1 MAFKKAGLISKFISK
16 GSFKLNKISKKIFK
30 LNPILKREKP
40 LKRHKKTKSIK
51 KPFNKNKSFLKA
63 SVLLIGALGG
73 LPHLRASECRYWSW
87 WSGYHDKIESGSNSP
102 THNSYCLFSSTQG
115 SGTYYLNTL
124 TTYSAGGASFTQ
136 KFNNGTL
143 NVGGNIRF
151 GGTGVNGVNVGY
163 ITGTYDAQ
171 TINFNSSRITTGN
184 SLSDGGGA
192 TLNFNATNRIT
203 INQASFDNS
212 DAGAQHSYMNFKGSN
227 INVSGSSFTDDTNGG
242 FSFSGNNNNSA
253 ISFNKTKFNQGTY
266 NFTNSANLSFNNSN
280 FNQST
285 YNFNSLQSTFNN
297 STFNQ
302 GTYNFTDNTS
312 FNNDTFNQGTYNFN
326 TSKVSF
332 SGANTLNSSS
342 PFASLK
348 GSVSFGSG
356 AVFNLNQTLN
366 ANQTYDILT
375 TNGTIQYGVY
385 QSYLWDLI
393 NYKGDKAISHVEV
406 GNNTYDVTFDIN
418 GQDETLQETFSNK
431 SITTQFLGDDLQAK
445 AKATYQ
451 QDLNNSQSALSN
463 ATNDNKIASAD
474 TGYTNNQN
482 TTIKQDAQN
491 LEHTSQQ
498 IAKDE
503 QALQGDLNK
512 LKQLANSSFNEQA
525 FNQAQSKEQQD
536 EQTLQNEENTF
547 SSEQEGL
554 EKALANAKEQQEQQQ
569 AQATYQQ
576 DLNNSQSAL
585 SNATNDN
592 KIASADT
599 DYTKNQNTAIKQ
611 DAQNLE
617 NTSQQIT
624 QDQKDLEQDLDKL
637 QQLANSKTG
646 FNEQAFNQAQSTEQ
660 QDEQTLQNEEET
672 FSSEQEGL
680 EKALANAKHTSPTPT
695 KHTAQNNPPNKVSPP
710 TQNLPTTN
718 VWNGV
723 YNFQNQTYS
732 KKGIYYIDPNLSG
745 QSGQS
750 GNTLSTYGYLD
761 WFTLKNKFS
770 VNANNGTLIIGNNT
784 ESANTKGLIWIGDD
798 KGLVYYNTG
807 TFNAANIYL
816 TSNLKTGNGFSGEG
830 ATLNFNATNR
840 ITINQASFDNSDAGA
855 QHSYMN
861 FKGSNINVSGSSFT
875 DDTNGGFSFSG
886 NNNNSAISFNKTKF
900 NQGTYNFTNS
910 ANLSFNNSNFN
921 QSTYNFN
928 SLQSTF
934 NNSTFNQGTY
944 NFTDNTSFNNDTFN
958 QGTYNFNT
966 SKVSFSGANTLNSS
980 SPFASLKGSVSFG
993 SGAVFNLNQTLNAN
1007 QTYDILTTNG
1017 TIQYGVYQ
1025 SYLWDLINYKGDK
1038 AISHVEV
1045 GNNTYDVTF
1054 DINGQDETLQE
1065 TFSNKSITTQFL
1077 GDDLQAKA
1085 KATYQQDLNNSQSAL
1100 SNATNDNKIASADTG
1115 YTNNQNTTIKQDAQ
1129 NLEHTSQQIAK
1140 DEQALQG
1147 DLNKLKQLA
1156 NSSFNEQAFNQAQS
1170 KEQQDEQ
1177 TLQNEEETFSSEQ
1190 EGLEKALANAK
1201 PASPTPT
1208 PTPTPTPSPT
1218 PNPTPTK
1225 HTAPNKVPP
1234 TPPTQNLPT
1243 TNVWNGVYWLQNQ
1256 TYSQKGVYYIDPN
1269 LSGQSGQ
1276 SANTL
1281 STYTANLLG
1290 RSFGVNIQNGTLIIG
1305 NNTESVNDNGLI
1317 WIGHG
1322 GFGYIIGTF
1331 NAANIYLTNNFK
1343 TGEGVSG
1350 SDGGGAN
1357 ITFKASDNITMDGL
1371 NYNDAETVTKMIQTG
1386 ASQHSYATFDATNNI
1401 SVTNSSFSDMTWGK
1415 FSFNA
1420 KNISFSNA
1428 SFSGFTNPGGSSVI
1442 SANAANSLSFNNSR
1456 LNGGAVYN
1464 LWANSLIFNNTQAVF
1479 NVLYSRGTSNF
1490 NATTQLLGNTSF
1502 TLSSQSLLNFNG
1514 DTTLQNNAN
1523 ITLGNK
1529 SQTAFKNSLTLDNN
1543 SNLSLD
1549 NQSVLNASGASAFNN
1564 QASLNIY
1571 NGSQA
1576 TFNSLFFNGA
1586 TLSLN
1591 ANSKLNASSASFSN
1605 NTTINLDDS
1614 VLSVSNASSLNANIN
1629 FQGASQATFGGN
1641 TTIDAASFNFDSAS
1655 SLSFNNLTANG
1666 ALNFNGYAPSLS
1678 KALMSVS
1685 GQFVLGNNG
1694 DINLSDINIFDNI
1707 TKSVT
1712 YNILNAQKG
1721 ITGISGAN
1729 GYEKILFYGMKIQN
1743 ATYSDNNNIQTWSF
1757 INPLNSSQIIQE
1769 SIKNGDL
1776 TIEVLNNPNSAS
1788 NTIFNIAPELYNYQA
1803 SKQNPTGYSYDYSD
1817 NQAGTY
1823 YLTSNIKGLF
1833 TPKGSQTPQTP
1844 GTYSPFNQPLNS
1856 LNIYNKGFSSG
1867 NLKTLLGI
1875 LSQNSATLKEMIETN
1890 QLDNITSINEV
1901 LQLLDRI
1908 KITPAQKQALLET
1921 INHLTDNINQTFS
1934 NGNLVIGATQDHV
1947 TNSTSSIWFGGNGYS
1962 SPCALDSATCSSFR
1976 NTYLGQLLGSTSPY
1990 LGYINA
1996 DFKAKSIYITGTL
2009 GSGNAFESGGS
2020 ADITFQSANNLV
2032 LNKANI
2038 EAQATDNIFNLLGQ
2052 EGIDKIF
2059 NQGNLAN
2066 VLSQMA
2072 MEKIKQAGGLGNF
2085 VENALIPLSKEL
2097 PSSLQNETLGQL
2109 IGQNNL
2115 DNLLNNSGVMNAIQN
2130 IISKKL
2136 SIFGNFVTPSII
2148 ENYLAKQSLKSM
2160 LDDKGLLNFIGGY
2173 MDASE
2178 LSSILSVIL
2187 KDITNPPTSLQKDI
2201 GVVANDLLDEFLG
2214 QDVVKKLESQGL
2226 VSNIINNIISQGGL
2240 SGIYNQGLGSVLPPS
2255 LQNAL
2260 KENDLG
2266 ALLSPRG
2273 LHDFWQKGYFN
2284 FLSNGYVFVNNSSF
2298 SNATGGSLNFV
2309 ANKSIIFNG
2318 DNTIDFSKYQGALIF
2333 ASNGVSNIN
2342 ITTLN
2347 ATNGLSLN
2355 AGLNNVSVQKGEICI
2370 NLANC
2375 PTTKNSSSTNSSVT
2389 PTNESLSVRA
2399 NNFTFLG
2406 VIASNG
2412 AIDLSQVKNNSVI
2425 GTLNLNENATL
2436 QANNLTIANAFNN
2449 ASNSTANINGD
2460 FTLNQQATLS
2470 TNASGLNVMGNF
2482 NSYGDLVFNLSH
2494 SVSHAIINAQGI
2506 ATIMTNYNNPLIQ
2519 FNTSSKE
2526 TGAYTLIDSAKAI
2539 YYGYNDQITG
2549 GSSLDNYLKLYT
2561 LININGKHMVMT
2573 DNGLTYN
2580 GQAVSIKDGGLIVG
2594 FKDSQNQYIYTS
2606 ILYNK
2611 VKIAVSNAPINNLQA
2626 PTLKQYIAQIQGI
2639 QGVDS
2644 IEQAGGTQ
2652 AINWLNK
2659 IFETKGSPL
2668 FAPYYLESHST
2679 KDLTT
2684 IAGDIANTL
2693 EVIANPNFKNDATNI
2708 LQINTYTQQM
2718 SRLAKLSDTST
2729 FASADFHE
2737 RLEALKNK
2745 RFADAIPNAM
2755 DVILKYSQR
2764 NRVKN
2769 NVWATGVGGASFIN
2783 GGTGTLYG
2791 INVGYDRF
2799 IKGVIVGGY
2808 AAYGYSGF
2816 HANITQSGSSN
2827 VNMGVY
2833 SRAFIKRSELTMS
2846 LNETWG
2852 YNKTFINSY
2861 DPLLSIINQSYR
2873 YNTWTT
2879 DAKINYGYDFMF
2891 KDKSVIFKPQIGLA
2905 YYYIGMSGLRGIMD
2919 DPIYNQFRANADP
2932 NKKSV
2937 LTINFALESRHYFNK
2952 NSYYFVIADVGRDLF
2967 INSMGD
2973 KMVRFIG
2980 NNTLSYRDGGRYNT
2994 FASIITGGEIRLFK
3008 TFYVNAG
3015 IGARFGL
3022 DYKDINITGN
3032 IGMRYAF

>member
-1 MAFKKAGLISKFISK
+1 MAFKKVGLISKFISK

-30 LNPILKREKP
+30 LNLILKREKP
-40 LKRHKKTKSIK
+40 LSHKKTKSIK

-73 LPHLRASECRYWSW
+73 LSHLRASECRYWSW
-87 WSGYHDKIESGSNSP
+87 SSWGYHDNIESGSNSP

-124 TTYSAGGASFTQ
+124 TTYSTGGASFTQ

-151 GGTGVNGVNVGY
+151 GGTGVNGGNVGY
-163 ITGTYDAQ
+163 ITGTYDSQ

-184 SLSDGGGA
+184 SFSTGGGA
-192 TLNFNATNRIT
+192 TLNFNATNHIT

-212 DAGAQHSYMNFKGSN
+212 DAGTQHSYMNFSGSN
-227 INVSGSSFTDDTNGG
+227 INVISSSFTDDTNGG
-242 FSFSGNNNNSA
+242 FSFSGNGTNSNL
-253 ISFNKTKFNQGTY
+253 SFNKTNFNQGTYKFTNSANLNFNNSAFNQGTY
-266 NFTNSANLSFNNSN
+266 NFSSTQSTFNNSN
-280 FNQST
+280 FNQ
-285 YNFNSLQSTFNN
+285 
-297 STFNQ
+297 
-302 GTYNFTDNTS
+302 GTYSFTDNTGLN
-312 FNNDTFNQGTYNFN
+312 FNNDTFNQGTYSFN
-326 TSKVSF
+326 VSKVSF

-356 AVFNLNQTLN
+356 AIFNLNQTLN
-366 ANQTYDILT
+366 SNQTYDILT

-406 GNNTYDVTFDIN
+406 GSNTYDVTFDIN
-418 GQDETLQETFSNK
+418 GQDETLQETFNNQ
-431 SITTQFLGDDLQAK
+431 SITTQFLGDNLQAK
-445 AKATYQ
+445 AQKTYQ
-451 QDLNNSQSALSN
+451 QDLSNSQSALNN
-463 ATNDNKIASAD
+463 ATNDNKIASSD

-482 TTIKQDAQN
+482 TIIAKDTQS
-491 LEHTSQQ
+491 LENTSQQ
-498 IAKDE
+498 IAQDK
-503 QALQGDLNK
+503 QALEKDLANV
-512 LKQLANSSFNEQA
+512 KQLANAPTGFNQQA
-525 FNQAQSKEQQD
+525 FKNAQSTEQQD
-536 EQTLQNEENTF
+536 LQTLQGEENTF
-547 SSEQEGL
+547 NSEQEGL
-554 EKALANAKEQQEQQQ
+554 EKA
-569 AQATYQQ
+569 
-576 DLNNSQSAL
+576 
-585 SNATNDN
+585 
-592 KIASADT
+592 I
-599 DYTKNQNTAIKQ
+599 
-611 DAQNLE
+611 
-617 NTSQQIT
+617 
-624 QDQKDLEQDLDKL
+624 
-637 QQLANSKTG
+637 
-646 FNEQAFNQAQSTEQ
+646 
-660 QDEQTLQNEEET
+660 
-672 FSSEQEGL
+672 
-680 EKALANAKHTSPTPT
+680 
-695 KHTAQNNPPNKVSPP
+695 
-710 TQNLPTTN
+710 
-718 VWNGV
+718 
-723 YNFQNQTYS
+723 
-732 KKGIYYIDPNLSG
+732 
-745 QSGQS
+745 
-750 GNTLSTYGYLD
+750 
-761 WFTLKNKFS
+761 
-770 VNANNGTLIIGNNT
+770 
-784 ESANTKGLIWIGDD
+784 
-798 KGLVYYNTG
+798 
-807 TFNAANIYL
+807 
-816 TSNLKTGNGFSGEG
+816 
-830 ATLNFNATNR
+830 
-840 ITINQASFDNSDAGA
+840 
-855 QHSYMN
+855 
-861 FKGSNINVSGSSFT
+861 
-875 DDTNGGFSFSG
+875 
-886 NNNNSAISFNKTKF
+886 
-900 NQGTYNFTNS
+900 
-910 ANLSFNNSNFN
+910 
-921 QSTYNFN
+921 
-928 SLQSTF
+928 
-934 NNSTFNQGTY
+934 
-944 NFTDNTSFNNDTFN
+944 
-958 QGTYNFNT
+958 
-966 SKVSFSGANTLNSS
+966 
-980 SPFASLKGSVSFG
+980 
-993 SGAVFNLNQTLNAN
+993 
-1007 QTYDILTTNG
+1007 
-1017 TIQYGVYQ
+1017 
-1025 SYLWDLINYKGDK
+1025 
-1038 AISHVEV
+1038 
-1045 GNNTYDVTF
+1045 
-1054 DINGQDETLQE
+1054 
-1065 TFSNKSITTQFL
+1065 
-1077 GDDLQAKA
+1077 
-1085 KATYQQDLNNSQSAL
+1085 
-1100 SNATNDNKIASADTG
+1100 
-1115 YTNNQNTTIKQDAQ
+1115 
-1129 NLEHTSQQIAK
+1129 
-1140 DEQALQG
+1140 
-1147 DLNKLKQLA
+1147 
-1156 NSSFNEQAFNQAQS
+1156 
-1170 KEQQDEQ
+1170 
-1177 TLQNEEETFSSEQ
+1177 
-1190 EGLEKALANAK
+1190 ANAK
-1201 PASPTPT
+1201 PASPTP
-1208 PTPTPTPSPT
+1208 SPT
-1218 PNPTPTK
+1218 PTPTK
-1225 HTAPNKVPP
+1225 HTAPNTPPNKVPP

-1243 TNVWNGVYWLQNQ
+1243 TNVWNGVYNLQNQ
-1256 TYSQKGVYYIDPN
+1256 TYSKQGVYYIDPN

-1322 GFGYIIGTF
+1322 GFGYITGTF

-1386 ASQHSYATFDATNNI
+1386 ASQHSYAAFDATNNI

-1415 FSFNA
+1415 FSFSA

-1442 SANAANSLSFNNSR
+1442 STNATNSLSFNNSR

-1502 TLSSQSLLNFNG
+1502 ALSSQSLLNFNG

-1529 SQTAFKNSLTLDNN
+1529 SQAAFKNSLTLDNN

-1549 NQSVLNASGASAFNN
+1549 NQSVLNANGTSAFNN

-1576 TFNSLFFNGA
+1576 TFNSLFFNGGI
-1586 TLSLN
+1586 LSLN

-1614 VLSVSNASSLNANIN
+1614 VLSASNTSSLNANIN
-1629 FQGASQATFGGN
+1629 FQGASQAHFGGN
-1641 TTIDAASFNFDSAS
+1641 TTIDTASFNFDSAS

-1666 ALNFNGYAPSLS
+1666 ALNFNGYAPSLT

-1685 GQFVLGNNG
+1685 GQFILGNNG

-1721 ITGISGAN
+1721 ITSISGAN

-1875 LSQNSATLKEMIETN
+1875 LSQNSATLKEMIESN

-1901 LQLLDRI
+1901 LQLLDKI
-1908 KITPAQKQALLET
+1908 KITQAQKQALLET

-1934 NGNLVIGATQDHV
+1934 NGSLVIGATQDNV

-2009 GSGNAFESGGS
+2009 GSANAFESGGS
-2020 ADITFQSANNLV
+2020 ADVTFQSTNNLV
-2032 LNKANI
+2032 LDKANI

-2066 VLSQMA
+2066 VLSQVA

-2085 VENALIPLSKEL
+2085 VENALSPLSKEL
-2097 PSSLQNETLGQL
+2097 PTSLQNETLGQL

-2115 DNLLNNSGVMNAIQN
+2115 DDLLNNSGAMNAIQN

-2201 GVVANDLLDEFLG
+2201 GVVANDLLNEFLG

-2347 ATNGLSLN
+2347 ATDGLSLN

-2436 QANNLTIANAFNN
+2436 QANNLTITNAFNN
-2449 ASNSTANINGD
+2449 ASNSTANINGN

-2494 SVSHAIINAQGI
+2494 SVSHAIINAQGN
-2506 ATIMTNYNNPLIQ
+2506 ATIMANNNNPLIQ

-2526 TGAYTLIDSAKAI
+2526 AGVYTLIDSAKAI

-2561 LININGKHMVMT
+2561 LIDINGKHMVMT
-2573 DNGLTYN
+2573 GNGLTYN
-2580 GQAVSIKDGGLIVG
+2580 DQAVNIKDGGLVVG

-2611 VKIAVSNAPINNLQA
+2611 VKIAVSNDPINNPQA
-2626 PTLKQYIAQIQGI
+2626 PTLKQYIAQIQGV
-2639 QGVDS
+2639 QSVDS
-2644 IEQAGGTQ
+2644 IDQAGGTQ

-2693 EVIANPNFKNDATNI
+2693 EVIANPDFKNDATNI

-2791 INVGYDRF
+2791 INIGYDRF

-2861 DPLLSIINQSYR
+2861 DPLLSIINQSYK
-2873 YNTWTT
+2873 YDTWTT
-2879 DAKINYGYDFMF
+2879 DTKINYGYDFMF

-2905 YYYIGMSGLRGIMD
+2905 YYYIGLSGLRGIMD

>member
-1 MAFKKAGLISKFISK
+1 MWDLIKTIGVLMAFKKARLISRFISK

-30 LNPILKREKP
+30 LNQILKCEKP
-40 LKRHKKTKSIK
+40 LKCHKKALKPIK
-51 KPFNKNKSFLKA
+51 KLSNRNKSFLKA
-63 SVLLIGALGG
+63 SILLIGALGG
-73 LPHLRASECRYWSW
+73 LSHLRANECRYWSW
-87 WSGYHDKIESGSNSP
+87 SSWGYQDNIESGPNSP
-102 THNSYCLFSSTQG
+102 THNSYCLFSSAQG

-143 NVGGNIRF
+143 DIGGNIRF
-151 GGTGVNGVNVGY
+151 GGTGINGGDVGY

-171 TINFNSSRITTGN
+171 TINFNSSHLTTGN
-184 SLSDGGGA
+184 SYSDGGGA
-192 TLNFNATNRIT
+192 TLNFNAANNIT

-212 DAGAQHSYMNFKGSN
+212 DAGTQKSYMNFKGSQ
-227 INVSGSSFTDDTNGG
+227 INVSGSSFTDDTDGG
-242 FSFSGNNNNSA
+242 FNFSGNSNNST
-253 ISFNKTKFNQGTY
+253 ISFNQTNFNQGTYHFSNSTSSSFDNSSFNQGTYHFNSTQSTFENSNFNQGTY
-266 NFTNSANLSFNNSN
+266 NFN
-280 FNQST
+280 
-285 YNFNSLQSTFNN
+285 
-297 STFNQ
+297 
-302 GTYNFTDNTS
+302 DNTS
-312 FNNDTFNQGTYNFN
+312 FNNDTFNQGAYNFN

-332 SGANTLNSSS
+332 SGINTLNSSS

-348 GSVSFGSG
+348 GSVSFGSD

-366 ANQTYDILT
+366 NNQTYDILT
-375 TNGTIQYGVY
+375 TNGAIQYGVY

-393 NYKGDKAISHVEV
+393 NYKGDKAISHVGV

-418 GQDETLQETFSNK
+418 GQDETLQETFNNQ
-431 SITTQFLGDDLQAK
+431 SIITQFLGDDLQQQAQQ
-445 AKATYQ
+445 TYQ
-451 QDLNNSQSALSN
+451 QDWSNSQTAVSDASK
-463 ATNDNKIASAD
+463 DNQIASNDASD
-474 TGYTNNQN
+474 TTSKN
-482 TTIKQDAQN
+482 TAIATDAQG
-491 LEHTSQQ
+491 LENTNQKIQQ
-498 IAKDE
+498 DE
-503 QALQGDLNK
+503 QALEKDLAQI
-512 LKQLANSSFNEQA
+512 KQLANSTTGFNEQA
-525 FNQAQSKEQQD
+525 FNQAQKQEQQD
-536 EQTLQNEENTF
+536 EQTLQNEEKTF
-547 SSEQEGL
+547 NNEQEGL
-554 EKALANAKEQQEQQQ
+554 
-569 AQATYQQ
+569 
-576 DLNNSQSAL
+576 
-585 SNATNDN
+585 
-592 KIASADT
+592 
-599 DYTKNQNTAIKQ
+599 KQ
-611 DAQNLE
+611 
-617 NTSQQIT
+617 
-624 QDQKDLEQDLDKL
+624 
-637 QQLANSKTG
+637 
-646 FNEQAFNQAQSTEQ
+646 
-660 QDEQTLQNEEET
+660 
-672 FSSEQEGL
+672 
-680 EKALANAKHTSPTPT
+680 ALANAKHTSPTPT
-695 KHTAQNNPPNKVSPP
+695 
-710 TQNLPTTN
+710 
-718 VWNGV
+718 
-723 YNFQNQTYS
+723 
-732 KKGIYYIDPNLSG
+732 
-745 QSGQS
+745 
-750 GNTLSTYGYLD
+750 
-761 WFTLKNKFS
+761 
-770 VNANNGTLIIGNNT
+770 
-784 ESANTKGLIWIGDD
+784 
-798 KGLVYYNTG
+798 
-807 TFNAANIYL
+807 
-816 TSNLKTGNGFSGEG
+816 
-830 ATLNFNATNR
+830 
-840 ITINQASFDNSDAGA
+840 
-855 QHSYMN
+855 
-861 FKGSNINVSGSSFT
+861 
-875 DDTNGGFSFSG
+875 
-886 NNNNSAISFNKTKF
+886 
-900 NQGTYNFTNS
+900 
-910 ANLSFNNSNFN
+910 
-921 QSTYNFN
+921 
-928 SLQSTF
+928 
-934 NNSTFNQGTY
+934 
-944 NFTDNTSFNNDTFN
+944 
-958 QGTYNFNT
+958 
-966 SKVSFSGANTLNSS
+966 
-980 SPFASLKGSVSFG
+980 
-993 SGAVFNLNQTLNAN
+993 
-1007 QTYDILTTNG
+1007 
-1017 TIQYGVYQ
+1017 
-1025 SYLWDLINYKGDK
+1025 
-1038 AISHVEV
+1038 
-1045 GNNTYDVTF
+1045 
-1054 DINGQDETLQE
+1054 
-1065 TFSNKSITTQFL
+1065 
-1077 GDDLQAKA
+1077 
-1085 KATYQQDLNNSQSAL
+1085 
-1100 SNATNDNKIASADTG
+1100 
-1115 YTNNQNTTIKQDAQ
+1115 
-1129 NLEHTSQQIAK
+1129 
-1140 DEQALQG
+1140 
-1147 DLNKLKQLA
+1147 
-1156 NSSFNEQAFNQAQS
+1156 
-1170 KEQQDEQ
+1170 
-1177 TLQNEEETFSSEQ
+1177 
-1190 EGLEKALANAK
+1190 
-1201 PASPTPT
+1201 
-1208 PTPTPTPSPT
+1208 
-1218 PNPTPTK
+1218 PTK
-1225 HTAPNKVPP
+1225 HTAPNTPPNQVPP

-1243 TNVWNGVYWLQNQ
+1243 TNVWNGVYNLENQ
-1256 TYSQKGVYYIDPN
+1256 TYSNKGVYYIDPN

-1281 STYTANLLG
+1281 STYTANLFG

-1322 GFGYIIGTF
+1322 GFGYITGTF

-1343 TGEGVSG
+1343 TGEGVSN

-1386 ASQHSYATFDATNNI
+1386 ASQHSYAAFDAVNNI

-1415 FSFNA
+1415 FSFSA

-1442 SANAANSLSFNNSR
+1442 SANASNSLSFTDSR
-1456 LNGGAVYN
+1456 LNGGAIYN
-1464 LWANSLIFNNTQAVF
+1464 LQANSLIFNNTQAVF

-1490 NATTQLLGNTSF
+1490 NATTQLLGNTNF

-1529 SQTAFKNSLTLDNN
+1529 SQAAFKNSLTLDNN

-1549 NQSVLNASGASAFNN
+1549 NQSVLNASGTSTFNN

-1576 TFNSLFFNGA
+1576 TFNSLFFNGG

-1591 ANSKLNASSASFSN
+1591 ASSKLNASSASFSN

-1614 VLSVSNASSLNANIN
+1614 VLSANNTSSLNANIN
-1629 FQGASQATFGGN
+1629 FQGASQADFGGN
-1641 TTIDAASFNFDSAS
+1641 TTIDTASFNFDSTS
-1655 SLSFNNLTANG
+1655 SLNFNNLTANG
-1666 ALNFNGYAPSLS
+1666 ALNFNGYAPSLT

-1803 SKQNPTGYSYDYSD
+1803 SKQNPTGYSYDYND
-1817 NQAGTY
+1817 NQVGTY

-1856 LNIYNKGFSSG
+1856 LNIYNKGFSSE

-1875 LSQNSATLKEMIETN
+1875 LSQNSATLKEMIESN
-1890 QLDNITSINEV
+1890 QLDNITNINEV
-1901 LQLLDRI
+1901 LQLLDKI
-1908 KITPAQKQALLET
+1908 KITQAQKQALLET
-1921 INHLTDNINQTFS
+1921 INHLTDNINQTFN
-1934 NGNLVIGATQDHV
+1934 NGNLIIGATQDNV

-1962 SPCALDSATCSSFR
+1962 SPCVLDSATCSSFR

-2009 GSGNAFESGGS
+2009 GSANAFESGGS
-2020 ADITFQSANNLV
+2020 ADVTFQSANNLV

-2052 EGIDKIF
+2052 EGIDEIF

-2066 VLSQMA
+2066 VLSQVA
-2072 MEKIKQAGGLGNF
+2072 IEKIKQAGGLGNF
-2085 VENALIPLSKEL
+2085 IENALSPLSKEL
-2097 PSSLQNETLGQL
+2097 PASLQDETLGQL

-2115 DNLLNNSGVMNAIQN
+2115 DDLLNNSGVMNAIQN

-2173 MDASE
+2173 IDASE
-2178 LSSILSVIL
+2178 LSSILSVVL

-2201 GVVANDLLDEFLG
+2201 GVVANDLLNEFLG
-2214 QDVVKKLESQGL
+2214 QDVVEKLESQGL
-2226 VSNIINNIISQGGL
+2226 VNNIINNIISQGGL
-2240 SGIYNQGLGSVLPPS
+2240 SGVYNQGLGSVLPPS

-2284 FLSNGYVFVNNSSF
+2284 FLSNGYIFVNNSSF

-2333 ASNGVSNIN
+2333 ASNDVSNIN

-2355 AGLNNVSVQKGEICI
+2355 AGLNNVSVQKGEICV

-2436 QANNLTIANAFNN
+2436 QANNLTITNAFNN
-2449 ASNSTANINGD
+2449 ASNSTANINGN

-2470 TNASGLNVMGNF
+2470 TNASGLNVMGDF

-2494 SVSHAIINAQGI
+2494 SVSHAIINAQGS
-2506 ATIMTNYNNPLIQ
+2506 ATIMANNNNPLIQ

-2526 TGAYTLIDSAKAI
+2526 AGTYTLIDSAKAI
-2539 YYGYNDQITG
+2539 YYGYNNQITG
-2549 GSSLDNYLKLYT
+2549 GSSLDNYLKLYA
-2561 LININGKHMVMT
+2561 LIDINGKHMVMT

-2580 GQAVSIKDGGLIVG
+2580 GQAVSVKDGGLVVG

-2611 VKIAVSNAPINNLQA
+2611 VKIAVSNDPINNLQA
-2626 PTLKQYIAQIQGI
+2626 PTLKQYIAQIQGV
-2639 QGVDS
+2639 QSVDS
-2644 IEQAGGTQ
+2644 IDQAGGNQ
-2652 AINWLNK
+2652 AIDWLNK

-2668 FAPYYLESHST
+2668 FAPYYLENHST

-2693 EVIANPNFKNDATNI
+2693 EVIANPDFKNDATNI

-2729 FASADFHE
+2729 FARSDFLE

-2745 RFADAIPNAM
+2745 RFADTIPNAM

-2873 YNTWTT
+2873 YDTWTT

-2891 KDKSVIFKPQIGLA
+2891 KDKSVIFKPQVGLA
-2905 YYYIGMSGLRGIMD
+2905 YYYIGLSGLRGIMD

>member
-1 MAFKKAGLISKFISK
+1 MAFKKVRLISKFISK

-30 LNPILKREKP
+30 LNQILKREKP
-40 LKRHKKTKSIK
+40 LKCHKKTKSIK

-73 LPHLRASECRYWSW
+73 LSHLRASECRYWSW
-87 WSGYHDKIESGSNSP
+87 SSWSYHDNIESGSNSP
-102 THNSYCLFSSTQG
+102 THNSYCLFNSAQG

-124 TTYSAGGASFTQ
+124 TTYSPGGASFTQ

-151 GGTGVNGVNVGY
+151 GGTGVNGGNLGY
-163 ITGTYDAQ
+163 ITGTYDSQ

-184 SLSDGGGA
+184 SFSTGGGA
-192 TLNFNATNRIT
+192 TLNFNATNHIT

-212 DAGAQHSYMNFKGSN
+212 DAGTQHSYMNFSGSN
-227 INVSGSSFTDDTNGG
+227 INVSASSFTDDTDGG
-242 FSFSGNNNNSA
+242 FSFSGNNSNSA
-253 ISFNKTKFNQGTY
+253 ISFNQTKFNQGTY
-266 NFTNSANLSFNNSN
+266 HFSNSANLSF
-280 FNQST
+280 T
-285 YNFNSLQSTFNN
+285 N

-302 GTYNFTDNTS
+302 GTYHFNSAQSTFENSNFNQGTYNFNGNAS
-312 FNNDTFNQGTYNFN
+312 FDNDTFNQGSYSFN

-332 SGANTLNSSS
+332 SGTNTLNSSS

-366 ANQTYDILT
+366 SNQTYDILT

-393 NYKGDKAISHVEV
+393 NYKGDKAISHVGV

-418 GQDETLQETFSNK
+418 GQDETLQETFNNQ

-445 AKATYQ
+445 AQKTYQ
-451 QDLNNSQSALSN
+451 QDLSNSQSALNN
-463 ATNDNKIASAD
+463 ATDDNKIANSD
-474 TGYTNNQN
+474 TDYTKSSNP
-482 TTIKQDAQN
+482 TINKDAQS
-491 LEHTSQQ
+491 LENTNQQ
-498 IAKDE
+498 IVKDE
-503 QALQGDLNK
+503 QALQGDLDK
-512 LKQLANSSFNEQA
+512 LQQLANATTGFSEQA
-525 FNQAQSKEQQD
+525 FNQAQDKEQQD
-536 EQTLQNEENTF
+536 EQTLQNEEKTF

-554 EKALANAKEQQEQQQ
+554 KQAIANAKP
-569 AQATYQQ
+569 
-576 DLNNSQSAL
+576 
-585 SNATNDN
+585 
-592 KIASADT
+592 
-599 DYTKNQNTAIKQ
+599 
-611 DAQNLE
+611 
-617 NTSQQIT
+617 TSPT
-624 QDQKDLEQDLDKL
+624 
-637 QQLANSKTG
+637 
-646 FNEQAFNQAQSTEQ
+646 
-660 QDEQTLQNEEET
+660 
-672 FSSEQEGL
+672 
-680 EKALANAKHTSPTPT
+680 PTPT
-695 KHTAQNNPPNKVSPP
+695 KHTAPN
-710 TQNLPTTN
+710 
-718 VWNGV
+718 
-723 YNFQNQTYS
+723 
-732 KKGIYYIDPNLSG
+732 
-745 QSGQS
+745 
-750 GNTLSTYGYLD
+750 
-761 WFTLKNKFS
+761 
-770 VNANNGTLIIGNNT
+770 
-784 ESANTKGLIWIGDD
+784 
-798 KGLVYYNTG
+798 
-807 TFNAANIYL
+807 
-816 TSNLKTGNGFSGEG
+816 
-830 ATLNFNATNR
+830 
-840 ITINQASFDNSDAGA
+840 
-855 QHSYMN
+855 
-861 FKGSNINVSGSSFT
+861 
-875 DDTNGGFSFSG
+875 
-886 NNNNSAISFNKTKF
+886 
-900 NQGTYNFTNS
+900 
-910 ANLSFNNSNFN
+910 
-921 QSTYNFN
+921 
-928 SLQSTF
+928 
-934 NNSTFNQGTY
+934 
-944 NFTDNTSFNNDTFN
+944 
-958 QGTYNFNT
+958 
-966 SKVSFSGANTLNSS
+966 
-980 SPFASLKGSVSFG
+980 
-993 SGAVFNLNQTLNAN
+993 
-1007 QTYDILTTNG
+1007 
-1017 TIQYGVYQ
+1017 
-1025 SYLWDLINYKGDK
+1025 
-1038 AISHVEV
+1038 
-1045 GNNTYDVTF
+1045 
-1054 DINGQDETLQE
+1054 
-1065 TFSNKSITTQFL
+1065 
-1077 GDDLQAKA
+1077 
-1085 KATYQQDLNNSQSAL
+1085 
-1100 SNATNDNKIASADTG
+1100 
-1115 YTNNQNTTIKQDAQ
+1115 
-1129 NLEHTSQQIAK
+1129 
-1140 DEQALQG
+1140 
-1147 DLNKLKQLA
+1147 
-1156 NSSFNEQAFNQAQS
+1156 
-1170 KEQQDEQ
+1170 
-1177 TLQNEEETFSSEQ
+1177 
-1190 EGLEKALANAK
+1190 
-1201 PASPTPT
+1201 TP
-1208 PTPTPTPSPT
+1208 
-1218 PNPTPTK
+1218 
-1225 HTAPNKVPP
+1225 PNKVPP

-1243 TNVWNGVYWLQNQ
+1243 TNVWNGVYNLQNQ
-1256 TYSQKGVYYIDPN
+1256 TYSKQGVYYIDPN

-1276 SANTL
+1276 SDNTL
-1281 STYTANLLG
+1281 STYTANLFG

-1322 GFGYIIGTF
+1322 GFGYITGTF
-1331 NAANIYLTNNFK
+1331 NATNIYLTNNFK

-1386 ASQHSYATFDATNNI
+1386 ASQHSYAAFDATNNI

-1442 SANAANSLSFNNSR
+1442 SANATNSLSFVNSR
-1456 LNGGAVYN
+1456 LNGGAIYN
-1464 LWANSLIFNNTQAVF
+1464 LQANSLIFNNTQAVF

-1529 SQTAFKNSLTLDNN
+1529 SQAAFKNSLTLDNN

-1549 NQSVLNASGASAFNN
+1549 NQSVLNANGASAFNN

-1576 TFNSLFFNGA
+1576 TFNSLFFNGG

-1614 VLSVSNASSLNANIN
+1614 VLSASNASSLNANIN
-1629 FQGASQATFGGN
+1629 FQGTSQADFGGN
-1641 TTIDAASFNFDSAS
+1641 TTIDTASFNFDSAS
-1655 SLSFNNLTANG
+1655 SLNFNNLTANG
-1666 ALNFNGYAPSLS
+1666 ALNFNGYAPSLT
-1678 KALMSVS
+1678 KALMNVS

-1721 ITGISGAN
+1721 ITGISEAN

-1743 ATYSDNNNIQTWSF
+1743 ATYSDSNNIQTWSF

-1769 SIKNGDL
+1769 SVKNGDL

-1844 GTYSPFNQPLNS
+1844 GTYSPFNQPLSS
-1856 LNIYNKGFSSG
+1856 LNIYNKGFSSE

-1875 LSQNSATLKEMIETN
+1875 LSQNSATLKEMIESN
-1890 QLDNITSINEV
+1890 QLDNITNINEV
-1901 LQLLDRI
+1901 LQLLDKI
-1908 KITPAQKQALLET
+1908 KITQTQKQALLET
-1921 INHLTDNINQTFS
+1921 INHLTDNINQTFN
-1934 NGNLVIGATQDHV
+1934 NGNLVIGATQDNV
-1947 TNSTSSIWFGGNGYS
+1947 TNSTSSMWFGGNGYS
-1962 SPCALDSATCSSFR
+1962 SPCTLDSATCSSFR

-2020 ADITFQSANNLV
+2020 ADVTFQSANNLV

-2066 VLSQMA
+2066 VLSQVA

-2085 VENALIPLSKEL
+2085 IENALSPLSKEL
-2097 PSSLQNETLGQL
+2097 PASLQNETLGQL

-2115 DNLLNNSGVMNAIQN
+2115 DDLLNNSGVMNAIQN

-2201 GVVANDLLDEFLG
+2201 GVVANDLLNEFLG
-2214 QDVVKKLESQGL
+2214 QDVVKKLEGQGL

-2240 SGIYNQGLGSVLPPS
+2240 SGVYNQGLGSVLPLS

-2284 FLSNGYVFVNNSSF
+2284 FLSNGYIFVNNSSF

-2389 PTNESLSVRA
+2389 PTDESLSVRA

-2406 VIASNG
+2406 TIASNG

-2436 QANNLTIANAFNN
+2436 QANNLTITNAFNN
-2449 ASNSTANINGD
+2449 ASNSTANINGN

-2494 SVSHAIINAQGI
+2494 SASHAIINAQGT
-2506 ATIMTNYNNPLIQ
+2506 ATIMANNNNPLIQ

-2526 TGAYTLIDSAKAI
+2526 AGTYTLIDSAKAI

-2561 LININGKHMVMT
+2561 LIDINGKRMVMT

-2580 GQAVSIKDGGLIVG
+2580 GQAVNIKDGGLIVG

-2611 VKIAVSNAPINNLQA
+2611 VKIAVSNDPINNLQA
-2626 PTLKQYIAQIQGI
+2626 PTLKQYIAQIQGT

-2783 GGTGTLYG
+2783 EGTGTLYG

-2861 DPLLSIINQSYR
+2861 DPLLSIINQSYK
-2873 YNTWTT
+2873 YDTWTT

-2905 YYYIGMSGLRGIMD
+2905 YYYIGLSGLRGIMD

>member
-1 MAFKKAGLISKFISK
+1 MAFKKAGLISKFILK

-30 LNPILKREKP
+30 LNQILKREKP
-40 LKRHKKTKSIK
+40 LSHKKTKSIK

-73 LPHLRASECRYWSW
+73 LSHLRASECRYWSW
-87 WSGYHDKIESGSNSP
+87 SSWSYHDNIESGSDSP
-102 THNSYCLFSSTQG
+102 THNSYCLFNSAQG

-124 TTYSAGGASFTQ
+124 TTYSPGGASFTQ

-151 GGTGVNGVNVGY
+151 GGTGVNGGDVGY

-184 SLSDGGGA
+184 SFSTGGGV
-192 TLNFNATNRIT
+192 TLNFNATNHIT
-203 INQASFDNS
+203 INQASFDNG
-212 DAGAQHSYMNFKGSN
+212 DAGTQHSYMNFSGSN

-242 FSFSGNNNNSA
+242 FSFSGNGTNSNL
-253 ISFNKTKFNQGTY
+253 SFNKTSFNQGTYKFTNSANLNFNNSAFNQGTY
-266 NFTNSANLSFNNSN
+266 NFSSAQSVFENSN
-280 FNQST
+280 
-285 YNFNSLQSTFNN
+285 
-297 STFNQ
+297 FNQ
-302 GTYNFTDNTS
+302 GTYNFTDNAS

-332 SGANTLNSSS
+332 SGTNTLNSSS

-356 AVFNLNQTLN
+356 AIFNLNQTLN

-375 TNGTIQYGVY
+375 TNKTIQYGVY

-406 GNNTYDVTFDIN
+406 GSNTYDVTFDIN
-418 GQDETLQETFSNK
+418 GQDETLQETFNNQA
-431 SITTQFLGDDLQAK
+431 ITTQFLGDDLQAK
-445 AKATYQ
+445 AQATYQ
-451 QDLNNSQSALSN
+451 QDLTGSQTALNN
-463 ATNDNKIASAD
+463 ATSDSKIASND
-474 TGYTNNQN
+474 TDYTNNQN
-482 TTIKQDAQN
+482 TTIKKDAQ
-491 LEHTSQQ
+491 S
-498 IAKDE
+498 
-503 QALQGDLNK
+503 
-512 LKQLANSSFNEQA
+512 
-525 FNQAQSKEQQD
+525 
-536 EQTLQNEENTF
+536 
-547 SSEQEGL
+547 
-554 EKALANAKEQQEQQQ
+554 
-569 AQATYQQ
+569 
-576 DLNNSQSAL
+576 
-585 SNATNDN
+585 
-592 KIASADT
+592 
-599 DYTKNQNTAIKQ
+599 
-611 DAQNLE
+611 LE
-617 NTSQQIT
+617 NTSQTIQ
-624 QDQKDLEQDLDKL
+624 QDEQALEKDLAKL
-637 QQLANSKTG
+637 QQLASSATD
-646 FNEQAFNQAQSTEQ
+646 FNQQAFNQAQSTEQ
-660 QDEQTLQNEEET
+660 QDLQTLQ
-672 FSSEQEGL
+672 
-680 EKALANAKHTSPTPT
+680 
-695 KHTAQNNPPNKVSPP
+695 
-710 TQNLPTTN
+710 
-718 VWNGV
+718 
-723 YNFQNQTYS
+723 
-732 KKGIYYIDPNLSG
+732 
-745 QSGQS
+745 
-750 GNTLSTYGYLD
+750 
-761 WFTLKNKFS
+761 
-770 VNANNGTLIIGNNT
+770 
-784 ESANTKGLIWIGDD
+784 GDE
-798 KGLVYYNTG
+798 N
-807 TFNAANIYL
+807 TFN
-816 TSNLKTGNGFSGEG
+816 
-830 ATLNFNATNR
+830 
-840 ITINQASFDNSDAGA
+840 
-855 QHSYMN
+855 
-861 FKGSNINVSGSSFT
+861 
-875 DDTNGGFSFSG
+875 
-886 NNNNSAISFNKTKF
+886 
-900 NQGTYNFTNS
+900 
-910 ANLSFNNSNFN
+910 
-921 QSTYNFN
+921 
-928 SLQSTF
+928 
-934 NNSTFNQGTY
+934 
-944 NFTDNTSFNNDTFN
+944 
-958 QGTYNFNT
+958 
-966 SKVSFSGANTLNSS
+966 
-980 SPFASLKGSVSFG
+980 
-993 SGAVFNLNQTLNAN
+993 
-1007 QTYDILTTNG
+1007 
-1017 TIQYGVYQ
+1017 
-1025 SYLWDLINYKGDK
+1025 
-1038 AISHVEV
+1038 
-1045 GNNTYDVTF
+1045 
-1054 DINGQDETLQE
+1054 
-1065 TFSNKSITTQFL
+1065 
-1077 GDDLQAKA
+1077 
-1085 KATYQQDLNNSQSAL
+1085 
-1100 SNATNDNKIASADTG
+1100 
-1115 YTNNQNTTIKQDAQ
+1115 
-1129 NLEHTSQQIAK
+1129 
-1140 DEQALQG
+1140 
-1147 DLNKLKQLA
+1147 
-1156 NSSFNEQAFNQAQS
+1156 
-1170 KEQQDEQ
+1170 
-1177 TLQNEEETFSSEQ
+1177 SEQ

-1201 PASPTPT
+1201 PTSPTPA
-1208 PTPTPTPSPT
+1208 
-1218 PNPTPTK
+1218 PTK
-1225 HTAPNKVPP
+1225 RTVPNTPPNKVPP

-1243 TNVWNGVYWLQNQ
+1243 TNVWSGVYWLQNQ
-1256 TYSQKGVYYIDPN
+1256 TYSQKGIYYIDPN

-1276 SANTL
+1276 SGNTL

-1322 GFGYIIGTF
+1322 GFGYITGTF
-1331 NAANIYLTNNFK
+1331 NTANIYLTNNFK

-1386 ASQHSYATFDATNNI
+1386 ASQHSYAAFDATNNI
-1401 SVTNSSFSDMTWGK
+1401 SVTDSSFSDMTWGK
-1415 FSFNA
+1415 FSFSA

-1442 SANAANSLSFNNSR
+1442 SANATNSLSFNNSR

-1490 NATTQLLGNTSF
+1490 NATAQLLGNTSF

-1529 SQTAFKNSLTLDNN
+1529 SQAAFKNSLTLDNN

-1549 NQSVLNASGASAFNN
+1549 NQSVLNANGASVFNN

-1576 TFNSLFFNGA
+1576 TFNSLFFNGGI
-1586 TLSLN
+1586 LSLN

-1614 VLSVSNASSLNANIN
+1614 VLSASNTSSLNANIN
-1629 FQGASQATFGGN
+1629 FQGASQANFGGN
-1641 TTIDAASFNFDSAS
+1641 TTIDTASFNFDSAS

-1666 ALNFNGYAPSLS
+1666 ALNFDGYAPSLT

-1743 ATYSDNNNIQTWSF
+1743 ATYSSNNNIQTWSF

-1875 LSQNSATLKEMIETN
+1875 LSQNSATLKEMIESN
-1890 QLDNITSINEV
+1890 QLDNITNINEV
-1901 LQLLDRI
+1901 LQLLDKI

-1934 NGNLVIGATQDHV
+1934 NGNLVIGATQDNV

-1962 SPCALDSATCSSFR
+1962 SPCVLDSATCSSFR

-2009 GSGNAFESGGS
+2009 GSANAFESGGS
-2020 ADITFQSANNLV
+2020 ADVTFQSANNLV
-2032 LNKANI
+2032 LNKASI

-2066 VLSQMA
+2066 VLSQVA

-2085 VENALIPLSKEL
+2085 VENALSPLSKEL
-2097 PSSLQNETLGQL
+2097 PTSLQNETLGQL

-2115 DNLLNNSGVMNAIQN
+2115 DNLLNNSGVMNEIQN

-2173 MDASE
+2173 IDASE

-2201 GVVANDLLDEFLG
+2201 GVVANDLLNEFLG

-2226 VSNIINNIISQGGL
+2226 LSNIINNIISQGGL
-2240 SGIYNQGLGSVLPPS
+2240 SGVYNQGLGSVLPPS

-2266 ALLSPRG
+2266 TLLSPRG

-2333 ASNGVSNIN
+2333 ASNGISNIN

-2406 VIASNG
+2406 TIASNG

-2425 GTLNLNENATL
+2425 GTLNLNENAAL
-2436 QANNLTIANAFNN
+2436 QANNLTITNAFNN

-2494 SVSHAIINAQGI
+2494 SASHAIINAQGT
-2506 ATIMTNYNNPLIQ
+2506 ATIMANNNNPLIQ

-2526 TGAYTLIDSAKAI
+2526 TGTYTLIDSAKAI

-2549 GSSLDNYLKLYT
+2549 GSSLTNYLKLYT
-2561 LININGKHMVMT
+2561 LIDINGKHMVMT

-2580 GQAVSIKDGGLIVG
+2580 GQAVNIKDGGLVVG

-2611 VKIAVSNAPINNLQA
+2611 VKIAVSNDPINNLQA
-2626 PTLKQYIAQIQGI
+2626 PTLKQYIAQIQGT

-2644 IEQAGGTQ
+2644 IDQAGGTQ

-2659 IFETKGSPL
+2659 IFETNGSPL

-2791 INVGYDRF
+2791 INIGYDRF

-2861 DPLLSIINQSYR
+2861 DPLLSIINQSYK
-2873 YNTWTT
+2873 YDTWTT

-2905 YYYIGMSGLRGIMD
+2905 YYYIGLSGLRGIMD

>member
-1 MAFKKAGLISKFISK
+1 MAFKKARLISRFISK
-16 GSFKLNKISKKIFK
+16 GSFKLSKISKKIFT
-30 LNPILKREKP
+30 LNQILKREKP
-40 LKRHKKTKSIK
+40 LKCHKKALKPIK
-51 KPFNKNKSFLKA
+51 KLSNRNKSFLKA
-63 SVLLIGALGG
+63 SILLIGALGG
-73 LPHLRASECRYWSW
+73 LSHLRANECRYWSW
-87 WSGYHDKIESGSNSP
+87 SSWNYQDNIESGPNSP
-102 THNSYCLFSSTQG
+102 THNSYCLFSSAQG

-124 TTYSAGGASFTQ
+124 TTYSTGGASFTQ
-136 KFNNGTL
+136 KFNGGTL
-143 NVGGNIRF
+143 DIGGNIRF
-151 GGTGVNGVNVGY
+151 GGTGINGGDVGY

-171 TINFNSSRITTGN
+171 TINFNSSHITTGN
-184 SLSDGGGA
+184 SYSDGGGA
-192 TLNFNATNRIT
+192 TLNFNAANNIT

-212 DAGAQHSYMNFKGSN
+212 DAGTQKSYMNFKGSN
-227 INVSGSSFTDDTNGG
+227 IKVSGSSFTDDTDRG

-253 ISFNKTKFNQGTY
+253 ISFNQTSFNQGTY
-266 NFTNSANLSFNNSN
+266 NFSNSASSSFDNSSFNQGS
-280 FNQST
+280 
-285 YNFNSLQSTFNN
+285 YHFNSAQSTFEN
-297 STFNQ
+297 SNFNQ
-302 GTYNFTDNTS
+302 GTYNFNDNTS

-332 SGANTLNSSS
+332 SGINTLNSSS

-348 GSVSFGSG
+348 GSVSFGSS
-356 AVFNLNQTLN
+356 AIFNLNQTLN
-366 ANQTYDILT
+366 NNQTYDILT
-375 TNGTIQYGVY
+375 TNGAIQYGVY

-393 NYKGDKAISHVEV
+393 NYKGDKAISHVGV

-418 GQDETLQETFSNK
+418 GQDETLQETFNNQ
-431 SITTQFLGDDLQAK
+431 SIITQFLGDDLQQQAQK
-445 AKATYQ
+445 TYQ
-451 QDLNNSQSALSN
+451 QDLSDSQSALNN
-463 ATNDNKIASAD
+463 AASDNKIANSNTD
-474 TGYTNNQN
+474 YTKNKN
-482 TTIKQDAQN
+482 TAIATDAQN
-491 LEHTSQQ
+491 LENTNQQ
-498 IAKDE
+498 IAQDE
-503 QALQGDLNK
+503 QALEKDLAQI
-512 LKQLANSSFNEQA
+512 KQLANSTTGFNEQA
-525 FNQAQSKEQQD
+525 FNQAQKQEQQD
-536 EQTLQNEENTF
+536 EQTLQNEEKTF
-547 SSEQEGL
+547 SSEQDSL
-554 EKALANAKEQQEQQQ
+554 NKAIQQAQAQQQKQEQQQ
-569 AQATYQQ
+569 AQQTYQE
-576 DLNNSQSAL
+576 DLTNSQSAL
-585 SNATNDN
+585 NNAASDS
-592 KIASADT
+592 KIANSDT
-599 DYTKNQNTAIKQ
+599 DYTNNKNTTIKE
-611 DAQNLE
+611 DAKNLE
-617 NTSQQIT
+617 NTNQKIQQDE
-624 QDQKDLEQDLDKL
+624 QALEKDLAQIK
-637 QQLANSKTG
+637 QLANSTTG
-646 FNEQAFNQAQSTEQ
+646 FNEQAFNQAQKQEQ
-660 QDEQTLQNEEET
+660 QDEQTLQNDEKT
-672 FSSEQEGL
+672 FNAEQEGL
-680 EKALANAKHTSPTPT
+680 KQALANAKPASPTPSPTPTPT
-695 KHTAQNNPPNKVSPP
+695 KHTAQNTPPNKVSPTPTPP

-723 YNFQNQTYS
+723 YNLQNQTYS
-732 KKGIYYIDPNLSG
+732 QKGIYYIDPNLSG

-750 GNTLSTYGYLD
+750 GNTLSTY
-761 WFTLKNKFS
+761 
-770 VNANNGTLIIGNNT
+770 
-784 ESANTKGLIWIGDD
+784 
-798 KGLVYYNTG
+798 
-807 TFNAANIYL
+807 
-816 TSNLKTGNGFSGEG
+816 
-830 ATLNFNATNR
+830 
-840 ITINQASFDNSDAGA
+840 
-855 QHSYMN
+855 
-861 FKGSNINVSGSSFT
+861 
-875 DDTNGGFSFSG
+875 
-886 NNNNSAISFNKTKF
+886 
-900 NQGTYNFTNS
+900 
-910 ANLSFNNSNFN
+910 
-921 QSTYNFN
+921 
-928 SLQSTF
+928 
-934 NNSTFNQGTY
+934 
-944 NFTDNTSFNNDTFN
+944 
-958 QGTYNFNT
+958 
-966 SKVSFSGANTLNSS
+966 
-980 SPFASLKGSVSFG
+980 
-993 SGAVFNLNQTLNAN
+993 
-1007 QTYDILTTNG
+1007 
-1017 TIQYGVYQ
+1017 
-1025 SYLWDLINYKGDK
+1025 
-1038 AISHVEV
+1038 
-1045 GNNTYDVTF
+1045 
-1054 DINGQDETLQE
+1054 
-1065 TFSNKSITTQFL
+1065 
-1077 GDDLQAKA
+1077 
-1085 KATYQQDLNNSQSAL
+1085 
-1100 SNATNDNKIASADTG
+1100 
-1115 YTNNQNTTIKQDAQ
+1115 
-1129 NLEHTSQQIAK
+1129 
-1140 DEQALQG
+1140 
-1147 DLNKLKQLA
+1147 
-1156 NSSFNEQAFNQAQS
+1156 
-1170 KEQQDEQ
+1170 
-1177 TLQNEEETFSSEQ
+1177 
-1190 EGLEKALANAK
+1190 
-1201 PASPTPT
+1201 
-1208 PTPTPTPSPT
+1208 
-1218 PNPTPTK
+1218 
-1225 HTAPNKVPP
+1225 
-1234 TPPTQNLPT
+1234 
-1243 TNVWNGVYWLQNQ
+1243 
-1256 TYSQKGVYYIDPN
+1256 
-1269 LSGQSGQ
+1269 
-1276 SANTL
+1276 
-1281 STYTANLLG
+1281 TANLFG

-1322 GFGYIIGTF
+1322 GFGYITGTF
-1331 NAANIYLTNNFK
+1331 NASNIYLTNNFK
-1343 TGEGVSG
+1343 TGEGVSN

-1386 ASQHSYATFDATNNI
+1386 ASQHSYAAFDALNNI

-1415 FSFNA
+1415 FSFSA

-1442 SANAANSLSFNNSR
+1442 SANASNSLSFINSR
-1456 LNGGAVYN
+1456 LNGGAIYN
-1464 LWANSLIFNNTQAVF
+1464 LQANSLIFNNTQAVF

-1490 NATTQLLGNTSF
+1490 NATTQLLGNTNF

-1529 SQTAFKNSLTLDNN
+1529 SQAAFKNSLTLDNN

-1549 NQSVLNASGASAFNN
+1549 NQSVLNANGSSAFNN

-1576 TFNSLFFNGA
+1576 AFNSLFFNGG

-1591 ANSKLNASSASFSN
+1591 ASSKLNASSASFSN

-1614 VLSVSNASSLNANIN
+1614 VLSASNTSSLNANIN
-1629 FQGASQATFGGN
+1629 FQGASQADFGGN
-1641 TTIDAASFNFDSAS
+1641 TTIDTASFNFDSAS

-1666 ALNFNGYAPSLS
+1666 ALNFNGYALSLT

-1788 NTIFNIAPELYNYQA
+1788 NAIFNIAPELYNYQA

-1833 TPKGSQTPQTP
+1833 TPKGSQTSQAP

-1856 LNIYNKGFSSG
+1856 LNIYNKGFSSE

-1875 LSQNSATLKEMIETN
+1875 LSQNSATLKEMIESN

-1901 LQLLDRI
+1901 LQLLDKI
-1908 KITPAQKQALLET
+1908 KITQTQKQALLET
-1921 INHLTDNINQTFS
+1921 INHLTDNINQTFN
-1934 NGNLVIGATQDHV
+1934 NGNLIIGATQDNV

-1996 DFKAKSIYITGTL
+1996 DFKAKSIYITGTV

-2020 ADITFQSANNLV
+2020 ADVTFQSANNLV

-2052 EGIDKIF
+2052 KGIDKIF

-2066 VLSQMA
+2066 VLSQVA

-2085 VENALIPLSKEL
+2085 IENALSPLSKEL
-2097 PSSLQNETLGQL
+2097 PASLQDETLGQL

-2115 DNLLNNSGVMNAIQN
+2115 DDLLNNSGVMNAIQN

-2173 MDASE
+2173 IDASE
-2178 LSSILSVIL
+2178 LSSILSVVL
-2187 KDITNPPTSLQKDI
+2187 KDITNPPASLQKDI
-2201 GVVANDLLDEFLG
+2201 GVVANDLLNEFLG

-2240 SGIYNQGLGSVLPPS
+2240 SGVYNQGLGSVLPPS

-2333 ASNGVSNIN
+2333 ASNDVSNIN

-2355 AGLNNVSVQKGEICI
+2355 AGLNNVSVQKGEICV

-2406 VIASNG
+2406 AITSNG
-2412 AIDLSQVKNNSVI
+2412 AIDLSQVKNNSII

-2436 QANNLTIANAFNN
+2436 QANNLTITNAFNN
-2449 ASNSTANINGD
+2449 ASNSTANINGN

-2494 SVSHAIINAQGI
+2494 SASHAIINAQGN
-2506 ATIMTNYNNPLIQ
+2506 ATIMANNNNPLIQ

-2526 TGAYTLIDSAKAI
+2526 VGTYTLIDSAKAI
-2539 YYGYNDQITG
+2539 YYGYNNQITG

-2561 LININGKHMVMT
+2561 LIDINGKHMVMT

-2580 GQAVSIKDGGLIVG
+2580 GQAVSIKDGGLVVG

-2611 VKIAVSNAPINNLQA
+2611 VKIAVSNDPINNLQA
-2626 PTLKQYIAQIQGI
+2626 PTLKQYIAQIQGT

-2644 IEQAGGTQ
+2644 IDQVGGNQ

-2668 FAPYYLESHST
+2668 FAPYYLESHSI

-2693 EVIANPNFKNDATNI
+2693 EVIANPDFKNDATNI

-2729 FASADFHE
+2729 FARSDFLE

-2873 YNTWTT
+2873 YDTWTT

-2891 KDKSVIFKPQIGLA
+2891 KDKSVIFKPQVGLA
-2905 YYYIGMSGLRGIMD
+2905 YYYIGLSGLRGIMD

>member
-1 MAFKKAGLISKFISK
+1 MAFKKVGLISKFISK

-30 LNPILKREKP
+30 LNLILKREKP
-40 LKRHKKTKSIK
+40 LSHKKTKSVK
-51 KPFNKNKSFLKA
+51 KPFNKNRSFLKA

-73 LPHLRASECRYWSW
+73 LSHLRASECRYWSW
-87 WSGYHDKIESGSNSP
+87 SSWSYHDNIESGSNSP
-102 THNSYCLFSSTQG
+102 THNSYCLFNSAQG

-124 TTYSAGGASFTQ
+124 TTYSPGGASFTQ

-151 GGTGVNGVNVGY
+151 GGTGVNGGNLGY

-184 SLSDGGGA
+184 SFSTGGGA
-192 TLNFNATNRIT
+192 TLNFNATNHIT
-203 INQASFDNS
+203 INQASFDNG
-212 DAGAQHSYMNFKGSN
+212 DAGTQHSYMNFSGSN
-227 INVSGSSFTDDTNGG
+227 INVSDSSFTDDTNGG
-242 FSFSGNNNNSA
+242 FSFSGNGTNSNLSFNQTSFNQGTYKFTNSTNLNFNNSA
-253 ISFNKTKFNQGTY
+253 FNQGTY
-266 NFTNSANLSFNNSN
+266 NFNSAQSVFENSN
-280 FNQST
+280 FNQ
-285 YNFNSLQSTFNN
+285 
-297 STFNQ
+297 
-302 GTYNFTDNTS
+302 GTYSFTDNTGLN
-312 FNNDTFNQGTYNFN
+312 FDNDTFNQGTYSFN
-326 TSKVSF
+326 VSKVSF

-342 PFASLK
+342 PFANLK

-356 AVFNLNQTLN
+356 AIFNLNQTLN
-366 ANQTYDILT
+366 SNQTYDILT

-406 GNNTYDVTFDIN
+406 GSNTYDVTFDIN
-418 GQDETLQETFSNK
+418 GQNETLQETFNNQ

-445 AKATYQ
+445 AQATYQ
-451 QDLNNSQSALSN
+451 QDLSNSQSALNN
-463 ATNDNKIASAD
+463 ATSDSKIASSD

-482 TTIKQDAQN
+482 TTIKKDAQS
-491 LEHTSQQ
+491 LESTSQQ
-498 IAKDE
+498 IAHDE
-503 QALQGDLNK
+503 QALQGDLDN
-512 LKQLANSSFNEQA
+512 LKQLASSTTGFNEQA
-525 FNQAQSKEQQD
+525 FKNAQSTEQQD
-536 EQTLQNEENTF
+536 LQTLQENEKTF

-554 EKALANAKEQQEQQQ
+554 KQAIANAKP
-569 AQATYQQ
+569 
-576 DLNNSQSAL
+576 
-585 SNATNDN
+585 
-592 KIASADT
+592 
-599 DYTKNQNTAIKQ
+599 
-611 DAQNLE
+611 
-617 NTSQQIT
+617 TSPT
-624 QDQKDLEQDLDKL
+624 P
-637 QQLANSKTG
+637 SPT
-646 FNEQAFNQAQSTEQ
+646 
-660 QDEQTLQNEEET
+660 
-672 FSSEQEGL
+672 
-680 EKALANAKHTSPTPT
+680 PTPT
-695 KHTAQNNPPNKVSPP
+695 KHTVPN
-710 TQNLPTTN
+710 
-718 VWNGV
+718 
-723 YNFQNQTYS
+723 
-732 KKGIYYIDPNLSG
+732 
-745 QSGQS
+745 
-750 GNTLSTYGYLD
+750 
-761 WFTLKNKFS
+761 
-770 VNANNGTLIIGNNT
+770 
-784 ESANTKGLIWIGDD
+784 
-798 KGLVYYNTG
+798 
-807 TFNAANIYL
+807 
-816 TSNLKTGNGFSGEG
+816 
-830 ATLNFNATNR
+830 
-840 ITINQASFDNSDAGA
+840 
-855 QHSYMN
+855 
-861 FKGSNINVSGSSFT
+861 
-875 DDTNGGFSFSG
+875 
-886 NNNNSAISFNKTKF
+886 
-900 NQGTYNFTNS
+900 
-910 ANLSFNNSNFN
+910 
-921 QSTYNFN
+921 
-928 SLQSTF
+928 
-934 NNSTFNQGTY
+934 
-944 NFTDNTSFNNDTFN
+944 
-958 QGTYNFNT
+958 
-966 SKVSFSGANTLNSS
+966 
-980 SPFASLKGSVSFG
+980 
-993 SGAVFNLNQTLNAN
+993 
-1007 QTYDILTTNG
+1007 
-1017 TIQYGVYQ
+1017 
-1025 SYLWDLINYKGDK
+1025 
-1038 AISHVEV
+1038 
-1045 GNNTYDVTF
+1045 
-1054 DINGQDETLQE
+1054 
-1065 TFSNKSITTQFL
+1065 
-1077 GDDLQAKA
+1077 
-1085 KATYQQDLNNSQSAL
+1085 
-1100 SNATNDNKIASADTG
+1100 
-1115 YTNNQNTTIKQDAQ
+1115 
-1129 NLEHTSQQIAK
+1129 
-1140 DEQALQG
+1140 
-1147 DLNKLKQLA
+1147 
-1156 NSSFNEQAFNQAQS
+1156 
-1170 KEQQDEQ
+1170 
-1177 TLQNEEETFSSEQ
+1177 
-1190 EGLEKALANAK
+1190 
-1201 PASPTPT
+1201 TP
-1208 PTPTPTPSPT
+1208 
-1218 PNPTPTK
+1218 
-1225 HTAPNKVPP
+1225 PNKVPP

-1243 TNVWNGVYWLQNQ
+1243 TNVWSGVYNLQNQ

-1276 SANTL
+1276 SGNTL

-1290 RSFGVNIQNGTLIIG
+1290 RSFSVNIQNGTLIIG
-1305 NNTESVNDNGLI
+1305 NNTESVNNNGLI

-1322 GFGYIIGTF
+1322 GFGYITGTF

-1386 ASQHSYATFDATNNI
+1386 ASQHSYAAFDATNNI

-1415 FSFNA
+1415 FSFSA

-1529 SQTAFKNSLTLDNN
+1529 SQAAFKNSLTLDNN

-1549 NQSVLNASGASAFNN
+1549 NQSVLNANGASTFNN

-1576 TFNSLFFNGA
+1576 TFNSLFFNGGI
-1586 TLSLN
+1586 LSLN

-1614 VLSVSNASSLNANIN
+1614 VLSASNTSSLNANIN
-1629 FQGASQATFGGN
+1629 FQGTSQANFGGN
-1641 TTIDAASFNFDSAS
+1641 TTIDTASFNFDSAS

-1666 ALNFNGYAPSLS
+1666 ALNFNGYAPSLT

-1817 NQAGTY
+1817 NQVGTY

-1833 TPKGSQTPQTP
+1833 TPKGSQTPQIP

-1875 LSQNSATLKEMIETN
+1875 LSQNSATLKEMIESN

-1901 LQLLDRI
+1901 LQLLDEI

-1921 INHLTDNINQTFS
+1921 INHLTDNINQTFN
-1934 NGNLVIGATQDHV
+1934 NGNLVIGATQDNV

-2020 ADITFQSANNLV
+2020 ADVTFQSANNLV
-2032 LNKANI
+2032 LDKANI

-2066 VLSQMA
+2066 VLSQVA

-2085 VENALIPLSKEL
+2085 VENALNPLSKEL
-2097 PSSLQNETLGQL
+2097 PTSLQNETLGQL

-2115 DNLLNNSGVMNAIQN
+2115 DNLLNNSGVMNEIQN

-2173 MDASE
+2173 IDASE

-2201 GVVANDLLDEFLG
+2201 GVVANDLLNEFLG
-2214 QDVVKKLESQGL
+2214 QDVVKKLENQGL

-2240 SGIYNQGLGSVLPPS
+2240 SGLYDQGLGSVLPPS

-2406 VIASNG
+2406 TIASNG

-2449 ASNSTANINGD
+2449 ASNSTANINGN

-2494 SVSHAIINAQGI
+2494 SVSHAIINAQGT
-2506 ATIMTNYNNPLIQ
+2506 ATIMANNNSPLIQ

-2549 GSSLDNYLKLYT
+2549 GNSLANYLKLYT
-2561 LININGKHMVMT
+2561 LIDINGKHMVMT

-2580 GQAVSIKDGGLIVG
+2580 GQAVNIKDGGLIVG

-2611 VKIAVSNAPINNLQA
+2611 VKIAVSNDPINNLQA
-2626 PTLKQYIAQIQGI
+2626 PTLKQYIAQIQGA

-2644 IEQAGGTQ
+2644 IDQAGGAQ

-2668 FAPYYLESHST
+2668 FAPYYLESHSI

-2693 EVIANPNFKNDATNI
+2693 EVIANPDFKNDATNI

-2791 INVGYDRF
+2791 INIGYDRF

-2861 DPLLSIINQSYR
+2861 DPLLSIINQSYK

-2905 YYYIGMSGLRGIMD
+2905 YYYIGLSGLRGIMD

>member
-1 MAFKKAGLISKFISK
+1 MAFKKARLISRFISK
-16 GSFKLNKISKKIFK
+16 GSFKLNKISKKIFT
-30 LNPILKREKP
+30 LNQILKREKP
-40 LKRHKKTKSIK
+40 LKRHKKALKPIK
-51 KPFNKNKSFLKA
+51 KLSNRNKSFLKA
-63 SVLLIGALGG
+63 SVLLIGVLGG
-73 LPHLRASECRYWSW
+73 LSHLRANECRYWSW
-87 WSGYHDKIESGSNSP
+87 SSWSYQDNIESGPNSP
-102 THNSYCLFSSTQG
+102 THNSYCLFSSAQG

-136 KFNNGTL
+136 KFNGGTL

-151 GGTGVNGVNVGY
+151 GGTGINGGDVGY

-171 TINFNSSRITTGN
+171 TINFNSSHITTGN
-184 SLSDGGGA
+184 SYSDGGGA
-192 TLNFNATNRIT
+192 TLNFNAANNIT

-212 DAGAQHSYMNFKGSN
+212 DAGTQKSYMNFKGSN
-227 INVSGSSFTDDTNGG
+227 IKVSGSSFTDDTDGG
-242 FSFSGNNNNSA
+242 FSFSGSNNNST
-253 ISFNKTKFNQGTY
+253 ISFNQTSFNQGTYHFSNSTSSSFDNSSFNQGTYHFNSAQSVFNNSAFNQGTY
-266 NFTNSANLSFNNSN
+266 NFNGNA
-280 FNQST
+280 
-285 YNFNSLQSTFNN
+285 
-297 STFNQ
+297 
-302 GTYNFTDNTS
+302 S
-312 FNNDTFNQGTYNFN
+312 FNNDTFNQGTYDFN

-348 GSVSFGSG
+348 GSVSFGSD

-366 ANQTYDILT
+366 SNQTYDILT

-418 GQDETLQETFSNK
+418 GQDETLQETFNNQ
-431 SITTQFLGDDLQAK
+431 SITTQFLGDDLQQQAQQ
-445 AKATYQ
+445 TYQ
-451 QDLNNSQSALSN
+451 EDLTHSQNALNNVTS
-463 ATNDNKIASAD
+463 DNTIASND
-474 TGYTNNQN
+474 TSYTQSKN
-482 TTIKQDAQN
+482 TTVAKDAQG
-491 LEHTSQQ
+491 LENTNQKIQQ
-498 IAKDE
+498 DE
-503 QALQGDLNK
+503 QALEKDLAQI
-512 LKQLANSSFNEQA
+512 KQLANSTTGFNEQA
-525 FNQAQSKEQQD
+525 FNQAQKQEQQDEQTLQNDENAFNTEQDSLNKAIQQVQAQQQEQEQQQAQQTYQEDLTHSQSALNNAASDNKIASNDTNYTKNKNTTIATDAQNLEHTNQQIAQDEQALQGDLDKLQQLANSTTGFNEQAFNQAQKQEQQD
-536 EQTLQNEENTF
+536 EQTLQNEEKTF
-547 SSEQEGL
+547 NAEQEGL
-554 EKALANAKEQQEQQQ
+554 KQAIANAKP
-569 AQATYQQ
+569 
-576 DLNNSQSAL
+576 
-585 SNATNDN
+585 
-592 KIASADT
+592 
-599 DYTKNQNTAIKQ
+599 
-611 DAQNLE
+611 
-617 NTSQQIT
+617 TSPT
-624 QDQKDLEQDLDKL
+624 PSH
-637 QQLANSKTG
+637 A
-646 FNEQAFNQAQSTEQ
+646 
-660 QDEQTLQNEEET
+660 
-672 FSSEQEGL
+672 
-680 EKALANAKHTSPTPT
+680 PTPT
-695 KHTAQNNPPNKVSPP
+695 KHTAPNTPPNKVSPP

-723 YNFQNQTYS
+723 YNLQNQTYS
-732 KKGIYYIDPNLSG
+732 QKGIYYIDPNLSG
-745 QSGQS
+745 QSGQ
-750 GNTLSTYGYLD
+750 
-761 WFTLKNKFS
+761 
-770 VNANNGTLIIGNNT
+770 NG
-784 ESANTKGLIWIGDD
+784 
-798 KGLVYYNTG
+798 
-807 TFNAANIYL
+807 
-816 TSNLKTGNGFSGEG
+816 
-830 ATLNFNATNR
+830 
-840 ITINQASFDNSDAGA
+840 
-855 QHSYMN
+855 
-861 FKGSNINVSGSSFT
+861 
-875 DDTNGGFSFSG
+875 
-886 NNNNSAISFNKTKF
+886 
-900 NQGTYNFTNS
+900 
-910 ANLSFNNSNFN
+910 
-921 QSTYNFN
+921 
-928 SLQSTF
+928 
-934 NNSTFNQGTY
+934 
-944 NFTDNTSFNNDTFN
+944 
-958 QGTYNFNT
+958 
-966 SKVSFSGANTLNSS
+966 
-980 SPFASLKGSVSFG
+980 
-993 SGAVFNLNQTLNAN
+993 
-1007 QTYDILTTNG
+1007 
-1017 TIQYGVYQ
+1017 
-1025 SYLWDLINYKGDK
+1025 
-1038 AISHVEV
+1038 
-1045 GNNTYDVTF
+1045 
-1054 DINGQDETLQE
+1054 
-1065 TFSNKSITTQFL
+1065 
-1077 GDDLQAKA
+1077 
-1085 KATYQQDLNNSQSAL
+1085 
-1100 SNATNDNKIASADTG
+1100 
-1115 YTNNQNTTIKQDAQ
+1115 
-1129 NLEHTSQQIAK
+1129 
-1140 DEQALQG
+1140 
-1147 DLNKLKQLA
+1147 
-1156 NSSFNEQAFNQAQS
+1156 
-1170 KEQQDEQ
+1170 
-1177 TLQNEEETFSSEQ
+1177 
-1190 EGLEKALANAK
+1190 
-1201 PASPTPT
+1201 
-1208 PTPTPTPSPT
+1208 
-1218 PNPTPTK
+1218 
-1225 HTAPNKVPP
+1225 
-1234 TPPTQNLPT
+1234 
-1243 TNVWNGVYWLQNQ
+1243 
-1256 TYSQKGVYYIDPN
+1256 
-1269 LSGQSGQ
+1269 
-1276 SANTL
+1276 NTL
-1281 STYTANLLG
+1281 STYTANLFG

-1322 GFGYIIGTF
+1322 GFGYITGTF

-1343 TGEGVSG
+1343 TGEGVSN

-1386 ASQHSYATFDATNNI
+1386 ASQHSYAAFDALNNI

-1415 FSFNA
+1415 FSFTA

-1442 SANAANSLSFNNSR
+1442 SANASNSLSFINSR

-1464 LWANSLIFNNTQAVF
+1464 LQANSLIFNNTQAVF

-1529 SQTAFKNSLTLDNN
+1529 SQAAFKNSLTLDNN

-1549 NQSVLNASGASAFNN
+1549 NQSVLNANGASAFNN

-1576 TFNSLFFNGA
+1576 TFNSLFFNGG

-1591 ANSKLNASSASFSN
+1591 ASSKLNASNASFSN

-1614 VLSVSNASSLNANIN
+1614 VLSANNTSSLNANIN
-1629 FQGASQATFGGN
+1629 FQGTSQADFGGN
-1641 TTIDAASFNFDSAS
+1641 TTIDTASFNFDSAS

-1666 ALNFNGYAPSLS
+1666 ALNFNGYAPSLT

-1685 GQFVLGNNG
+1685 GQFVLGSNG

-1833 TPKGSQTPQTP
+1833 TPKGSQTPQAP

-1856 LNIYNKGFSSG
+1856 LNIYNKGFSSE

-1875 LSQNSATLKEMIETN
+1875 LSQNSAALKEMIESN
-1890 QLDNITSINEV
+1890 QLDNITNINEV
-1901 LQLLDRI
+1901 LQLLDKI
-1908 KITPAQKQALLET
+1908 KITQTQKQALLET

-1934 NGNLVIGATQDHV
+1934 NGNLIIGATQDNV

-1996 DFKAKSIYITGTL
+1996 DFKAKSIYITGTI

-2020 ADITFQSANNLV
+2020 ADVTFQSANNLV

-2052 EGIDKIF
+2052 KGIDKIF

-2066 VLSQMA
+2066 VLSQVA

-2085 VENALIPLSKEL
+2085 IENALSPLSKEL
-2097 PSSLQNETLGQL
+2097 PASLQDETLGQL

-2115 DNLLNNSGVMNAIQN
+2115 DDLLNNSGVMNEIQN

-2173 MDASE
+2173 IDASE
-2178 LSSILSVIL
+2178 LSSILSVVL
-2187 KDITNPPTSLQKDI
+2187 KDITNPPASLQKDI
-2201 GVVANDLLDEFLG
+2201 GVVANDLLNEFLG

-2226 VSNIINNIISQGGL
+2226 VNNIINNIISQGGL
-2240 SGIYNQGLGSVLPPS
+2240 SSVYNQGLGSVLPPS

-2375 PTTKNSSSTNSSVT
+2375 PTTKNSYSTNSSVT

-2412 AIDLSQVKNNSVI
+2412 VIDLSQVTNNSVI
-2425 GTLNLNENATL
+2425 GTLNLNENSTL
-2436 QANNLTIANAFNN
+2436 QANNLTITNAFNN
-2449 ASNSTANINGD
+2449 ASNSTANINGN

-2494 SVSHAIINAQGI
+2494 SASHAIINAQGA
-2506 ATIMTNYNNPLIQ
+2506 ATIMANNNNPLIQ

-2526 TGAYTLIDSAKAI
+2526 TGTYTLIDSAKAI

-2561 LININGKHMVMT
+2561 LIDINGKRMVMT

-2580 GQAVSIKDGGLIVG
+2580 GQAVSVKDGGLVVG

-2611 VKIAVSNAPINNLQA
+2611 VKIAISNDPINNLQA
-2626 PTLKQYIAQIQGI
+2626 PTLKQYIAQIQGV
-2639 QGVDS
+2639 QSVDS
-2644 IEQAGGTQ
+2644 IDQAGGSQ
-2652 AINWLNK
+2652 AIDWLNK

-2693 EVIANPNFKNDATNI
+2693 EVIANPDFKNDATNI

-2729 FASADFHE
+2729 FARSDFLE

-2816 HANITQSGSSN
+2816 HGNITQSGSSN

-2873 YNTWTT
+2873 YDTWTT

-2891 KDKSVIFKPQIGLA
+2891 KDKSVIFKPQVGLA
-2905 YYYIGMSGLRGIMD
+2905 YYYIGLSGLRGIMD

-2980 NNTLSYRDGGRYNT
+2980 DNTLSYRDGGRYNT

>member
-1 MAFKKAGLISKFISK
+1 MAFKKAGLIFKFISK

-30 LNPILKREKP
+30 LNLILKREKP
-40 LKRHKKTKSIK
+40 LSHKKTKSVK
-51 KPFNKNKSFLKA
+51 KPFNKNRSFLKA

-73 LPHLRASECRYWSW
+73 LSHLRASECRYWSW
-87 WSGYHDKIESGSNSP
+87 SSWSYHDNIESGSNSP
-102 THNSYCLFSSTQG
+102 THNSYCLFNSAQG

-143 NVGGNIRF
+143 DVGGNIRF
-151 GGTGVNGVNVGY
+151 GGTGVNGGNLGY

-171 TINFNSSRITTGN
+171 TINFDSSRITTGN
-184 SLSDGGGA
+184 SFSTGGGT
-192 TLNFNATNRIT
+192 TLNFNATNHIT

-212 DAGAQHSYMNFKGSN
+212 DAGTQHSYMNFSGSN

-242 FSFSGNNNNSA
+242 FSFSGNGTNSNLSFNQTSFNQGTYKFTNSANLNFNNSA
-253 ISFNKTKFNQGTY
+253 FNQGTY
-266 NFTNSANLSFNNSN
+266 NFNSAQSVFENSN
-280 FNQST
+280 FNQ
-285 YNFNSLQSTFNN
+285 
-297 STFNQ
+297 
-302 GTYNFTDNTS
+302 GTYSFNDNTGLN
-312 FNNDTFNQGTYNFN
+312 FDNDTFNQGTYNFN

-356 AVFNLNQTLN
+356 AIFNLNQTLN
-366 ANQTYDILT
+366 NNQTYDILT
-375 TNGTIQYGVY
+375 TNKTIQYGVY

-406 GNNTYDVTFDIN
+406 GSNTYDVTFDIN
-418 GQDETLQETFSNK
+418 GQDETLQETFNNQ

-445 AKATYQ
+445 AQATYQ
-451 QDLNNSQSALSN
+451 QDLTGSQTALNN
-463 ATNDNKIASAD
+463 ATSDNKIASAD

-482 TTIKQDAQN
+482 TTIKKDAQ
-491 LEHTSQQ
+491 S
-498 IAKDE
+498 
-503 QALQGDLNK
+503 
-512 LKQLANSSFNEQA
+512 
-525 FNQAQSKEQQD
+525 
-536 EQTLQNEENTF
+536 
-547 SSEQEGL
+547 
-554 EKALANAKEQQEQQQ
+554 
-569 AQATYQQ
+569 
-576 DLNNSQSAL
+576 
-585 SNATNDN
+585 
-592 KIASADT
+592 
-599 DYTKNQNTAIKQ
+599 
-611 DAQNLE
+611 LE
-617 NTSQQIT
+617 NTSQQIA

-637 QQLANSKTG
+637 QQLANSPTG

-660 QDEQTLQNEEET
+660 QDEQTLQENENT
-672 FSSEQEGL
+672 FNSEQEGL
-680 EKALANAKHTSPTPT
+680 EKAIANAKPTSPTPSPTPTPT
-695 KHTAQNNPPNKVSPP
+695 KHTAPN
-710 TQNLPTTN
+710 
-718 VWNGV
+718 
-723 YNFQNQTYS
+723 
-732 KKGIYYIDPNLSG
+732 
-745 QSGQS
+745 
-750 GNTLSTYGYLD
+750 
-761 WFTLKNKFS
+761 
-770 VNANNGTLIIGNNT
+770 
-784 ESANTKGLIWIGDD
+784 
-798 KGLVYYNTG
+798 
-807 TFNAANIYL
+807 
-816 TSNLKTGNGFSGEG
+816 
-830 ATLNFNATNR
+830 
-840 ITINQASFDNSDAGA
+840 
-855 QHSYMN
+855 
-861 FKGSNINVSGSSFT
+861 
-875 DDTNGGFSFSG
+875 
-886 NNNNSAISFNKTKF
+886 
-900 NQGTYNFTNS
+900 
-910 ANLSFNNSNFN
+910 
-921 QSTYNFN
+921 
-928 SLQSTF
+928 
-934 NNSTFNQGTY
+934 
-944 NFTDNTSFNNDTFN
+944 
-958 QGTYNFNT
+958 
-966 SKVSFSGANTLNSS
+966 
-980 SPFASLKGSVSFG
+980 
-993 SGAVFNLNQTLNAN
+993 
-1007 QTYDILTTNG
+1007 
-1017 TIQYGVYQ
+1017 
-1025 SYLWDLINYKGDK
+1025 
-1038 AISHVEV
+1038 
-1045 GNNTYDVTF
+1045 
-1054 DINGQDETLQE
+1054 
-1065 TFSNKSITTQFL
+1065 
-1077 GDDLQAKA
+1077 
-1085 KATYQQDLNNSQSAL
+1085 
-1100 SNATNDNKIASADTG
+1100 
-1115 YTNNQNTTIKQDAQ
+1115 
-1129 NLEHTSQQIAK
+1129 
-1140 DEQALQG
+1140 
-1147 DLNKLKQLA
+1147 
-1156 NSSFNEQAFNQAQS
+1156 
-1170 KEQQDEQ
+1170 
-1177 TLQNEEETFSSEQ
+1177 
-1190 EGLEKALANAK
+1190 
-1201 PASPTPT
+1201 TP
-1208 PTPTPTPSPT
+1208 
-1218 PNPTPTK
+1218 
-1225 HTAPNKVPP
+1225 PNKVPP

-1243 TNVWNGVYWLQNQ
+1243 TNVWSGVYWLQNQ
-1256 TYSQKGVYYIDPN
+1256 TYSKQGVYYIDPN

-1276 SANTL
+1276 SGNTL

-1305 NNTESVNDNGLI
+1305 NNTESVNDKGLI

-1322 GFGYIIGTF
+1322 GFGYITGTF

-1371 NYNDAETVTKMIQTG
+1371 NYNDAETVTKMIQTK

-1401 SVTNSSFSDMTWGK
+1401 SVTDSSFSDMTWGK

-1529 SQTAFKNSLTLDNN
+1529 SQATFKNSLTLDNN

-1549 NQSVLNASGASAFNN
+1549 NQSVLNANGASVFNN

-1576 TFNSLFFNGA
+1576 TFNSLFFNGGI
-1586 TLSLN
+1586 LSLN

-1605 NTTINLDDS
+1605 NATINLDDS
-1614 VLSVSNASSLNANIN
+1614 VLSASNTSSLNANIN
-1629 FQGASQATFGGN
+1629 FQGASQANFGGN
-1641 TTIDAASFNFDSAS
+1641 TTIDTASFNFDSAS

-1666 ALNFNGYAPSLS
+1666 ALNFNGYAPSLN

-1803 SKQNPTGYSYDYSD
+1803 SKQNPAGYGYDYSD

-1875 LSQNSATLKEMIETN
+1875 LSQNSATLKEMIESN

-1901 LQLLDRI
+1901 LQLLDEI
-1908 KITPAQKQALLET
+1908 KITPEQKQALLET

-1934 NGNLVIGATQDHV
+1934 NGNLVIGATQDNV

-2020 ADITFQSANNLV
+2020 ADVTFQSANNLV
-2032 LNKANI
+2032 LDKANI

-2066 VLSQMA
+2066 VLSQVA

-2085 VENALIPLSKEL
+2085 VENALSPLSKEL
-2097 PSSLQNETLGQL
+2097 PASLQNETLGQL

-2115 DNLLNNSGVMNAIQN
+2115 DNLLNNSGVMNEIQN

-2173 MDASE
+2173 IDASE

-2201 GVVANDLLDEFLG
+2201 GVVANDLLNEFLG

-2260 KENDLG
+2260 KEDDLG

-2355 AGLNNVSVQKGEICI
+2355 AGLNNVSVQKGGICI

-2406 VIASNG
+2406 TIASNG

-2436 QANNLTIANAFNN
+2436 QANNLTITNAFNN
-2449 ASNSTANINGD
+2449 ASNSTANINGN

-2494 SVSHAIINAQGI
+2494 SASHAIINAQGT
-2506 ATIMTNYNNPLIQ
+2506 ATIMANNNNPLIQ

-2526 TGAYTLIDSAKAI
+2526 AGAYTLIDSAKAI

-2549 GSSLDNYLKLYT
+2549 GNSLANYLKLYT
-2561 LININGKHMVMT
+2561 LIDINGKRMVMT

-2580 GQAVSIKDGGLIVG
+2580 DQAVNIKDGGLIVG

-2611 VKIAVSNAPINNLQA
+2611 VKIAVSNDPINNLQT
-2626 PTLKQYIAQIQGI
+2626 PTLKQYIAQIQGA

-2644 IEQAGGTQ
+2644 IDQAGGAQ

-2693 EVIANPNFKNDATNI
+2693 EVIANPNFKNDAANI

-2791 INVGYDRF
+2791 INIGYDRF

-2861 DPLLSIINQSYR
+2861 DPLLSIINQSYK

-2905 YYYIGMSGLRGIMD
+2905 YYYIGLSGLRGIMD

>member
-1 MAFKKAGLISKFISK
+1 MAFEKAGLISKFIPK

-30 LNPILKREKP
+30 LNLILKREKP
-40 LKRHKKTKSIK
+40 LKRHKKTKSVK
-51 KPFNKNKSFLKA
+51 KPFNKNRSFLKA

-73 LPHLRASECRYWSW
+73 LSHLRASECRYWSW
-87 WSGYHDKIESGSNSP
+87 SSWGYHDNIESGSNSP
-102 THNSYCLFSSTQG
+102 THNSYCLFNSTQG

-124 TTYSAGGASFTQ
+124 TTYSTGGASFTQ

-151 GGTGVNGVNVGY
+151 GGTGVNGGNLGY

-184 SLSDGGGA
+184 SFSTGGGA
-192 TLNFNATNRIT
+192 TLNFNATNHIT

-212 DAGAQHSYMNFKGSN
+212 DAGTQHSYMNFSGSN
-227 INVSGSSFTDDTNGG
+227 INVISSSFTDDTNGG
-242 FSFSGNNNNSA
+242 FSFSGNGTNSNLSFNQTNFNQGTYKFTNSANLNFNNSA
-253 ISFNKTKFNQGTY
+253 FNQGTY
-266 NFTNSANLSFNNSN
+266 NFNSAQSVFENSNFNQGTYKFTNSANLNFNNSN
-280 FNQST
+280 FNQGT
-285 YNFNSLQSTFNN
+285 YNFNSAQSVFEN
-297 STFNQ
+297 SNFNQ
-302 GTYNFTDNTS
+302 GTYSFTDNTGLN
-312 FNNDTFNQGTYNFN
+312 FNNDTFNQGTYDFN

-356 AVFNLNQTLN
+356 AIFNLNQTLN
-366 ANQTYDILT
+366 SNQTYNILT

-393 NYKGDKAISHVEV
+393 NYKGDKAISHVGV
-406 GNNTYDVTFDIN
+406 GSNTYDVTFDIN
-418 GQDETLQETFSNK
+418 GQDETLQETFNNQ

-445 AKATYQ
+445 AQATYQ
-451 QDLNNSQSALSN
+451 QDLSNSQSALNN
-463 ATNDNKIASAD
+463 ATSDNKIASND

-482 TTIKQDAQN
+482 TTIKKDAQS
-491 LEHTSQQ
+491 LENTSQQ
-498 IAKDE
+498 IAQDK
-503 QALQGDLNK
+503 QALQKDLANV
-512 LKQLANSSFNEQA
+512 KQLASSTTGFNQQA
-525 FNQAQSKEQQD
+525 FNQAQDKEQQD
-536 EQTLQNEENTF
+536 EQTLQNEEKTF
-547 SSEQEGL
+547 NAEQEEL
-554 EKALANAKEQQEQQQ
+554 KQAIANAKP
-569 AQATYQQ
+569 
-576 DLNNSQSAL
+576 S
-585 SNATNDN
+585 
-592 KIASADT
+592 
-599 DYTKNQNTAIKQ
+599 
-611 DAQNLE
+611 
-617 NTSQQIT
+617 
-624 QDQKDLEQDLDKL
+624 
-637 QQLANSKTG
+637 
-646 FNEQAFNQAQSTEQ
+646 STPNP
-660 QDEQTLQNEEET
+660 TPSPT
-672 FSSEQEGL
+672 
-680 EKALANAKHTSPTPT
+680 PTPT
-695 KHTAQNNPPNKVSPP
+695 KHTVPNTPPNKVSPP

-718 VWNGV
+718 VW
-723 YNFQNQTYS
+723 S
-732 KKGIYYIDPNLSG
+732 
-745 QSGQS
+745 
-750 GNTLSTYGYLD
+750 
-761 WFTLKNKFS
+761 
-770 VNANNGTLIIGNNT
+770 
-784 ESANTKGLIWIGDD
+784 
-798 KGLVYYNTG
+798 
-807 TFNAANIYL
+807 
-816 TSNLKTGNGFSGEG
+816 
-830 ATLNFNATNR
+830 
-840 ITINQASFDNSDAGA
+840 
-855 QHSYMN
+855 
-861 FKGSNINVSGSSFT
+861 
-875 DDTNGGFSFSG
+875 
-886 NNNNSAISFNKTKF
+886 
-900 NQGTYNFTNS
+900 
-910 ANLSFNNSNFN
+910 
-921 QSTYNFN
+921 
-928 SLQSTF
+928 
-934 NNSTFNQGTY
+934 
-944 NFTDNTSFNNDTFN
+944 
-958 QGTYNFNT
+958 
-966 SKVSFSGANTLNSS
+966 
-980 SPFASLKGSVSFG
+980 
-993 SGAVFNLNQTLNAN
+993 
-1007 QTYDILTTNG
+1007 
-1017 TIQYGVYQ
+1017 
-1025 SYLWDLINYKGDK
+1025 
-1038 AISHVEV
+1038 
-1045 GNNTYDVTF
+1045 
-1054 DINGQDETLQE
+1054 
-1065 TFSNKSITTQFL
+1065 
-1077 GDDLQAKA
+1077 
-1085 KATYQQDLNNSQSAL
+1085 
-1100 SNATNDNKIASADTG
+1100 
-1115 YTNNQNTTIKQDAQ
+1115 
-1129 NLEHTSQQIAK
+1129 
-1140 DEQALQG
+1140 
-1147 DLNKLKQLA
+1147 
-1156 NSSFNEQAFNQAQS
+1156 
-1170 KEQQDEQ
+1170 
-1177 TLQNEEETFSSEQ
+1177 
-1190 EGLEKALANAK
+1190 
-1201 PASPTPT
+1201 
-1208 PTPTPTPSPT
+1208 
-1218 PNPTPTK
+1218 
-1225 HTAPNKVPP
+1225 
-1234 TPPTQNLPT
+1234 
-1243 TNVWNGVYWLQNQ
+1243 GVYWLQNQ
-1256 TYSQKGVYYIDPN
+1256 TYSKQGVYYIDPN

-1276 SANTL
+1276 SGNTL

-1322 GFGYIIGTF
+1322 GFGYITGTF

-1386 ASQHSYATFDATNNI
+1386 ASQHSYAAFDATNNI

-1415 FSFNA
+1415 FSFSA

-1529 SQTAFKNSLTLDNN
+1529 SQATFKNSLTLDNN

-1549 NQSVLNASGASAFNN
+1549 NQSVLNANGASAFNN

-1576 TFNSLFFNGA
+1576 TFKSLFFNGGI
-1586 TLSLN
+1586 LSLN

-1605 NTTINLDDS
+1605 DTTINLDDS
-1614 VLSVSNASSLNANIN
+1614 VLSASNTSSLNANIN
-1629 FQGASQATFGGN
+1629 FQGASQADFGGN
-1641 TTIDAASFNFDSAS
+1641 TTIDTASFNFDSAS

-1666 ALNFNGYAPSLS
+1666 ALNFNGYAPSLT

-1721 ITGISGAN
+1721 IIGISGAN

-1743 ATYSDNNNIQTWSF
+1743 ATYSGNNNIQTWSF

-1803 SKQNPTGYSYDYSD
+1803 SKQNPTGYNYDYSD

-1844 GTYSPFNQPLNS
+1844 STYSPFNQPLNS

-1875 LSQNSATLKEMIETN
+1875 LSQNSATLKEMIESN

-1901 LQLLDRI
+1901 LQLLDKI

-1934 NGNLVIGATQDHV
+1934 NGNLVIGATQDNA

-2020 ADITFQSANNLV
+2020 ADVTFQSANNLV

-2066 VLSQMA
+2066 VLSQVA

-2085 VENALIPLSKEL
+2085 VENALSPLSKEL

-2173 MDASE
+2173 IDASE

-2201 GVVANDLLDEFLG
+2201 GVVANDLLNEFLG
-2214 QDVVKKLESQGL
+2214 QDVVKKLEAQGL

-2240 SGIYNQGLGSVLPPS
+2240 SGVYNQGLGSVLPPS

-2406 VIASNG
+2406 TIASNG

-2436 QANNLTIANAFNN
+2436 QANNLTITNAFNN
-2449 ASNSTANINGD
+2449 ASNSTANINGN

-2494 SVSHAIINAQGI
+2494 SASHAIINAQGV
-2506 ATIMTNYNNPLIQ
+2506 ATIMANNNNPLIQ

-2526 TGAYTLIDSAKAI
+2526 TGTYTLIDSAKAI

-2549 GSSLDNYLKLYT
+2549 GSSLADYLKLYT
-2561 LININGKHMVMT
+2561 LIDINGKRMVMT

-2580 GQAVSIKDGGLIVG
+2580 GQAVNIKDGGLVVG

-2611 VKIAVSNAPINNLQA
+2611 VKIAVSNDPINNLQA
-2626 PTLKQYIAQIQGI
+2626 PTLKQYIAQIQGV

-2861 DPLLSIINQSYR
+2861 DPLLSIINQSYK

-2905 YYYIGMSGLRGIMD
+2905 YYYIGLSGLRGIMD

>member
-1 MAFKKAGLISKFISK
+1 MAFEKAGLISKFISK

-30 LNPILKREKP
+30 LNLILKREKP

-51 KPFNKNKSFLKA
+51 KSFNKNKSFLKA

-73 LPHLRASECRYWSW
+73 LSHLRASECRYWSW
-87 WSGYHDKIESGSNSP
+87 SSWSYHDNIESGSNSP
-102 THNSYCLFSSTQG
+102 THNSYCLFNSAQG

-151 GGTGVNGVNVGY
+151 GGTGVNGGDVGY

-184 SLSDGGGA
+184 SFSTGGGA
-192 TLNFNATNRIT
+192 TLNFNAANHIT
-203 INQASFDNS
+203 IDQASFDNG
-212 DAGAQHSYMNFKGSN
+212 DAGTQHSYMNFSGSN
-227 INVSGSSFTDDTNGG
+227 INVSDSSFTDDTNGG
-242 FSFSGNNNNSA
+242 FSFSANGTNSNL
-253 ISFNKTKFNQGTY
+253 SFDKTNFNQGTY
-266 NFTNSANLSFNNSN
+266 KFTNSANLN
-280 FNQST
+280 
-285 YNFNSLQSTFNN
+285 FNN

-302 GTYNFTDNTS
+302 GTYNFNSAQSTFNNSNFNQGTYSFTDNTGLN
-312 FNNDTFNQGTYNFN
+312 FDNDTFNQGTYNFN

-348 GSVSFGSG
+348 GSVSFNSN
-356 AVFNLNQTLN
+356 AIFNLNQTLN
-366 ANQTYDILT
+366 SNQTYDILT

-393 NYKGDKAISHVEV
+393 NYKGDKAISHVGV

-418 GQDETLQETFSNK
+418 GQDETLQETFNNQ
-431 SITTQFLGDDLQAK
+431 SIITQFLGDDLQAK
-445 AKATYQ
+445 AQKIYQ
-451 QDLNNSQSALSN
+451 QDLSNSQTALNN
-463 ATNDNKIASAD
+463 AADDNKIASND
-474 TGYTNNQN
+474 TDYTNNKN
-482 TTIKQDAQN
+482 TAIAKDAQS
-491 LEHTSQQ
+491 LEHTNQQ
-498 IAKDE
+498 IAQDE
-503 QALQGDLNK
+503 QALQGDLDK
-512 LKQLANSSFNEQA
+512 LQQLANSTGFNEQA
-525 FNQAQSKEQQD
+525 FNQAQDKEQQD
-536 EQTLQNEENTF
+536 EQTLQNEEKTF
-547 SSEQEGL
+547 SNEQEGL
-554 EKALANAKEQQEQQQ
+554 EKAIANAKP
-569 AQATYQQ
+569 
-576 DLNNSQSAL
+576 
-585 SNATNDN
+585 
-592 KIASADT
+592 
-599 DYTKNQNTAIKQ
+599 
-611 DAQNLE
+611 
-617 NTSQQIT
+617 TSPT
-624 QDQKDLEQDLDKL
+624 P
-637 QQLANSKTG
+637 SPT
-646 FNEQAFNQAQSTEQ
+646 
-660 QDEQTLQNEEET
+660 
-672 FSSEQEGL
+672 
-680 EKALANAKHTSPTPT
+680 PTPT
-695 KHTAQNNPPNKVSPP
+695 KHTAQNTPPNKVPPTPP
-710 TQNLPTTN
+710 TQNSPAES
-718 VWNGV
+718 VWSGV
-723 YNFQNQTYS
+723 YWLQNKTYS
-732 KKGIYYIDPNLSG
+732 KQGVYYIDPNLSG

-750 GNTLSTYGYLD
+750 GNTLSTY
-761 WFTLKNKFS
+761 
-770 VNANNGTLIIGNNT
+770 
-784 ESANTKGLIWIGDD
+784 
-798 KGLVYYNTG
+798 
-807 TFNAANIYL
+807 
-816 TSNLKTGNGFSGEG
+816 
-830 ATLNFNATNR
+830 
-840 ITINQASFDNSDAGA
+840 
-855 QHSYMN
+855 
-861 FKGSNINVSGSSFT
+861 
-875 DDTNGGFSFSG
+875 
-886 NNNNSAISFNKTKF
+886 
-900 NQGTYNFTNS
+900 
-910 ANLSFNNSNFN
+910 
-921 QSTYNFN
+921 
-928 SLQSTF
+928 
-934 NNSTFNQGTY
+934 
-944 NFTDNTSFNNDTFN
+944 
-958 QGTYNFNT
+958 
-966 SKVSFSGANTLNSS
+966 
-980 SPFASLKGSVSFG
+980 
-993 SGAVFNLNQTLNAN
+993 
-1007 QTYDILTTNG
+1007 
-1017 TIQYGVYQ
+1017 
-1025 SYLWDLINYKGDK
+1025 
-1038 AISHVEV
+1038 
-1045 GNNTYDVTF
+1045 
-1054 DINGQDETLQE
+1054 
-1065 TFSNKSITTQFL
+1065 
-1077 GDDLQAKA
+1077 
-1085 KATYQQDLNNSQSAL
+1085 
-1100 SNATNDNKIASADTG
+1100 
-1115 YTNNQNTTIKQDAQ
+1115 
-1129 NLEHTSQQIAK
+1129 
-1140 DEQALQG
+1140 
-1147 DLNKLKQLA
+1147 
-1156 NSSFNEQAFNQAQS
+1156 
-1170 KEQQDEQ
+1170 
-1177 TLQNEEETFSSEQ
+1177 
-1190 EGLEKALANAK
+1190 
-1201 PASPTPT
+1201 
-1208 PTPTPTPSPT
+1208 
-1218 PNPTPTK
+1218 
-1225 HTAPNKVPP
+1225 
-1234 TPPTQNLPT
+1234 
-1243 TNVWNGVYWLQNQ
+1243 
-1256 TYSQKGVYYIDPN
+1256 
-1269 LSGQSGQ
+1269 
-1276 SANTL
+1276 
-1281 STYTANLLG
+1281 TANLFG

-1322 GFGYIIGTF
+1322 GFGYITGTF

-1386 ASQHSYATFDATNNI
+1386 ASQHSYAAFDATNNI

-1442 SANAANSLSFNNSR
+1442 STNASNSLSFNNSR
-1456 LNGGAVYN
+1456 LNGGAIYN
-1464 LWANSLIFNNTQAVF
+1464 LQANSLIFNNTQAVF

-1490 NATTQLLGNTSF
+1490 NATTQLLGNTNF

-1529 SQTAFKNSLTLDNN
+1529 SQAAFKNSLTLDNN

-1549 NQSVLNASGASAFNN
+1549 NQSVLNANNTSAFNN

-1576 TFNSLFFNGA
+1576 TFKSLFFNGG

-1591 ANSKLNASSASFSN
+1591 ASSKLNASNASFSN

-1614 VLSVSNASSLNANIN
+1614 VLSASNTSSLNANIN
-1629 FQGASQATFGGN
+1629 FQGASQADFGGN
-1641 TTIDAASFNFDSAS
+1641 TTIDTASFNFDSAS
-1655 SLSFNNLTANG
+1655 SLGFNNLTANG
-1666 ALNFNGYAPSLS
+1666 ALNFNGYAPSLT

-1694 DINLSDINIFDNI
+1694 DINLSDINIFNNI

-1743 ATYSDNNNIQTWSF
+1743 ATYSDSNNIQTWSF

-1817 NQAGTY
+1817 NQVGTY

-1844 GTYSPFNQPLNS
+1844 GTYSPFNQPLSS
-1856 LNIYNKGFSSG
+1856 LNIYNKGFSSE

-1875 LSQNSATLKEMIETN
+1875 LSQNSAALKEMIESN
-1890 QLDNITSINEV
+1890 QLDNITNINEV
-1901 LQLLDRI
+1901 LQLLDKI
-1908 KITPAQKQALLET
+1908 KITQAQKQTLLET
-1921 INHLTDNINQTFS
+1921 INHLTDNINQTFN
-1934 NGNLVIGATQDHV
+1934 NGNLIIGATQDNV

-2009 GSGNAFESGGS
+2009 GSANAFESGGS
-2020 ADITFQSANNLV
+2020 ADVTFQSANNLV

-2052 EGIDKIF
+2052 KGIDKIF

-2085 VENALIPLSKEL
+2085 IENALSPLSKEL
-2097 PSSLQNETLGQL
+2097 PASLQNETLGQL

-2115 DNLLNNSGVMNAIQN
+2115 DNLLNNSGVMNEIQN

-2173 MDASE
+2173 IDASE

-2201 GVVANDLLDEFLG
+2201 DVVANDLLNEFLG
-2214 QDVVKKLESQGL
+2214 QDVVKKLEGQGL

-2240 SGIYNQGLGSVLPPS
+2240 SGVYDQGLGSVLPLS

-2406 VIASNG
+2406 TIASNG

-2425 GTLNLNENATL
+2425 GTLNLNENAAL
-2436 QANNLTIANAFNN
+2436 QANNLTITNAFNN
-2449 ASNSTANINGD
+2449 ASNSTANINGN

-2470 TNASGLNVMGNF
+2470 TNASGLDVMGNF
-2482 NSYGDLVFNLSH
+2482 NSYGDLVFNLNH
-2494 SVSHAIINAQGI
+2494 SVSHAIINAQGS
-2506 ATIMTNYNNPLIQ
+2506 ATIMANDNNPLIQ

-2526 TGAYTLIDSAKAI
+2526 TGTYTLIDSAKAI

-2549 GSSLDNYLKLYT
+2549 GNSLDNYLKLYT
-2561 LININGKHMVMT
+2561 LIDINGKHMVMT

-2580 GQAVSIKDGGLIVG
+2580 GQAVNIKDGGLIVG

-2611 VKIAVSNAPINNLQA
+2611 VKIAVSNDPINNLQA
-2626 PTLKQYIAQIQGI
+2626 PTLKQYIAQIQGT

-2644 IEQAGGTQ
+2644 IDQAGGNQ

-2693 EVIANPNFKNDATNI
+2693 EVIANPDFKNDATNI

-2816 HANITQSGSSN
+2816 HGNITQSGSSN

-2873 YNTWTT
+2873 YDTWTT

-2891 KDKSVIFKPQIGLA
+2891 KDKSVIFKPQVGLA
-2905 YYYIGMSGLRGIMD
+2905 YYYIGLSGLRGIMD

>member
-1 MAFKKAGLISKFISK
+1 MVFKKARLISRFISK
-16 GSFKLNKISKKIFK
+16 GSFKLNKISKKFFK
-30 LNPILKREKP
+30 LNQILKCEKP
-40 LKRHKKTKSIK
+40 LKRHKKTKSIEK
-51 KPFNKNKSFLKA
+51 LSNRNKSFLKA

-73 LPHLRASECRYWSW
+73 LSHLRANECRYWSW
-87 WSGYHDKIESGSNSP
+87 STWSYQDNIQSGPNSP

-124 TTYSAGGASFTQ
+124 TTYSTGGASFTQ
-136 KFNNGTL
+136 KFNGGTL

-151 GGTGVNGVNVGY
+151 GGTGINGGDVGY

-171 TINFNSSRITTGN
+171 TINFNSSHLTTGN
-184 SLSDGGGA
+184 SYADGGGA
-192 TLNFNATNRIT
+192 TLNFNAANNIT

-212 DAGAQHSYMNFKGSN
+212 DAGTQKSYMNFKGSQ
-227 INVSGSSFTDDTNGG
+227 INVSGSSFKDDTDGG

-253 ISFNKTKFNQGTY
+253 ISFNQTNFNQGTY
-266 NFTNSANLSFNNSN
+266 NFSNSASSSFDNSSFNQGSYHFNSAQSTFENNNFNQGTYDFNDNTSFNNN
-280 FNQST
+280 
-285 YNFNSLQSTFNN
+285 
-297 STFNQ
+297 TFNQ
-302 GTYNFTDNTS
+302 GTYS
-312 FNNDTFNQGTYNFN
+312 FN

-366 ANQTYDILT
+366 NDQTYDILT
-375 TNGTIQYGVY
+375 TNGAIQYGVY

-393 NYKGDKAISHVEV
+393 NYKGDKAISHVGV

-418 GQDETLQETFSNK
+418 GQDETLQEIFNNQ
-431 SITTQFLGDDLQAK
+431 SIITQFLGDDLQQQAQK
-445 AKATYQ
+445 TYQ
-451 QDLNNSQSALSN
+451 EDVAHSQNALNDVANDNTIANNDTSYTSNKN
-463 ATNDNKIASAD
+463 ATIA
-474 TGYTNNQN
+474 
-482 TTIKQDAQN
+482 KDAQG
-491 LEHTSQQ
+491 LENTNQKIQ
-498 IAKDE
+498 KDE
-503 QALQGDLNK
+503 QALEKDLAQI
-512 LKQLANSSFNEQA
+512 KQLANSTTGFNEQA
-525 FNQAQSKEQQD
+525 FNQVQDKEQQD
-536 EQTLQNEENTF
+536 EQTLQNEEKTF
-547 SSEQEGL
+547 NAEQDSL
-554 EKALANAKEQQEQQQ
+554 NKAIQQAQAQQQKQEQQQ
-569 AQATYQQ
+569 AQQTYQEDLTHSQ
-576 DLNNSQSAL
+576 NALNNVTSDNTIANNDTSYTQSK
-585 SNATNDN
+585 NPT
-592 KIASADT
+592 IA
-599 DYTKNQNTAIKQ
+599 K
-611 DAQNLE
+611 DAQGLE
-617 NTSQQIT
+617 NTNQEIQQDE
-624 QDQKDLEQDLDKL
+624 QALEKDLAQIK
-637 QQLANSKTG
+637 QLANSKTG
-646 FNEQAFNQAQSTEQ
+646 FSEQAFNQVQDKEQ
-660 QDEQTLQNEEET
+660 QDEQTLQNEEKT
-672 FSSEQEGL
+672 FNAEQEGL
-680 EKALANAKHTSPTPT
+680 KQAIANAKHVSPTPSPTPTPT
-695 KHTAQNNPPNKVSPP
+695 KHTVPNTPPNKVSPTPTPP

-723 YNFQNQTYS
+723 YNLQNQTYS
-732 KKGIYYIDPNLSG
+732 NKGVYYIDPNLSG

-750 GNTLSTYGYLD
+750 GNTLSTYTANLFGRS
-761 WFTLKNKFS
+761 FS
-770 VNANNGTLIIGNNT
+770 VNT
-784 ESANTKGLIWIGDD
+784 
-798 KGLVYYNTG
+798 
-807 TFNAANIYL
+807 
-816 TSNLKTGNGFSGEG
+816 
-830 ATLNFNATNR
+830 
-840 ITINQASFDNSDAGA
+840 
-855 QHSYMN
+855 
-861 FKGSNINVSGSSFT
+861 
-875 DDTNGGFSFSG
+875 
-886 NNNNSAISFNKTKF
+886 
-900 NQGTYNFTNS
+900 
-910 ANLSFNNSNFN
+910 
-921 QSTYNFN
+921 
-928 SLQSTF
+928 
-934 NNSTFNQGTY
+934 
-944 NFTDNTSFNNDTFN
+944 
-958 QGTYNFNT
+958 
-966 SKVSFSGANTLNSS
+966 
-980 SPFASLKGSVSFG
+980 
-993 SGAVFNLNQTLNAN
+993 
-1007 QTYDILTTNG
+1007 
-1017 TIQYGVYQ
+1017 
-1025 SYLWDLINYKGDK
+1025 
-1038 AISHVEV
+1038 
-1045 GNNTYDVTF
+1045 
-1054 DINGQDETLQE
+1054 
-1065 TFSNKSITTQFL
+1065 
-1077 GDDLQAKA
+1077 
-1085 KATYQQDLNNSQSAL
+1085 
-1100 SNATNDNKIASADTG
+1100 
-1115 YTNNQNTTIKQDAQ
+1115 
-1129 NLEHTSQQIAK
+1129 
-1140 DEQALQG
+1140 
-1147 DLNKLKQLA
+1147 
-1156 NSSFNEQAFNQAQS
+1156 
-1170 KEQQDEQ
+1170 
-1177 TLQNEEETFSSEQ
+1177 
-1190 EGLEKALANAK
+1190 
-1201 PASPTPT
+1201 
-1208 PTPTPTPSPT
+1208 
-1218 PNPTPTK
+1218 
-1225 HTAPNKVPP
+1225 
-1234 TPPTQNLPT
+1234 
-1243 TNVWNGVYWLQNQ
+1243 
-1256 TYSQKGVYYIDPN
+1256 
-1269 LSGQSGQ
+1269 
-1276 SANTL
+1276 
-1281 STYTANLLG
+1281 
-1290 RSFGVNIQNGTLIIG
+1290 QNGTLIIG
-1305 NNTESVNDNGLI
+1305 NNTESVNSNGLI

-1322 GFGYIIGTF
+1322 GFGYITGTF
-1331 NAANIYLTNNFK
+1331 SAANIYLTNNFK
-1343 TGEGVSG
+1343 TGEGVSN

-1371 NYNDAETVTKMIQTG
+1371 SYNDAETVTKMIQTG
-1386 ASQHSYATFDATNNI
+1386 ASQHSYAAFDALNNV

-1415 FSFNA
+1415 FSFTA

-1442 SANAANSLSFNNSR
+1442 SANASNSLSFTDSR

-1464 LWANSLIFNNTQAVF
+1464 LQANSLIFNNTQAVF

-1490 NATTQLLGNTSF
+1490 NATTQLLGNTNF

-1529 SQTAFKNSLTLDNN
+1529 SQAAFKNSLTLDNN

-1549 NQSVLNASGASAFNN
+1549 NQSVLNASGTSAFNN

-1576 TFNSLFFNGA
+1576 TFKSLFFNGG

-1591 ANSKLNASSASFSN
+1591 ASSKLNASSASFSN

-1614 VLSVSNASSLNANIN
+1614 VLSANNTSSLNANIN
-1629 FQGASQATFGGN
+1629 FQGASQADFGGN
-1641 TTIDAASFNFDSAS
+1641 TTIDTASFNFDSAS

-1666 ALNFNGYAPSLS
+1666 ALNFNGYAPSLT
-1678 KALMSVS
+1678 KALISVS

-1817 NQAGTY
+1817 NQVGTY
-1823 YLTSNIKGLF
+1823 YLTSSIKGLF

-1856 LNIYNKGFSSG
+1856 LNIYNKGFSSE

-1875 LSQNSATLKEMIETN
+1875 LSQNSATLKEMIESN

-1901 LQLLDRI
+1901 LQLLDKI
-1908 KITPAQKQALLET
+1908 KITQTQKQALLET
-1921 INHLTDNINQTFS
+1921 INHLADNINQTFN
-1934 NGNLVIGATQDHV
+1934 NGNLIIGATQDNV

-1962 SPCALDSATCSSFR
+1962 SPCTLDSATCSSFR

-1996 DFKAKSIYITGTL
+1996 DFKAKSIYITGTM

-2020 ADITFQSANNLV
+2020 ADVTFQSANNLV

-2066 VLSQMA
+2066 VLSQVA

-2085 VENALIPLSKEL
+2085 IENALSPLSKEL
-2097 PSSLQNETLGQL
+2097 PASLQSETLGQL

-2115 DNLLNNSGVMNAIQN
+2115 DDLLNNSGVMNAIQN

-2173 MDASE
+2173 IDASE

-2187 KDITNPPTSLQKDI
+2187 KDITNPPASLQKDI
-2201 GVVANDLLDEFLG
+2201 GVVANDLLNEFLG
-2214 QDVVKKLESQGL
+2214 QNVVKKLESQGL

-2240 SGIYNQGLGSVLPPS
+2240 SGVYNQGLGSVLPFS

-2333 ASNGVSNIN
+2333 ASNDISNIN

-2355 AGLNNVSVQKGEICI
+2355 AGLNNVSVQKGEICV
-2370 NLANC
+2370 NLASC

-2412 AIDLSQVKNNSVI
+2412 AIDLSQVTNNSVI

-2436 QANNLTIANAFNN
+2436 QANNLTITNAFNN

-2494 SVSHAIINAQGI
+2494 SASHAIINAQGA
-2506 ATIMTNYNNPLIQ
+2506 ATIMANDNNPLIQ

-2526 TGAYTLIDSAKAI
+2526 AGTYTLIDSAKAI

-2549 GSSLDNYLKLYT
+2549 GSSLDNYLKLYA
-2561 LININGKHMVMT
+2561 LIDINGKHMVMT
-2573 DNGLTYN
+2573 GNGLTYN
-2580 GQAVSIKDGGLIVG
+2580 GQAVSVKDGGLVVG

-2611 VKIAVSNAPINNLQA
+2611 VKIAVSNDPINNLQA
-2626 PTLKQYIAQIQGI
+2626 PTLKQYIAQIQGV
-2639 QGVDS
+2639 QSVDS
-2644 IEQAGGTQ
+2644 IDQAGGNQ
-2652 AINWLNK
+2652 AIDWLNK

-2668 FAPYYLESHST
+2668 FAPYYLESHSV

-2693 EVIANPNFKNDATNI
+2693 EIIANPDFKNDATNI

-2816 HANITQSGSSN
+2816 HGNITQSGSSN

-2861 DPLLSIINQSYR
+2861 DPLLSIINQSYK
-2873 YNTWTT
+2873 YDTWTT

-2905 YYYIGMSGLRGIMD
+2905 YYYIGLSGLRGIMD

>member
-1 MAFKKAGLISKFISK
+1 MAFKKARLISRFVSK

-30 LNPILKREKP
+30 LNQILKCEKP
-40 LKRHKKTKSIK
+40 LKGHKKTKSIK
-51 KPFNKNKSFLKA
+51 KLSNRNKSFLKA
-63 SVLLIGALGG
+63 SVLLIGVLGG
-73 LPHLRASECRYWSW
+73 LSHLRASECRYWSW
-87 WSGYHDKIESGSNSP
+87 SSWSYQDNIESGPNSP

-124 TTYSAGGASFTQ
+124 TTYSVGGASFTQ
-136 KFNNGTL
+136 KFNGGTL

-151 GGTGVNGVNVGY
+151 GGTGINGGDVGY

-171 TINFNSSRITTGN
+171 TINFNSSHLTTGN
-184 SLSDGGGA
+184 SYADGGGA
-192 TLNFNATNRIT
+192 TLNFNATNNLT
-203 INQASFDNS
+203 INQASLDNS
-212 DAGAQHSYMNFKGSN
+212 DAGTQKSYMNFKGSN
-227 INVSGSSFTDDTNGG
+227 INVSGSSFTDDTDGG
-242 FSFSGNNNNSA
+242 FSFSGNNNNSV
-253 ISFNKTKFNQGTY
+253 ISFNQTNFNQGTYHFNSAQSTFENSNFNQGTY
-266 NFTNSANLSFNNSN
+266 NFNSAQSAFNNSA
-280 FNQST
+280 
-285 YNFNSLQSTFNN
+285 
-297 STFNQ
+297 FNQ
-302 GTYNFTDNTS
+302 GTYNFNDNTS
-312 FNNDTFNQGTYNFN
+312 FNNDTFNQGTYSFN

-332 SGANTLNSSS
+332 SGINTLNSSS

-348 GSVSFGSG
+348 GSVSFGSD

-366 ANQTYDILT
+366 SNQTYDILT
-375 TNGTIQYGVY
+375 TNGAIQYGVY

-418 GQDETLQETFSNK
+418 GQDETLQETFNK
-431 SITTQFLGDDLQAK
+431 QSIITQFLGDDLQQQAQK
-445 AKATYQ
+445 TYQ
-451 QDLNNSQSALSN
+451 EDVANSQNASN
-463 ATNDNKIASAD
+463 NVTSDNKIASND
-474 TGYTNNQN
+474 TSYTQSKN
-482 TTIKQDAQN
+482 TTVAKDAQS
-491 LEHTSQQ
+491 LENTNQQ
-498 IAKDE
+498 IQQDE
-503 QALQGDLNK
+503 QALEKDLAQI
-512 LKQLANSSFNEQA
+512 KQLANSTTGFSEQA
-525 FNQAQSKEQQD
+525 FNQAQKQEQQD
-536 EQTLQNEENTF
+536 EQTLQNEEKTF
-547 SSEQEGL
+547 NAEQEGL
-554 EKALANAKEQQEQQQ
+554 KQAIQQAQAQQQKQEQQQ
-569 AQATYQQ
+569 AQKTYQE
-576 DLNNSQSAL
+576 DVANSQNA
-585 SNATNDN
+585 SNNVTSDN
-592 KIASADT
+592 KIASNDT
-599 DYTKNQNTAIKQ
+599 SYTQSKNTTVAK
-611 DAQNLE
+611 DAQSLE
-617 NTSQQIT
+617 NTNQQIQ
-624 QDQKDLEQDLDKL
+624 QDEQALEKDLAQIK
-637 QQLANSKTG
+637 QLANSTTG
-646 FNEQAFNQAQSTEQ
+646 FSEQAFNQAQKQEQ
-660 QDEQTLQNEEET
+660 QDEQTLQNEEKT
-672 FSSEQEGL
+672 FNNEQEGL
-680 EKALANAKHTSPTPT
+680 EQAIANAKPTSPTPSPTPTPT
-695 KHTAQNNPPNKVSPP
+695 KHTAQNTPPNKVSPTPTPP

-718 VWNGV
+718 VWSGV
-723 YNFQNQTYS
+723 YWLQNKTYS
-732 KKGIYYIDPNLSG
+732 NKGIYYIDPNLSG

-750 GNTLSTYGYLD
+750 GNTLSTY
-761 WFTLKNKFS
+761 
-770 VNANNGTLIIGNNT
+770 
-784 ESANTKGLIWIGDD
+784 
-798 KGLVYYNTG
+798 
-807 TFNAANIYL
+807 
-816 TSNLKTGNGFSGEG
+816 
-830 ATLNFNATNR
+830 
-840 ITINQASFDNSDAGA
+840 
-855 QHSYMN
+855 
-861 FKGSNINVSGSSFT
+861 
-875 DDTNGGFSFSG
+875 
-886 NNNNSAISFNKTKF
+886 
-900 NQGTYNFTNS
+900 
-910 ANLSFNNSNFN
+910 
-921 QSTYNFN
+921 
-928 SLQSTF
+928 
-934 NNSTFNQGTY
+934 
-944 NFTDNTSFNNDTFN
+944 
-958 QGTYNFNT
+958 
-966 SKVSFSGANTLNSS
+966 
-980 SPFASLKGSVSFG
+980 
-993 SGAVFNLNQTLNAN
+993 
-1007 QTYDILTTNG
+1007 
-1017 TIQYGVYQ
+1017 
-1025 SYLWDLINYKGDK
+1025 
-1038 AISHVEV
+1038 
-1045 GNNTYDVTF
+1045 
-1054 DINGQDETLQE
+1054 
-1065 TFSNKSITTQFL
+1065 
-1077 GDDLQAKA
+1077 
-1085 KATYQQDLNNSQSAL
+1085 
-1100 SNATNDNKIASADTG
+1100 
-1115 YTNNQNTTIKQDAQ
+1115 
-1129 NLEHTSQQIAK
+1129 
-1140 DEQALQG
+1140 
-1147 DLNKLKQLA
+1147 
-1156 NSSFNEQAFNQAQS
+1156 
-1170 KEQQDEQ
+1170 
-1177 TLQNEEETFSSEQ
+1177 
-1190 EGLEKALANAK
+1190 
-1201 PASPTPT
+1201 
-1208 PTPTPTPSPT
+1208 
-1218 PNPTPTK
+1218 
-1225 HTAPNKVPP
+1225 
-1234 TPPTQNLPT
+1234 
-1243 TNVWNGVYWLQNQ
+1243 
-1256 TYSQKGVYYIDPN
+1256 
-1269 LSGQSGQ
+1269 
-1276 SANTL
+1276 
-1281 STYTANLLG
+1281 TANLFG

-1322 GFGYIIGTF
+1322 GFGYITGTF
-1331 NAANIYLTNNFK
+1331 SAANIYLTNNFK
-1343 TGEGVSG
+1343 TGEGVSN

-1386 ASQHSYATFDATNNI
+1386 ASQHSYAAFDALNNI

-1415 FSFNA
+1415 FSFSA

-1442 SANAANSLSFNNSR
+1442 SANASNSLSFINSR

-1464 LWANSLIFNNTQAVF
+1464 LQANSLIFNNTQAVF

-1490 NATTQLLGNTSF
+1490 NATTQLLGNTNF

-1529 SQTAFKNSLTLDNN
+1529 SQATFKNSLTLDNN

-1576 TFNSLFFNGA
+1576 AFNSLFFNGG

-1591 ANSKLNASSASFSN
+1591 ASSKLNASSASFSN

-1614 VLSVSNASSLNANIN
+1614 VLSASNTSSLNANIN
-1629 FQGASQATFGGN
+1629 FQGASQADFGGN
-1641 TTIDAASFNFDSAS
+1641 TTIDTASFNFDSAS

-1666 ALNFNGYAPSLS
+1666 ALNFNGYAPSLT

-1743 ATYSDNNNIQTWSF
+1743 ATYSDNNNVQTWSF

-1788 NTIFNIAPELYNYQA
+1788 NTIFNIAPELYNYQV

-1844 GTYSPFNQPLNS
+1844 GTYSPFNQPLSS
-1856 LNIYNKGFSSG
+1856 LNIYNKGFSSE

-1875 LSQNSATLKEMIETN
+1875 LSQNSAALKEMIESN
-1890 QLDNITSINEV
+1890 QLDNITNINEV
-1901 LQLLDRI
+1901 LQLLDKI
-1908 KITPAQKQALLET
+1908 KITQAQKQVLLET
-1921 INHLTDNINQTFS
+1921 INHLTNDINQTFS
-1934 NGNLVIGATQDHV
+1934 NGNLIIGATQDNV

-1996 DFKAKSIYITGTL
+1996 DFKAKSIYITGTI

-2020 ADITFQSANNLV
+2020 ADVTFQSTNNLV

-2052 EGIDKIF
+2052 KGIEKIF

-2066 VLSQMA
+2066 VLSQVA

-2085 VENALIPLSKEL
+2085 IENALSPLSKEL
-2097 PSSLQNETLGQL
+2097 PTSLQDETLGQL

-2115 DNLLNNSGVMNAIQN
+2115 DDLLNNSGVMNEIQN

-2173 MDASE
+2173 IDASE
-2178 LSSILSVIL
+2178 LSSILSVVL
-2187 KDITNPPTSLQKDI
+2187 KDITNPPASLQKDI
-2201 GVVANDLLDEFLG
+2201 GVVANDLLNEFLG
-2214 QDVVKKLESQGL
+2214 QDVVEKLESQGL
-2226 VSNIINNIISQGGL
+2226 VSNIINNVISQGGL
-2240 SGIYNQGLGSVLPPS
+2240 SGVYNQGLGSVLPPS

-2355 AGLNNVSVQKGEICI
+2355 AGLNNVSVQKGEICV

-2406 VIASNG
+2406 AITSNG
-2412 AIDLSQVKNNSVI
+2412 VIDLSQVKNNSVI
-2425 GTLNLNENATL
+2425 GTLNLNESATL
-2436 QANNLTIANAFNN
+2436 QANNLTITNAFNN
-2449 ASNSTANINGD
+2449 ASNSTANINGN

-2494 SVSHAIINAQGI
+2494 SVSHAIINAQGA
-2506 ATIMTNYNNPLIQ
+2506 ATIMTNDNNPLIQ

-2526 TGAYTLIDSAKAI
+2526 AGTYTLIDSAKAI
-2539 YYGYNDQITG
+2539 YYGYNNQITG
-2549 GSSLDNYLKLYT
+2549 GSSLDNYLKLYA
-2561 LININGKHMVMT
+2561 LIDINGKHMVMT

-2580 GQAVSIKDGGLIVG
+2580 GQAVNIKDGGLVVG

-2611 VKIAVSNAPINNLQA
+2611 VKIAVSNDPINNLQA
-2626 PTLKQYIAQIQGI
+2626 PTLKQYIAQIQGT

-2644 IEQAGGTQ
+2644 IDQAGGSQ

-2693 EVIANPNFKNDATNI
+2693 EVIANPDFKNDATNI

-2816 HANITQSGSSN
+2816 HGNITQSGSSN

-2873 YNTWTT
+2873 YDTWTT

-2891 KDKSVIFKPQIGLA
+2891 KDKSVIFKPQVGLA
-2905 YYYIGMSGLRGIMD
+2905 YYYIGLSGLRGIMD

>member
-30 LNPILKREKP
+30 LNQILKHEKP
-40 LKRHKKTKSIK
+40 LKCHKKTKSIK

-73 LPHLRASECRYWSW
+73 LSHLRASECRYWSW
-87 WSGYHDKIESGSNSP
+87 SSWSYQDNIESGPNSP
-102 THNSYCLFSSTQG
+102 THNSYCLFSSAQG

-136 KFNNGTL
+136 KFNGGTL

-151 GGTGVNGVNVGY
+151 GGTGINGGDVGY

-171 TINFNSSRITTGN
+171 TIDFNSSHLITGN
-184 SLSDGGGA
+184 SYADGGGA
-192 TLNFNATNRIT
+192 TLNFNATNNVT

-212 DAGAQHSYMNFKGSN
+212 SAGSQHSYMNFKGSN
-227 INVSGSSFTDDTNGG
+227 INVSGSSFKDNTNGG
-242 FSFSGNNNNSA
+242 FSFSGSNNHST
-253 ISFNKTKFNQGTY
+253 ISFNQTNFNQGTY
-266 NFTNSANLSFNNSN
+266 NFSNSATLSSN
-280 FNQST
+280 HSN
-285 YNFNSLQSTFNN
+285 
-297 STFNQ
+297 FNQ
-302 GTYNFTDNTS
+302 GTYHFNSTQSAFENSSFNQGTYDFNNNAS
-312 FNNDTFNQGTYNFN
+312 FNNDTFNQGTYSFN
-326 TSKVSF
+326 TSQVSF
-332 SGANTLNSSS
+332 SGINTLNSSS

-348 GSVSFGSG
+348 GSVSFGSD
-356 AVFNLNQTLN
+356 AIFNLNQTLN
-366 ANQTYDILT
+366 NNQTYDILT

-393 NYKGDKAISHVEV
+393 NYKGDKAISHVGV

-418 GQDETLQETFSNK
+418 GQDETLQETFNNQ
-431 SITTQFLGDDLQAK
+431 SITTQFLGDDLQ
-445 AKATYQ
+445 
-451 QDLNNSQSALSN
+451 
-463 ATNDNKIASAD
+463 
-474 TGYTNNQN
+474 
-482 TTIKQDAQN
+482 
-491 LEHTSQQ
+491 
-498 IAKDE
+498 
-503 QALQGDLNK
+503 
-512 LKQLANSSFNEQA
+512 
-525 FNQAQSKEQQD
+525 
-536 EQTLQNEENTF
+536 
-547 SSEQEGL
+547 
-554 EKALANAKEQQEQQQ
+554 QQ
-569 AQATYQQ
+569 AQKTYQE
-576 DLNNSQSAL
+576 DITNSKSTLNNA
-585 SNATNDN
+585 ANDN
-592 KIASADT
+592 EIAKNDT
-599 DYTKNQNTAIKQ
+599 DYTKNQNTTIAT
-611 DAQNLE
+611 DAQSLE
-617 NTSQQIT
+617 NTSQQIAK
-624 QDQKDLEQDLDKL
+624 DQQALEQDLDNLKS
-637 QQLANSKTG
+637 LANSKTG
-646 FNEQAFNQAQSTEQ
+646 FNEQAFNQVQSNEQ
-660 QDEQTLQNEEET
+660 QDEQTLQNEEKT
-672 FSSEQEGL
+672 FNAEQEGL
-680 EKALANAKHTSPTPT
+680 KQAIANANPASPTPSPTPT
-695 KHTAQNNPPNKVSPP
+695 KHTVQNTPPSQVPPTPP

-718 VWNGV
+718 VWDGV
-723 YNFQNQTYS
+723 YNLQNQTYS
-732 KKGIYYIDPNLSG
+732 NKGVYYIDPNLSG

-750 GNTLSTYGYLD
+750 GNTLSTY
-761 WFTLKNKFS
+761 
-770 VNANNGTLIIGNNT
+770 
-784 ESANTKGLIWIGDD
+784 
-798 KGLVYYNTG
+798 
-807 TFNAANIYL
+807 
-816 TSNLKTGNGFSGEG
+816 
-830 ATLNFNATNR
+830 
-840 ITINQASFDNSDAGA
+840 
-855 QHSYMN
+855 
-861 FKGSNINVSGSSFT
+861 
-875 DDTNGGFSFSG
+875 
-886 NNNNSAISFNKTKF
+886 
-900 NQGTYNFTNS
+900 
-910 ANLSFNNSNFN
+910 
-921 QSTYNFN
+921 
-928 SLQSTF
+928 
-934 NNSTFNQGTY
+934 
-944 NFTDNTSFNNDTFN
+944 
-958 QGTYNFNT
+958 
-966 SKVSFSGANTLNSS
+966 
-980 SPFASLKGSVSFG
+980 
-993 SGAVFNLNQTLNAN
+993 
-1007 QTYDILTTNG
+1007 
-1017 TIQYGVYQ
+1017 
-1025 SYLWDLINYKGDK
+1025 
-1038 AISHVEV
+1038 
-1045 GNNTYDVTF
+1045 
-1054 DINGQDETLQE
+1054 
-1065 TFSNKSITTQFL
+1065 
-1077 GDDLQAKA
+1077 
-1085 KATYQQDLNNSQSAL
+1085 
-1100 SNATNDNKIASADTG
+1100 
-1115 YTNNQNTTIKQDAQ
+1115 
-1129 NLEHTSQQIAK
+1129 
-1140 DEQALQG
+1140 
-1147 DLNKLKQLA
+1147 
-1156 NSSFNEQAFNQAQS
+1156 
-1170 KEQQDEQ
+1170 
-1177 TLQNEEETFSSEQ
+1177 
-1190 EGLEKALANAK
+1190 
-1201 PASPTPT
+1201 
-1208 PTPTPTPSPT
+1208 
-1218 PNPTPTK
+1218 
-1225 HTAPNKVPP
+1225 
-1234 TPPTQNLPT
+1234 
-1243 TNVWNGVYWLQNQ
+1243 
-1256 TYSQKGVYYIDPN
+1256 
-1269 LSGQSGQ
+1269 
-1276 SANTL
+1276 
-1281 STYTANLLG
+1281 TANLFG

-1322 GFGYIIGTF
+1322 GFGYITGTF

-1386 ASQHSYATFDATNNI
+1386 ASQHSYAAFDAVNNI
-1401 SVTNSSFSDMTWGK
+1401 SVTDSSFSDMTWGK
-1415 FSFNA
+1415 FSFSA

-1442 SANAANSLSFNNSR
+1442 SANAANSLSFSNSR
-1456 LNGGAVYN
+1456 LNGGAIYN
-1464 LWANSLIFNNTQAVF
+1464 LQANSLIFNNTQAVF

-1529 SQTAFKNSLTLDNN
+1529 SQATFKNSLTLDNN

-1549 NQSVLNASGASAFNN
+1549 NQSVLNANGVSAFNN

-1576 TFNSLFFNGA
+1576 TFNSLFFNGG
-1586 TLSLN
+1586 TISLN
-1591 ANSKLNASSASFSN
+1591 ASSKLNASNASFSN

-1614 VLSVSNASSLNANIN
+1614 VLSANNTSSLNANIN
-1629 FQGASQATFGGN
+1629 FQGASQADFGGN
-1641 TTIDAASFNFDSAS
+1641 TTIDTASFNFDSAS

-1666 ALNFNGYAPSLS
+1666 ALNFNGYAPSLA

-1769 SIKNGDL
+1769 SVKNGDL

-1817 NQAGTY
+1817 DQAGTY

-1875 LSQNSATLKEMIETN
+1875 LSQNSATLKEMIESN
-1890 QLDNITSINEV
+1890 QLDNITNINEV
-1901 LQLLDRI
+1901 LQLLDKI
-1908 KITPAQKQALLET
+1908 KITQAQKQALLET
-1921 INHLTDNINQTFS
+1921 INHLTDNINQTFN
-1934 NGNLVIGATQDHV
+1934 NGNLVIGATQDNV

-1996 DFKAKSIYITGTL
+1996 DFKAKSVYITGTV

-2020 ADITFQSANNLV
+2020 ADVTFQSANNLV

-2066 VLSQMA
+2066 VLSQVA

-2085 VENALIPLSKEL
+2085 IENALSPLSKEL
-2097 PSSLQNETLGQL
+2097 PASLQNETLGQL

-2115 DNLLNNSGVMNAIQN
+2115 DNLLDNSGVMNEIQN

-2173 MDASE
+2173 IDASE

-2201 GVVANDLLDEFLG
+2201 GVVANDLLNEFLG

-2226 VSNIINNIISQGGL
+2226 VNNIINNIISQGGL
-2240 SGIYNQGLGSVLPPS
+2240 SGVYNQGLGSVLPPS

-2298 SNATGGSLNFV
+2298 SNATGGSLNFA

-2318 DNTIDFSKYQGALIF
+2318 DNTIDFSKYQGALTF
-2333 ASNGVSNIN
+2333 ASNDVSNIN

-2355 AGLNNVSVQKGEICI
+2355 AGLNNVSVQKGEICV

-2375 PTTKNSSSTNSSVT
+2375 PTTKNSSPTNSSVT

-2436 QANNLTIANAFNN
+2436 QANNLTITNAFNN
-2449 ASNSTANINGD
+2449 ASNSTANINGN

-2470 TNASGLNVMGNF
+2470 TNSSGLNVMGNF

-2494 SVSHAIINAQGI
+2494 SVSHAIINAQGS
-2506 ATIMTNYNNPLIQ
+2506 ATIMANNNNPLIQ

-2526 TGAYTLIDSAKAI
+2526 TTTYTLIDSAKAI

-2561 LININGKHMVMT
+2561 LIDINGKHMVMT

-2580 GQAVSIKDGGLIVG
+2580 GQAVNIKDGGLIAG

-2611 VKIAVSNAPINNLQA
+2611 VKIAVSNDPINNLQA
-2626 PTLKQYIAQIQGI
+2626 PTLKQYIAQIQGV
-2639 QGVDS
+2639 QSVDS
-2644 IEQAGGTQ
+2644 IDQVGGSQ

-2693 EVIANPNFKNDATNI
+2693 EVIANPDFKNDATNI

-2729 FASADFHE
+2729 FARSDFLE

-2791 INVGYDRF
+2791 INIGYDRF

-2861 DPLLSIINQSYR
+2861 DPLLSIINQSYK
-2873 YNTWTT
+2873 YDTWTT

-2905 YYYIGMSGLRGIMD
+2905 YYYIGLSGLRGIMD

>member
-1 MAFKKAGLISKFISK
+1 M
-16 GSFKLNKISKKIFK
+16 
-30 LNPILKREKP
+30 
-40 LKRHKKTKSIK
+40 
-51 KPFNKNKSFLKA
+51 
-63 SVLLIGALGG
+63 GG
-73 LPHLRASECRYWSW
+73 LSHLRASECRYWSW
-87 WSGYHDKIESGSNSP
+87 WSGYHDNIESGPNSP
-102 THNSYCLFSSTQG
+102 THNSYCLFSSAQG

-136 KFNNGTL
+136 KFNGGTL

-151 GGTGVNGVNVGY
+151 GGTGINGGDVGY

-171 TINFNSSRITTGN
+171 TIDFNSSHLTTGN
-184 SLSDGGGA
+184 SYADGGGV
-192 TLNFNATNRIT
+192 TLNFNATNNLT

-212 DAGAQHSYMNFKGSN
+212 DAGTQKSYMNFKGSN
-227 INVSGSSFTDDTNGG
+227 INVSGSSFTDDTDGG

-253 ISFNKTKFNQGTY
+253 ISFNQTNFNQGTY
-266 NFTNSANLSFNNSN
+266 NFSNSASSSFDNS
-280 FNQST
+280 S
-285 YNFNSLQSTFNN
+285 
-297 STFNQ
+297 FNQ
-302 GTYNFTDNTS
+302 GTYNFNSAQSTFENSNFNQGTYSFSNSTS
-312 FNNDTFNQGTYNFN
+312 FNNDTFNQGTYSFN

-348 GSVSFGSG
+348 GSVSFNSG
-356 AVFNLNQTLN
+356 AIFNLNQTLN
-366 ANQTYDILT
+366 NNQTYDILT
-375 TNGTIQYGVY
+375 TNGAIQYGVY

-406 GNNTYDVTFDIN
+406 GNNTYDVTFDID
-418 GQDETLQETFSNK
+418 GQDETLQETFNK
-431 SITTQFLGDDLQAK
+431 QSIITQFLGDNLQQQAQQ
-445 AKATYQ
+445 TYQ
-451 QDLNNSQSALSN
+451 KDLTHSQNALNDVISDNTIANNDTSYTQSKN
-463 ATNDNKIASAD
+463 ATVAK
-474 TGYTNNQN
+474 
-482 TTIKQDAQN
+482 DAQN
-491 LEHTSQQ
+491 LENTNQQ
-498 IAKDE
+498 IQQDE
-503 QALQGDLNK
+503 QALEKDLAQI
-512 LKQLANSSFNEQA
+512 KQLANSTTGFNEQA
-525 FNQAQSKEQQD
+525 FNQAQKQEQQD
-536 EQTLQNEENTF
+536 EQTLQNDENAFNT
-547 SSEQEGL
+547 EQDSL
-554 EKALANAKEQQEQQQ
+554 NKAIQQAQAQQQKQEQQQ
-569 AQATYQQ
+569 AQKTYQEDVANSQ
-576 DLNNSQSAL
+576 NALNNVASDNTIASNDTSYTQSK
-585 SNATNDN
+585 NAT
-592 KIASADT
+592 IA
-599 DYTKNQNTAIKQ
+599 K
-611 DAQNLE
+611 DAQSLE
-617 NTSQQIT
+617 NTNQQIV
-624 QDQKDLEQDLDKL
+624 KDEQALEQDLDKL

-646 FNEQAFNQAQSTEQ
+646 FNEQAFNQAQDKEQ
-660 QDEQTLQNEEET
+660 QDEQTLQNEEKT
-672 FSSEQEGL
+672 FNAEQEGL
-680 EKALANAKHTSPTPT
+680 KQAIANAKPVSPTPSPTPTPT
-695 KHTAQNNPPNKVSPP
+695 KHTAPNTPPNKVSPTPTPP

-718 VWNGV
+718 VWDGV
-723 YNFQNQTYS
+723 YNLQNQTYS
-732 KKGIYYIDPNLSG
+732 NKGVYYIDPNLSG

-750 GNTLSTYGYLD
+750 GNTLSTYTANLFGRS
-761 WFTLKNKFS
+761 FS
-770 VNANNGTLIIGNNT
+770 VNT
-784 ESANTKGLIWIGDD
+784 
-798 KGLVYYNTG
+798 
-807 TFNAANIYL
+807 
-816 TSNLKTGNGFSGEG
+816 
-830 ATLNFNATNR
+830 
-840 ITINQASFDNSDAGA
+840 
-855 QHSYMN
+855 
-861 FKGSNINVSGSSFT
+861 
-875 DDTNGGFSFSG
+875 
-886 NNNNSAISFNKTKF
+886 
-900 NQGTYNFTNS
+900 
-910 ANLSFNNSNFN
+910 
-921 QSTYNFN
+921 
-928 SLQSTF
+928 
-934 NNSTFNQGTY
+934 
-944 NFTDNTSFNNDTFN
+944 
-958 QGTYNFNT
+958 
-966 SKVSFSGANTLNSS
+966 
-980 SPFASLKGSVSFG
+980 
-993 SGAVFNLNQTLNAN
+993 
-1007 QTYDILTTNG
+1007 
-1017 TIQYGVYQ
+1017 
-1025 SYLWDLINYKGDK
+1025 
-1038 AISHVEV
+1038 
-1045 GNNTYDVTF
+1045 
-1054 DINGQDETLQE
+1054 
-1065 TFSNKSITTQFL
+1065 
-1077 GDDLQAKA
+1077 
-1085 KATYQQDLNNSQSAL
+1085 
-1100 SNATNDNKIASADTG
+1100 
-1115 YTNNQNTTIKQDAQ
+1115 
-1129 NLEHTSQQIAK
+1129 
-1140 DEQALQG
+1140 
-1147 DLNKLKQLA
+1147 
-1156 NSSFNEQAFNQAQS
+1156 
-1170 KEQQDEQ
+1170 
-1177 TLQNEEETFSSEQ
+1177 
-1190 EGLEKALANAK
+1190 
-1201 PASPTPT
+1201 
-1208 PTPTPTPSPT
+1208 
-1218 PNPTPTK
+1218 
-1225 HTAPNKVPP
+1225 
-1234 TPPTQNLPT
+1234 
-1243 TNVWNGVYWLQNQ
+1243 
-1256 TYSQKGVYYIDPN
+1256 
-1269 LSGQSGQ
+1269 
-1276 SANTL
+1276 
-1281 STYTANLLG
+1281 
-1290 RSFGVNIQNGTLIIG
+1290 QNGTLIIG

-1322 GFGYIIGTF
+1322 GFGYITGTF

-1343 TGEGVSG
+1343 TGEGVSN

-1386 ASQHSYATFDATNNI
+1386 ASQHSYAAFDALNNI
-1401 SVTNSSFSDMTWGK
+1401 SVTDSSFSDMTWGK
-1415 FSFNA
+1415 FSFSA

-1442 SANAANSLSFNNSR
+1442 SANASNSLSFINSR
-1456 LNGGAVYN
+1456 LNGGAIYN
-1464 LWANSLIFNNTQAVF
+1464 LQANSLIFNNTQAVF

-1514 DTTLQNNAN
+1514 DTTLQDNAN

-1529 SQTAFKNSLTLDNN
+1529 SQAAFKNSLTLNNN

-1549 NQSVLNASGASAFNN
+1549 NQSVLNADGTSAFNN

-1576 TFNSLFFNGA
+1576 TFNSLFFNGGI
-1586 TLSLN
+1586 LSLN
-1591 ANSKLNASSASFSN
+1591 ANSKLNASNASFSN

-1614 VLSVSNASSLNANIN
+1614 VLSANNTSSLNANIN
-1629 FQGASQATFGGN
+1629 FQGASQADFGGN
-1641 TTIDAASFNFDSAS
+1641 TTIDTASFNFDSAS

-1666 ALNFNGYAPSLS
+1666 ALNFNGYALSLT

-1743 ATYSDNNNIQTWSF
+1743 ATYSGNNNIQTWSF

-1769 SIKNGDL
+1769 SVKNGDL
-1776 TIEVLNNPNSAS
+1776 TIEILNNPNSAS

-1833 TPKGSQTPQTP
+1833 TPKGSQTPQAP

-1856 LNIYNKGFSSG
+1856 LNIYNKGFSSE

-1875 LSQNSATLKEMIETN
+1875 LSQNSAALKEMIESN
-1890 QLDNITSINEV
+1890 QLDNITNINEV
-1901 LQLLDRI
+1901 LQLLDKI
-1908 KITPAQKQALLET
+1908 KITQTQKQALLET

-1934 NGNLVIGATQDHV
+1934 NGNLIIGATQDNV

-1996 DFKAKSIYITGTL
+1996 NFKAKSIYITGTI

-2020 ADITFQSANNLV
+2020 ADVTFQSTNNLV

-2052 EGIDKIF
+2052 KGINEIF

-2066 VLSQMA
+2066 VLSQVA

-2085 VENALIPLSKEL
+2085 IENALSPLSKEL
-2097 PSSLQNETLGQL
+2097 PASLQNETLGQL

-2115 DNLLNNSGVMNAIQN
+2115 DDLLNNSGVMNAIQN

-2173 MDASE
+2173 IDASE
-2178 LSSILSVIL
+2178 LSSILSVVL

-2201 GVVANDLLDEFLG
+2201 GVVANDLLNEFLG

-2226 VSNIINNIISQGGL
+2226 VNNIINNIISQGGL
-2240 SGIYNQGLGSVLPPS
+2240 SGVYNQGLGSVLPPS

-2333 ASNGVSNIN
+2333 ASNDVSNIN

-2355 AGLNNVSVQKGEICI
+2355 AGLNNVSVQKGEICV
-2370 NLANC
+2370 NLASC

-2389 PTNESLSVRA
+2389 PTNESLSVHA

-2406 VIASNG
+2406 TIASNG

-2436 QANNLTIANAFNN
+2436 QANNLTITNAFNN
-2449 ASNSTANINGD
+2449 ASNSTANINGN

-2470 TNASGLNVMGNF
+2470 TNASGLNVMGDF

-2494 SVSHAIINAQGI
+2494 SVSHAIINAQGA
-2506 ATIMTNYNNPLIQ
+2506 ATIMANSNNPLIQ

-2526 TGAYTLIDSAKAI
+2526 TGTTYTLIDSAKAI
-2539 YYGYNDQITG
+2539 YYGYNNQITG

-2561 LININGKHMVMT
+2561 LIDINGKHMVMT

-2580 GQAVSIKDGGLIVG
+2580 GQAVNIKDGGLVVG

-2611 VKIAVSNAPINNLQA
+2611 VKIAVSNDPINNLQA
-2626 PTLKQYIAQIQGI
+2626 PTLKQYIAQIQGV
-2639 QGVDS
+2639 QSVDS
-2644 IEQAGGTQ
+2644 IDQAGGNQ

-2693 EVIANPNFKNDATNI
+2693 EVIANPDFKNDATNI

-2791 INVGYDRF
+2791 IDVGYDRF

-2816 HANITQSGSSN
+2816 HGNITQSGSSD

-2861 DPLLSIINQSYR
+2861 DPLLSIINQSYK
-2873 YNTWTT
+2873 YDTWTT

-2905 YYYIGMSGLRGIMD
+2905 YYYIGLSSLRGIMD

>member
-1 MAFKKAGLISKFISK
+1 MAFKKTRLISKLISK

-30 LNPILKREKP
+30 LNQILKREKP

-51 KPFNKNKSFLKA
+51 KPFFNKNKSFLKA
-63 SVLLIGALGG
+63 SILLIGALGG
-73 LPHLRASECRYWSW
+73 LSHLRASECRYWSW
-87 WSGYHDKIESGSNSP
+87 WSGYHDNIESGPNSP
-102 THNSYCLFSSTQG
+102 THNSYCLFSSAQG

-151 GGTGVNGVNVGY
+151 GGTGINGGDVGY

-171 TINFNSSRITTGN
+171 TINFNSSHLTTGN
-184 SLSDGGGA
+184 SYADGGGA
-192 TLNFNATNRIT
+192 TLNFNATNNLT

-212 DAGAQHSYMNFKGSN
+212 DAGTQKSYMNFKGSN
-227 INVSGSSFTDDTNGG
+227 IKVSGSSFTDDTDGG

-253 ISFNKTKFNQGTY
+253 ISFNQTNFNQGTY
-266 NFTNSANLSFNNSN
+266 HFSNSASSSFGNSN
-280 FNQST
+280 FNQGT
-285 YNFNSLQSTFNN
+285 YHFNSAQSTFEN
-297 STFNQ
+297 SN
-302 GTYNFTDNTS
+302 
-312 FNNDTFNQGTYNFN
+312 FNQGTYNFN
-326 TSKVSF
+326 DNTSFDNDTFNQGIYSFNTNKVSF
-332 SGANTLNSSS
+332 SGTNTLNSSS

-348 GSVSFGSG
+348 GSVSFGSD
-356 AVFNLNQTLN
+356 AIFNLNQTLN
-366 ANQTYDILT
+366 SNQTYDILT

-418 GQDETLQETFSNK
+418 GQDETLQETFNK
-431 SITTQFLGDDLQAK
+431 QSIITQFLGDDLQQQAQQ
-445 AKATYQ
+445 TYQ
-451 QDLNNSQSALSN
+451 EDVAHSQNALNG
-463 ATNDNKIASAD
+463 ATSDKTIASND
-474 TGYTNNQN
+474 TSYTQSKN
-482 TTIKQDAQN
+482 TTIATDAQG
-491 LEHTSQQ
+491 LEHTNQKIQQ
-498 IAKDE
+498 DE
-503 QALQGDLNK
+503 QALEKDLAQI
-512 LKQLANSSFNEQA
+512 KQLANSTTGFSEQA

-536 EQTLQNEENTF
+536 EQTLQNDENAF
-547 SSEQEGL
+547 NAEQDSL
-554 EKALANAKEQQEQQQ
+554 NKAIQQVQAQQQKQEQQQ
-569 AQATYQQ
+569 AQQTYQEDVANSQ
-576 DLNNSQSAL
+576 NALNNVTS
-585 SNATNDN
+585 DN
-592 KIASADT
+592 TIASNDT
-599 DYTKNQNTAIKQ
+599 SYTQSKNTTVAK
-611 DAQNLE
+611 DAQGLE
-617 NTSQQIT
+617 NTNQKIQQDE
-624 QDQKDLEQDLDKL
+624 QALEKDLAQIK
-637 QQLANSKTG
+637 QLANSTTG
-646 FNEQAFNQAQSTEQ
+646 FNEQAFNQAQKQEQ
-660 QDEQTLQNEEET
+660 QDEQTLQNEEKT
-672 FSSEQEGL
+672 FNNEQEGL
-680 EKALANAKHTSPTPT
+680 K
-695 KHTAQNNPPNKVSPP
+695 
-710 TQNLPTTN
+710 
-718 VWNGV
+718 
-723 YNFQNQTYS
+723 
-732 KKGIYYIDPNLSG
+732 
-745 QSGQS
+745 
-750 GNTLSTYGYLD
+750 
-761 WFTLKNKFS
+761 
-770 VNANNGTLIIGNNT
+770 
-784 ESANTKGLIWIGDD
+784 
-798 KGLVYYNTG
+798 
-807 TFNAANIYL
+807 
-816 TSNLKTGNGFSGEG
+816 
-830 ATLNFNATNR
+830 
-840 ITINQASFDNSDAGA
+840 QA
-855 QHSYMN
+855 
-861 FKGSNINVSGSSFT
+861 I
-875 DDTNGGFSFSG
+875 
-886 NNNNSAISFNKTKF
+886 
-900 NQGTYNFTNS
+900 
-910 ANLSFNNSNFN
+910 
-921 QSTYNFN
+921 
-928 SLQSTF
+928 
-934 NNSTFNQGTY
+934 
-944 NFTDNTSFNNDTFN
+944 
-958 QGTYNFNT
+958 
-966 SKVSFSGANTLNSS
+966 
-980 SPFASLKGSVSFG
+980 
-993 SGAVFNLNQTLNAN
+993 
-1007 QTYDILTTNG
+1007 
-1017 TIQYGVYQ
+1017 
-1025 SYLWDLINYKGDK
+1025 
-1038 AISHVEV
+1038 
-1045 GNNTYDVTF
+1045 
-1054 DINGQDETLQE
+1054 
-1065 TFSNKSITTQFL
+1065 
-1077 GDDLQAKA
+1077 
-1085 KATYQQDLNNSQSAL
+1085 
-1100 SNATNDNKIASADTG
+1100 
-1115 YTNNQNTTIKQDAQ
+1115 
-1129 NLEHTSQQIAK
+1129 
-1140 DEQALQG
+1140 
-1147 DLNKLKQLA
+1147 
-1156 NSSFNEQAFNQAQS
+1156 
-1170 KEQQDEQ
+1170 
-1177 TLQNEEETFSSEQ
+1177 
-1190 EGLEKALANAK
+1190 ANAK

-1208 PTPTPTPSPT
+1208 PT
-1218 PNPTPTK
+1218 K
-1225 HTAPNKVPP
+1225 HTAPNTPPNKVSP
-1234 TPPTQNLPT
+1234 TPPTQNLPAES
-1243 TNVWNGVYWLQNQ
+1243 VWSGVYWLQNQ
-1256 TYSQKGVYYIDPN
+1256 TYSNKGIYYIDPN

-1281 STYTANLLG
+1281 STYTANLFG

-1322 GFGYIIGTF
+1322 GFGYITGTF

-1343 TGEGVSG
+1343 TGEGVSN

-1386 ASQHSYATFDATNNI
+1386 ASQHSYAAFDAMNNI

-1415 FSFNA
+1415 FSFSA

-1428 SFSGFTNPGGSSVI
+1428 SFSGFTNPGGSSTI
-1442 SANAANSLSFNNSR
+1442 SANASNSLSFVNSR
-1456 LNGGAVYN
+1456 LNGGAIYN
-1464 LWANSLIFNNTQAVF
+1464 LQANSLIFNNTQAVF

-1490 NATTQLLGNTSF
+1490 NATTQLLGNTNF

-1529 SQTAFKNSLTLDNN
+1529 SQAAFKNSLTLDNN

-1549 NQSVLNASGASAFNN
+1549 NQSVLNANGTSAFNN

-1576 TFNSLFFNGA
+1576 AFSSLFFNGG

-1591 ANSKLNASSASFSN
+1591 ASSKLNASSASFSN

-1614 VLSVSNASSLNANIN
+1614 VLSASNTSSLNANIN
-1629 FQGASQATFGGN
+1629 FQGASQADFGGN
-1641 TTIDAASFNFDSAS
+1641 TTIDTASFNFDSAS

-1666 ALNFNGYAPSLS
+1666 ALNFNGYAPSLA

-1685 GQFVLGNNG
+1685 GQFVLGSNG

-1788 NTIFNIAPELYNYQA
+1788 NTIFNIAPELYNYQV

-1817 NQAGTY
+1817 NQVGTY

-1833 TPKGSQTPQTP
+1833 TPKGSQTPQAP

-1856 LNIYNKGFSSG
+1856 LNIYNKGFSSE

-1875 LSQNSATLKEMIETN
+1875 LSQNSATLKEMIESN
-1890 QLDNITSINEV
+1890 QLDNITNINEV
-1901 LQLLDRI
+1901 LQLLDKI
-1908 KITPAQKQALLET
+1908 KITQTQKQALLET
-1921 INHLTDNINQTFS
+1921 INHLTDNINQTFN
-1934 NGNLVIGATQDHV
+1934 NGNLIIGATQDNV

-1962 SPCALDSATCSSFR
+1962 SPCALDGATCSSFR

-1996 DFKAKSIYITGTL
+1996 DFKAKSIYITGTI

-2020 ADITFQSANNLV
+2020 ADVTFQSANNLV

-2066 VLSQMA
+2066 VLSQVA

-2085 VENALIPLSKEL
+2085 IENALSPLSKEL
-2097 PSSLQNETLGQL
+2097 PASLQDETLGQL

-2115 DNLLNNSGVMNAIQN
+2115 DDLLNNSGVMNEIQN

-2173 MDASE
+2173 IDASE
-2178 LSSILSVIL
+2178 LSSILGVIL

-2201 GVVANDLLDEFLG
+2201 GVVANDLLNEFLG
-2214 QDVVKKLESQGL
+2214 QNVVKKLESQGL

-2240 SGIYNQGLGSVLPPS
+2240 SGVYNQGLGSVLPPS

-2284 FLSNGYVFVNNSSF
+2284 FLSNGYVFVNDSSF

-2333 ASNGVSNIN
+2333 ASNDISNIN

-2355 AGLNNVSVQKGEICI
+2355 AGLNNVSVQKGEICV

-2406 VIASNG
+2406 AIASNG

-2436 QANNLTIANAFNN
+2436 QANNLTITNAFNN
-2449 ASNSTANINGD
+2449 ASNSTANINGN

-2494 SVSHAIINAQGI
+2494 SASHAIINAQGS
-2506 ATIMTNYNNPLIQ
+2506 ATIIANNNNPLIQ

-2526 TGAYTLIDSAKAI
+2526 AGTYTLIDSAKAI

-2549 GSSLDNYLKLYT
+2549 GNSLDNYLKLYT
-2561 LININGKHMVMT
+2561 LIDINGKHMVMSG
-2573 DNGLTYN
+2573 NGLTYN
-2580 GQAVSIKDGGLIVG
+2580 GQAVNIKDGGLVVG

-2611 VKIAVSNAPINNLQA
+2611 VKIAVSNDPINNLQA
-2626 PTLKQYIAQIQGI
+2626 PTLKQYIAQIQGV
-2639 QGVDS
+2639 QSVDS
-2644 IEQAGGTQ
+2644 IDQVGGSQ

-2693 EVIANPNFKNDATNI
+2693 EVIANPDFKNDATNI

-2729 FASADFHE
+2729 FARSDFLE

-2816 HANITQSGSSN
+2816 HGNITQSGSSN
-2827 VNMGVY
+2827 VNIGVY

-2873 YNTWTT
+2873 YDTWTT

-2891 KDKSVIFKPQIGLA
+2891 KDKSVIFKPQVGLA
-2905 YYYIGMSGLRGIMD
+2905 YYYIGLSGLRGIMD

>member
-1 MAFKKAGLISKFISK
+1 M
-16 GSFKLNKISKKIFK
+16 NKISKKFFT
-30 LNPILKREKP
+30 LNQILKREKP

-51 KPFNKNKSFLKA
+51 KLSNRNKSFLKA

-73 LPHLRASECRYWSW
+73 LSHLRANECRYWSW
-87 WSGYHDKIESGSNSP
+87 SSWSYQDNIESGSNSP

-143 NVGGNIRF
+143 DIGGNIRF
-151 GGTGVNGVNVGY
+151 GGTGINGGDVGY

-171 TINFNSSRITTGN
+171 TMNFNSSHIITGN
-184 SLSDGGGA
+184 SYADGGGA
-192 TLNFNATNRIT
+192 TLNFNATNNIT

-212 DAGAQHSYMNFKGSN
+212 DAGTQKSYMNFKGSN
-227 INVSGSSFTDDTNGG
+227 IKVSGSSFKDDTDGG
-242 FSFSGNNNNSA
+242 FNFSGNNNNST
-253 ISFNKTKFNQGTY
+253 ISFNQTSFNQGTY
-266 NFTNSANLSFNNSN
+266 NFSNSATLSFNNSN
-280 FNQST
+280 FNQGT
-285 YNFNSLQSTFNN
+285 YHFNSAQSTFEN
-297 STFNQ
+297 SNFNQ
-302 GTYNFTDNTS
+302 GTYNFNDNTS

-326 TSKVSF
+326 SSKVSF

-348 GSVSFGSG
+348 GSVSFNSG
-356 AVFNLNQTLN
+356 AIFNLNQTLN
-366 ANQTYDILT
+366 NNQTYDILT
-375 TNGTIQYGVY
+375 TNGAIQYGVY

-418 GQDETLQETFSNK
+418 GQDETLQETFNK
-431 SITTQFLGDDLQAK
+431 QSITTQFLGDDLQQEAQQ
-445 AKATYQ
+445 TYQ
-451 QDLNNSQSALSN
+451 EDVAHSQNALNDVTS
-463 ATNDNKIASAD
+463 DKEIASTD
-474 TGYTNNQN
+474 TSYTKSSNP
-482 TTIKQDAQN
+482 TIATDAQN
-491 LEHTSQQ
+491 LEHTNQTIQQ
-498 IAKDE
+498 DE
-503 QALQGDLNK
+503 QALEKDLAQI
-512 LKQLANSSFNEQA
+512 KQLANSTTGFNEQA
-525 FNQAQSKEQQD
+525 FTQAQKQEQQD
-536 EQTLQNEENTF
+536 EQTLQNEENAFNT
-547 SSEQEGL
+547 EQEGL
-554 EKALANAKEQQEQQQ
+554 EQAIQQAQEQQQKQEQQQ
-569 AQATYQQ
+569 AQKTYQE
-576 DLNNSQSAL
+576 DLTNSQNTL
-585 SNATNDN
+585 SGATSDNTIANNDTSYTQSKNATVV
-592 KIASADT
+592 K
-599 DYTKNQNTAIKQ
+599 
-611 DAQNLE
+611 DAQSLE
-617 NTSQQIT
+617 NTNQKIQQDE
-624 QDQKDLEQDLDKL
+624 QALEKNLAQIK
-637 QQLANSKTG
+637 QLANSTTG
-646 FNEQAFNQAQSTEQ
+646 FNEQAFNQAQKQEQ
-660 QDEQTLQNEEET
+660 QDEQTLQNEENA
-672 FSSEQEGL
+672 FNAEQEGL
-680 EKALANAKHTSPTPT
+680 EQAIANAKHVSPTPNPTPSPTPNPT
-695 KHTAQNNPPNKVSPP
+695 KHTAPNTPPSQVPPTPTPP
-710 TQNLPTTN
+710 TQNPPAEN
-718 VWNGV
+718 VWSGV
-723 YNFQNQTYS
+723 YWLQNKTYS
-732 KKGIYYIDPNLSG
+732 NKGIYYIDPNLSG

-750 GNTLSTYGYLD
+750 GNTLSTY
-761 WFTLKNKFS
+761 
-770 VNANNGTLIIGNNT
+770 
-784 ESANTKGLIWIGDD
+784 
-798 KGLVYYNTG
+798 
-807 TFNAANIYL
+807 
-816 TSNLKTGNGFSGEG
+816 
-830 ATLNFNATNR
+830 
-840 ITINQASFDNSDAGA
+840 
-855 QHSYMN
+855 
-861 FKGSNINVSGSSFT
+861 
-875 DDTNGGFSFSG
+875 
-886 NNNNSAISFNKTKF
+886 
-900 NQGTYNFTNS
+900 
-910 ANLSFNNSNFN
+910 
-921 QSTYNFN
+921 
-928 SLQSTF
+928 
-934 NNSTFNQGTY
+934 
-944 NFTDNTSFNNDTFN
+944 
-958 QGTYNFNT
+958 
-966 SKVSFSGANTLNSS
+966 
-980 SPFASLKGSVSFG
+980 
-993 SGAVFNLNQTLNAN
+993 
-1007 QTYDILTTNG
+1007 
-1017 TIQYGVYQ
+1017 
-1025 SYLWDLINYKGDK
+1025 
-1038 AISHVEV
+1038 
-1045 GNNTYDVTF
+1045 
-1054 DINGQDETLQE
+1054 
-1065 TFSNKSITTQFL
+1065 
-1077 GDDLQAKA
+1077 
-1085 KATYQQDLNNSQSAL
+1085 
-1100 SNATNDNKIASADTG
+1100 
-1115 YTNNQNTTIKQDAQ
+1115 
-1129 NLEHTSQQIAK
+1129 
-1140 DEQALQG
+1140 
-1147 DLNKLKQLA
+1147 
-1156 NSSFNEQAFNQAQS
+1156 
-1170 KEQQDEQ
+1170 
-1177 TLQNEEETFSSEQ
+1177 
-1190 EGLEKALANAK
+1190 
-1201 PASPTPT
+1201 
-1208 PTPTPTPSPT
+1208 
-1218 PNPTPTK
+1218 
-1225 HTAPNKVPP
+1225 
-1234 TPPTQNLPT
+1234 
-1243 TNVWNGVYWLQNQ
+1243 
-1256 TYSQKGVYYIDPN
+1256 
-1269 LSGQSGQ
+1269 
-1276 SANTL
+1276 
-1281 STYTANLLG
+1281 TANLLG
-1290 RSFGVNIQNGTLIIG
+1290 RSFGVNANNGTLIIG

-1322 GFGYIIGTF
+1322 GFGYITGTF
-1331 NAANIYLTNNFK
+1331 SAANIYLTNNFK
-1343 TGEGVSG
+1343 TGEGVSN

-1371 NYNDAETVTKMIQTG
+1371 NYNNAETVTKMIQTG
-1386 ASQHSYATFDATNNI
+1386 ASQHSYTTFDATNNI

-1415 FSFNA
+1415 FSFSA
-1420 KNISFSNA
+1420 ENISFSNA
-1428 SFSGFTNPGGSSVI
+1428 SFSGFTNPGGSSTI
-1442 SANAANSLSFNNSR
+1442 SANASNSLSFIDSR
-1456 LNGGAVYN
+1456 LNGGVVYN
-1464 LWANSLIFNNTQAVF
+1464 LQANSLIFNNTQAVF

-1529 SQTAFKNSLTLDNN
+1529 SQAAFKNSLTLDNN

-1549 NQSVLNASGASAFNN
+1549 NQSVLNASGTSTFNN

-1576 TFNSLFFNGA
+1576 AFNSLFFNGG

-1591 ANSKLNASSASFSN
+1591 ANSKLNASNASFSN

-1614 VLSVSNASSLNANIN
+1614 VLSANNTSSLNANIN
-1629 FQGASQATFGGN
+1629 FQGASQADFGGN
-1641 TTIDAASFNFDSAS
+1641 TTIDTASFNFDSAS
-1655 SLSFNNLTANG
+1655 SLNFNNLTANG
-1666 ALNFNGYAPSLS
+1666 ALNFNGYAPSLT

-1743 ATYSDNNNIQTWSF
+1743 ATYSDNNNVQTWSF

-1823 YLTSNIKGLF
+1823 YLTSNVKGLF
-1833 TPKGSQTPQTP
+1833 TPKGSQTPQAP

-1856 LNIYNKGFSSG
+1856 LNIYNKGFSSE

-1875 LSQNSATLKEMIETN
+1875 FSQNSATLKEMIESN
-1890 QLDNITSINEV
+1890 QLDNITNINEV
-1901 LQLLDRI
+1901 LQLLDKI
-1908 KITPAQKQALLET
+1908 KITQAQKQALLET

-1934 NGNLVIGATQDHV
+1934 NGNLVIGATQDNV

-1996 DFKAKSIYITGTL
+1996 DFKAKSIYITGTI

-2020 ADITFQSANNLV
+2020 ADVTFQSANNLV

-2066 VLSQMA
+2066 VLSQIA

-2085 VENALIPLSKEL
+2085 IENALSPLSKEL
-2097 PSSLQNETLGQL
+2097 PASLQDETLGQL

-2115 DNLLNNSGVMNAIQN
+2115 DDLLNNSGVMNEIQN
-2130 IISKKL
+2130 IISQKL

-2173 MDASE
+2173 IDASE
-2178 LSSILSVIL
+2178 ISSILSVIL

-2201 GVVANDLLDEFLG
+2201 GVVANDLLNEFLG

-2226 VSNIINNIISQGGL
+2226 VSNIINNVISQGGL
-2240 SGIYNQGLGSVLPPS
+2240 SGVYNQGLGSVLPPS

-2389 PTNESLSVRA
+2389 PTNETLSVRA

-2406 VIASNG
+2406 AIASNG
-2412 AIDLSQVKNNSVI
+2412 AIDLSQVTNNSVI

-2436 QANNLTIANAFNN
+2436 QANNLTITNAFNN
-2449 ASNSTANINGD
+2449 ASNSTANINGN

-2494 SVSHAIINAQGI
+2494 SVSHAIINTQGT
-2506 ATIMTNYNNPLIQ
+2506 ATIMANNNPLIQ
-2519 FNTSSKE
+2519 FNASSKE
-2526 TGAYTLIDSAKAI
+2526 TGTYTLIDSAKAI
-2539 YYGYNDQITG
+2539 YYGYNNQITG
-2549 GSSLDNYLKLYT
+2549 GSSLDNYLKLYA
-2561 LININGKHMVMT
+2561 LIDINGKHMVMT

-2580 GQAVSIKDGGLIVG
+2580 GQAVSVKDGGLVVG

-2611 VKIAVSNAPINNLQA
+2611 VKIAVSNDPINNPQA
-2626 PTLKQYIAQIQGI
+2626 PTLKQYIAQIHGVQS
-2639 QGVDS
+2639 VDS
-2644 IEQAGGTQ
+2644 IDQAGGNQ

-2729 FASADFHE
+2729 FARSDFLE

-2769 NVWATGVGGASFIN
+2769 NVWATGVGGASFIS

-2791 INVGYDRF
+2791 INIGYDRF

-2827 VNMGVY
+2827 VNVGVY

-2861 DPLLSIINQSYR
+2861 DPLLSIINQSYK
-2873 YNTWTT
+2873 YDTWTT

-2891 KDKSVIFKPQIGLA
+2891 KDKSVIFKPQVGLS
-2905 YYYIGMSGLRGIMD
+2905 YYYIGLSGLRGIMD

>member
-1 MAFKKAGLISKFISK
+1 MAFKKARLISRFISK
-16 GSFKLNKISKKIFK
+16 GSFKLSKISKKIFK
-30 LNPILKREKP
+30 LNQILKREKS
-40 LKRHKKTKSIK
+40 LKCHKKTKSIK

-63 SVLLIGALGG
+63 SILLIGALGG
-73 LPHLRASECRYWSW
+73 LSHLRANECRYWSW
-87 WSGYHDKIESGSNSP
+87 SYWSYQDNIESGPNSP

-136 KFNNGTL
+136 KFNGGTL
-143 NVGGNIRF
+143 DIGGNIRF
-151 GGTGVNGVNVGY
+151 GGTGINGGDVGY

-171 TINFNSSRITTGN
+171 TINFNSSHLTTGN
-184 SLSDGGGA
+184 SYADGGGA
-192 TLNFNATNRIT
+192 TLNFNATNNIT

-212 DAGAQHSYMNFKGSN
+212 DAGTQKSYMNFKGSN
-227 INVSGSSFTDDTNGG
+227 IKVSGSSFKDDTDGG
-242 FSFSGNNNNSA
+242 FSFSGNSNNST
-253 ISFNKTKFNQGTY
+253 ISFNQTNFNQGTY
-266 NFTNSANLSFNNSN
+266 NFSNSTSSSFGNSN
-280 FNQST
+280 FNQGT
-285 YNFNSLQSTFNN
+285 YHFNSAQSTFEN
-297 STFNQ
+297 SNFNQ
-302 GTYNFTDNTS
+302 GTYNFNDNVS
-312 FNNDTFNQGTYNFN
+312 FNNDTFNQGTYSFN

-332 SGANTLNSSS
+332 SGTNTLNSSS

-348 GSVSFGSG
+348 GSVSFNSG
-356 AVFNLNQTLN
+356 AIFNLNQTLN
-366 ANQTYDILT
+366 NNQTYDILT
-375 TNGTIQYGVY
+375 TNGAIQYGVY

-418 GQDETLQETFSNK
+418 GQDETLQETFNNQ
-431 SITTQFLGDDLQAK
+431 SIITQFLGDDLQQQAQQ
-445 AKATYQ
+445 TYQ
-451 QDLNNSQSALSN
+451 EDLTHSQNALNDVTSDNTIASNDTSYTQSKN
-463 ATNDNKIASAD
+463 AT
-474 TGYTNNQN
+474 
-482 TTIKQDAQN
+482 
-491 LEHTSQQ
+491 
-498 IAKDE
+498 IAKDAQGLE
-503 QALQGDLNK
+503 NTNQQIQQDKQALQGDLNK
-512 LKQLANSSFNEQA
+512 LKQLANS
-525 FNQAQSKEQQD
+525 
-536 EQTLQNEENTF
+536 T
-547 SSEQEGL
+547 
-554 EKALANAKEQQEQQQ
+554 
-569 AQATYQQ
+569 
-576 DLNNSQSAL
+576 
-585 SNATNDN
+585 
-592 KIASADT
+592 
-599 DYTKNQNTAIKQ
+599 
-611 DAQNLE
+611 
-617 NTSQQIT
+617 
-624 QDQKDLEQDLDKL
+624 
-637 QQLANSKTG
+637 TG
-646 FNEQAFNQAQSTEQ
+646 FNEQAFNQAQKQEQ
-660 QDEQTLQNEEET
+660 QDEQTLQNDENT
-672 FSSEQEGL
+672 FNAEQEGL
-680 EKALANAKHTSPTPT
+680 KQAIANAKPTSPTPSPTPTPT
-695 KHTAQNNPPNKVSPP
+695 KHTAPNTPPNKVSPTPP

-723 YNFQNQTYS
+723 YNLQNQTYS
-732 KKGIYYIDPNLSG
+732 NKGVYYIDPNLSG

-750 GNTLSTYGYLD
+750 GNTLSTY
-761 WFTLKNKFS
+761 
-770 VNANNGTLIIGNNT
+770 
-784 ESANTKGLIWIGDD
+784 
-798 KGLVYYNTG
+798 
-807 TFNAANIYL
+807 
-816 TSNLKTGNGFSGEG
+816 
-830 ATLNFNATNR
+830 
-840 ITINQASFDNSDAGA
+840 
-855 QHSYMN
+855 
-861 FKGSNINVSGSSFT
+861 
-875 DDTNGGFSFSG
+875 
-886 NNNNSAISFNKTKF
+886 
-900 NQGTYNFTNS
+900 
-910 ANLSFNNSNFN
+910 
-921 QSTYNFN
+921 
-928 SLQSTF
+928 
-934 NNSTFNQGTY
+934 
-944 NFTDNTSFNNDTFN
+944 
-958 QGTYNFNT
+958 
-966 SKVSFSGANTLNSS
+966 
-980 SPFASLKGSVSFG
+980 
-993 SGAVFNLNQTLNAN
+993 
-1007 QTYDILTTNG
+1007 
-1017 TIQYGVYQ
+1017 
-1025 SYLWDLINYKGDK
+1025 
-1038 AISHVEV
+1038 
-1045 GNNTYDVTF
+1045 
-1054 DINGQDETLQE
+1054 
-1065 TFSNKSITTQFL
+1065 
-1077 GDDLQAKA
+1077 
-1085 KATYQQDLNNSQSAL
+1085 
-1100 SNATNDNKIASADTG
+1100 
-1115 YTNNQNTTIKQDAQ
+1115 
-1129 NLEHTSQQIAK
+1129 
-1140 DEQALQG
+1140 
-1147 DLNKLKQLA
+1147 
-1156 NSSFNEQAFNQAQS
+1156 
-1170 KEQQDEQ
+1170 
-1177 TLQNEEETFSSEQ
+1177 
-1190 EGLEKALANAK
+1190 
-1201 PASPTPT
+1201 
-1208 PTPTPTPSPT
+1208 
-1218 PNPTPTK
+1218 
-1225 HTAPNKVPP
+1225 
-1234 TPPTQNLPT
+1234 
-1243 TNVWNGVYWLQNQ
+1243 
-1256 TYSQKGVYYIDPN
+1256 
-1269 LSGQSGQ
+1269 
-1276 SANTL
+1276 
-1281 STYTANLLG
+1281 TANLLG
-1290 RSFGVNIQNGTLIIG
+1290 RSFSVNIQNGTLIIG
-1305 NNTESVNDNGLI
+1305 NDTESVNDNGLI

-1322 GFGYIIGTF
+1322 GFGYITGTF

-1343 TGEGVSG
+1343 TGEGVSN

-1386 ASQHSYATFDATNNI
+1386 ASQHSYAAFDALNNI

-1415 FSFNA
+1415 FSFSA

-1428 SFSGFTNPGGSSVI
+1428 SFSGFTNPGGSSTI
-1442 SANAANSLSFNNSR
+1442 SANATNSLSFNNSR
-1456 LNGGAVYN
+1456 LNGGAIYN
-1464 LWANSLIFNNTQAVF
+1464 LQANSLIFNNTQAVF

-1490 NATTQLLGNTSF
+1490 NATTQLLGNTNF

-1514 DTTLQNNAN
+1514 DTTLQDNAN

-1529 SQTAFKNSLTLDNN
+1529 SQAAFKNSLTLDNN

-1549 NQSVLNASGASAFNN
+1549 NQSVLNANGASAFNN

-1576 TFNSLFFNGA
+1576 AFSSLFFNGG

-1591 ANSKLNASSASFSN
+1591 AGSKLNASNASFSN

-1614 VLSVSNASSLNANIN
+1614 VLSASNTSSLNANIN
-1629 FQGASQATFGGN
+1629 FQGASQADFGGN
-1641 TTIDAASFNFDSAS
+1641 TTIDTASFNFDSTS
-1655 SLSFNNLTANG
+1655 SLNFNNLTANG
-1666 ALNFNGYAPSLS
+1666 ALNFNGYAPSLT

-1817 NQAGTY
+1817 NQAGAY

-1833 TPKGSQTPQTP
+1833 TPKGSQTPQAP

-1856 LNIYNKGFSSG
+1856 LNIYNKGFSSE

-1875 LSQNSATLKEMIETN
+1875 LSQNSATLKEMIESN
-1890 QLDNITSINEV
+1890 QLDNITNINEV
-1901 LQLLDRI
+1901 LQLLDKI
-1908 KITPAQKQALLET
+1908 KITQTQKQALLET
-1921 INHLTDNINQTFS
+1921 INHLTDNINQTFN
-1934 NGNLVIGATQDHV
+1934 NGNLIIGTTQDNV

-1996 DFKAKSIYITGTL
+1996 DFKAKGIYITGTI

-2020 ADITFQSANNLV
+2020 ADVTFQSANNLV

-2052 EGIDKIF
+2052 KGIDKIF

-2066 VLSQMA
+2066 VLSQVA

-2085 VENALIPLSKEL
+2085 VENALSPLSKEL
-2097 PSSLQNETLGQL
+2097 PTSLQDETLGQL

-2173 MDASE
+2173 IDASE

-2201 GVVANDLLDEFLG
+2201 GVVANDLLNEFLG

-2240 SGIYNQGLGSVLPPS
+2240 SGVYNQGLGSVLPPS

-2318 DNTIDFSKYQGALIF
+2318 DNTIDFSKYQGTLFF
-2333 ASNGVSNIN
+2333 ASNDVSNIN

-2355 AGLNNVSVQKGEICI
+2355 AGLNNVSVQKGEICV

-2449 ASNSTANINGD
+2449 ASNSTANINGN

-2482 NSYGDLVFNLSH
+2482 NSYGDLVFNISH
-2494 SVSHAIINAQGI
+2494 SVSHAIINAQGS
-2506 ATIMTNYNNPLIQ
+2506 ATIMANNNNPLIQ
-2519 FNTSSKE
+2519 FNASSKE
-2526 TGAYTLIDSAKAI
+2526 AGVYTLIDSSKAI

-2561 LININGKHMVMT
+2561 LIDINGKHMVMAG
-2573 DNGLTYN
+2573 NGLTYN
-2580 GQAVSIKDGGLIVG
+2580 GQAVSIKDGGLVVG

-2611 VKIAVSNAPINNLQA
+2611 VKIAVSNDPINNLQA
-2626 PTLKQYIAQIQGI
+2626 PTLKQYIAQIQGT

-2644 IEQAGGTQ
+2644 IDQAGGNQ

-2693 EVIANPNFKNDATNI
+2693 EVIANPDFKNDATNI

-2816 HANITQSGSSN
+2816 HGNITQSGSSN

-2873 YNTWTT
+2873 YDTWTT

-2905 YYYIGMSGLRGIMD
+2905 YYYIGLSGLRGIMD

>member
-1 MAFKKAGLISKFISK
+1 MAFKKARLISRFISK
-16 GSFKLNKISKKIFK
+16 GSFKLNKISKKIFT
-30 LNPILKREKP
+30 LNQILKREKP
-40 LKRHKKTKSIK
+40 LKRHKKTKSIE
-51 KPFNKNKSFLKA
+51 KPFNKNKSFLRA

-73 LPHLRASECRYWSW
+73 LSHLRASECRYWSW
-87 WSGYHDKIESGSNSP
+87 SSWNYQDNIESGPNSP
-102 THNSYCLFSSTQG
+102 THNSYCLFSSAQG

-136 KFNNGTL
+136 KFNGGTL

-151 GGTGVNGVNVGY
+151 GGTGINGGDVGY

-171 TINFNSSRITTGN
+171 TINFNSSHLTTGN
-184 SLSDGGGA
+184 SYSDGGGA
-192 TLNFNATNRIT
+192 TLNFNAANNIT

-212 DAGAQHSYMNFKGSN
+212 HAGTQKSYMNFKGSN
-227 INVSGSSFTDDTNGG
+227 IKVSGSSFKDDTNGG
-242 FSFSGNNNNSA
+242 FNFSGNSNNST
-253 ISFNKTKFNQGTY
+253 ISFNQTNFNQGTYHFSNSTSSSFGNSNFNQGTYHFNSAQSTFENSNFNQGTY
-266 NFTNSANLSFNNSN
+266 NFN
-280 FNQST
+280 
-285 YNFNSLQSTFNN
+285 
-297 STFNQ
+297 
-302 GTYNFTDNTS
+302 DNTS
-312 FNNDTFNQGTYNFN
+312 FNNDTFNQGTYSFN
-326 TSKVSF
+326 TNKVSF
-332 SGANTLNSSS
+332 SGINTLNSSS
-342 PFASLK
+342 PFANLK

-366 ANQTYDILT
+366 NNQTYDILT
-375 TNGTIQYGVY
+375 TNGAIQYGVY

-418 GQDETLQETFSNK
+418 GQDETLQETFNNQ
-431 SITTQFLGDDLQAK
+431 SIITQFLGDDLQQQAQQ
-445 AKATYQ
+445 TYQ
-451 QDLNNSQSALSN
+451 EDVAHSQNALNNVTS
-463 ATNDNKIASAD
+463 DNTIASND
-474 TGYTNNQN
+474 TSYTQSKN
-482 TTIKQDAQN
+482 TTVATDAQG
-491 LEHTSQQ
+491 LENTNQQ
-498 IAKDE
+498 IAQDE
-503 QALQGDLNK
+503 QALEKDLAQI
-512 LKQLANSSFNEQA
+512 KQLANS
-525 FNQAQSKEQQD
+525 
-536 EQTLQNEENTF
+536 T
-547 SSEQEGL
+547 
-554 EKALANAKEQQEQQQ
+554 
-569 AQATYQQ
+569 
-576 DLNNSQSAL
+576 
-585 SNATNDN
+585 
-592 KIASADT
+592 
-599 DYTKNQNTAIKQ
+599 
-611 DAQNLE
+611 
-617 NTSQQIT
+617 
-624 QDQKDLEQDLDKL
+624 
-637 QQLANSKTG
+637 TG
-646 FNEQAFNQAQSTEQ
+646 FNEQAFNQAQKQEQ
-660 QDEQTLQNEEET
+660 QDEQTLQNDENAFNTKQDSLNKAIQQVQAQQQKQEQQQAQKTYQEDLTNSQSALNNVTSDNTIANNDTNYTKNKNTAIAKDAQGLENTNQQIAQDEQALEKDLAQIKQLANSTTGFNEQAFNQAQKQEQQDEQTLQNDENAFNTKQDSLNKAIQQVQAQQQKQEQQQAQKTYQEDLTNSQSALNNVTSDNTIANNDTNYTKNKNTAIAKDAQGLENTNQQIAQDEQALEKDLAQIKQLANSTTGFNEQAFNQAQKQEQQDEQTLQNDEKT
-672 FSSEQEGL
+672 FNAEQEGL
-680 EKALANAKHTSPTPT
+680 KQAIANAKPTSPTPSPAPTPT
-695 KHTAQNNPPNKVSPP
+695 KHTAPNTPPNKVSPTPP

-723 YNFQNQTYS
+723 YNLQNQTYS
-732 KKGIYYIDPNLSG
+732 KQGIYYIDPNLSG

-750 GNTLSTYGYLD
+750 GNTL
-761 WFTLKNKFS
+761 N
-770 VNANNGTLIIGNNT
+770 
-784 ESANTKGLIWIGDD
+784 
-798 KGLVYYNTG
+798 
-807 TFNAANIYL
+807 
-816 TSNLKTGNGFSGEG
+816 
-830 ATLNFNATNR
+830 
-840 ITINQASFDNSDAGA
+840 
-855 QHSYMN
+855 
-861 FKGSNINVSGSSFT
+861 
-875 DDTNGGFSFSG
+875 
-886 NNNNSAISFNKTKF
+886 
-900 NQGTYNFTNS
+900 
-910 ANLSFNNSNFN
+910 
-921 QSTYNFN
+921 
-928 SLQSTF
+928 
-934 NNSTFNQGTY
+934 
-944 NFTDNTSFNNDTFN
+944 
-958 QGTYNFNT
+958 
-966 SKVSFSGANTLNSS
+966 
-980 SPFASLKGSVSFG
+980 
-993 SGAVFNLNQTLNAN
+993 
-1007 QTYDILTTNG
+1007 
-1017 TIQYGVYQ
+1017 
-1025 SYLWDLINYKGDK
+1025 
-1038 AISHVEV
+1038 
-1045 GNNTYDVTF
+1045 
-1054 DINGQDETLQE
+1054 
-1065 TFSNKSITTQFL
+1065 
-1077 GDDLQAKA
+1077 
-1085 KATYQQDLNNSQSAL
+1085 
-1100 SNATNDNKIASADTG
+1100 
-1115 YTNNQNTTIKQDAQ
+1115 
-1129 NLEHTSQQIAK
+1129 
-1140 DEQALQG
+1140 
-1147 DLNKLKQLA
+1147 
-1156 NSSFNEQAFNQAQS
+1156 
-1170 KEQQDEQ
+1170 
-1177 TLQNEEETFSSEQ
+1177 
-1190 EGLEKALANAK
+1190 
-1201 PASPTPT
+1201 
-1208 PTPTPTPSPT
+1208 
-1218 PNPTPTK
+1218 
-1225 HTAPNKVPP
+1225 
-1234 TPPTQNLPT
+1234 
-1243 TNVWNGVYWLQNQ
+1243 
-1256 TYSQKGVYYIDPN
+1256 
-1269 LSGQSGQ
+1269 
-1276 SANTL
+1276 
-1281 STYTANLLG
+1281 TYTANLFG

-1322 GFGYIIGTF
+1322 GFGYITGTF
-1331 NAANIYLTNNFK
+1331 SAANIYLTNNFK
-1343 TGEGVSG
+1343 TGEGVSN

-1415 FSFNA
+1415 FSFSA

-1442 SANAANSLSFNNSR
+1442 SANATNSLSFVNSR

-1529 SQTAFKNSLTLDNN
+1529 SQAAFKNSLTLDNN

-1549 NQSVLNASGASAFNN
+1549 NQSVLNASGTSAFNN

-1576 TFNSLFFNGA
+1576 TFNSLFFNGG

-1591 ANSKLNASSASFSN
+1591 ASSKLNASNASFSN

-1614 VLSVSNASSLNANIN
+1614 VLSANNTSSLNVNIN
-1629 FQGASQATFGGN
+1629 FQGASQADFGGN
-1641 TTIDAASFNFDSAS
+1641 TTIDTASFNFDSAS
-1655 SLSFNNLTANG
+1655 SLNFNNLTANG
-1666 ALNFNGYAPSLS
+1666 ALNFNGYAPSLA
-1678 KALMSVS
+1678 KALMNVS

-1803 SKQNPTGYSYDYSD
+1803 SKQNPTGYSYDYSS

-1856 LNIYNKGFSSG
+1856 LNIYNKGFSSE

-1875 LSQNSATLKEMIETN
+1875 LSQNSAALKEMIESN
-1890 QLDNITSINEV
+1890 QLDNITNINEV
-1901 LQLLDRI
+1901 LQLLDKI
-1908 KITPAQKQALLET
+1908 KITQTQKQALLDT

-1934 NGNLVIGATQDHV
+1934 NGNLIIGATQDNV

-1962 SPCALDSATCSSFR
+1962 SPCTLDSATCSSFR

-1996 DFKAKSIYITGTL
+1996 DFKAKSIYITGTI

-2020 ADITFQSANNLV
+2020 ADVTFQSANNLV

-2038 EAQATDNIFNLLGQ
+2038 EAQATDNIFNLFGQ

-2066 VLSQMA
+2066 VLSQVA

-2085 VENALIPLSKEL
+2085 IENALSPLSKEL
-2097 PSSLQNETLGQL
+2097 PASLQNETLGQL

-2115 DNLLNNSGVMNAIQN
+2115 DDLLNNSGVMNEIQN

-2173 MDASE
+2173 IDASE
-2178 LSSILSVIL
+2178 LSSILSVVL

-2201 GVVANDLLDEFLG
+2201 GVVANDLLNEFLG

-2226 VSNIINNIISQGGL
+2226 VNNIINNIISQGGL
-2240 SGIYNQGLGSVLPPS
+2240 SGVYNQGLGSVLPLS

-2355 AGLNNVSVQKGEICI
+2355 AGLNNVSVQKGEICV

-2436 QANNLTIANAFNN
+2436 QANNLTITNAFNN
-2449 ASNSTANINGD
+2449 ASNSTANINGN

-2494 SVSHAIINAQGI
+2494 SVSHAIINAQGA
-2506 ATIMTNYNNPLIQ
+2506 ATIMANSNNPLIQ

-2526 TGAYTLIDSAKAI
+2526 AGVYTLIDSAKAI

-2549 GSSLDNYLKLYT
+2549 GSSLDNYLKLYM
-2561 LININGKHMVMT
+2561 LIDINGKHMVMT
-2573 DNGLTYN
+2573 GNGLTYN
-2580 GQAVSIKDGGLIVG
+2580 GQAVSVKDGGLVVG

-2611 VKIAVSNAPINNLQA
+2611 VKIAVSNDPINNLQA
-2626 PTLKQYIAQIQGI
+2626 PTLKQYIAQIQGT

-2644 IEQAGGTQ
+2644 IDQAGGNQ

-2693 EVIANPNFKNDATNI
+2693 EVIANPDFKNDATNI

-2729 FASADFHE
+2729 FARSDFLE

-2816 HANITQSGSSN
+2816 HGNITQSGSSN

-2873 YNTWTT
+2873 YDTWTT

-2891 KDKSVIFKPQIGLA
+2891 KDKSVIFKPQVGLS
-2905 YYYIGMSGLRGIMD
+2905 YYYIGLSGLRGIMD

>member
-1 MAFKKAGLISKFISK
+1 MAFKKARLISKFISK
-16 GSFKLNKISKKIFK
+16 GSFKLNKISKKIFT
-30 LNPILKREKP
+30 LNQILKCEKP

-51 KPFNKNKSFLKA
+51 KPFNQNKFFLKA

-73 LPHLRASECRYWSW
+73 LSHLRANECRYWSW
-87 WSGYHDKIESGSNSP
+87 SSWSYQDNIESGPNSP

-124 TTYSAGGASFTQ
+124 TTYSVGGASFTQ

-143 NVGGNIRF
+143 DIEGNIRF
-151 GGTGVNGVNVGY
+151 GGTGINGGDIGY

-171 TINFNSSRITTGN
+171 TMNFNSSHITTGN
-184 SLSDGGGA
+184 SYADGGGA
-192 TLNFNATNRIT
+192 TLNFNATNNIT

-212 DAGAQHSYMNFKGSN
+212 DAGTQHSYMNFKGSN
-227 INVSGSSFTDDTNGG
+227 IKVSGSSFKDDTNGG
-242 FSFSGNNNNSA
+242 FNFSGNSNNST
-253 ISFNKTKFNQGTY
+253 ISFNQTSFNQGAYNFSNSASSSFDNSSFNQGSYHFNSTQSTFENSNFNQGTY
-266 NFTNSANLSFNNSN
+266 NFN
-280 FNQST
+280 
-285 YNFNSLQSTFNN
+285 
-297 STFNQ
+297 
-302 GTYNFTDNTS
+302 DNTS
-312 FNNDTFNQGTYNFN
+312 FDNDTFNQGTYSFN
-326 TSKVSF
+326 TNKVSF
-332 SGANTLNSSS
+332 SGINTLNSSS

-348 GSVSFGSG
+348 GSVSFNSN
-356 AVFNLNQTLN
+356 AIFNLNQTLN
-366 ANQTYDILT
+366 SNQTYDILT
-375 TNGTIQYGVY
+375 TNGAIQYGVY

-418 GQDETLQETFSNK
+418 GQDETLQETFNNQ
-431 SITTQFLGDDLQAK
+431 SIITQFLGDDLQQQAQK
-445 AKATYQ
+445 TYQ
-451 QDLNNSQSALSN
+451 QDLSNSQTALN
-463 ATNDNKIASAD
+463 DAANDNTIANND
-474 TGYTNNQN
+474 TSYTQSKN
-482 TTIKQDAQN
+482 TTIATDAQN
-491 LEHTSQQ
+491 LENTNQKIQQ
-498 IAKDE
+498 DE
-503 QALQGDLNK
+503 QALQGDLDK
-512 LKQLANSSFNEQA
+512 LKQLANSTTGFNEQA
-525 FNQAQSKEQQD
+525 FNQAQKQEQQDEQTLQNDENAFNTKQDSLNKAIQQAQAQQQKQEQQQAQQTYQEDVAHSQNALNNVTSDNTIANNDTSYTQSKNTTIAKDAQGLENTNQKIQQDEQALEKDLAQIKQLANSPTGFNEQAFNTTQKQEQQD
-536 EQTLQNEENTF
+536 EQTLQNEEKTF
-547 SSEQEGL
+547 NNEQEGL
-554 EKALANAKEQQEQQQ
+554 EQAIANAKP
-569 AQATYQQ
+569 
-576 DLNNSQSAL
+576 
-585 SNATNDN
+585 
-592 KIASADT
+592 
-599 DYTKNQNTAIKQ
+599 
-611 DAQNLE
+611 
-617 NTSQQIT
+617 TSPT
-624 QDQKDLEQDLDKL
+624 P
-637 QQLANSKTG
+637 SPT
-646 FNEQAFNQAQSTEQ
+646 
-660 QDEQTLQNEEET
+660 
-672 FSSEQEGL
+672 
-680 EKALANAKHTSPTPT
+680 PTPT
-695 KHTAQNNPPNKVSPP
+695 KHTAPN
-710 TQNLPTTN
+710 
-718 VWNGV
+718 
-723 YNFQNQTYS
+723 
-732 KKGIYYIDPNLSG
+732 
-745 QSGQS
+745 
-750 GNTLSTYGYLD
+750 
-761 WFTLKNKFS
+761 
-770 VNANNGTLIIGNNT
+770 
-784 ESANTKGLIWIGDD
+784 
-798 KGLVYYNTG
+798 
-807 TFNAANIYL
+807 
-816 TSNLKTGNGFSGEG
+816 
-830 ATLNFNATNR
+830 
-840 ITINQASFDNSDAGA
+840 
-855 QHSYMN
+855 
-861 FKGSNINVSGSSFT
+861 
-875 DDTNGGFSFSG
+875 
-886 NNNNSAISFNKTKF
+886 
-900 NQGTYNFTNS
+900 
-910 ANLSFNNSNFN
+910 
-921 QSTYNFN
+921 
-928 SLQSTF
+928 
-934 NNSTFNQGTY
+934 
-944 NFTDNTSFNNDTFN
+944 
-958 QGTYNFNT
+958 
-966 SKVSFSGANTLNSS
+966 
-980 SPFASLKGSVSFG
+980 
-993 SGAVFNLNQTLNAN
+993 
-1007 QTYDILTTNG
+1007 
-1017 TIQYGVYQ
+1017 
-1025 SYLWDLINYKGDK
+1025 
-1038 AISHVEV
+1038 
-1045 GNNTYDVTF
+1045 
-1054 DINGQDETLQE
+1054 
-1065 TFSNKSITTQFL
+1065 
-1077 GDDLQAKA
+1077 
-1085 KATYQQDLNNSQSAL
+1085 
-1100 SNATNDNKIASADTG
+1100 
-1115 YTNNQNTTIKQDAQ
+1115 
-1129 NLEHTSQQIAK
+1129 
-1140 DEQALQG
+1140 
-1147 DLNKLKQLA
+1147 
-1156 NSSFNEQAFNQAQS
+1156 
-1170 KEQQDEQ
+1170 
-1177 TLQNEEETFSSEQ
+1177 
-1190 EGLEKALANAK
+1190 
-1201 PASPTPT
+1201 TP
-1208 PTPTPTPSPT
+1208 
-1218 PNPTPTK
+1218 
-1225 HTAPNKVPP
+1225 PNKVPP

-1256 TYSQKGVYYIDPN
+1256 TYSNKGVYYIDPN

-1276 SANTL
+1276 SGNTL

-1322 GFGYIIGTF
+1322 GFGYITGTF
-1331 NAANIYLTNNFK
+1331 SAANIYLTNNFK
-1343 TGEGVSG
+1343 TGEGVSN

-1386 ASQHSYATFDATNNI
+1386 ASQHSYAAFDALNNI

-1415 FSFNA
+1415 FSFTA

-1428 SFSGFTNPGGSSVI
+1428 SFSGFTNPGGSSTI
-1442 SANAANSLSFNNSR
+1442 SANAANSLSFINSR
-1456 LNGGAVYN
+1456 LNGGAIYN
-1464 LWANSLIFNNTQAVF
+1464 LQANSLIFNNTQAVF

-1490 NATTQLLGNTSF
+1490 NATTQLLGNTNF

-1529 SQTAFKNSLTLDNN
+1529 SQATFKNSLTLDNN

-1549 NQSVLNASGASAFNN
+1549 NQSVLNANGTSAFNN

-1576 TFNSLFFNGA
+1576 TFNSLFFNGG

-1591 ANSKLNASSASFSN
+1591 ASSKLNASSASFSN

-1614 VLSVSNASSLNANIN
+1614 VLSASNTSSLNANIN
-1629 FQGASQATFGGN
+1629 FQGTSQADFGGN
-1641 TTIDAASFNFDSAS
+1641 TTIDTASFNFDSAS

-1666 ALNFNGYAPSLS
+1666 ALNFNGYAPSLA

-1833 TPKGSQTPQTP
+1833 TPKGSQTPQAP

-1856 LNIYNKGFSSG
+1856 LNIYNKGFSSE

-1875 LSQNSATLKEMIETN
+1875 LSQNSATLKEMIESN
-1890 QLDNITSINEV
+1890 QLDNITNINEV
-1901 LQLLDRI
+1901 LQLLDKI
-1908 KITPAQKQALLET
+1908 KITQAQKQVLLET
-1921 INHLTDNINQTFS
+1921 INHLTDNINQTFN
-1934 NGNLVIGATQDHV
+1934 NGNLIIGATQDNV

-1962 SPCALDSATCSSFR
+1962 SPCTLDSATCSSFR

-1996 DFKAKSIYITGTL
+1996 DFKAKSIYITGTI
-2009 GSGNAFESGGS
+2009 GSANAFESGGS
-2020 ADITFQSANNLV
+2020 ADVTFQSANNLV

-2052 EGIDKIF
+2052 KGINEIF

-2066 VLSQMA
+2066 VLSQVA

-2085 VENALIPLSKEL
+2085 IENALSPLSKEL
-2097 PSSLQNETLGQL
+2097 PASLQDETLGQL

-2115 DNLLNNSGVMNAIQN
+2115 DDLLNNSGVMNAIQN

-2160 LDDKGLLNFIGGY
+2160 LDDKGLLNFVGGY
-2173 MDASE
+2173 IDASE
-2178 LSSILSVIL
+2178 LSSILSVVL
-2187 KDITNPPTSLQKDI
+2187 KDITNPPASLQKDI
-2201 GVVANDLLDEFLG
+2201 GVVANDLLNEFLG
-2214 QDVVKKLESQGL
+2214 QDVIKKLESQGL
-2226 VSNIINNIISQGGL
+2226 VNNIINDIISQGGL
-2240 SGIYNQGLGSVLPPS
+2240 SGVYNQGLGSVLPPS

-2284 FLSNGYVFVNNSSF
+2284 FLSNSYVFVNNSSF

-2333 ASNGVSNIN
+2333 ASNDVSNIN

-2355 AGLNNVSVQKGEICI
+2355 AGLNNVSVQKGEICV

-2406 VIASNG
+2406 TIASNG
-2412 AIDLSQVKNNSVI
+2412 AIDLSQVTNNSVI

-2436 QANNLTIANAFNN
+2436 QANNLTITNAFNN
-2449 ASNSTANINGD
+2449 ASNSTANINGN

-2494 SVSHAIINAQGI
+2494 SASHAIINAQGT
-2506 ATIMTNYNNPLIQ
+2506 ATIMANNNNPLIQ
-2519 FNTSSKE
+2519 FNASSKE
-2526 TGAYTLIDSAKAI
+2526 AGTYTLIDSAKAI

-2549 GSSLDNYLKLYT
+2549 GSSLDNYLKLYA
-2561 LININGKHMVMT
+2561 LIDINGKHMVMT

-2580 GQAVSIKDGGLIVG
+2580 GQAVSIKDGGLVVG

-2611 VKIAVSNAPINNLQA
+2611 VKIAVSNDPINNLQA
-2626 PTLKQYIAQIQGI
+2626 PTLKQYIAQIQGV
-2639 QGVDS
+2639 QSVDS
-2644 IEQAGGTQ
+2644 IDQAGGNQ
-2652 AINWLNK
+2652 AINWLNR

-2668 FAPYYLESHST
+2668 FAPYYLESHSA

-2693 EVIANPNFKNDATNI
+2693 EVIANPDFKNDATNI

-2816 HANITQSGSSN
+2816 HGNITQSGSSN

-2873 YNTWTT
+2873 YDTWTT

-2891 KDKSVIFKPQIGLA
+2891 KDKSVIFKPQVGLA
-2905 YYYIGMSGLRGIMD
+2905 YYYIGLSGLRGIMD

>member
-1 MAFKKAGLISKFISK
+1 MAFKKVGLISKFISK

-30 LNPILKREKP
+30 LNLILKREKP
-40 LKRHKKTKSIK
+40 LKCHKKTKSIK

-63 SVLLIGALGG
+63 SILLIGALGG
-73 LPHLRASECRYWSW
+73 LSHLRASECRYWSW
-87 WSGYHDKIESGSNSP
+87 SSWSYHDNIESGSNSP
-102 THNSYCLFSSTQG
+102 THNSYCLFSSAQG

-143 NVGGNIRF
+143 DVGGNIRF
-151 GGTGVNGVNVGY
+151 GGTGVNGGNVGY

-184 SLSDGGGA
+184 SFSTGGGA
-192 TLNFNATNRIT
+192 TLNFNATNHIT

-212 DAGAQHSYMNFKGSN
+212 DAGTQHSYMNFKGSN
-227 INVSGSSFTDDTNGG
+227 INVSDSSFTDDTNGG
-242 FSFSGNNNNSA
+242 FSFSGNGTNSNL
-253 ISFNKTKFNQGTY
+253 SFNQTNFNQGTY
-266 NFTNSANLSFNNSN
+266 NFSSTQSVFENNN
-280 FNQST
+280 
-285 YNFNSLQSTFNN
+285 
-297 STFNQ
+297 FNQ
-302 GTYNFTDNTS
+302 GTYNFTDNAS

-332 SGANTLNSSS
+332 SGTNTLNSSS

-356 AVFNLNQTLN
+356 AIFNLNQTLN
-366 ANQTYDILT
+366 SNQTYDILT

-406 GNNTYDVTFDIN
+406 GSNTYDVTFDIN
-418 GQDETLQETFSNK
+418 GQDETLQETFNNQ

-445 AKATYQ
+445 AQKTYQ
-451 QDLNNSQSALSN
+451 QDLSNSQTALNN
-463 ATNDNKIASAD
+463 ATSDNKIASSD
-474 TGYTNNQN
+474 TNYTSNQN
-482 TTIKQDAQN
+482 TTIKKDAQS
-491 LEHTSQQ
+491 LENTDQTIQQ
-498 IAKDE
+498 DK
-503 QALQGDLNK
+503 QALQQDLDN
-512 LKQLANSSFNEQA
+512 LKQLANSP
-525 FNQAQSKEQQD
+525 
-536 EQTLQNEENTF
+536 
-547 SSEQEGL
+547 
-554 EKALANAKEQQEQQQ
+554 
-569 AQATYQQ
+569 
-576 DLNNSQSAL
+576 
-585 SNATNDN
+585 
-592 KIASADT
+592 
-599 DYTKNQNTAIKQ
+599 
-611 DAQNLE
+611 
-617 NTSQQIT
+617 
-624 QDQKDLEQDLDKL
+624 
-637 QQLANSKTG
+637 TG
-646 FNEQAFNQAQSTEQ
+646 FNEQAFKNAQSTEQ
-660 QDEQTLQNEEET
+660 QDEQILQNKENT
-672 FSSEQEGL
+672 FNAEQEGL
-680 EKALANAKHTSPTPT
+680 EKAIANANPASPTPSPTPTPT
-695 KHTAQNNPPNKVSPP
+695 KHTAPN
-710 TQNLPTTN
+710 
-718 VWNGV
+718 
-723 YNFQNQTYS
+723 
-732 KKGIYYIDPNLSG
+732 
-745 QSGQS
+745 
-750 GNTLSTYGYLD
+750 
-761 WFTLKNKFS
+761 
-770 VNANNGTLIIGNNT
+770 
-784 ESANTKGLIWIGDD
+784 
-798 KGLVYYNTG
+798 
-807 TFNAANIYL
+807 
-816 TSNLKTGNGFSGEG
+816 
-830 ATLNFNATNR
+830 
-840 ITINQASFDNSDAGA
+840 
-855 QHSYMN
+855 
-861 FKGSNINVSGSSFT
+861 
-875 DDTNGGFSFSG
+875 
-886 NNNNSAISFNKTKF
+886 
-900 NQGTYNFTNS
+900 
-910 ANLSFNNSNFN
+910 
-921 QSTYNFN
+921 
-928 SLQSTF
+928 
-934 NNSTFNQGTY
+934 
-944 NFTDNTSFNNDTFN
+944 
-958 QGTYNFNT
+958 
-966 SKVSFSGANTLNSS
+966 
-980 SPFASLKGSVSFG
+980 
-993 SGAVFNLNQTLNAN
+993 
-1007 QTYDILTTNG
+1007 
-1017 TIQYGVYQ
+1017 
-1025 SYLWDLINYKGDK
+1025 
-1038 AISHVEV
+1038 
-1045 GNNTYDVTF
+1045 
-1054 DINGQDETLQE
+1054 
-1065 TFSNKSITTQFL
+1065 
-1077 GDDLQAKA
+1077 
-1085 KATYQQDLNNSQSAL
+1085 
-1100 SNATNDNKIASADTG
+1100 
-1115 YTNNQNTTIKQDAQ
+1115 
-1129 NLEHTSQQIAK
+1129 
-1140 DEQALQG
+1140 
-1147 DLNKLKQLA
+1147 
-1156 NSSFNEQAFNQAQS
+1156 
-1170 KEQQDEQ
+1170 
-1177 TLQNEEETFSSEQ
+1177 
-1190 EGLEKALANAK
+1190 
-1201 PASPTPT
+1201 TP
-1208 PTPTPTPSPT
+1208 
-1218 PNPTPTK
+1218 
-1225 HTAPNKVPP
+1225 PNKVPP

-1243 TNVWNGVYWLQNQ
+1243 TNVWSGVYWLQNQ
-1256 TYSQKGVYYIDPN
+1256 TYSKQGAYYIDPN

-1276 SANTL
+1276 SGNTL

-1322 GFGYIIGTF
+1322 GFGYITGTF

-1386 ASQHSYATFDATNNI
+1386 ASQHSYAAFDATNNI

-1415 FSFNA
+1415 FSFSA
-1420 KNISFSNA
+1420 KDISFSNA

-1479 NVLYSRGTSNF
+1479 DVLYSRGTSNF

-1529 SQTAFKNSLTLDNN
+1529 SQAAFKNSLTLDNN

-1549 NQSVLNASGASAFNN
+1549 NQSVLNANGASVFNN

-1576 TFNSLFFNGA
+1576 TFNSLFFNGGI
-1586 TLSLN
+1586 LSLN
-1591 ANSKLNASSASFSN
+1591 ASSNLNASSASFSN

-1614 VLSVSNASSLNANIN
+1614 VLSASNTSSLNANIN
-1629 FQGASQATFGGN
+1629 FQGASQANFGGN
-1641 TTIDAASFNFDSAS
+1641 TTIDTASFNFDSAS

-1666 ALNFNGYAPSLS
+1666 ALNFNGYTPSLS

-1743 ATYSDNNNIQTWSF
+1743 ATYSDSNNIQTWSF

-1776 TIEVLNNPNSAS
+1776 TIEVLNNSNSAS

-1803 SKQNPTGYSYDYSD
+1803 SKQNLTGYSYDYSD

-1875 LSQNSATLKEMIETN
+1875 LSQNSATLKEMIESN

-1901 LQLLDRI
+1901 LQLLDEI

-1921 INHLTDNINQTFS
+1921 INHLTDNINQTFN
-1934 NGNLVIGATQDHV
+1934 NGNLVIGATQDNV

-2020 ADITFQSANNLV
+2020 ADVTFQSANNLV

-2052 EGIDKIF
+2052 EGIDEIF

-2066 VLSQMA
+2066 VLSQVA

-2085 VENALIPLSKEL
+2085 VENALSPLSKEL
-2097 PSSLQNETLGQL
+2097 PASLQNETLGQL

-2115 DNLLNNSGVMNAIQN
+2115 DNLLNNSGVMNEIQN

-2173 MDASE
+2173 IDASE

-2201 GVVANDLLDEFLG
+2201 GVVANDLLNEFLG

-2240 SGIYNQGLGSVLPPS
+2240 SGVYNQGLGSVLPPS

-2318 DNTIDFSKYQGALIF
+2318 DNTIDFSKYQGTLIF

-2389 PTNESLSVRA
+2389 PTDESLSVRA

-2406 VIASNG
+2406 TIASNG

-2425 GTLNLNENATL
+2425 DTLNLNENATL

-2494 SVSHAIINAQGI
+2494 SASHAIISAQGT
-2506 ATIMTNYNNPLIQ
+2506 ATIMANNNNPLIQ

-2526 TGAYTLIDSAKAI
+2526 TGTYTLIDSAKAI

-2549 GSSLDNYLKLYT
+2549 GNSLADYLKLYT
-2561 LININGKHMVMT
+2561 LIDINGKRMVMSN
-2573 DNGLTYN
+2573 NGLTYN
-2580 GQAVSIKDGGLIVG
+2580 GQAVNIKDGGLIVG

-2611 VKIAVSNAPINNLQA
+2611 VKIAVSNDPINNLQA
-2626 PTLKQYIAQIQGI
+2626 PTLKQYIAQIQGT

-2644 IEQAGGTQ
+2644 IDQAGGAQ

-2693 EVIANPNFKNDATNI
+2693 EVIANPDFKNDATNI

-2729 FASADFHE
+2729 FASTDFHE

-2791 INVGYDRF
+2791 INIGYDRF

-2861 DPLLSIINQSYR
+2861 DPLLSIINQSYK
-2873 YNTWTT
+2873 YDTWTT

-2905 YYYIGMSGLRGIMD
+2905 YYYIGLSGLRGIMD

>member
-1 MAFKKAGLISKFISK
+1 MAFKKARLISKFISK
-16 GSFKLNKISKKIFK
+16 GSFKLSKISKKIFK
-30 LNPILKREKP
+30 LNQILKREKP

-51 KPFNKNKSFLKA
+51 KLSNRNKSFLKA
-63 SVLLIGALGG
+63 SILLIGALGG
-73 LPHLRASECRYWSW
+73 LSHLRASECRYWSW
-87 WSGYHDKIESGSNSP
+87 WSGYHDNIESGPNSP

-136 KFNNGTL
+136 KFNGGTL

-151 GGTGVNGVNVGY
+151 GGTGINGGDVGY
-163 ITGTYDAQ
+163 ITGTYDAANIYL
-171 TINFNSSRITTGN
+171 TSHLTTGN
-184 SLSDGGGA
+184 SYADGGGA
-192 TLNFNATNRIT
+192 TLNFNAANNIT

-212 DAGAQHSYMNFKGSN
+212 DSGTQKSYMNFKGSN
-227 INVSGSSFTDDTNGG
+227 IKVSGSSFTDDTDGG
-242 FSFSGNNNNSA
+242 FSFSGNNNNST
-253 ISFNKTKFNQGTY
+253 ISFNQTSFNQGTYHFNSAQSAFNNSAFNQGTYHFNSAQSTFENSNFNQGTY
-266 NFTNSANLSFNNSN
+266 NFN
-280 FNQST
+280 
-285 YNFNSLQSTFNN
+285 
-297 STFNQ
+297 
-302 GTYNFTDNTS
+302 DNTS
-312 FNNDTFNQGTYNFN
+312 FNNDTFNQGSYSFN
-326 TSKVSF
+326 TNKVSF

-348 GSVSFGSG
+348 GSVSFNSG
-356 AVFNLNQTLN
+356 AIFNLNQTLN
-366 ANQTYDILT
+366 NNQTYDILT
-375 TNGTIQYGVY
+375 TNGAIQYGVY

-418 GQDETLQETFSNK
+418 GQDETLQETFNK
-431 SITTQFLGDDLQAK
+431 QSIITQFLGDDLQQQAQQ
-445 AKATYQ
+445 TYQ
-451 QDLNNSQSALSN
+451 EDVAHSQNALNNVTS
-463 ATNDNKIASAD
+463 DNTIASND
-474 TGYTNNQN
+474 TNYTQSKN
-482 TTIKQDAQN
+482 TTIAKDAQG
-491 LEHTSQQ
+491 LENTNQKIQQ
-498 IAKDE
+498 DE
-503 QALQGDLNK
+503 QALEKDLAQI
-512 LKQLANSSFNEQA
+512 KQLANSTTGFNEQA
-525 FNQAQSKEQQD
+525 FNQAQKQEQQD
-536 EQTLQNEENTF
+536 EQTLQNEEKTF
-547 SSEQEGL
+547 NSEQEGL
-554 EKALANAKEQQEQQQ
+554 KQAIQQAQAQQQKQEQQQ
-569 AQATYQQ
+569 AQKTYQE
-576 DLNNSQSAL
+576 DLTHSQNAL
-585 SNATNDN
+585 NDVTSDNTIASNDTSYTQSKNAT
-592 KIASADT
+592 IA
-599 DYTKNQNTAIKQ
+599 K
-611 DAQNLE
+611 DAQGLE
-617 NTSQQIT
+617 NTNQQI
-624 QDQKDLEQDLDKL
+624 QKDKQALEKDLAQIK
-637 QQLANSKTG
+637 QLANSTTG
-646 FNEQAFNQAQSTEQ
+646 FNQQAFNQAQKQEQ
-660 QDEQTLQNEEET
+660 QDEQTLQNEEKT
-672 FSSEQEGL
+672 FNNEQEGL
-680 EKALANAKHTSPTPT
+680 KQAIANAKPTSPTPSPTPTPT
-695 KHTAQNNPPNKVSPP
+695 KHTAPNTPPNQVPPTPP
-710 TQNLPTTN
+710 TQNPPAES
-718 VWNGV
+718 VWSGV
-723 YNFQNQTYS
+723 YWLQNQTYS
-732 KKGIYYIDPNLSG
+732 NKGVYYIDPNLSG

-750 GNTLSTYGYLD
+750 GNTLST
-761 WFTLKNKFS
+761 
-770 VNANNGTLIIGNNT
+770 
-784 ESANTKGLIWIGDD
+784 
-798 KGLVYYNTG
+798 
-807 TFNAANIYL
+807 
-816 TSNLKTGNGFSGEG
+816 
-830 ATLNFNATNR
+830 
-840 ITINQASFDNSDAGA
+840 
-855 QHSYMN
+855 H
-861 FKGSNINVSGSSFT
+861 
-875 DDTNGGFSFSG
+875 
-886 NNNNSAISFNKTKF
+886 
-900 NQGTYNFTNS
+900 
-910 ANLSFNNSNFN
+910 
-921 QSTYNFN
+921 
-928 SLQSTF
+928 
-934 NNSTFNQGTY
+934 
-944 NFTDNTSFNNDTFN
+944 
-958 QGTYNFNT
+958 
-966 SKVSFSGANTLNSS
+966 
-980 SPFASLKGSVSFG
+980 
-993 SGAVFNLNQTLNAN
+993 
-1007 QTYDILTTNG
+1007 
-1017 TIQYGVYQ
+1017 
-1025 SYLWDLINYKGDK
+1025 
-1038 AISHVEV
+1038 
-1045 GNNTYDVTF
+1045 
-1054 DINGQDETLQE
+1054 
-1065 TFSNKSITTQFL
+1065 
-1077 GDDLQAKA
+1077 
-1085 KATYQQDLNNSQSAL
+1085 
-1100 SNATNDNKIASADTG
+1100 
-1115 YTNNQNTTIKQDAQ
+1115 
-1129 NLEHTSQQIAK
+1129 
-1140 DEQALQG
+1140 
-1147 DLNKLKQLA
+1147 
-1156 NSSFNEQAFNQAQS
+1156 
-1170 KEQQDEQ
+1170 
-1177 TLQNEEETFSSEQ
+1177 
-1190 EGLEKALANAK
+1190 
-1201 PASPTPT
+1201 
-1208 PTPTPTPSPT
+1208 
-1218 PNPTPTK
+1218 
-1225 HTAPNKVPP
+1225 
-1234 TPPTQNLPT
+1234 
-1243 TNVWNGVYWLQNQ
+1243 
-1256 TYSQKGVYYIDPN
+1256 
-1269 LSGQSGQ
+1269 
-1276 SANTL
+1276 
-1281 STYTANLLG
+1281 TANLFG
-1290 RSFGVNIQNGTLIIG
+1290 RSFSVNIQNGTLIIG

-1322 GFGYIIGTF
+1322 GFGYITGTF
-1331 NAANIYLTNNFK
+1331 SAANIYLTNNFK
-1343 TGEGVSG
+1343 TGEGVSN

-1386 ASQHSYATFDATNNI
+1386 ASQHSYATFDALNNI

-1415 FSFNA
+1415 FSFSA

-1442 SANAANSLSFNNSR
+1442 SANATNSLSFVNSR
-1456 LNGGAVYN
+1456 LNGGAIYN
-1464 LWANSLIFNNTQAVF
+1464 LQANSLIFNNTQAVF

-1490 NATTQLLGNTSF
+1490 NATTQLLGNTNF

-1514 DTTLQNNAN
+1514 NTTLQDNAN

-1529 SQTAFKNSLTLDNN
+1529 SQAAFKNSLTLDNN

-1549 NQSVLNASGASAFNN
+1549 NQSVLNANGASAFNN

-1576 TFNSLFFNGA
+1576 AFNSLFFNGG

-1614 VLSVSNASSLNANIN
+1614 VLSANNTSSLNANIN
-1629 FQGASQATFGGN
+1629 FQGASQADFGGN
-1641 TTIDAASFNFDSAS
+1641 TTIDTASFNFDSTS

-1666 ALNFNGYAPSLS
+1666 ALNFNGYAPSLTN
-1678 KALMSVS
+1678 ALMSVS

-1743 ATYSDNNNIQTWSF
+1743 ATYRDNNNIQTWSF

-1817 NQAGTY
+1817 DQAGTY
-1823 YLTSNIKGLF
+1823 YLTSSIKGLF
-1833 TPKGSQTPQTP
+1833 TPKGSQTPQAP
-1844 GTYSPFNQPLNS
+1844 GTYSPFNQPLSS
-1856 LNIYNKGFSSG
+1856 LNIYNKGFSSE

-1875 LSQNSATLKEMIETN
+1875 LSQNSAALKEMIESN
-1890 QLDNITSINEV
+1890 QLDNITNINEV
-1901 LQLLDRI
+1901 LQLLDKI
-1908 KITPAQKQALLET
+1908 KITQAQKQALLET
-1921 INHLTDNINQTFS
+1921 INHLTDNINQTFN
-1934 NGNLVIGATQDHV
+1934 NGNLIIGATQDNV

-1996 DFKAKSIYITGTL
+1996 NFKAKSIYITGTI

-2020 ADITFQSANNLV
+2020 ADVTFQSANNLV

-2052 EGIDKIF
+2052 KGIDKIF

-2066 VLSQMA
+2066 VLSQVA

-2085 VENALIPLSKEL
+2085 IENALSPLSEEL
-2097 PSSLQNETLGQL
+2097 PASLQDETLGQL

-2115 DNLLNNSGVMNAIQN
+2115 DDLLNNSGVMNEIQN

-2173 MDASE
+2173 IDASE
-2178 LSSILSVIL
+2178 LSSILSVVL

-2201 GVVANDLLDEFLG
+2201 GVVANDLLNEFLG

-2226 VSNIINNIISQGGL
+2226 VNNIINNIISQGGL
-2240 SGIYNQGLGSVLPPS
+2240 SGVYNQGLGSVLPPS

-2355 AGLNNVSVQKGEICI
+2355 AGLNNVSVQKGEICV

-2406 VIASNG
+2406 AITSNG
-2412 AIDLSQVKNNSVI
+2412 AIDLSQVTNNSVI

-2436 QANNLTIANAFNN
+2436 QANNLTITNAFNN
-2449 ASNSTANINGD
+2449 ASNSTANINGN

-2470 TNASGLNVMGNF
+2470 TNANGLNVMGNF

-2494 SVSHAIINAQGI
+2494 SVSHAIINAQGA
-2506 ATIMTNYNNPLIQ
+2506 ATIMANNNNPLIQ

-2526 TGAYTLIDSAKAI
+2526 AGVYTLIDSAKAI
-2539 YYGYNDQITG
+2539 YYGYNNQITG
-2549 GSSLDNYLKLYT
+2549 GSSLDNYLKLYA
-2561 LININGKHMVMT
+2561 LIDINGKHIVMT

-2580 GQAVSIKDGGLIVG
+2580 GQAVSVKDGGLVVG

-2611 VKIAVSNAPINNLQA
+2611 VKIAVSNDPINNLQA
-2626 PTLKQYIAQIQGI
+2626 PTLKQYIAQIQGV
-2639 QGVDS
+2639 QSVDS
-2644 IEQAGGTQ
+2644 IDQAGGSQ

-2668 FAPYYLESHST
+2668 FAPYYLESHSV

-2693 EVIANPNFKNDATNI
+2693 EVIANPDFKNDATNI

-2729 FASADFHE
+2729 FARSDFLE

-2816 HANITQSGSSN
+2816 HGNITQSGSSN

-2873 YNTWTT
+2873 YDTWTT

-2891 KDKSVIFKPQIGLA
+2891 KDKSVIFKPQVGLA
-2905 YYYIGMSGLRGIMD
+2905 YYYIGLSGLRGIMD

>member
-30 LNPILKREKP
+30 LNLILKREKL

-73 LPHLRASECRYWSW
+73 LSHLRASECRYWSW
-87 WSGYHDKIESGSNSP
+87 SSWSYHDNIESGSNSP
-102 THNSYCLFSSTQG
+102 THNSYCLFNSAQG

-151 GGTGVNGVNVGY
+151 GGTGVNGGNLGY

-171 TINFNSSRITTGN
+171 TINFNSSRIITGN
-184 SLSDGGGA
+184 SFSTGGGA
-192 TLNFNATNRIT
+192 TLNFNATNHIT
-203 INQASFDNS
+203 INQASFDNG
-212 DAGAQHSYMNFKGSN
+212 DAGTQHSYMNFSGSN
-227 INVSGSSFTDDTNGG
+227 INVSDSSFTDDTNGG
-242 FSFSGNNNNSA
+242 FSFSANGTNSNL
-253 ISFNKTKFNQGTY
+253 SFDKTNFNQGTY
-266 NFTNSANLSFNNSN
+266 KFTNSTNLN
-280 FNQST
+280 
-285 YNFNSLQSTFNN
+285 FNN

-302 GTYNFTDNTS
+302 GTYNFNSAQSTFNNSNFNQGTYSFTDNTGLN
-312 FNNDTFNQGTYNFN
+312 FDNDTFNQGTYNFN

-348 GSVSFGSG
+348 GSVSFGSD
-356 AVFNLNQTLN
+356 AIFNLNQTLN
-366 ANQTYDILT
+366 TNQTYDILT
-375 TNGTIQYGVY
+375 TNKTIQYGVY

-406 GNNTYDVTFDIN
+406 GSNTYDVTFDIS
-418 GQDETLQETFSNK
+418 GQDETLQETFSNQA
-431 SITTQFLGDDLQAK
+431 ITTQFLGDDLQAK
-445 AKATYQ
+445 AQATYQ
-451 QDLNNSQSALSN
+451 QDLTGSQTALNN
-463 ATNDNKIASAD
+463 ATSDSKIASSD
-474 TGYTNNQN
+474 TSHTNNQN
-482 TTIKQDAQN
+482 TTIKKDAQS
-491 LEHTSQQ
+491 LENTDQTIQQ
-498 IAKDE
+498 DK
-503 QALQGDLNK
+503 QALEKDLANV
-512 LKQLANSSFNEQA
+512 KQLANAPTGFNQQA
-525 FNQAQSKEQQD
+525 FKNAQSTEQQD
-536 EQTLQNEENTF
+536 LQTLQENEKTF
-547 SSEQEGL
+547 NSEQEGL
-554 EKALANAKEQQEQQQ
+554 EKA
-569 AQATYQQ
+569 
-576 DLNNSQSAL
+576 
-585 SNATNDN
+585 
-592 KIASADT
+592 I
-599 DYTKNQNTAIKQ
+599 
-611 DAQNLE
+611 
-617 NTSQQIT
+617 
-624 QDQKDLEQDLDKL
+624 
-637 QQLANSKTG
+637 
-646 FNEQAFNQAQSTEQ
+646 
-660 QDEQTLQNEEET
+660 
-672 FSSEQEGL
+672 
-680 EKALANAKHTSPTPT
+680 
-695 KHTAQNNPPNKVSPP
+695 
-710 TQNLPTTN
+710 
-718 VWNGV
+718 
-723 YNFQNQTYS
+723 
-732 KKGIYYIDPNLSG
+732 
-745 QSGQS
+745 
-750 GNTLSTYGYLD
+750 
-761 WFTLKNKFS
+761 
-770 VNANNGTLIIGNNT
+770 
-784 ESANTKGLIWIGDD
+784 
-798 KGLVYYNTG
+798 
-807 TFNAANIYL
+807 
-816 TSNLKTGNGFSGEG
+816 
-830 ATLNFNATNR
+830 
-840 ITINQASFDNSDAGA
+840 
-855 QHSYMN
+855 
-861 FKGSNINVSGSSFT
+861 
-875 DDTNGGFSFSG
+875 
-886 NNNNSAISFNKTKF
+886 
-900 NQGTYNFTNS
+900 
-910 ANLSFNNSNFN
+910 
-921 QSTYNFN
+921 
-928 SLQSTF
+928 
-934 NNSTFNQGTY
+934 
-944 NFTDNTSFNNDTFN
+944 
-958 QGTYNFNT
+958 
-966 SKVSFSGANTLNSS
+966 
-980 SPFASLKGSVSFG
+980 
-993 SGAVFNLNQTLNAN
+993 
-1007 QTYDILTTNG
+1007 
-1017 TIQYGVYQ
+1017 
-1025 SYLWDLINYKGDK
+1025 
-1038 AISHVEV
+1038 
-1045 GNNTYDVTF
+1045 
-1054 DINGQDETLQE
+1054 
-1065 TFSNKSITTQFL
+1065 
-1077 GDDLQAKA
+1077 
-1085 KATYQQDLNNSQSAL
+1085 
-1100 SNATNDNKIASADTG
+1100 
-1115 YTNNQNTTIKQDAQ
+1115 
-1129 NLEHTSQQIAK
+1129 
-1140 DEQALQG
+1140 
-1147 DLNKLKQLA
+1147 
-1156 NSSFNEQAFNQAQS
+1156 
-1170 KEQQDEQ
+1170 
-1177 TLQNEEETFSSEQ
+1177 
-1190 EGLEKALANAK
+1190 ANAK
-1201 PASPTPT
+1201 PASPTP
-1208 PTPTPTPSPT
+1208 SPT
-1218 PNPTPTK
+1218 PTPTK
-1225 HTAPNKVPP
+1225 HTAPNTPPNKVPP

-1243 TNVWNGVYWLQNQ
+1243 TNVWNGVYNLQNQ

-1281 STYTANLLG
+1281 STYTANLFG
-1290 RSFGVNIQNGTLIIG
+1290 RGFGVNIQNGTLIIG

-1386 ASQHSYATFDATNNI
+1386 ASQHSYAAFDATNNI

-1529 SQTAFKNSLTLDNN
+1529 SQATFKNSLTLDNN

-1549 NQSVLNASGASAFNN
+1549 NQSVLNANGTSAFNN

-1576 TFNSLFFNGA
+1576 TFNSLFFNGGI
-1586 TLSLN
+1586 LSLN

-1614 VLSVSNASSLNANIN
+1614 VLSASNTSSLNANIN
-1629 FQGASQATFGGN
+1629 FQGASQANFGGN
-1641 TTIDAASFNFDSAS
+1641 TTIDTASFNFDSAS
-1655 SLSFNNLTANG
+1655 SLGFNNLTANG

-1743 ATYSDNNNIQTWSF
+1743 ATYSGNNNIQTWSF

-1823 YLTSNIKGLF
+1823 YLTSSIKGLF

-1875 LSQNSATLKEMIETN
+1875 LSQNSATLKEMIESN

-1901 LQLLDRI
+1901 LQLLDKI
-1908 KITPAQKQALLET
+1908 KITPTQKQALLET

-1934 NGNLVIGATQDHV
+1934 DGNLVIGATQDNV

-1996 DFKAKSIYITGTL
+1996 DFKAKSVYITGTV
-2009 GSGNAFESGGS
+2009 GSANAFESGGS
-2020 ADITFQSANNLV
+2020 ADVTFQSANNLV
-2032 LNKANI
+2032 LDKASI

-2052 EGIDKIF
+2052 KGIDKIF

-2066 VLSQMA
+2066 VLSQVA

-2085 VENALIPLSKEL
+2085 VENALSPLSKEL
-2097 PSSLQNETLGQL
+2097 PASLQNETLGQL

-2173 MDASE
+2173 IDASE

-2201 GVVANDLLDEFLG
+2201 GVVANDLLNEFLG
-2214 QDVVKKLESQGL
+2214 QDVVKKLEGQGL

-2240 SGIYNQGLGSVLPPS
+2240 SGVYNQGLGSVLPSS

-2318 DNTIDFSKYQGALIF
+2318 DNTIDFSKYQGTLIF

-2406 VIASNG
+2406 AIASNG

-2436 QANNLTIANAFNN
+2436 QANNLTITNAFNN
-2449 ASNSTANINGD
+2449 ASNSTANINGN

-2494 SVSHAIINAQGI
+2494 SASHAIINAQGT
-2506 ATIMTNYNNPLIQ
+2506 ATIMANNNNPLIQ

-2526 TGAYTLIDSAKAI
+2526 AGTYTLIDSAKAI

-2549 GSSLDNYLKLYT
+2549 DNSLADYLKLYT
-2561 LININGKHMVMT
+2561 LIDINGKHMVMT

-2580 GQAVSIKDGGLIVG
+2580 GQAVNIKDGGLVVG

-2611 VKIAVSNAPINNLQA
+2611 VKIAVSNDPINNLQA
-2626 PTLKQYIAQIQGI
+2626 PTLKQYIAQIQGT

-2644 IEQAGGTQ
+2644 IDQAGGTQ

-2693 EVIANPNFKNDATNI
+2693 EVIANPDFKNDATNI

-2791 INVGYDRF
+2791 INIGYDRF

-2833 SRAFIKRSELTMS
+2833 SRVFIKRSELTMS

-2861 DPLLSIINQSYR
+2861 DPLLSIINQSYK

-2905 YYYIGMSGLRGIMD
+2905 YYYIGLSGLRGIMD

>member
-1 MAFKKAGLISKFISK
+1 MAFKKARLISRFISK
-16 GSFKLNKISKKIFK
+16 GSFKLNKISKKIFT
-30 LNPILKREKP
+30 LNQILKREKP
-40 LKRHKKTKSIK
+40 LKCHKKTKSIK

-63 SVLLIGALGG
+63 SVLLIGVLGG
-73 LPHLRASECRYWSW
+73 LSHLRANECRYWSW
-87 WSGYHDKIESGSNSP
+87 SSWSYQDNIESGPNSP
-102 THNSYCLFSSTQG
+102 THNSYCLFSSAQG

-136 KFNNGTL
+136 KFNGGTL
-143 NVGGNIRF
+143 DIGGNIRF
-151 GGTGVNGVNVGY
+151 GGTGINGGDIGY

-171 TINFNSSRITTGN
+171 TINFNSSHLTTGN
-184 SLSDGGGA
+184 SYADGGGA
-192 TLNFNATNRIT
+192 TLNFNAANNIT

-212 DAGAQHSYMNFKGSN
+212 DAGTQHSYMNFKGSN
-227 INVSGSSFTDDTNGG
+227 IKVSGSSFKDDTDGG
-242 FSFSGNNNNSA
+242 FNFSGNNNNST
-253 ISFNKTKFNQGTY
+253 ISFNQTNFNQGTYHFSNSASSSFDNSSFNQGTY
-266 NFTNSANLSFNNSN
+266 NFNSTQSAFNND
-280 FNQST
+280 
-285 YNFNSLQSTFNN
+285 
-297 STFNQ
+297 TFNQ
-302 GTYNFTDNTS
+302 GSYNFNGNAS
-312 FNNDTFNQGTYNFN
+312 FNNDTFNQGSYSFN

-332 SGANTLNSSS
+332 SGINTLNSSS

-348 GSVSFGSG
+348 GSVSFNSG
-356 AVFNLNQTLN
+356 AIFNLNQTLN
-366 ANQTYDILT
+366 NNQTYDILT
-375 TNGTIQYGVY
+375 TNGAIQYGVY

-406 GNNTYDVTFDIN
+406 GNNTYDVTFDID
-418 GQDETLQETFSNK
+418 GQDETLQETFNNQ
-431 SITTQFLGDDLQAK
+431 SIITQFLGDDLQQQAQQ
-445 AKATYQ
+445 TYQ
-451 QDLNNSQSALSN
+451 EDVADSQNALNNVTS
-463 ATNDNKIASAD
+463 DNKIASSD
-474 TGYTNNQN
+474 TSYTKNKN
-482 TTIKQDAQN
+482 TTIATDTQN
-491 LEHTSQQ
+491 LEHTNQEIQQDEQALEKDLAQIKQLANSTTGFNEQAFNTAQKQEQQDEQTLQNDEKTFSSEQDSLNKAIQQAQAQQQKQEQQQAQQTYQEDLTHSQNALNNVTSDNT
-498 IAKDE
+498 IANNDTSYTQSKNTTVAKDAQGLENTNQKIQQDE
-503 QALQGDLNK
+503 QALQGDLDK
-512 LKQLANSSFNEQA
+512 LKQLANSTGFNEQA

-536 EQTLQNEENTF
+536 EQTLQNEEKTF
-547 SSEQEGL
+547 NNEQEGL
-554 EKALANAKEQQEQQQ
+554 KQ
-569 AQATYQQ
+569 A
-576 DLNNSQSAL
+576 
-585 SNATNDN
+585 
-592 KIASADT
+592 I
-599 DYTKNQNTAIKQ
+599 
-611 DAQNLE
+611 
-617 NTSQQIT
+617 
-624 QDQKDLEQDLDKL
+624 
-637 QQLANSKTG
+637 
-646 FNEQAFNQAQSTEQ
+646 
-660 QDEQTLQNEEET
+660 
-672 FSSEQEGL
+672 
-680 EKALANAKHTSPTPT
+680 ANAKHVSPTPSHAPTPT
-695 KHTAQNNPPNKVSPP
+695 KHTVPNTPPNKVPPP

-723 YNFQNQTYS
+723 YNLQNQTYS
-732 KKGIYYIDPNLSG
+732 QKGIYYIDPNLSG

-750 GNTLSTYGYLD
+750 GNTLSTY
-761 WFTLKNKFS
+761 
-770 VNANNGTLIIGNNT
+770 
-784 ESANTKGLIWIGDD
+784 
-798 KGLVYYNTG
+798 
-807 TFNAANIYL
+807 
-816 TSNLKTGNGFSGEG
+816 
-830 ATLNFNATNR
+830 
-840 ITINQASFDNSDAGA
+840 
-855 QHSYMN
+855 
-861 FKGSNINVSGSSFT
+861 
-875 DDTNGGFSFSG
+875 
-886 NNNNSAISFNKTKF
+886 
-900 NQGTYNFTNS
+900 
-910 ANLSFNNSNFN
+910 
-921 QSTYNFN
+921 
-928 SLQSTF
+928 
-934 NNSTFNQGTY
+934 
-944 NFTDNTSFNNDTFN
+944 
-958 QGTYNFNT
+958 
-966 SKVSFSGANTLNSS
+966 
-980 SPFASLKGSVSFG
+980 
-993 SGAVFNLNQTLNAN
+993 
-1007 QTYDILTTNG
+1007 
-1017 TIQYGVYQ
+1017 
-1025 SYLWDLINYKGDK
+1025 
-1038 AISHVEV
+1038 
-1045 GNNTYDVTF
+1045 
-1054 DINGQDETLQE
+1054 
-1065 TFSNKSITTQFL
+1065 
-1077 GDDLQAKA
+1077 
-1085 KATYQQDLNNSQSAL
+1085 
-1100 SNATNDNKIASADTG
+1100 
-1115 YTNNQNTTIKQDAQ
+1115 
-1129 NLEHTSQQIAK
+1129 
-1140 DEQALQG
+1140 
-1147 DLNKLKQLA
+1147 
-1156 NSSFNEQAFNQAQS
+1156 
-1170 KEQQDEQ
+1170 
-1177 TLQNEEETFSSEQ
+1177 
-1190 EGLEKALANAK
+1190 
-1201 PASPTPT
+1201 
-1208 PTPTPTPSPT
+1208 
-1218 PNPTPTK
+1218 
-1225 HTAPNKVPP
+1225 
-1234 TPPTQNLPT
+1234 
-1243 TNVWNGVYWLQNQ
+1243 
-1256 TYSQKGVYYIDPN
+1256 
-1269 LSGQSGQ
+1269 
-1276 SANTL
+1276 
-1281 STYTANLLG
+1281 TANLFG

-1322 GFGYIIGTF
+1322 GFGYITGTF

-1343 TGEGVSG
+1343 TGEGVSN

-1386 ASQHSYATFDATNNI
+1386 ASQHSYAAFDALNNI

-1415 FSFNA
+1415 FSFSA

-1442 SANAANSLSFNNSR
+1442 SANASNSLSFVNSR

-1464 LWANSLIFNNTQAVF
+1464 LQANSLIFNNTQAVF

-1490 NATTQLLGNTSF
+1490 NATTQLLGNTNF

-1529 SQTAFKNSLTLDNN
+1529 SQAAFKNSLTLDNN

-1549 NQSVLNASGASAFNN
+1549 NQSVLNVNNTSAFNN

-1576 TFNSLFFNGA
+1576 TFNSLFFNGG

-1591 ANSKLNASSASFSN
+1591 ASSKLNASSASFSN

-1614 VLSVSNASSLNANIN
+1614 VLSANNTSSLNANIN
-1629 FQGASQATFGGN
+1629 FQGASQADFGGN
-1641 TTIDAASFNFDSAS
+1641 TTIDTASFNFDSAS

-1666 ALNFNGYAPSLS
+1666 ALNFNGYAPSLT

-1776 TIEVLNNPNSAS
+1776 TIEVLNNPNSDS
-1788 NTIFNIAPELYNYQA
+1788 NTIFNITPELYNYQA

-1817 NQAGTY
+1817 DQAGTY

-1833 TPKGSQTPQTP
+1833 TPKGSQTPQAP

-1856 LNIYNKGFSSG
+1856 LNIYNKGFSSE
-1867 NLKTLLGI
+1867 NLKTLLEI
-1875 LSQNSATLKEMIETN
+1875 LSQNSAALKEMIESN
-1890 QLDNITSINEV
+1890 QLDNITNINEV
-1901 LQLLDRI
+1901 LQLLDKI
-1908 KITPAQKQALLET
+1908 KITQVQKQALLET

-1934 NGNLVIGATQDHV
+1934 NGNLIIGATQDNV

-1996 DFKAKSIYITGTL
+1996 DFKAKSIYITGTI
-2009 GSGNAFESGGS
+2009 GSANAFESGGS
-2020 ADITFQSANNLV
+2020 ADVTFQSANNLV

-2066 VLSQMA
+2066 ILSQVA

-2085 VENALIPLSKEL
+2085 VENALSPLSKEL
-2097 PSSLQNETLGQL
+2097 PASLQDETLGQL

-2115 DNLLNNSGVMNAIQN
+2115 DDLLNNSGVMNEIQN

-2173 MDASE
+2173 IDASE
-2178 LSSILSVIL
+2178 LSSILGVIL
-2187 KDITNPPTSLQKDI
+2187 KDITNPPASLQKDI
-2201 GVVANDLLDEFLG
+2201 GVVANDLLNEFLG

-2226 VSNIINNIISQGGL
+2226 VNNIINNIISQGGL
-2240 SGIYNQGLGSVLPPS
+2240 SGVYNQGLGSVLPPS

-2284 FLSNGYVFVNNSSF
+2284 FLSNGYIFVNNSSF

-2355 AGLNNVSVQKGEICI
+2355 AGLNNVSVQKGEICV

-2406 VIASNG
+2406 TIASNG
-2412 AIDLSQVKNNSVI
+2412 AIDLSQVTNNSVI

-2436 QANNLTIANAFNN
+2436 QANNLTITNAFNN
-2449 ASNSTANINGD
+2449 ASNSTANINGN

-2494 SVSHAIINAQGI
+2494 SASHAIINAQGS
-2506 ATIMTNYNNPLIQ
+2506 ATIMANNNNPLIQ

-2526 TGAYTLIDSAKAI
+2526 AGTYTLIDSAKAI
-2539 YYGYNDQITG
+2539 YYGYNNQITG

-2561 LININGKHMVMT
+2561 LIDINGKHMVMT

-2580 GQAVSIKDGGLIVG
+2580 GQAVSIKDGGLVVG

-2611 VKIAVSNAPINNLQA
+2611 VKIAVSNDPINNLQA
-2626 PTLKQYIAQIQGI
+2626 PTLKQYIAQIQGT

-2644 IEQAGGTQ
+2644 IDQAGGNQ
-2652 AINWLNK
+2652 AIDWLNK

-2668 FAPYYLESHST
+2668 FAPYYLESHSA

-2693 EVIANPNFKNDATNI
+2693 EVIANPDFKNDATNI

-2729 FASADFHE
+2729 FARSDFLE

-2816 HANITQSGSSN
+2816 HGNITQSGSSN
-2827 VNMGVY
+2827 VNIGVY

-2873 YNTWTT
+2873 YDTWTT

-2905 YYYIGMSGLRGIMD
+2905 YYYIGLSSLRGIMD

>member
-1 MAFKKAGLISKFISK
+1 MAFKKVGLISKFILK

-30 LNPILKREKP
+30 LNLILKREKP
-40 LKRHKKTKSIK
+40 LSHKKTKSVK

-73 LPHLRASECRYWSW
+73 LSHLRASECRYWSW
-87 WSGYHDKIESGSNSP
+87 SSWGYHDNIESGSNSP
-102 THNSYCLFSSTQG
+102 THNSYCLFSSAQG

-124 TTYSAGGASFTQ
+124 TTYSPGGASFTQ

-143 NVGGNIRF
+143 DVGGNIRF
-151 GGTGVNGVNVGY
+151 GGTGVNGGDVGY

-184 SLSDGGGA
+184 SYSTGGGA
-192 TLNFNATNRIT
+192 TLNFNATNHIT
-203 INQASFDNS
+203 INQASFDNG
-212 DAGAQHSYMNFKGSN
+212 DAGTQHSYMNFSGPN
-227 INVSGSSFTDDTNGG
+227 INVSASSFTDDTNGG
-242 FSFSGNNNNSA
+242 FSFSGNGTNSNL
-253 ISFNKTKFNQGTY
+253 SFNQTSFNQGTY
-266 NFTNSANLSFNNSN
+266 KFTNNANLNFNNSA
-280 FNQST
+280 
-285 YNFNSLQSTFNN
+285 
-297 STFNQ
+297 FNQ
-302 GTYNFTDNTS
+302 GTYNFTDNAS

-356 AVFNLNQTLN
+356 AIFNLNQTLN
-366 ANQTYDILT
+366 SNQTYDILT
-375 TNGTIQYGVY
+375 TNKTIQYGVY

-406 GNNTYDVTFDIN
+406 GSNTYDVTFDIN
-418 GQDETLQETFSNK
+418 GQDETLQETFNNQ

-445 AKATYQ
+445 AQKTYQ
-451 QDLNNSQSALSN
+451 QDLSNSQTALNN
-463 ATNDNKIASAD
+463 ATSDNKIASSD

-482 TTIKQDAQN
+482 TTIK
-491 LEHTSQQ
+491 
-498 IAKDE
+498 K
-503 QALQGDLNK
+503 
-512 LKQLANSSFNEQA
+512 
-525 FNQAQSKEQQD
+525 
-536 EQTLQNEENTF
+536 
-547 SSEQEGL
+547 
-554 EKALANAKEQQEQQQ
+554 
-569 AQATYQQ
+569 
-576 DLNNSQSAL
+576 
-585 SNATNDN
+585 
-592 KIASADT
+592 
-599 DYTKNQNTAIKQ
+599 

-617 NTSQQIT
+617 NTDQTIQQDK
-624 QDQKDLEQDLDKL
+624 QALEKDLANVK
-637 QQLANSKTG
+637 QLANAPTG
-646 FNEQAFNQAQSTEQ
+646 FNQQAFNQAQSTEQ
-660 QDEQTLQNEEET
+660 QDLQTLQENEKT

-680 EKALANAKHTSPTPT
+680 KQAIANAKPTSPTPSPTPTPT
-695 KHTAQNNPPNKVSPP
+695 KHTVPN
-710 TQNLPTTN
+710 
-718 VWNGV
+718 
-723 YNFQNQTYS
+723 
-732 KKGIYYIDPNLSG
+732 
-745 QSGQS
+745 
-750 GNTLSTYGYLD
+750 
-761 WFTLKNKFS
+761 
-770 VNANNGTLIIGNNT
+770 
-784 ESANTKGLIWIGDD
+784 
-798 KGLVYYNTG
+798 
-807 TFNAANIYL
+807 
-816 TSNLKTGNGFSGEG
+816 
-830 ATLNFNATNR
+830 
-840 ITINQASFDNSDAGA
+840 
-855 QHSYMN
+855 
-861 FKGSNINVSGSSFT
+861 
-875 DDTNGGFSFSG
+875 
-886 NNNNSAISFNKTKF
+886 
-900 NQGTYNFTNS
+900 
-910 ANLSFNNSNFN
+910 
-921 QSTYNFN
+921 
-928 SLQSTF
+928 
-934 NNSTFNQGTY
+934 
-944 NFTDNTSFNNDTFN
+944 
-958 QGTYNFNT
+958 
-966 SKVSFSGANTLNSS
+966 
-980 SPFASLKGSVSFG
+980 
-993 SGAVFNLNQTLNAN
+993 
-1007 QTYDILTTNG
+1007 
-1017 TIQYGVYQ
+1017 
-1025 SYLWDLINYKGDK
+1025 
-1038 AISHVEV
+1038 
-1045 GNNTYDVTF
+1045 
-1054 DINGQDETLQE
+1054 
-1065 TFSNKSITTQFL
+1065 
-1077 GDDLQAKA
+1077 
-1085 KATYQQDLNNSQSAL
+1085 
-1100 SNATNDNKIASADTG
+1100 
-1115 YTNNQNTTIKQDAQ
+1115 
-1129 NLEHTSQQIAK
+1129 
-1140 DEQALQG
+1140 
-1147 DLNKLKQLA
+1147 
-1156 NSSFNEQAFNQAQS
+1156 
-1170 KEQQDEQ
+1170 
-1177 TLQNEEETFSSEQ
+1177 
-1190 EGLEKALANAK
+1190 
-1201 PASPTPT
+1201 TP
-1208 PTPTPTPSPT
+1208 
-1218 PNPTPTK
+1218 
-1225 HTAPNKVPP
+1225 PNKVPP

-1243 TNVWNGVYWLQNQ
+1243 TNVWSGVYNLQNQ

-1276 SANTL
+1276 SGNTL

-1290 RSFGVNIQNGTLIIG
+1290 RSFSVNIQNGTLIIG

-1322 GFGYIIGTF
+1322 GFGYITGNF

-1386 ASQHSYATFDATNNI
+1386 ASQHSYAAFDATNNI

-1529 SQTAFKNSLTLDNN
+1529 SQAAFKNSLTLDNN

-1549 NQSVLNASGASAFNN
+1549 NQSVLNANGSSAFNN

-1576 TFNSLFFNGA
+1576 TFNSLFFNGGI
-1586 TLSLN
+1586 LSLN
-1591 ANSKLNASSASFSN
+1591 ANSKLNASSTSFSN

-1614 VLSVSNASSLNANIN
+1614 VLSASNTSSLNANIN
-1629 FQGASQATFGGN
+1629 FQGASQANFGGN
-1641 TTIDAASFNFDSAS
+1641 TTVDTASFNFDSAS
-1655 SLSFNNLTANG
+1655 SLGFNNLTANG
-1666 ALNFNGYAPSLS
+1666 ALNFNGYAPSLT

-1743 ATYSDNNNIQTWSF
+1743 ATYSGNNNIQTWSF

-1817 NQAGTY
+1817 NQVGTY

-1833 TPKGSQTPQTP
+1833 TPKGSQTPQIP

-1875 LSQNSATLKEMIETN
+1875 LSQNSATLKEMIESN

-1901 LQLLDRI
+1901 LQLLDKI

-1934 NGNLVIGATQDHV
+1934 NGNLVIGATQDNV

-1962 SPCALDSATCSSFR
+1962 SPCALDSTTCSSFR

-2020 ADITFQSANNLV
+2020 ADVTFQSANNLV
-2032 LNKANI
+2032 LNNANI

-2066 VLSQMA
+2066 VLSQVA

-2097 PSSLQNETLGQL
+2097 PTSLQNETLGQL

-2115 DNLLNNSGVMNAIQN
+2115 DNLLNNSGVMNEIQN

-2201 GVVANDLLDEFLG
+2201 GVVANDLLNEFLG
-2214 QDVVKKLESQGL
+2214 QDVVKKLEGQGL

-2240 SGIYNQGLGSVLPPS
+2240 SGVYNQGLGSVLPLS

-2318 DNTIDFSKYQGALIF
+2318 DNMIDFSKYQGALIF

-2406 VIASNG
+2406 TIASNG

-2436 QANNLTIANAFNN
+2436 QANNLTITNAFNN
-2449 ASNSTANINGD
+2449 ASNSTANINGS

-2494 SVSHAIINAQGI
+2494 SASHAIISVQGV
-2506 ATIMTNYNNPLIQ
+2506 ATIMANNNNPLIQ

-2526 TGAYTLIDSAKAI
+2526 AGTYTLIDSAKAI

-2549 GSSLDNYLKLYT
+2549 GNSLADYLKLYT
-2561 LININGKHMVMT
+2561 LIDINGKRMVMT

-2580 GQAVSIKDGGLIVG
+2580 DQAVNIKDGGLIVG

-2611 VKIAVSNAPINNLQA
+2611 VKIAVSNDPINNLQA
-2626 PTLKQYIAQIQGI
+2626 PTLKQYIAQIQGT

-2644 IEQAGGTQ
+2644 IDQAGGTQ

-2791 INVGYDRF
+2791 INIGYDRF

-2861 DPLLSIINQSYR
+2861 DPLLSIINQSYK

-2891 KDKSVIFKPQIGLA
+2891 KNKSVIFKPQIGLA
-2905 YYYIGMSGLRGIMD
+2905 YYYIGLSGLRGIMD

>member
-1 MAFKKAGLISKFISK
+1 MAFKKVRLISKLISK

-30 LNPILKREKP
+30 LNQILKREKP
-40 LKRHKKTKSIK
+40 LKCHKKALKPIK
-51 KPFNKNKSFLKA
+51 KLSNRNKSFLKA

-73 LPHLRASECRYWSW
+73 LSHLGASECRYWSW
-87 WSGYHDKIESGSNSP
+87 SSWNYQDNIESGPNSP

-124 TTYSAGGASFTQ
+124 TTYSTGGASFTQ
-136 KFNNGTL
+136 KFNGGTL
-143 NVGGNIRF
+143 DIEGNIRF
-151 GGTGVNGVNVGY
+151 GGTGINGGDVGY
-163 ITGTYDAQ
+163 ITGTYDAANIYL
-171 TINFNSSRITTGN
+171 TSHLTTGN
-184 SLSDGGGA
+184 SYADGGGA
-192 TLNFNATNRIT
+192 ALNFNAANNIT

-212 DAGAQHSYMNFKGSN
+212 DAGTQKSYMNFKGSN
-227 INVSGSSFTDDTNGG
+227 IKVSGSSFTDDTNGG
-242 FSFSGNNNNSA
+242 FNFSGNNNNSV
-253 ISFNKTKFNQGTY
+253 ISFNQTNFNQGTYHFTNSASSSFNNSSFNQGTYHFNSTQSTFENSNFNQGTY
-266 NFTNSANLSFNNSN
+266 NFN
-280 FNQST
+280 
-285 YNFNSLQSTFNN
+285 
-297 STFNQ
+297 
-302 GTYNFTDNTS
+302 DNTS
-312 FNNDTFNQGTYNFN
+312 FNNDTFNQGAYSFN
-326 TSKVSF
+326 TNKVSF
-332 SGANTLNSSS
+332 SGTNTLNSSS

-348 GSVSFGSG
+348 GSVSFNSG
-356 AVFNLNQTLN
+356 AIFNLNQTLN
-366 ANQTYDILT
+366 NNQTYDILT
-375 TNGTIQYGVY
+375 TNGAIQYGVY

-418 GQDETLQETFSNK
+418 GQDETLQEIFNK
-431 SITTQFLGDDLQAK
+431 QSIITQFLGDDLQQQAQK
-445 AKATYQ
+445 TYQ
-451 QDLNNSQSALSN
+451 EDVANSQNALNNVTS
-463 ATNDNKIASAD
+463 DNTIASND
-474 TGYTNNQN
+474 TSYTQSKN
-482 TTIKQDAQN
+482 TAVAKDAQG
-491 LEHTSQQ
+491 LESTNQQ
-498 IAKDE
+498 IAQDE
-503 QALQGDLNK
+503 QALEKDLAQI
-512 LKQLANSSFNEQA
+512 KQLANSKTGFNKQA
-525 FNQAQSKEQQD
+525 FNQAQDKEQQD
-536 EQTLQNEENTF
+536 EQTLQNEEKTF

-554 EKALANAKEQQEQQQ
+554 KQAIANAKP
-569 AQATYQQ
+569 
-576 DLNNSQSAL
+576 
-585 SNATNDN
+585 
-592 KIASADT
+592 
-599 DYTKNQNTAIKQ
+599 
-611 DAQNLE
+611 
-617 NTSQQIT
+617 TSPT
-624 QDQKDLEQDLDKL
+624 
-637 QQLANSKTG
+637 
-646 FNEQAFNQAQSTEQ
+646 
-660 QDEQTLQNEEET
+660 
-672 FSSEQEGL
+672 
-680 EKALANAKHTSPTPT
+680 PTPT
-695 KHTAQNNPPNKVSPP
+695 KHTAPNTPPNKVPPIPP

-723 YNFQNQTYS
+723 YNLENQTYS
-732 KKGIYYIDPNLSG
+732 K
-745 QSGQS
+745 Q
-750 GNTLSTYGYLD
+750 
-761 WFTLKNKFS
+761 
-770 VNANNGTLIIGNNT
+770 
-784 ESANTKGLIWIGDD
+784 
-798 KGLVYYNTG
+798 
-807 TFNAANIYL
+807 
-816 TSNLKTGNGFSGEG
+816 
-830 ATLNFNATNR
+830 
-840 ITINQASFDNSDAGA
+840 
-855 QHSYMN
+855 
-861 FKGSNINVSGSSFT
+861 
-875 DDTNGGFSFSG
+875 
-886 NNNNSAISFNKTKF
+886 
-900 NQGTYNFTNS
+900 
-910 ANLSFNNSNFN
+910 
-921 QSTYNFN
+921 
-928 SLQSTF
+928 
-934 NNSTFNQGTY
+934 
-944 NFTDNTSFNNDTFN
+944 
-958 QGTYNFNT
+958 
-966 SKVSFSGANTLNSS
+966 
-980 SPFASLKGSVSFG
+980 
-993 SGAVFNLNQTLNAN
+993 
-1007 QTYDILTTNG
+1007 
-1017 TIQYGVYQ
+1017 
-1025 SYLWDLINYKGDK
+1025 
-1038 AISHVEV
+1038 
-1045 GNNTYDVTF
+1045 
-1054 DINGQDETLQE
+1054 
-1065 TFSNKSITTQFL
+1065 
-1077 GDDLQAKA
+1077 
-1085 KATYQQDLNNSQSAL
+1085 
-1100 SNATNDNKIASADTG
+1100 
-1115 YTNNQNTTIKQDAQ
+1115 
-1129 NLEHTSQQIAK
+1129 
-1140 DEQALQG
+1140 
-1147 DLNKLKQLA
+1147 
-1156 NSSFNEQAFNQAQS
+1156 
-1170 KEQQDEQ
+1170 
-1177 TLQNEEETFSSEQ
+1177 
-1190 EGLEKALANAK
+1190 
-1201 PASPTPT
+1201 
-1208 PTPTPTPSPT
+1208 
-1218 PNPTPTK
+1218 
-1225 HTAPNKVPP
+1225 
-1234 TPPTQNLPT
+1234 
-1243 TNVWNGVYWLQNQ
+1243 
-1256 TYSQKGVYYIDPN
+1256 GVYYIDPN

-1281 STYTANLLG
+1281 STYTANLFG

-1322 GFGYIIGTF
+1322 GFGYITGTF

-1343 TGEGVSG
+1343 TGEGVSN

-1386 ASQHSYATFDATNNI
+1386 ASQHSYAAFDALNNI

-1415 FSFNA
+1415 FSFSA

-1442 SANAANSLSFNNSR
+1442 SANAANSLSFINSR
-1456 LNGGAVYN
+1456 LNGGAIYN

-1529 SQTAFKNSLTLDNN
+1529 SQATFKNSLMLDND

-1549 NQSVLNASGASAFNN
+1549 NQSVLNANGASAFNN

-1576 TFNSLFFNGA
+1576 TFSSLFFNGG

-1591 ANSKLNASSASFSN
+1591 ASSKLNASSASFSN

-1614 VLSVSNASSLNANIN
+1614 VLSASNTSSLNANIN
-1629 FQGASQATFGGN
+1629 FQGASQADFGGN
-1641 TTIDAASFNFDSAS
+1641 TTIDTASFSFDSTS

-1666 ALNFNGYAPSLS
+1666 ALNFNGYALSLT

-1685 GQFVLGNNG
+1685 GQFVLGSNG

-1776 TIEVLNNPNSAS
+1776 TIEVFNNPNSAS

-1844 GTYSPFNQPLNS
+1844 GTYSPFNQPLSS
-1856 LNIYNKGFSSG
+1856 LNIYNKGFSSE

-1875 LSQNSATLKEMIETN
+1875 LSQNSATLKEMIESN
-1890 QLDNITSINEV
+1890 QLDNITNINEV
-1901 LQLLDRI
+1901 LQLLDKI
-1908 KITPAQKQALLET
+1908 KITQAQKQALLET

-1934 NGNLVIGATQDHV
+1934 NGNLIIGATQDNV

-1962 SPCALDSATCSSFR
+1962 SPCTLDSATCSSFR

-1996 DFKAKSIYITGTL
+1996 DFKAKSIYITGTI

-2020 ADITFQSANNLV
+2020 ADVTFQSANNLL

-2066 VLSQMA
+2066 VLSQVA

-2085 VENALIPLSKEL
+2085 IENALSPLSKEL
-2097 PSSLQNETLGQL
+2097 PASLQNETLGQL

-2115 DNLLNNSGVMNAIQN
+2115 DDLLNNSGVMNAIQN

-2173 MDASE
+2173 IDASE
-2178 LSSILSVIL
+2178 LSSILNVIL
-2187 KDITNPPTSLQKDI
+2187 KDITNPPTSLKKDI
-2201 GVVANDLLDEFLG
+2201 GVVANDLLNEFLG

-2240 SGIYNQGLGSVLPPS
+2240 SGVYNQGLGSVLPPS

-2333 ASNGVSNIN
+2333 ASNSVSNIN

-2355 AGLNNVSVQKGEICI
+2355 AGLNNVSVQKGEICV
-2370 NLANC
+2370 NLASC

-2389 PTNESLSVRA
+2389 PTNESLSVHA

-2406 VIASNG
+2406 TIASNG
-2412 AIDLSQVKNNSVI
+2412 AIDLSQVTNNSVI

-2436 QANNLTIANAFNN
+2436 QANNLTITNAFNN
-2449 ASNSTANINGD
+2449 ASNSTANINGN

-2470 TNASGLNVMGNF
+2470 TNANGLNVMGNF

-2494 SVSHAIINAQGI
+2494 SASHAIINIQGV
-2506 ATIMTNYNNPLIQ
+2506 ATIMANNNNPLIQ
-2519 FNTSSKE
+2519 FNTSSRE
-2526 TGAYTLIDSAKAI
+2526 AGTYTLIDSAKAI
-2539 YYGYNDQITG
+2539 YYGYNNQITG
-2549 GSSLDNYLKLYT
+2549 GSSLDNYLKLYA
-2561 LININGKHMVMT
+2561 LIDINGKHMVMS

-2580 GQAVSIKDGGLIVG
+2580 GQAVSVKDGGLVVG

-2611 VKIAVSNAPINNLQA
+2611 VKIAISNDPINNLQA
-2626 PTLKQYIAQIQGI
+2626 PTLKQYIAQIQGV
-2639 QGVDS
+2639 QSVDS
-2644 IEQAGGTQ
+2644 IDQAGGNQ

-2668 FAPYYLESHST
+2668 FAPYYLESHSA

-2764 NRVKN
+2764 NRVRN

-2816 HANITQSGSSN
+2816 HGNITQSGSSN

-2873 YNTWTT
+2873 YDTWTT

-2905 YYYIGMSGLRGIMD
+2905 YYYIGLSGLRGIMD

>member
-1 MAFKKAGLISKFISK
+1 MAFKKARLISRFISK
-16 GSFKLNKISKKIFK
+16 GSFKLSKISKKIFK
-30 LNPILKREKP
+30 LNQILKCEKP

-63 SVLLIGALGG
+63 SILLIGALGG
-73 LPHLRASECRYWSW
+73 LSHLRANECRYWSW
-87 WSGYHDKIESGSNSP
+87 SSWGYHDNIESGPNSP
-102 THNSYCLFSSTQG
+102 THNSYCLFSSAQG

-136 KFNNGTL
+136 KFNGGTL

-151 GGTGVNGVNVGY
+151 GGTGINGGDVGY

-171 TINFNSSRITTGN
+171 TINFNSSHLTTGN
-184 SLSDGGGA
+184 SYADGGGA
-192 TLNFNATNRIT
+192 TLNFNATNNIT

-212 DAGAQHSYMNFKGSN
+212 HAGTQKSYMNFKGSN
-227 INVSGSSFTDDTNGG
+227 IKVSGSSFTDDTNGD
-242 FSFSGNNNNSA
+242 FSFSGNNNNSV
-253 ISFNKTKFNQGTY
+253 ISFNQTSFNQGTY
-266 NFTNSANLSFNNSN
+266 NFSNSATLSFNNSN
-280 FNQST
+280 FNQGT
-285 YNFNSLQSTFNN
+285 YNFN
-297 STFNQ
+297 
-302 GTYNFTDNTS
+302 DNTS
-312 FNNDTFNQGTYNFN
+312 FNNDTFNQGTYDFN

-332 SGANTLNSSS
+332 SGINTLNSSS

-348 GSVSFGSG
+348 GSVSFGSD
-356 AVFNLNQTLN
+356 AIFNLNQTLN
-366 ANQTYDILT
+366 NNQTYDILT
-375 TNGTIQYGVY
+375 TNGAIQYGVY

-406 GNNTYDVTFDIN
+406 GNNTYDVTFDID
-418 GQDETLQETFSNK
+418 GQDETLQETFNK
-431 SITTQFLGDDLQAK
+431 QSIITQFLGDNLQQEAQK
-445 AKATYQ
+445 TYQ
-451 QDLNNSQSALSN
+451 QDLSNSQSALKN
-463 ATNDNKIASAD
+463 AASDNKIANND
-474 TGYTNNQN
+474 TSYTQSKN
-482 TTIKQDAQN
+482 TTIATDAQN
-491 LEHTSQQ
+491 LENTNQQ
-498 IAKDE
+498 IAQDE
-503 QALQGDLNK
+503 QALEKDLAQI
-512 LKQLANSSFNEQA
+512 KQLANSTTGFNEQA
-525 FNQAQSKEQQD
+525 FNQAQKQEQQD
-536 EQTLQNEENTF
+536 EQTLQNEEKTF
-547 SSEQEGL
+547 NSEQEGL
-554 EKALANAKEQQEQQQ
+554 KQAIQQAQAQEQKQEQQQ
-569 AQATYQQ
+569 AQQTYQEDVAHSQ
-576 DLNNSQSAL
+576 NALNNVTS
-585 SNATNDN
+585 DN
-592 KIASADT
+592 TIASNDT
-599 DYTKNQNTAIKQ
+599 SYTQSKNPTIAT

-617 NTSQQIT
+617 NTNQQIA
-624 QDQKDLEQDLDKL
+624 QDEQALEKDLAQIK
-637 QQLANSKTG
+637 QLANSTTG
-646 FNEQAFNQAQSTEQ
+646 FNEQAFNQAQKQEQ
-660 QDEQTLQNEEET
+660 QDEQTLQNDENAFNT
-672 FSSEQEGL
+672 EQEGL
-680 EKALANAKHTSPTPT
+680 EQAIANAKHTSPTP
-695 KHTAQNNPPNKVSPP
+695 
-710 TQNLPTTN
+710 
-718 VWNGV
+718 
-723 YNFQNQTYS
+723 
-732 KKGIYYIDPNLSG
+732 
-745 QSGQS
+745 
-750 GNTLSTYGYLD
+750 
-761 WFTLKNKFS
+761 
-770 VNANNGTLIIGNNT
+770 
-784 ESANTKGLIWIGDD
+784 
-798 KGLVYYNTG
+798 
-807 TFNAANIYL
+807 
-816 TSNLKTGNGFSGEG
+816 
-830 ATLNFNATNR
+830 
-840 ITINQASFDNSDAGA
+840 
-855 QHSYMN
+855 
-861 FKGSNINVSGSSFT
+861 
-875 DDTNGGFSFSG
+875 
-886 NNNNSAISFNKTKF
+886 
-900 NQGTYNFTNS
+900 
-910 ANLSFNNSNFN
+910 
-921 QSTYNFN
+921 
-928 SLQSTF
+928 
-934 NNSTFNQGTY
+934 
-944 NFTDNTSFNNDTFN
+944 
-958 QGTYNFNT
+958 
-966 SKVSFSGANTLNSS
+966 
-980 SPFASLKGSVSFG
+980 
-993 SGAVFNLNQTLNAN
+993 
-1007 QTYDILTTNG
+1007 
-1017 TIQYGVYQ
+1017 
-1025 SYLWDLINYKGDK
+1025 
-1038 AISHVEV
+1038 SH
-1045 GNNTYDVTF
+1045 
-1054 DINGQDETLQE
+1054 
-1065 TFSNKSITTQFL
+1065 
-1077 GDDLQAKA
+1077 A
-1085 KATYQQDLNNSQSAL
+1085 
-1100 SNATNDNKIASADTG
+1100 
-1115 YTNNQNTTIKQDAQ
+1115 
-1129 NLEHTSQQIAK
+1129 
-1140 DEQALQG
+1140 
-1147 DLNKLKQLA
+1147 
-1156 NSSFNEQAFNQAQS
+1156 
-1170 KEQQDEQ
+1170 
-1177 TLQNEEETFSSEQ
+1177 
-1190 EGLEKALANAK
+1190 
-1201 PASPTPT
+1201 
-1208 PTPTPTPSPT
+1208 
-1218 PNPTPTK
+1218 PTPTK
-1225 HTAPNKVPP
+1225 HTAPNTPPNKVPP

-1256 TYSQKGVYYIDPN
+1256 TYSNKGVYYIDPN

-1281 STYTANLLG
+1281 STYTANLFG

-1322 GFGYIIGTF
+1322 GFGYITGTF

-1343 TGEGVSG
+1343 TGEGVSN

-1386 ASQHSYATFDATNNI
+1386 ASQHSYAAFDATNNI

-1415 FSFNA
+1415 FSFSA

-1428 SFSGFTNPGGSSVI
+1428 SFSGFTNPGGSSTI
-1442 SANAANSLSFNNSR
+1442 SANASNSLSFINSR

-1464 LWANSLIFNNTQAVF
+1464 LQANSLIFNNTQAVF

-1490 NATTQLLGNTSF
+1490 NATTQLLGNTNF
-1502 TLSSQSLLNFNG
+1502 TLSSQSLLNFND

-1529 SQTAFKNSLTLDNN
+1529 SQAAFKNSLTLDNN

-1576 TFNSLFFNGA
+1576 TFSSLFFNGG

-1591 ANSKLNASSASFSN
+1591 ASSKLNASSASFSN

-1614 VLSVSNASSLNANIN
+1614 VLNANNTSSLNANIN
-1629 FQGASQATFGGN
+1629 FQGTSQADFGGN
-1641 TTIDAASFNFDSAS
+1641 TTIDTASFNFDSAS

-1666 ALNFNGYAPSLS
+1666 ALNFNGYAPSLT

-1817 NQAGTY
+1817 NQVGTY

-1833 TPKGSQTPQTP
+1833 TPKGSQTPQAP

-1856 LNIYNKGFSSG
+1856 LNIYNNGFSSE

-1875 LSQNSATLKEMIETN
+1875 LSQNSATLKEMIESN
-1890 QLDNITSINEV
+1890 QLDNITNINEV
-1901 LQLLDRI
+1901 LQLLDKI
-1908 KITPAQKQALLET
+1908 KITQTQKQALLET
-1921 INHLTDNINQTFS
+1921 INHLTDNINQTFN
-1934 NGNLVIGATQDHV
+1934 NGNLVIGATQDNI

-1990 LGYINA
+1990 LGYINT
-1996 DFKAKSIYITGTL
+1996 DFKAKNIYITGTI

-2020 ADITFQSANNLV
+2020 ADVTFQSANNLV

-2052 EGIDKIF
+2052 KGIDKIF

-2066 VLSQMA
+2066 VLSQVA

-2085 VENALIPLSKEL
+2085 IENALSPLSKEL
-2097 PSSLQNETLGQL
+2097 PASLQDETLGQL

-2115 DNLLNNSGVMNAIQN
+2115 DDLLNNSGVMNEIQN

-2173 MDASE
+2173 IDASE
-2178 LSSILSVIL
+2178 LSSILSVVL

-2201 GVVANDLLDEFLG
+2201 GVVANDLLNEFLG

-2240 SGIYNQGLGSVLPPS
+2240 SGVYNQGLGSVLPPS

-2266 ALLSPRG
+2266 ALLSPRD

-2298 SNATGGSLNFV
+2298 SNAIGGSLNFV

-2355 AGLNNVSVQKGEICI
+2355 AGLNNVSVQKGEICV

-2389 PTNESLSVRA
+2389 PTNESLSVHA

-2406 VIASNG
+2406 AITSNG

-2425 GTLNLNENATL
+2425 GTLNLNENAAL
-2436 QANNLTIANAFNN
+2436 QANNLTITNAFNN
-2449 ASNSTANINGD
+2449 ASNSTANINGN

-2494 SVSHAIINAQGI
+2494 SVSHAIINTQGT
-2506 ATIMTNYNNPLIQ
+2506 ATIMANNNPLIQ

-2526 TGAYTLIDSAKAI
+2526 VGTYTLIDSAKAI

-2549 GSSLDNYLKLYT
+2549 GSSLDNYLKLYA
-2561 LININGKHMVMT
+2561 LIDINGKHMVMAG
-2573 DNGLTYN
+2573 NGLTYN
-2580 GQAVSIKDGGLIVG
+2580 GQAVNIKDGGLVVG

-2611 VKIAVSNAPINNLQA
+2611 VKIAVSNDPINNLQA

-2639 QGVDS
+2639 QSVNS
-2644 IEQAGGTQ
+2644 IDQAGGNQ

-2729 FASADFHE
+2729 FARSDFLE

-2808 AAYGYSGF
+2808 VAYGYSGF
-2816 HANITQSGSSN
+2816 HGNITQSGSSN

-2873 YNTWTT
+2873 YDTWTT

-2891 KDKSVIFKPQIGLA
+2891 KDKSVIFKPQVGLA
-2905 YYYIGMSGLRGIMD
+2905 YYYIGLSGLRGIMD

>member
-1 MAFKKAGLISKFISK
+1 MAFKKARLISRFVSK
-16 GSFKLNKISKKIFK
+16 GSFKLNKISKKFFT
-30 LNPILKREKP
+30 LNRILKREKP
-40 LKRHKKTKSIK
+40 LKRHKKTKSIE

-73 LPHLRASECRYWSW
+73 LSHLRANECRYWSW
-87 WSGYHDKIESGSNSP
+87 SSWSYQDNIESGPNSP
-102 THNSYCLFSSTQG
+102 THNSYCLFSSAQG

-143 NVGGNIRF
+143 DIGGNIRF
-151 GGTGVNGVNVGY
+151 GGTGINGGDVGY

-171 TINFNSSRITTGN
+171 TMNFNSSHITTGN
-184 SLSDGGGA
+184 SYADGGGA
-192 TLNFNATNRIT
+192 TLNFNATNNIT

-212 DAGAQHSYMNFKGSN
+212 HAGTQKSYMNFKGSN
-227 INVSGSSFTDDTNGG
+227 IKVSGSSFTDDTDGG
-242 FSFSGNNNNSA
+242 FSFSGSNNNSA
-253 ISFNKTKFNQGTY
+253 ISFNQTSFNQGTY
-266 NFTNSANLSFNNSN
+266 HFSNSATLSFDNSSFNQGTYHFNSAQSTFENSN
-280 FNQST
+280 FNQGA
-285 YNFNSLQSTFNN
+285 YNFNDSVSFNN
-297 STFNQ
+297 NAFNQ
-302 GTYNFTDNTS
+302 GTYH
-312 FNNDTFNQGTYNFN
+312 FN

-332 SGANTLNSSS
+332 SGINTLNSSS

-348 GSVSFGSG
+348 GSVSFNSN
-356 AVFNLNQTLN
+356 AIFNLNQTLN
-366 ANQTYDILT
+366 NNQTYDILT
-375 TNGTIQYGVY
+375 TNGAVQYGVY

-393 NYKGDKAISHVEV
+393 NYKGDKAISHVKV

-418 GQDETLQETFSNK
+418 GQDETLQETFSNQ
-431 SITTQFLGDDLQAK
+431 SITTQFLGDDLQAQ
-445 AKATYQ
+445 AQQTYQ
-451 QDLNNSQSALSN
+451 EDLTNSQNAL
-463 ATNDNKIASAD
+463 NDVTSDNTIANND
-474 TGYTNNQN
+474 TSYTQSKN
-482 TTIKQDAQN
+482 TTIATDAQS
-491 LEHTSQQ
+491 LENTNQQ
-498 IAKDE
+498 VQQDE
-503 QALQGDLNK
+503 QAL
-512 LKQLANSSFNEQA
+512 E
-525 FNQAQSKEQQD
+525 
-536 EQTLQNEENTF
+536 
-547 SSEQEGL
+547 
-554 EKALANAKEQQEQQQ
+554 
-569 AQATYQQ
+569 
-576 DLNNSQSAL
+576 
-585 SNATNDN
+585 
-592 KIASADT
+592 
-599 DYTKNQNTAIKQ
+599 
-611 DAQNLE
+611 
-617 NTSQQIT
+617 
-624 QDQKDLEQDLDKL
+624 KDLAQI
-637 QQLANSKTG
+637 QQLANSTTG
-646 FNEQAFNQAQSTEQ
+646 FNEQAFNQAQKQEQ
-660 QDEQTLQNEEET
+660 QDEQTLQNDENAFNT
-672 FSSEQEGL
+672 EQEGL
-680 EKALANAKHTSPTPT
+680 EQAIANAKPANPTPSPTPNPT
-695 KHTAQNNPPNKVSPP
+695 KHTAPNTPPSQVPPTP
-710 TQNLPTTN
+710 TQNLPAES
-718 VWNGV
+718 VWSGV
-723 YNFQNQTYS
+723 YWLQNKTYS
-732 KKGIYYIDPNLSG
+732 NKGIYYIDPNLSG

-750 GNTLSTYGYLD
+750 GNTLSTY
-761 WFTLKNKFS
+761 
-770 VNANNGTLIIGNNT
+770 
-784 ESANTKGLIWIGDD
+784 
-798 KGLVYYNTG
+798 
-807 TFNAANIYL
+807 
-816 TSNLKTGNGFSGEG
+816 
-830 ATLNFNATNR
+830 
-840 ITINQASFDNSDAGA
+840 
-855 QHSYMN
+855 
-861 FKGSNINVSGSSFT
+861 
-875 DDTNGGFSFSG
+875 
-886 NNNNSAISFNKTKF
+886 
-900 NQGTYNFTNS
+900 
-910 ANLSFNNSNFN
+910 
-921 QSTYNFN
+921 
-928 SLQSTF
+928 
-934 NNSTFNQGTY
+934 
-944 NFTDNTSFNNDTFN
+944 
-958 QGTYNFNT
+958 
-966 SKVSFSGANTLNSS
+966 
-980 SPFASLKGSVSFG
+980 
-993 SGAVFNLNQTLNAN
+993 
-1007 QTYDILTTNG
+1007 
-1017 TIQYGVYQ
+1017 
-1025 SYLWDLINYKGDK
+1025 
-1038 AISHVEV
+1038 
-1045 GNNTYDVTF
+1045 
-1054 DINGQDETLQE
+1054 
-1065 TFSNKSITTQFL
+1065 
-1077 GDDLQAKA
+1077 
-1085 KATYQQDLNNSQSAL
+1085 
-1100 SNATNDNKIASADTG
+1100 
-1115 YTNNQNTTIKQDAQ
+1115 
-1129 NLEHTSQQIAK
+1129 
-1140 DEQALQG
+1140 
-1147 DLNKLKQLA
+1147 
-1156 NSSFNEQAFNQAQS
+1156 
-1170 KEQQDEQ
+1170 
-1177 TLQNEEETFSSEQ
+1177 
-1190 EGLEKALANAK
+1190 
-1201 PASPTPT
+1201 
-1208 PTPTPTPSPT
+1208 
-1218 PNPTPTK
+1218 
-1225 HTAPNKVPP
+1225 
-1234 TPPTQNLPT
+1234 
-1243 TNVWNGVYWLQNQ
+1243 
-1256 TYSQKGVYYIDPN
+1256 
-1269 LSGQSGQ
+1269 
-1276 SANTL
+1276 
-1281 STYTANLLG
+1281 TANLLG
-1290 RSFGVNIQNGTLIIG
+1290 RSFGVNANNGTLIIG

-1322 GFGYIIGTF
+1322 GFGYITGTF

-1343 TGEGVSG
+1343 TGEGVSN

-1357 ITFKASDNITMDGL
+1357 ITLKASDNITMDGL
-1371 NYNDAETVTKMIQTG
+1371 NYNNAETVTKMIQTG
-1386 ASQHSYATFDATNNI
+1386 ASQHSYAVFDATNNI

-1428 SFSGFTNPGGSSVI
+1428 SFSGFTNPGGSSTI
-1442 SANAANSLSFNNSR
+1442 SANASNSLSFIDSR
-1456 LNGGAVYN
+1456 LNGGAIYN
-1464 LWANSLIFNNTQAVF
+1464 LQANSLIFNNTQAVF

-1502 TLSSQSLLNFNG
+1502 TLSSQSLLNFNS

-1529 SQTAFKNSLTLDNN
+1529 SQAAFKNSLTLDNN

-1549 NQSVLNASGASAFNN
+1549 NQSVLNASGTSAFNN

-1576 TFNSLFFNGA
+1576 AFNSLFFNGG

-1591 ANSKLNASSASFSN
+1591 ASSKLSASSASFSN

-1614 VLSVSNASSLNANIN
+1614 VLNANNTSSLNANIN
-1629 FQGASQATFGGN
+1629 FQGASQADFGGN
-1641 TTIDAASFNFDSAS
+1641 TTIDTASFNFDSAS
-1655 SLSFNNLTANG
+1655 SLNFNNLTANG
-1666 ALNFNGYAPSLS
+1666 ALNFNGYAPSLT

-1743 ATYSDNNNIQTWSF
+1743 ATYSDNNNVQTWSF

-1833 TPKGSQTPQTP
+1833 TPKGSQTPQAP

-1856 LNIYNKGFSSG
+1856 LNIYNKGFSSE

-1875 LSQNSATLKEMIETN
+1875 LSQNSATLKEMIESN
-1890 QLDNITSINEV
+1890 QLDNITNINEV
-1901 LQLLDRI
+1901 LQLLDKI
-1908 KITPAQKQALLET
+1908 KITQAQKQALLDI
-1921 INHLTDNINQTFS
+1921 INHLTDNINQTFN
-1934 NGNLVIGATQDHV
+1934 NGNLVIGATQDNV

-1962 SPCALDSATCSSFR
+1962 SPCTLDSATCSSFR

-1996 DFKAKSIYITGTL
+1996 DFKAKSIYITGTI

-2020 ADITFQSANNLV
+2020 ADVTFQSANNLV

-2085 VENALIPLSKEL
+2085 IENALSPLSKEL
-2097 PSSLQNETLGQL
+2097 PASLQDETLGQL

-2115 DNLLNNSGVMNAIQN
+2115 DDLLNNSGVMNEIQN
-2130 IISKKL
+2130 IISQKL

-2173 MDASE
+2173 IDASE
-2178 LSSILSVIL
+2178 ISSILSVIL

-2201 GVVANDLLDEFLG
+2201 GVVANDLLNEFLG

-2240 SGIYNQGLGSVLPPS
+2240 SGVYNQGLGSVLPPS

-2333 ASNGVSNIN
+2333 ASNGVSNID

-2375 PTTKNSSSTNSSVT
+2375 PTTKNGSTSSTNSSVT
-2389 PTNESLSVRA
+2389 PTNETLSVRA

-2406 VIASNG
+2406 AIASNG
-2412 AIDLSQVKNNSVI
+2412 AIDLSQVTNNSVI

-2436 QANNLTIANAFNN
+2436 QANNLTITNAFNN
-2449 ASNSTANINGD
+2449 ASNSAANINGN

-2470 TNASGLNVMGNF
+2470 TNANGLNVMGNF

-2494 SVSHAIINAQGI
+2494 SVSHAIINAQGT
-2506 ATIMTNYNNPLIQ
+2506 ATIMANDNNPLIQ
-2519 FNTSSKE
+2519 FNASSKE
-2526 TGAYTLIDSAKAI
+2526 VGTYTLIGSAKAI
-2539 YYGYNDQITG
+2539 YYGYNNQITG
-2549 GSSLDNYLKLYT
+2549 GSSLDNYLKLYA
-2561 LININGKHMVMT
+2561 LIDINGKHMVMT

-2580 GQAVSIKDGGLIVG
+2580 GQAVSVKDGGLVVG

-2611 VKIAVSNAPINNLQA
+2611 VKIAVSNDPINNLQA
-2626 PTLKQYIAQIQGI
+2626 PTLKQYIAQIQGV
-2639 QGVDS
+2639 QSVDS
-2644 IEQAGGTQ
+2644 INQAGGNQ
-2652 AINWLNK
+2652 AIDWLNK

-2729 FASADFHE
+2729 FARSDFLE

-2769 NVWATGVGGASFIN
+2769 NVWATGVGGASFIS

-2827 VNMGVY
+2827 VNVGVY

-2861 DPLLSIINQSYR
+2861 DPLLSIINQSYK
-2873 YNTWTT
+2873 YDTWTT

-2891 KDKSVIFKPQIGLA
+2891 KDKSVIFKPQVGLA
-2905 YYYIGMSGLRGIMD
+2905 YYYIGLSSLRGIMD

>member
-1 MAFKKAGLISKFISK
+1 MAFKKARLISRFVSK
-16 GSFKLNKISKKIFK
+16 GSFKLNKISKKFFK
-30 LNPILKREKP
+30 LNQILKCEKP
-40 LKRHKKTKSIK
+40 LKCHKKALKPIK
-51 KPFNKNKSFLKA
+51 KLSNRNKSFLKA

-73 LPHLRASECRYWSW
+73 LSHLRANECRYWSW
-87 WSGYHDKIESGSNSP
+87 SSWSYQDNIESGPNSP
-102 THNSYCLFSSTQG
+102 THNSYCLFSSAQG

-136 KFNNGTL
+136 KFNGGTL

-151 GGTGVNGVNVGY
+151 GGTGINGGDVGY

-171 TINFNSSRITTGN
+171 TINFNSSHLTTGN
-184 SLSDGGGA
+184 SYADGGGA
-192 TLNFNATNRIT
+192 TLNFNAANNIT
-203 INQASFDNS
+203 INQASLDNS
-212 DAGAQHSYMNFKGSN
+212 DAGTQKSYMNFKGSN
-227 INVSGSSFTDDTNGG
+227 IKVSGSSFTDDTNGG

-253 ISFNKTKFNQGTY
+253 ISFNQTNFNQGTY
-266 NFTNSANLSFNNSN
+266 NFSNSASSSFGNSN
-280 FNQST
+280 FNQGT
-285 YNFNSLQSTFNN
+285 YHFNSTQSTFEN
-297 STFNQ
+297 SNFNQ
-302 GTYNFTDNTS
+302 GTYNFNDNAS
-312 FNNDTFNQGTYNFN
+312 FNNDTFNQGTYSFN
-326 TSKVSF
+326 TNKVSF
-332 SGANTLNSSS
+332 SGINTLNSSS

-348 GSVSFGSG
+348 GSVSFGSD
-356 AVFNLNQTLN
+356 AIFNLNQTLN
-366 ANQTYDILT
+366 NNQTYDILT

-418 GQDETLQETFSNK
+418 GQDETLQETFSNQ
-431 SITTQFLGDDLQAK
+431 SIITQFLGDDLQQQAQK
-445 AKATYQ
+445 TYQ
-451 QDLNNSQSALSN
+451 EDLTNSQNALSGATSDNTIANNDTSYTQSKN
-463 ATNDNKIASAD
+463 ATVAK
-474 TGYTNNQN
+474 
-482 TTIKQDAQN
+482 DAQS
-491 LEHTSQQ
+491 LENTNQQ
-498 IAKDE
+498 IQKDE
-503 QALQGDLNK
+503 QALEKDLAQIN
-512 LKQLANSSFNEQA
+512 QLANSTTGFNEQA
-525 FNQAQSKEQQD
+525 FTQAQKQEQQD
-536 EQTLQNEENTF
+536 EQTLQNNENAFNT
-547 SSEQEGL
+547 EQEGL
-554 EKALANAKEQQEQQQ
+554 EQ
-569 AQATYQQ
+569 AM
-576 DLNNSQSAL
+576 
-585 SNATNDN
+585 
-592 KIASADT
+592 
-599 DYTKNQNTAIKQ
+599 
-611 DAQNLE
+611 
-617 NTSQQIT
+617 
-624 QDQKDLEQDLDKL
+624 
-637 QQLANSKTG
+637 
-646 FNEQAFNQAQSTEQ
+646 
-660 QDEQTLQNEEET
+660 
-672 FSSEQEGL
+672 
-680 EKALANAKHTSPTPT
+680 ANAKHVSPTP
-695 KHTAQNNPPNKVSPP
+695 
-710 TQNLPTTN
+710 
-718 VWNGV
+718 
-723 YNFQNQTYS
+723 
-732 KKGIYYIDPNLSG
+732 
-745 QSGQS
+745 
-750 GNTLSTYGYLD
+750 
-761 WFTLKNKFS
+761 
-770 VNANNGTLIIGNNT
+770 
-784 ESANTKGLIWIGDD
+784 
-798 KGLVYYNTG
+798 
-807 TFNAANIYL
+807 
-816 TSNLKTGNGFSGEG
+816 
-830 ATLNFNATNR
+830 
-840 ITINQASFDNSDAGA
+840 
-855 QHSYMN
+855 
-861 FKGSNINVSGSSFT
+861 
-875 DDTNGGFSFSG
+875 
-886 NNNNSAISFNKTKF
+886 
-900 NQGTYNFTNS
+900 
-910 ANLSFNNSNFN
+910 
-921 QSTYNFN
+921 
-928 SLQSTF
+928 
-934 NNSTFNQGTY
+934 
-944 NFTDNTSFNNDTFN
+944 
-958 QGTYNFNT
+958 
-966 SKVSFSGANTLNSS
+966 
-980 SPFASLKGSVSFG
+980 
-993 SGAVFNLNQTLNAN
+993 
-1007 QTYDILTTNG
+1007 
-1017 TIQYGVYQ
+1017 
-1025 SYLWDLINYKGDK
+1025 
-1038 AISHVEV
+1038 SH
-1045 GNNTYDVTF
+1045 
-1054 DINGQDETLQE
+1054 
-1065 TFSNKSITTQFL
+1065 
-1077 GDDLQAKA
+1077 A
-1085 KATYQQDLNNSQSAL
+1085 
-1100 SNATNDNKIASADTG
+1100 
-1115 YTNNQNTTIKQDAQ
+1115 
-1129 NLEHTSQQIAK
+1129 
-1140 DEQALQG
+1140 
-1147 DLNKLKQLA
+1147 
-1156 NSSFNEQAFNQAQS
+1156 
-1170 KEQQDEQ
+1170 
-1177 TLQNEEETFSSEQ
+1177 
-1190 EGLEKALANAK
+1190 
-1201 PASPTPT
+1201 
-1208 PTPTPTPSPT
+1208 
-1218 PNPTPTK
+1218 PTPTK
-1225 HTAPNKVPP
+1225 HTAPNTPPSQVPP

-1243 TNVWNGVYWLQNQ
+1243 TNVWNGVYNLQNQ
-1256 TYSQKGVYYIDPN
+1256 IYSNKGVYYIDPN

-1281 STYTANLLG
+1281 STYTANLFG

-1305 NNTESVNDNGLI
+1305 NDTESVNDNGLI

-1322 GFGYIIGTF
+1322 GFGYITGTF
-1331 NAANIYLTNNFK
+1331 SAANIYLTNNFK
-1343 TGEGVSG
+1343 TGEGVSN

-1371 NYNDAETVTKMIQTG
+1371 NYNNAETVTKMIQTG
-1386 ASQHSYATFDATNNI
+1386 ASQHSYATFEATNNI

-1415 FSFNA
+1415 FSFSA
-1420 KNISFSNA
+1420 ENISFSNA

-1442 SANAANSLSFNNSR
+1442 SANATNSLSFVNSR

-1464 LWANSLIFNNTQAVF
+1464 LQANSLIFNNTQAVF

-1490 NATTQLLGNTSF
+1490 NATTQLLGNTNF

-1529 SQTAFKNSLTLDNN
+1529 SQVAFKNSLTLDNN

-1549 NQSVLNASGASAFNN
+1549 NQSVLNANGASAFNN

-1576 TFNSLFFNGA
+1576 TFNSLFFNGG

-1591 ANSKLNASSASFSN
+1591 ANSKLNASSTSFSN

-1614 VLSVSNASSLNANIN
+1614 VLSANNTSSLNANIN
-1629 FQGASQATFGGN
+1629 FQGASQADFGGN
-1641 TTIDAASFNFDSAS
+1641 TIIDTASFNFDSAS
-1655 SLSFNNLTANG
+1655 SLNFNNLTANG
-1666 ALNFNGYAPSLS
+1666 ALNFNGYAPSLT

-1721 ITGISGAN
+1721 ITGISGAS

-1743 ATYSDNNNIQTWSF
+1743 TTYSDNNNTQTWSF

-1788 NTIFNIAPELYNYQA
+1788 NTIFNIAPELYNYQT

-1817 NQAGTY
+1817 NQVGTY

-1856 LNIYNKGFSSG
+1856 LNIYNKGFSSE

-1875 LSQNSATLKEMIETN
+1875 LSQNSAALKEMIESN
-1890 QLDNITSINEV
+1890 QLNNITNINEV
-1901 LQLLDRI
+1901 LQLLDKI
-1908 KITPAQKQALLET
+1908 KITQAQKQALLET
-1921 INHLTDNINQTFS
+1921 INHLTDNINQTFN
-1934 NGNLVIGATQDHV
+1934 NGNLVIGATQDNV

-1996 DFKAKSIYITGTL
+1996 DFKAKSIYITGTI

-2020 ADITFQSANNLV
+2020 ADVTFQSANNLV

-2085 VENALIPLSKEL
+2085 IENALSPLSKEL
-2097 PSSLQNETLGQL
+2097 PASLQDETLGQL

-2115 DNLLNNSGVMNAIQN
+2115 DDLLNNSGVMNEIQN

-2173 MDASE
+2173 IDASE
-2178 LSSILSVIL
+2178 LSSILSVVL

-2201 GVVANDLLDEFLG
+2201 GVVANDLLNEFLG

-2226 VSNIINNIISQGGL
+2226 VNNIINNIISQGGL
-2240 SGIYNQGLGSVLPPS
+2240 SGVYNQGLGSVLPLS

-2355 AGLNNVSVQKGEICI
+2355 AGLNNVSVQKGEICV

-2375 PTTKNSSSTNSSVT
+2375 PTTKNGSTSSANSSVT
-2389 PTNESLSVRA
+2389 PTNETLSVRA

-2406 VIASNG
+2406 TIISNG
-2412 AIDLSQVKNNSVI
+2412 AIDLSQVTNNSVI

-2436 QANNLTIANAFNN
+2436 QANNLTITNAFDN
-2449 ASNSTANINGD
+2449 ASNSTANINGN

-2494 SVSHAIINAQGI
+2494 SVSHAIINAQGA
-2506 ATIMTNYNNPLIQ
+2506 ATIMANNNNPLIQ

-2526 TGAYTLIDSAKAI
+2526 TGTYTLIDSAKAI

-2561 LININGKHMVMT
+2561 LIDINGKRMVMT

-2580 GQAVSIKDGGLIVG
+2580 GQAVNIKDGGLIVG

-2611 VKIAVSNAPINNLQA
+2611 VKIAVSNNPINNLQA
-2626 PTLKQYIAQIQGI
+2626 PTLKQYIAQIQGV
-2639 QGVDS
+2639 QSVDS
-2644 IEQAGGTQ
+2644 IDQAGGTQ

-2668 FAPYYLESHST
+2668 FAPYYLESHSI

-2693 EVIANPNFKNDATNI
+2693 EVIANPDFKNDATNI

-2791 INVGYDRF
+2791 INIGYDRF
-2799 IKGVIVGGY
+2799 INGVIVGGY

-2861 DPLLSIINQSYR
+2861 DSLLSIINQSYK
-2873 YNTWTT
+2873 YDTWTT

-2905 YYYIGMSGLRGIMD
+2905 YYYIGLSGLRGIMD

>member
-30 LNPILKREKP
+30 LNLILKREKP
-40 LKRHKKTKSIK
+40 LSHKKTKSVK

-73 LPHLRASECRYWSW
+73 LSHLRASECRYWSW
-87 WSGYHDKIESGSNSP
+87 SSWSYHDNIESGSNSP
-102 THNSYCLFSSTQG
+102 THNSYCLFNSAQG

-124 TTYSAGGASFTQ
+124 TTYSPGGASFTQ

-151 GGTGVNGVNVGY
+151 GGTGVNGGDVGY

-171 TINFNSSRITTGN
+171 TINFDSSRITTGN
-184 SLSDGGGA
+184 SFSTGGGA
-192 TLNFNATNRIT
+192 TLNFNATNHIT

-212 DAGAQHSYMNFKGSN
+212 DAGTQHSYMNFSGSN
-227 INVSGSSFTDDTNGG
+227 INVSSSSFTDDTDGG
-242 FSFSGNNNNSA
+242 FSFSGNGTNSNL
-253 ISFNKTKFNQGTY
+253 SFNKTNFNQGTYKFTNSANLNFNNSAFNQGTY
-266 NFTNSANLSFNNSN
+266 NFNSAQSVFENSN
-280 FNQST
+280 
-285 YNFNSLQSTFNN
+285 
-297 STFNQ
+297 FNQ
-302 GTYNFTDNTS
+302 GTYNFTDNAS
-312 FNNDTFNQGTYNFN
+312 FNNDTFNQGTYSFN
-326 TSKVSF
+326 ASKVSF

-356 AVFNLNQTLN
+356 AIFNLNQTLN
-366 ANQTYDILT
+366 SNQTYDILT
-375 TNGTIQYGVY
+375 TNKTIQYGVY

-406 GNNTYDVTFDIN
+406 GSNTYDVTFNIN
-418 GQDETLQETFSNK
+418 GQDETLQETFNNQ

-445 AKATYQ
+445 AQATYQ
-451 QDLNNSQSALSN
+451 QDLSNSQTALNN
-463 ATNDNKIASAD
+463 ATSDNKIASND
-474 TGYTNNQN
+474 TSYTNNQN
-482 TTIKQDAQN
+482 TTIKKDAQS
-491 LEHTSQQ
+491 LENTSQTIQ
-498 IAKDE
+498 QDE
-503 QALQGDLNK
+503 QALKGDLDK
-512 LKQLANSSFNEQA
+512 LQQLANSTTGFNQQA
-525 FNQAQSKEQQD
+525 FKNAQSTEQQD
-536 EQTLQNEENTF
+536 LQTLQENENTF

-554 EKALANAKEQQEQQQ
+554 EKA
-569 AQATYQQ
+569 
-576 DLNNSQSAL
+576 
-585 SNATNDN
+585 
-592 KIASADT
+592 I
-599 DYTKNQNTAIKQ
+599 
-611 DAQNLE
+611 
-617 NTSQQIT
+617 
-624 QDQKDLEQDLDKL
+624 
-637 QQLANSKTG
+637 
-646 FNEQAFNQAQSTEQ
+646 
-660 QDEQTLQNEEET
+660 
-672 FSSEQEGL
+672 
-680 EKALANAKHTSPTPT
+680 
-695 KHTAQNNPPNKVSPP
+695 
-710 TQNLPTTN
+710 
-718 VWNGV
+718 
-723 YNFQNQTYS
+723 
-732 KKGIYYIDPNLSG
+732 
-745 QSGQS
+745 
-750 GNTLSTYGYLD
+750 
-761 WFTLKNKFS
+761 
-770 VNANNGTLIIGNNT
+770 
-784 ESANTKGLIWIGDD
+784 
-798 KGLVYYNTG
+798 
-807 TFNAANIYL
+807 
-816 TSNLKTGNGFSGEG
+816 
-830 ATLNFNATNR
+830 
-840 ITINQASFDNSDAGA
+840 
-855 QHSYMN
+855 
-861 FKGSNINVSGSSFT
+861 
-875 DDTNGGFSFSG
+875 
-886 NNNNSAISFNKTKF
+886 
-900 NQGTYNFTNS
+900 
-910 ANLSFNNSNFN
+910 
-921 QSTYNFN
+921 
-928 SLQSTF
+928 
-934 NNSTFNQGTY
+934 
-944 NFTDNTSFNNDTFN
+944 
-958 QGTYNFNT
+958 
-966 SKVSFSGANTLNSS
+966 
-980 SPFASLKGSVSFG
+980 
-993 SGAVFNLNQTLNAN
+993 
-1007 QTYDILTTNG
+1007 
-1017 TIQYGVYQ
+1017 
-1025 SYLWDLINYKGDK
+1025 
-1038 AISHVEV
+1038 
-1045 GNNTYDVTF
+1045 
-1054 DINGQDETLQE
+1054 
-1065 TFSNKSITTQFL
+1065 
-1077 GDDLQAKA
+1077 
-1085 KATYQQDLNNSQSAL
+1085 
-1100 SNATNDNKIASADTG
+1100 
-1115 YTNNQNTTIKQDAQ
+1115 
-1129 NLEHTSQQIAK
+1129 
-1140 DEQALQG
+1140 
-1147 DLNKLKQLA
+1147 
-1156 NSSFNEQAFNQAQS
+1156 
-1170 KEQQDEQ
+1170 
-1177 TLQNEEETFSSEQ
+1177 
-1190 EGLEKALANAK
+1190 ANAK
-1201 PASPTPT
+1201 PTS
-1208 PTPTPTPSPT
+1208 PTPSPT
-1218 PNPTPTK
+1218 PTPTK
-1225 HTAPNKVPP
+1225 HTAPNTPPNKVP
-1234 TPPTQNLPT
+1234 PPTQNLPT

-1256 TYSQKGVYYIDPN
+1256 TYSKQGVYYIDPN

-1276 SANTL
+1276 SGNTL
-1281 STYTANLLG
+1281 STYTTNLLG

-1322 GFGYIIGTF
+1322 GFGYITGTF

-1343 TGEGVSG
+1343 TGEGVSD

-1386 ASQHSYATFDATNNI
+1386 ASQHSYAAFDATNNI

-1415 FSFNA
+1415 FSFSA
-1420 KNISFSNA
+1420 KDISFSNA

-1514 DTTLQNNAN
+1514 DTTLQDNAN

-1529 SQTAFKNSLTLDNN
+1529 SQAAFKNSLTLDNN

-1549 NQSVLNASGASAFNN
+1549 NQSVLNANGTSAFNN

-1576 TFNSLFFNGA
+1576 TFNSLFFNGGII
-1586 TLSLN
+1586 SLN

-1614 VLSVSNASSLNANIN
+1614 VLSASNTSSLNANIN
-1629 FQGASQATFGGN
+1629 FQGASQADFGGN
-1641 TTIDAASFNFDSAS
+1641 TTIDTASFNFDSAS

-1743 ATYSDNNNIQTWSF
+1743 ATYSGNNNIQTWSF

-1833 TPKGSQTPQTP
+1833 TPKGSQTPQTL

-1875 LSQNSATLKEMIETN
+1875 LSQNSATLKKMIESN

-1901 LQLLDRI
+1901 LQLLDEI

-1921 INHLTDNINQTFS
+1921 INHLTDNINQTFN
-1934 NGNLVIGATQDHV
+1934 NGNLVIGATQDNV

-1996 DFKAKSIYITGTL
+1996 DFKAKSIYITGTV

-2020 ADITFQSANNLV
+2020 ADVTFQSANNLV
-2032 LNKANI
+2032 LDKANI

-2052 EGIDKIF
+2052 GGIDKIF

-2066 VLSQMA
+2066 VLSQVA

-2085 VENALIPLSKEL
+2085 VENALSPLSKEL
-2097 PSSLQNETLGQL
+2097 PASLQNETLGQL

-2115 DNLLNNSGVMNAIQN
+2115 DNLLNNSGVMNEIQN

-2173 MDASE
+2173 IDASE

-2201 GVVANDLLDEFLG
+2201 GVVANDLLNEFLG
-2214 QDVVKKLESQGL
+2214 QDVVKKLEGQGL

-2240 SGIYNQGLGSVLPPS
+2240 SGVYNQGLGSVLPPS

-2389 PTNESLSVRA
+2389 PTDESLSVHA

-2406 VIASNG
+2406 TIASNG

-2425 GTLNLNENATL
+2425 GTLNLNENAAL
-2436 QANNLTIANAFNN
+2436 QANNLTITNAFNN
-2449 ASNSTANINGD
+2449 ASNSTANINGN

-2494 SVSHAIINAQGI
+2494 SASHAIINAQGI
-2506 ATIMTNYNNPLIQ
+2506 ATIMANNNNPLIQ

-2526 TGAYTLIDSAKAI
+2526 TGTYTLIDSAKAI

-2549 GSSLDNYLKLYT
+2549 GNSLDNYLKLYT
-2561 LININGKHMVMT
+2561 LIDINGKRMVMT

-2580 GQAVSIKDGGLIVG
+2580 GQAVNIKDGGLIVG

-2611 VKIAVSNAPINNLQA
+2611 VKIAVSNDPINNLQA
-2626 PTLKQYIAQIQGI
+2626 PTLKQYIAQIQGA

-2644 IEQAGGTQ
+2644 IDQAGGTQ

-2693 EVIANPNFKNDATNI
+2693 EVIANPDFKNDATNI

-2729 FASADFHE
+2729 FVSADFHE

-2791 INVGYDRF
+2791 INIGYDRF

-2846 LNETWG
+2846 LSETWG

-2861 DPLLSIINQSYR
+2861 DPLLSIINQSYK
-2873 YNTWTT
+2873 YDTWTT

-2905 YYYIGMSGLRGIMD
+2905 YYYIGLSGLRGIMD

>member
-1 MAFKKAGLISKFISK
+1 MAFKKVRLISKFISK

-30 LNPILKREKP
+30 LNQILKCEKP
-40 LKRHKKTKSIK
+40 LKCHKKTKSIK

-63 SVLLIGALGG
+63 SILLIGALGG
-73 LPHLRASECRYWSW
+73 LSHLRASECRYWSW
-87 WSGYHDKIESGSNSP
+87 SSWNYQDNIESGPNSP
-102 THNSYCLFSSTQG
+102 THNSYCLFSSAQG

-136 KFNNGTL
+136 KFNGGTL

-151 GGTGVNGVNVGY
+151 GGTGINGGDVGY

-171 TINFNSSRITTGN
+171 TINFNSSHLTTGN
-184 SLSDGGGA
+184 SYADGGGA
-192 TLNFNATNRIT
+192 TLNFNATNNIT

-212 DAGAQHSYMNFKGSN
+212 DAGTQKSYMNFKGSS
-227 INVSGSSFTDDTNGG
+227 INVSGSSFTDDTDGG

-253 ISFNKTKFNQGTY
+253 ISFNKTNFNQG
-266 NFTNSANLSFNNSN
+266 
-280 FNQST
+280 T
-285 YNFNSLQSTFNN
+285 YNFNSLQSVFENSNFNQGTYHFTDNASFNN
-297 STFNQ
+297 NTFNQ
-302 GTYNFTDNTS
+302 GTYD
-312 FNNDTFNQGTYNFN
+312 FN

-332 SGANTLNSSS
+332 SGTNTLNSSS

-348 GSVSFGSG
+348 GSVSFGSD
-356 AVFNLNQTLN
+356 AIFNLNQTLN
-366 ANQTYDILT
+366 SNQTYDILT

-406 GNNTYDVTFDIN
+406 GSNTYDVTFDIN
-418 GQDETLQETFSNK
+418 GQDETLQETFNK
-431 SITTQFLGDDLQAK
+431 QSIITQFLGDDLQAK
-445 AKATYQ
+445 AQKTYQ
-451 QDLNNSQSALSN
+451 QDWSNSQSALNN
-463 ATNDNKIASAD
+463 ATSDNKIA
-474 TGYTNNQN
+474 
-482 TTIKQDAQN
+482 
-491 LEHTSQQ
+491 
-498 IAKDE
+498 
-503 QALQGDLNK
+503 
-512 LKQLANSSFNEQA
+512 NS
-525 FNQAQSKEQQD
+525 
-536 EQTLQNEENTF
+536 
-547 SSEQEGL
+547 
-554 EKALANAKEQQEQQQ
+554 
-569 AQATYQQ
+569 
-576 DLNNSQSAL
+576 
-585 SNATNDN
+585 
-592 KIASADT
+592 DT
-599 DYTKNQNTAIKQ
+599 DYTKSSNPTINK
-611 DAQNLE
+611 DAQSLE
-617 NTSQQIT
+617 NTNQQIQ
-624 QDQKDLEQDLDKL
+624 QDEQALEKDLAQIK
-637 QQLANSKTG
+637 QLSNSTTG
-646 FNEQAFNQAQSTEQ
+646 FNEQAFNQAQKQEQ
-660 QDEQTLQNEEET
+660 QDEQTLQNDEKT
-672 FSSEQEGL
+672 FNAEQEGL
-680 EKALANAKHTSPTPT
+680 KQAIANAKHANPTPSPTPTPT
-695 KHTAQNNPPNKVSPP
+695 KHTAQNTPPSQVPPTP
-710 TQNLPTTN
+710 TQNLPKTN
-718 VWNGV
+718 VWSGV
-723 YNFQNQTYS
+723 YN
-732 KKGIYYIDPNLSG
+732 
-745 QSGQS
+745 
-750 GNTLSTYGYLD
+750 
-761 WFTLKNKFS
+761 
-770 VNANNGTLIIGNNT
+770 
-784 ESANTKGLIWIGDD
+784 
-798 KGLVYYNTG
+798 
-807 TFNAANIYL
+807 
-816 TSNLKTGNGFSGEG
+816 
-830 ATLNFNATNR
+830 
-840 ITINQASFDNSDAGA
+840 
-855 QHSYMN
+855 
-861 FKGSNINVSGSSFT
+861 
-875 DDTNGGFSFSG
+875 
-886 NNNNSAISFNKTKF
+886 
-900 NQGTYNFTNS
+900 
-910 ANLSFNNSNFN
+910 
-921 QSTYNFN
+921 
-928 SLQSTF
+928 
-934 NNSTFNQGTY
+934 
-944 NFTDNTSFNNDTFN
+944 
-958 QGTYNFNT
+958 
-966 SKVSFSGANTLNSS
+966 
-980 SPFASLKGSVSFG
+980 
-993 SGAVFNLNQTLNAN
+993 
-1007 QTYDILTTNG
+1007 
-1017 TIQYGVYQ
+1017 
-1025 SYLWDLINYKGDK
+1025 
-1038 AISHVEV
+1038 
-1045 GNNTYDVTF
+1045 
-1054 DINGQDETLQE
+1054 
-1065 TFSNKSITTQFL
+1065 
-1077 GDDLQAKA
+1077 
-1085 KATYQQDLNNSQSAL
+1085 
-1100 SNATNDNKIASADTG
+1100 
-1115 YTNNQNTTIKQDAQ
+1115 
-1129 NLEHTSQQIAK
+1129 
-1140 DEQALQG
+1140 
-1147 DLNKLKQLA
+1147 
-1156 NSSFNEQAFNQAQS
+1156 
-1170 KEQQDEQ
+1170 
-1177 TLQNEEETFSSEQ
+1177 
-1190 EGLEKALANAK
+1190 
-1201 PASPTPT
+1201 
-1208 PTPTPTPSPT
+1208 
-1218 PNPTPTK
+1218 
-1225 HTAPNKVPP
+1225 
-1234 TPPTQNLPT
+1234 
-1243 TNVWNGVYWLQNQ
+1243 LQNQ
-1256 TYSQKGVYYIDPN
+1256 TYSQKGIYYIDPN

-1281 STYTANLLG
+1281 STYTANLFG

-1322 GFGYIIGTF
+1322 GFGYITGTF

-1343 TGEGVSG
+1343 TGEGVSN

-1386 ASQHSYATFDATNNI
+1386 ASQHSYAAFDALNNI
-1401 SVTNSSFSDMTWGK
+1401 SVTDSSFSDMTWGK
-1415 FSFNA
+1415 FSFSA

-1428 SFSGFTNPGGSSVI
+1428 SFSGFTNPGGSSTI
-1442 SANAANSLSFNNSR
+1442 SANASNSLSFINSR
-1456 LNGGAVYN
+1456 LNGGAIYN

-1529 SQTAFKNSLTLDNN
+1529 SQAAFKNSLTLDND

-1549 NQSVLNASGASAFNN
+1549 NQSVLNANNTSAFNN

-1576 TFNSLFFNGA
+1576 TFKSLFFNGG

-1591 ANSKLNASSASFSN
+1591 ASSKLNASNASFSN

-1614 VLSVSNASSLNANIN
+1614 VLSASNTSSLNANIN
-1629 FQGASQATFGGN
+1629 FQGASQADFGGN
-1641 TTIDAASFNFDSAS
+1641 TTIDTASFNFDSAS

-1666 ALNFNGYAPSLS
+1666 ALNFNGYAPSLT

-1721 ITGISGAN
+1721 IIGISGAN

-1743 ATYSDNNNIQTWSF
+1743 ATYSDSNNIQTWSF

-1817 NQAGTY
+1817 DQAGTY

-1875 LSQNSATLKEMIETN
+1875 LSQNSATLKEMIESN
-1890 QLDNITSINEV
+1890 QLDNITNINEV

-1908 KITPAQKQALLET
+1908 KITQTQKQALLET
-1921 INHLTDNINQTFS
+1921 INHLTDNINQTFN
-1934 NGNLVIGATQDHV
+1934 NGNLVIGATQDNV

-2020 ADITFQSANNLV
+2020 ADVTFQSANNLV

-2066 VLSQMA
+2066 VLSQVA

-2085 VENALIPLSKEL
+2085 VENALSPLSKEL
-2097 PSSLQNETLGQL
+2097 PASLQNETLGQL

-2115 DNLLNNSGVMNAIQN
+2115 DDLLNNSGVMNAIQN

-2173 MDASE
+2173 IDASE
-2178 LSSILSVIL
+2178 LSSILSVVL

-2201 GVVANDLLDEFLG
+2201 GVVANDLLNEFLG
-2214 QDVVKKLESQGL
+2214 QDVIKKLESQGL

-2240 SGIYNQGLGSVLPPS
+2240 SGIYNQGLGSVLPLS

-2355 AGLNNVSVQKGEICI
+2355 AGLNNVSVQKGEICV

-2425 GTLNLNENATL
+2425 GTLNLNENAAL
-2436 QANNLTIANAFNN
+2436 QANNLTITNALNN
-2449 ASNSTANINGD
+2449 ASNSTANINGN

-2494 SVSHAIINAQGI
+2494 SVSHAIINAQGS
-2506 ATIMTNYNNPLIQ
+2506 ATIMANDNNPLIQ
-2519 FNTSSKE
+2519 FNASSKE
-2526 TGAYTLIDSAKAI
+2526 TGTYTLIDSAKAI

-2549 GSSLDNYLKLYT
+2549 GSSLDNYLKFYT
-2561 LININGKHMVMT
+2561 LIDINGKHMVMAG
-2573 DNGLTYN
+2573 NGLTYN
-2580 GQAVSIKDGGLIVG
+2580 GQAVNIKDGGLVVG

-2611 VKIAVSNAPINNLQA
+2611 VKIAVSNDPINNLQA
-2626 PTLKQYIAQIQGI
+2626 PTLKQYIAQIQGT
-2639 QGVDS
+2639 QSVDS
-2644 IEQAGGTQ
+2644 IDQAGGNQ

-2684 IAGDIANTL
+2684 IAGNIANTL
-2693 EVIANPNFKNDATNI
+2693 EVIANPDFKNDATNI

-2861 DPLLSIINQSYR
+2861 DPLLSIINQSYK
-2873 YNTWTT
+2873 YDTWTT

-2891 KDKSVIFKPQIGLA
+2891 KDKSVIFKPQVGLA
-2905 YYYIGMSGLRGIMD
+2905 YYYIGLSGLRGIMD

>member
-40 LKRHKKTKSIK
+40 LRRHKKTKSIK

-73 LPHLRASECRYWSW
+73 LPHLRASECSYWW
-87 WSGYHDKIESGSNSP
+87 GGYKPPESGSNSP
-102 THNSYCLFSSTQG
+102 THNSYCLLNSAQG

-124 TTYSAGGASFTQ
+124 TTYSPGGASFTQ

-151 GGTGVNGVNVGY
+151 GGTGVNGGDVGY

-171 TINFNSSRITTGN
+171 TIDFNSSRITTGN

-192 TLNFNATNRIT
+192 TLNFNAANHIT

-212 DAGAQHSYMNFKGSN
+212 DAGAQHSHMNFKGSN

-253 ISFNKTKFNQGTY
+253 ISFNQTNFNQGTY
-266 NFTNSANLSFNNSN
+266 KFTNSANLSFNNSA
-280 FNQST
+280 
-285 YNFNSLQSTFNN
+285 
-297 STFNQ
+297 FNQ
-302 GTYNFTDNTS
+302 GTYNFNSAQSVFNNSTFSQGTYNFNGNAS
-312 FNNDTFNQGTYNFN
+312 FNNDTFNQGTYSFN

-332 SGANTLNSSS
+332 SNTNTLNSSS
-342 PFASLK
+342 PFANLK

-366 ANQTYDILT
+366 SNQTYDILT

-406 GNNTYDVTFDIN
+406 GSNTYDVTFDIN
-418 GQDETLQETFSNK
+418 GQDETLQEIFSNQ

-445 AKATYQ
+445 AQKTYQ
-451 QDLNNSQSALSN
+451 QDLSNSQSALNN
-463 ATNDNKIASAD
+463 ATSDNKIASAD

-482 TTIKQDAQN
+482 ATIKQDAQD

-498 IAKDE
+498 IAK
-503 QALQGDLNK
+503 
-512 LKQLANSSFNEQA
+512 
-525 FNQAQSKEQQD
+525 
-536 EQTLQNEENTF
+536 
-547 SSEQEGL
+547 
-554 EKALANAKEQQEQQQ
+554 
-569 AQATYQQ
+569 
-576 DLNNSQSAL
+576 
-585 SNATNDN
+585 
-592 KIASADT
+592 
-599 DYTKNQNTAIKQ
+599 
-611 DAQNLE
+611 
-617 NTSQQIT
+617 
-624 QDQKDLEQDLDKL
+624 DQKDLEQDLDKL
-637 QQLANSKTG
+637 QQLANSTTG

-660 QDEQTLQNEEET
+660 QDEQTLQNEEKT
-672 FSSEQEGL
+672 FNAEQEGL
-680 EKALANAKHTSPTPT
+680 K
-695 KHTAQNNPPNKVSPP
+695 
-710 TQNLPTTN
+710 
-718 VWNGV
+718 
-723 YNFQNQTYS
+723 
-732 KKGIYYIDPNLSG
+732 
-745 QSGQS
+745 
-750 GNTLSTYGYLD
+750 
-761 WFTLKNKFS
+761 
-770 VNANNGTLIIGNNT
+770 
-784 ESANTKGLIWIGDD
+784 
-798 KGLVYYNTG
+798 
-807 TFNAANIYL
+807 
-816 TSNLKTGNGFSGEG
+816 
-830 ATLNFNATNR
+830 
-840 ITINQASFDNSDAGA
+840 QA
-855 QHSYMN
+855 
-861 FKGSNINVSGSSFT
+861 I
-875 DDTNGGFSFSG
+875 
-886 NNNNSAISFNKTKF
+886 
-900 NQGTYNFTNS
+900 
-910 ANLSFNNSNFN
+910 
-921 QSTYNFN
+921 
-928 SLQSTF
+928 
-934 NNSTFNQGTY
+934 
-944 NFTDNTSFNNDTFN
+944 
-958 QGTYNFNT
+958 
-966 SKVSFSGANTLNSS
+966 
-980 SPFASLKGSVSFG
+980 
-993 SGAVFNLNQTLNAN
+993 
-1007 QTYDILTTNG
+1007 
-1017 TIQYGVYQ
+1017 
-1025 SYLWDLINYKGDK
+1025 
-1038 AISHVEV
+1038 
-1045 GNNTYDVTF
+1045 
-1054 DINGQDETLQE
+1054 
-1065 TFSNKSITTQFL
+1065 
-1077 GDDLQAKA
+1077 
-1085 KATYQQDLNNSQSAL
+1085 
-1100 SNATNDNKIASADTG
+1100 
-1115 YTNNQNTTIKQDAQ
+1115 
-1129 NLEHTSQQIAK
+1129 
-1140 DEQALQG
+1140 
-1147 DLNKLKQLA
+1147 
-1156 NSSFNEQAFNQAQS
+1156 
-1170 KEQQDEQ
+1170 
-1177 TLQNEEETFSSEQ
+1177 
-1190 EGLEKALANAK
+1190 ANAK
-1201 PASPTPT
+1201 PASPTP
-1208 PTPTPTPSPT
+1208 SPT
-1218 PNPTPTK
+1218 PTPTK
-1225 HTAPNKVPP
+1225 HTAPNTPPNKVSP

-1256 TYSQKGVYYIDPN
+1256 TYSKQGVYYIDPN

-1281 STYTANLLG
+1281 STYTANLFG

-1305 NNTESVNDNGLI
+1305 NNKESVNDNGLI

-1322 GFGYIIGTF
+1322 GFGYITGTF

-1442 SANAANSLSFNNSR
+1442 SVNAANSLSFNNSR
-1456 LNGGAVYN
+1456 LNGGAIYN
-1464 LWANSLIFNNTQAVF
+1464 LQANSLIFNNTQAVF

-1490 NATTQLLGNTSF
+1490 NATTQLLGNTNF

-1523 ITLGNK
+1523 ITLGDK
-1529 SQTAFKNSLTLDNN
+1529 SQATFKNSLTLDNN

-1549 NQSVLNASGASAFNN
+1549 NQSVLNANGASAFNN

-1576 TFNSLFFNGA
+1576 TFKSLFFNGG

-1591 ANSKLNASSASFSN
+1591 ASSKLNASSASFSN

-1614 VLSVSNASSLNANIN
+1614 VLSASNASSLNANIN
-1629 FQGASQATFGGN
+1629 FQGASQANFGGN
-1641 TTIDAASFNFDSAS
+1641 TTIDTASFNFDSAS

-1666 ALNFNGYAPSLS
+1666 ALNFNGYAPSLT

-1743 ATYSDNNNIQTWSF
+1743 ATYSDNNNIQTWLF

-1776 TIEVLNNPNSAS
+1776 TIEVLNNPNSSS

-1817 NQAGTY
+1817 DQAGTY

-1833 TPKGSQTPQTP
+1833 TPKGSQTPQAP

-1875 LSQNSATLKEMIETN
+1875 LSQNSATLKEMIESN
-1890 QLDNITSINEV
+1890 QLDNITNINEV
-1901 LQLLDRI
+1901 LQLLDEI

-1934 NGNLVIGATQDHV
+1934 NGNLVIGATQDNV

-2009 GSGNAFESGGS
+2009 GSANAFESGGS
-2020 ADITFQSANNLV
+2020 ADVTFQSANNLV

-2085 VENALIPLSKEL
+2085 VENALSPLSKEL

-2115 DNLLNNSGVMNAIQN
+2115 DNLLNNSGVMNEIQN

-2201 GVVANDLLDEFLG
+2201 GVVANDLLNEFLG
-2214 QDVVKKLESQGL
+2214 QDVVKKLENQGL
-2226 VSNIINNIISQGGL
+2226 VNNIINNIISQGGL
-2240 SGIYNQGLGSVLPPS
+2240 SGVYNQGLGSVLPLS

-2436 QANNLTIANAFNN
+2436 QANNLTITNAFNN
-2449 ASNSTANINGD
+2449 ASNSTANINGN
-2460 FTLNQQATLS
+2460 FTLNQQAILS

-2494 SVSHAIINAQGI
+2494 SVSHAIINVQGI
-2506 ATIMTNYNNPLIQ
+2506 ATIMANNNNPLIQ

-2526 TGAYTLIDSAKAI
+2526 TGTYTLIDSAKAI

-2561 LININGKHMVMT
+2561 LIDINGKRMMMSN
-2573 DNGLTYN
+2573 NGLTYN
-2580 GQAVSIKDGGLIVG
+2580 DQAVNIKDGGLIVG

-2611 VKIAVSNAPINNLQA
+2611 VKIAVSNDPINNLQA

-2729 FASADFHE
+2729 FVSADFHE

-2846 LNETWG
+2846 LSETWG

-2861 DPLLSIINQSYR
+2861 DPLLSIINQSYK

-2905 YYYIGMSGLRGIMD
+2905 YYYIGLSGLRGIMD

-2980 NNTLSYRDGGRYNT
+2980 NNTLSYRDGARYNT
-2994 FASIITGGEIRLFK
+2994 FASIITGGELRLFK

>member
-1 MAFKKAGLISKFISK
+1 MAFEKAGLISKFISK

-30 LNPILKREKP
+30 LNLILKREKP

-73 LPHLRASECRYWSW
+73 LSHLRASECRYWSW
-87 WSGYHDKIESGSNSP
+87 SSWSYHDNIESGSNSP
-102 THNSYCLFSSTQG
+102 THNSYCLFNSAQG

-124 TTYSAGGASFTQ
+124 TTYSPGGASFTQ

-143 NVGGNIRF
+143 DVGGNIRF
-151 GGTGVNGVNVGY
+151 GGTGVNGGNVGY

-171 TINFNSSRITTGN
+171 TIDFDSSRITTGN
-184 SLSDGGGA
+184 SFSTGGGA
-192 TLNFNATNRIT
+192 TLNFNATNHIT
-203 INQASFDNS
+203 IDQASFDNS
-212 DAGAQHSYMNFKGSN
+212 DAGTQHSYMNFSGSN
-227 INVSGSSFTDDTNGG
+227 INVISSSFTDDTDGG
-242 FSFSGNNNNSA
+242 FSFSGNGTNSNL
-253 ISFNKTKFNQGTY
+253 SFNQTSFNQGTY
-266 NFTNSANLSFNNSN
+266 KFTNSTNLNFNNSAFNQGTYSFNSAQSVFENSN
-280 FNQST
+280 FNQ
-285 YNFNSLQSTFNN
+285 
-297 STFNQ
+297 
-302 GTYNFTDNTS
+302 GTYSFTDNTGLN
-312 FNNDTFNQGTYNFN
+312 FNNDTFNQGTYSFN
-326 TSKVSF
+326 ASKVSF

-348 GSVSFGSG
+348 GNVSFGSG
-356 AVFNLNQTLN
+356 AIFNLNQTLN
-366 ANQTYDILT
+366 SNQTYDILT
-375 TNGTIQYGVY
+375 TNKTIQYGVY

-406 GNNTYDVTFDIN
+406 GSNTYDVTFDIN
-418 GQDETLQETFSNK
+418 GQDETLQETFSNQ

-445 AKATYQ
+445 AQKTYQ
-451 QDLNNSQSALSN
+451 QDLSNSQSALNN
-463 ATNDNKIASAD
+463 ATNDNKIASSD

-482 TTIKQDAQN
+482 TTIAKDAQ
-491 LEHTSQQ
+491 S
-498 IAKDE
+498 
-503 QALQGDLNK
+503 
-512 LKQLANSSFNEQA
+512 
-525 FNQAQSKEQQD
+525 
-536 EQTLQNEENTF
+536 
-547 SSEQEGL
+547 
-554 EKALANAKEQQEQQQ
+554 
-569 AQATYQQ
+569 
-576 DLNNSQSAL
+576 
-585 SNATNDN
+585 
-592 KIASADT
+592 
-599 DYTKNQNTAIKQ
+599 
-611 DAQNLE
+611 LE
-617 NTSQQIT
+617 NTSQQIA
-624 QDQKDLEQDLDKL
+624 QDQKDLEQDLDNLK
-637 QQLANSKTG
+637 QLANAPTG
-646 FNEQAFNQAQSTEQ
+646 FNKQAFNQVQNKEQ
-660 QDEQTLQNEEET
+660 QDLQTLQENENT
-672 FSSEQEGL
+672 FNSEQEGL
-680 EKALANAKHTSPTPT
+680 EKAIANAKPTSPTPSHTPT
-695 KHTAQNNPPNKVSPP
+695 KHTAQNNP
-710 TQNLPTTN
+710 
-718 VWNGV
+718 
-723 YNFQNQTYS
+723 
-732 KKGIYYIDPNLSG
+732 
-745 QSGQS
+745 
-750 GNTLSTYGYLD
+750 
-761 WFTLKNKFS
+761 
-770 VNANNGTLIIGNNT
+770 
-784 ESANTKGLIWIGDD
+784 
-798 KGLVYYNTG
+798 
-807 TFNAANIYL
+807 
-816 TSNLKTGNGFSGEG
+816 
-830 ATLNFNATNR
+830 
-840 ITINQASFDNSDAGA
+840 
-855 QHSYMN
+855 
-861 FKGSNINVSGSSFT
+861 
-875 DDTNGGFSFSG
+875 
-886 NNNNSAISFNKTKF
+886 
-900 NQGTYNFTNS
+900 
-910 ANLSFNNSNFN
+910 
-921 QSTYNFN
+921 
-928 SLQSTF
+928 
-934 NNSTFNQGTY
+934 
-944 NFTDNTSFNNDTFN
+944 
-958 QGTYNFNT
+958 
-966 SKVSFSGANTLNSS
+966 
-980 SPFASLKGSVSFG
+980 
-993 SGAVFNLNQTLNAN
+993 
-1007 QTYDILTTNG
+1007 
-1017 TIQYGVYQ
+1017 
-1025 SYLWDLINYKGDK
+1025 
-1038 AISHVEV
+1038 
-1045 GNNTYDVTF
+1045 
-1054 DINGQDETLQE
+1054 
-1065 TFSNKSITTQFL
+1065 
-1077 GDDLQAKA
+1077 
-1085 KATYQQDLNNSQSAL
+1085 
-1100 SNATNDNKIASADTG
+1100 
-1115 YTNNQNTTIKQDAQ
+1115 
-1129 NLEHTSQQIAK
+1129 
-1140 DEQALQG
+1140 
-1147 DLNKLKQLA
+1147 
-1156 NSSFNEQAFNQAQS
+1156 
-1170 KEQQDEQ
+1170 
-1177 TLQNEEETFSSEQ
+1177 
-1190 EGLEKALANAK
+1190 
-1201 PASPTPT
+1201 
-1208 PTPTPTPSPT
+1208 
-1218 PNPTPTK
+1218 
-1225 HTAPNKVPP
+1225 PNKVPP

-1243 TNVWNGVYWLQNQ
+1243 TNVWNGVYNLQNQ
-1256 TYSQKGVYYIDPN
+1256 TYSKQGVYYIDPN

-1276 SANTL
+1276 SGNTL
-1281 STYTANLLG
+1281 STYTANLFG

-1322 GFGYIIGTF
+1322 GFGYITGTF
-1331 NAANIYLTNNFK
+1331 NATNIYLTNNFK
-1343 TGEGVSG
+1343 TGEGVSN

-1386 ASQHSYATFDATNNI
+1386 ASQHSYAAFDATNNI
-1401 SVTNSSFSDMTWGK
+1401 SVTDSSFSDMTWGK
-1415 FSFNA
+1415 FSFSA

-1490 NATTQLLGNTSF
+1490 NATTQLLGNTNF

-1529 SQTAFKNSLTLDNN
+1529 SQAAFKNSLTLDNN

-1549 NQSVLNASGASAFNN
+1549 NQSVLNANRSSVFNN

-1576 TFNSLFFNGA
+1576 TFNSLFFNGGI
-1586 TLSLN
+1586 LSLN

-1614 VLSVSNASSLNANIN
+1614 VLSVSNTSSLNANIN
-1629 FQGASQATFGGN
+1629 FQGASQANFGGN
-1641 TTIDAASFNFDSAS
+1641 TTIDTASFNFDSAS
-1655 SLSFNNLTANG
+1655 SLGFNNLTANG
-1666 ALNFNGYAPSLS
+1666 ALNFNGYAPSLT

-1856 LNIYNKGFSSG
+1856 LSIYNKGFSSG

-1875 LSQNSATLKEMIETN
+1875 LSQNSAALKEMIESN

-1901 LQLLDRI
+1901 LQLLDKI
-1908 KITPAQKQALLET
+1908 KITQAQKQALLET

-1934 NGNLVIGATQDHV
+1934 NGNLVIGATQDNV

-2009 GSGNAFESGGS
+2009 GSANAFESGGS
-2020 ADITFQSANNLV
+2020 ADVTFQSANNLV
-2032 LNKANI
+2032 LDKANI

-2066 VLSQMA
+2066 VLSQVA

-2085 VENALIPLSKEL
+2085 VENALSPLSKEL
-2097 PSSLQNETLGQL
+2097 PASLQNETLGQL

-2173 MDASE
+2173 IDASE

-2201 GVVANDLLDEFLG
+2201 GVVANDLLNEFLG
-2214 QDVVKKLESQGL
+2214 QDVVKKLEGQGL

-2240 SGIYNQGLGSVLPPS
+2240 SGVYNQGLGSVLPLS

-2333 ASNGVSNIN
+2333 ASNDVSNIN

-2355 AGLNNVSVQKGEICI
+2355 AGLNNVSVQKGEICV

-2389 PTNESLSVRA
+2389 PTNESLSVHA

-2406 VIASNG
+2406 TIASNG

-2436 QANNLTIANAFNN
+2436 QANNLTITNAFNN
-2449 ASNSTANINGD
+2449 ASNSTANINGN

-2494 SVSHAIINAQGI
+2494 SVSHTIINAQGN
-2506 ATIMTNYNNPLIQ
+2506 ATIMANNNSPLIQ

-2561 LININGKHMVMT
+2561 LIDINGKRMVMT

-2580 GQAVSIKDGGLIVG
+2580 GQAVNIKDGGLVVG

-2611 VKIAVSNAPINNLQA
+2611 VKIAVSNDPINNLQA
-2626 PTLKQYIAQIQGI
+2626 PTLKQYIAQIQGT

-2644 IEQAGGTQ
+2644 IDQAGGIQ

-2693 EVIANPNFKNDATNI
+2693 EVIANPDFKNDATNI

-2729 FASADFHE
+2729 FASTDFHE

-2791 INVGYDRF
+2791 INIGYDRF

-2861 DPLLSIINQSYR
+2861 DPLLSIINQSYK

-2905 YYYIGMSGLRGIMD
+2905 YYYIGLSGLRGIMD

>member
-1 MAFKKAGLISKFISK
+1 MAFKKARLISRFISK
-16 GSFKLNKISKKIFK
+16 GSFKLSKISKKIFT
-30 LNPILKREKP
+30 LNQILKCEKP
-40 LKRHKKTKSIK
+40 LKGHKKTKSIK

-73 LPHLRASECRYWSW
+73 LPHLSASECRYWSW
-87 WSGYHDKIESGSNSP
+87 WSGYHDKIESGPNSP
-102 THNSYCLFSSTQG
+102 THNSYCLFSSAQG

-124 TTYSAGGASFTQ
+124 TTYSTGGASFTQ
-136 KFNNGTL
+136 KFNGGTL

-151 GGTGVNGVNVGY
+151 GGTGINGGDVGY

-184 SLSDGGGA
+184 SFSTGGGA
-192 TLNFNATNRIT
+192 TLNFNATNHIT

-212 DAGAQHSYMNFKGSN
+212 DAGTQHSYMNFSGSN

-242 FSFSGNNNNSA
+242 FSFSGNSNNSA
-253 ISFNKTKFNQGTY
+253 ISFNKTSFNQGTYKFTNSANLNFNNSAFNQGTY
-266 NFTNSANLSFNNSN
+266 NFNGNASF
-280 FNQST
+280 
-285 YNFNSLQSTFNN
+285 
-297 STFNQ
+297 
-302 GTYNFTDNTS
+302 D
-312 FNNDTFNQGTYNFN
+312 NDTFNQGTYNFN

-366 ANQTYDILT
+366 SNQTYDILT

-393 NYKGDKAISHVEV
+393 NYKGDKAISHVGV

-418 GQDETLQETFSNK
+418 GQDETLQETFNNQ

-445 AKATYQ
+445 AQATYQ
-451 QDLNNSQSALSN
+451 QDLSNSQSTLNN
-463 ATNDNKIASAD
+463 AASDSKIANSD
-474 TGYTNNQN
+474 TDYTKSSNP
-482 TTIKQDAQN
+482 TINKDAQN
-491 LEHTSQQ
+491 LEHANQQ
-498 IAKDE
+498 IAQDE
-503 QALQGDLNK
+503 QALQGDLDK
-512 LKQLANSSFNEQA
+512 LKQLANS
-525 FNQAQSKEQQD
+525 
-536 EQTLQNEENTF
+536 
-547 SSEQEGL
+547 
-554 EKALANAKEQQEQQQ
+554 
-569 AQATYQQ
+569 
-576 DLNNSQSAL
+576 
-585 SNATNDN
+585 
-592 KIASADT
+592 
-599 DYTKNQNTAIKQ
+599 
-611 DAQNLE
+611 
-617 NTSQQIT
+617 
-624 QDQKDLEQDLDKL
+624 
-637 QQLANSKTG
+637 TG
-646 FNEQAFNQAQSTEQ
+646 FNEQAFNQAQKQEQ
-660 QDEQTLQNEEET
+660 QDEQTLQNDEKT
-672 FSSEQEGL
+672 FNAEQEGL
-680 EKALANAKHTSPTPT
+680 KQAIANAKHTSPTPNPTPSPT
-695 KHTAQNNPPNKVSPP
+695 KHTVPNTPPNKVSPTPP

-723 YNFQNQTYS
+723 YNLQNQTYS
-732 KKGIYYIDPNLSG
+732 NKGVYYIDPNLSG

-750 GNTLSTYGYLD
+750 GNTL
-761 WFTLKNKFS
+761 N
-770 VNANNGTLIIGNNT
+770 
-784 ESANTKGLIWIGDD
+784 
-798 KGLVYYNTG
+798 
-807 TFNAANIYL
+807 
-816 TSNLKTGNGFSGEG
+816 
-830 ATLNFNATNR
+830 
-840 ITINQASFDNSDAGA
+840 
-855 QHSYMN
+855 
-861 FKGSNINVSGSSFT
+861 
-875 DDTNGGFSFSG
+875 
-886 NNNNSAISFNKTKF
+886 
-900 NQGTYNFTNS
+900 
-910 ANLSFNNSNFN
+910 
-921 QSTYNFN
+921 
-928 SLQSTF
+928 
-934 NNSTFNQGTY
+934 
-944 NFTDNTSFNNDTFN
+944 
-958 QGTYNFNT
+958 
-966 SKVSFSGANTLNSS
+966 
-980 SPFASLKGSVSFG
+980 
-993 SGAVFNLNQTLNAN
+993 
-1007 QTYDILTTNG
+1007 
-1017 TIQYGVYQ
+1017 
-1025 SYLWDLINYKGDK
+1025 
-1038 AISHVEV
+1038 
-1045 GNNTYDVTF
+1045 
-1054 DINGQDETLQE
+1054 
-1065 TFSNKSITTQFL
+1065 
-1077 GDDLQAKA
+1077 
-1085 KATYQQDLNNSQSAL
+1085 
-1100 SNATNDNKIASADTG
+1100 
-1115 YTNNQNTTIKQDAQ
+1115 
-1129 NLEHTSQQIAK
+1129 
-1140 DEQALQG
+1140 
-1147 DLNKLKQLA
+1147 
-1156 NSSFNEQAFNQAQS
+1156 
-1170 KEQQDEQ
+1170 
-1177 TLQNEEETFSSEQ
+1177 
-1190 EGLEKALANAK
+1190 
-1201 PASPTPT
+1201 
-1208 PTPTPTPSPT
+1208 
-1218 PNPTPTK
+1218 
-1225 HTAPNKVPP
+1225 
-1234 TPPTQNLPT
+1234 
-1243 TNVWNGVYWLQNQ
+1243 
-1256 TYSQKGVYYIDPN
+1256 
-1269 LSGQSGQ
+1269 
-1276 SANTL
+1276 
-1281 STYTANLLG
+1281 TYTANLFG

-1322 GFGYIIGTF
+1322 GFGYITGTF
-1331 NAANIYLTNNFK
+1331 SAANIYLTNNFK
-1343 TGEGVSG
+1343 TGEGVSN

-1415 FSFNA
+1415 FSFSA

-1442 SANAANSLSFNNSR
+1442 SANASNSLSFINSR
-1456 LNGGAVYN
+1456 LNGGAIYN
-1464 LWANSLIFNNTQAVF
+1464 LQANSLIFNNTQAVF

-1490 NATTQLLGNTSF
+1490 NATTQLLGNTNF

-1529 SQTAFKNSLTLDNN
+1529 SQAAFKNSLTLDNN

-1549 NQSVLNASGASAFNN
+1549 NQSVLNANGASAFNN

-1576 TFNSLFFNGA
+1576 TFKSLFFNGG

-1591 ANSKLNASSASFSN
+1591 ASSKLNASNASFSS

-1614 VLSVSNASSLNANIN
+1614 VLSASNTSSLNANIN
-1629 FQGASQATFGGN
+1629 FQGASQADFGGN
-1641 TTIDAASFNFDSAS
+1641 TTIDTASFNFDSAS

-1666 ALNFNGYAPSLS
+1666 ALNFNGYAPSLT
-1678 KALMSVS
+1678 KALISVS

-1743 ATYSDNNNIQTWSF
+1743 ATYSDSNNIQTWSF
-1757 INPLNSSQIIQE
+1757 INPLNYSQIIQE

-1776 TIEVLNNPNSAS
+1776 TIAVLNNPNSAS

-1875 LSQNSATLKEMIETN
+1875 LSQNSATLKEMIESN
-1890 QLDNITSINEV
+1890 QLDNITNINEV

-1908 KITPAQKQALLET
+1908 KITQTQKQALLET

-1934 NGNLVIGATQDHV
+1934 NGNLVIGATQDNV

-1996 DFKAKSIYITGTL
+1996 DFKAKSIYITGTI

-2020 ADITFQSANNLV
+2020 ADVTFQSANNLV

-2066 VLSQMA
+2066 VLSQVA

-2085 VENALIPLSKEL
+2085 IENALSPLSKEL
-2097 PSSLQNETLGQL
+2097 PASLQDETLGQL

-2115 DNLLNNSGVMNAIQN
+2115 DDLLNNSGVMNAIQN

-2148 ENYLAKQSLKSM
+2148 ENYLAKQSLKSI

-2173 MDASE
+2173 IDASE
-2178 LSSILSVIL
+2178 LSSILSVVL

-2201 GVVANDLLDEFLG
+2201 GVVANDLLNEFLG
-2214 QDVVKKLESQGL
+2214 QNVVKKLESQGL
-2226 VSNIINNIISQGGL
+2226 VNNIINNIISQGGL
-2240 SGIYNQGLGSVLPPS
+2240 SGVYNQGLGSVLPPS

-2318 DNTIDFSKYQGALIF
+2318 DNTIDFSKYQGTLIF

-2355 AGLNNVSVQKGEICI
+2355 AGLNNVSVQKGEICV

-2375 PTTKNSSSTNSSVT
+2375 PTTKNSSSTNSNIT

-2436 QANNLTIANAFNN
+2436 QANNLTITNAFNN
-2449 ASNSTANINGD
+2449 ASNSTANINGN

-2494 SVSHAIINAQGI
+2494 SVSHAIINAQGN
-2506 ATIMTNYNNPLIQ
+2506 ATIMANNNNPLIQ

-2526 TGAYTLIDSAKAI
+2526 AGTYTLIDSAKAI

-2549 GSSLDNYLKLYT
+2549 DSSLDNYLKLYT
-2561 LININGKHMVMT
+2561 LIDINGKHMVMAG
-2573 DNGLTYN
+2573 NGLTYN
-2580 GQAVSIKDGGLIVG
+2580 GQAVNIKDGGLVVG

-2611 VKIAVSNAPINNLQA
+2611 VKIAVSNDPINNLQA
-2626 PTLKQYIAQIQGI
+2626 PTLKQYIAQVQGV
-2639 QGVDS
+2639 QSVDS
-2644 IEQAGGTQ
+2644 IDQAGGTQ

-2668 FAPYYLESHST
+2668 FAPYYLENHSI

-2693 EVIANPNFKNDATNI
+2693 EVIANPDFKNDATNI

-2861 DPLLSIINQSYR
+2861 YDPLLSIINQSYK
-2873 YNTWTT
+2873 YDTWTT

-2905 YYYIGMSGLRGIMD
+2905 YYYIGLSGLRGIMD

>member
-1 MAFKKAGLISKFISK
+1 MAFKKVRLISKLISK

-30 LNPILKREKP
+30 LNQILKREKP
-40 LKRHKKTKSIK
+40 LKCHEKTKSIK
-51 KPFNKNKSFLKA
+51 KPFNQNKSFLKA

-73 LPHLRASECRYWSW
+73 LSHLRANECRYWSW
-87 WSGYHDKIESGSNSP
+87 SSWSYQDNIESGPNSP
-102 THNSYCLFSSTQG
+102 THNSYCLFSSAQG

-124 TTYSAGGASFTQ
+124 TTYSAGGTSFTQ

-151 GGTGVNGVNVGY
+151 GGTGINGGDVGY

-171 TINFNSSRITTGN
+171 TIDFNSSHLTTGN
-184 SLSDGGGA
+184 SYADGGGA
-192 TLNFNATNRIT
+192 TLNFNAANNIT
-203 INQASFDNS
+203 INQADFDNS
-212 DAGAQHSYMNFKGSN
+212 GAGSQHSYMNFKGSN
-227 INVSGSSFTDDTNGG
+227 INVSGSSFTDDTDGG
-242 FSFSGNNNNSA
+242 FNFSGNNNNST
-253 ISFNKTKFNQGTY
+253 ISFNQTSFNQGTY
-266 NFTNSANLSFNNSN
+266 HFSNSASSSFDNSSFNQGTYHFNSAQSTFENSN
-280 FNQST
+280 FNQ
-285 YNFNSLQSTFNN
+285 
-297 STFNQ
+297 
-302 GTYNFTDNTS
+302 GTYDFNDNTS
-312 FNNDTFNQGTYNFN
+312 FNNDTFNQGIYNFN

-332 SGANTLNSSS
+332 LGTNTLNSSS
-342 PFASLK
+342 PFANLK
-348 GSVSFGSG
+348 GSVSFNSG
-356 AVFNLNQTLN
+356 AIFNLNQTLN
-366 ANQTYDILT
+366 NNQTYDILT

-418 GQDETLQETFSNK
+418 GQDETLQETFNK
-431 SITTQFLGDDLQAK
+431 QSIITQFLGDDLQQQAQQTYQEDLTHSQNALNDVASDNKIASNDTSYTQSKNATIAK
-445 AKATYQ
+445 DAQGLENTNQQIAQDEQALEKDLAQIKQLANSTTGFNEQAFNQAQKQEQQDEQTLQNDENAFNNEQEGLKQAIQQVQAQQQKQEQQQAQKTYQ
-451 QDLNNSQSALSN
+451 QDLSNSQNALNNVTS
-463 ATNDNKIASAD
+463 DNTIASND
-474 TGYTNNQN
+474 TSYTQSKN
-482 TTIKQDAQN
+482 TTVAKDAQG
-491 LEHTSQQ
+491 LENTNQKIQQ
-498 IAKDE
+498 DE
-503 QALQGDLNK
+503 QALEKDLAQI
-512 LKQLANSSFNEQA
+512 KQLANSTTGFNEQA

-536 EQTLQNEENTF
+536 EQTLQNEENAFNT
-547 SSEQEGL
+547 EQEGL
-554 EKALANAKEQQEQQQ
+554 KQ
-569 AQATYQQ
+569 A
-576 DLNNSQSAL
+576 
-585 SNATNDN
+585 
-592 KIASADT
+592 I
-599 DYTKNQNTAIKQ
+599 
-611 DAQNLE
+611 
-617 NTSQQIT
+617 
-624 QDQKDLEQDLDKL
+624 
-637 QQLANSKTG
+637 
-646 FNEQAFNQAQSTEQ
+646 
-660 QDEQTLQNEEET
+660 
-672 FSSEQEGL
+672 
-680 EKALANAKHTSPTPT
+680 
-695 KHTAQNNPPNKVSPP
+695 
-710 TQNLPTTN
+710 
-718 VWNGV
+718 
-723 YNFQNQTYS
+723 
-732 KKGIYYIDPNLSG
+732 
-745 QSGQS
+745 
-750 GNTLSTYGYLD
+750 
-761 WFTLKNKFS
+761 
-770 VNANNGTLIIGNNT
+770 
-784 ESANTKGLIWIGDD
+784 
-798 KGLVYYNTG
+798 
-807 TFNAANIYL
+807 
-816 TSNLKTGNGFSGEG
+816 
-830 ATLNFNATNR
+830 
-840 ITINQASFDNSDAGA
+840 
-855 QHSYMN
+855 
-861 FKGSNINVSGSSFT
+861 
-875 DDTNGGFSFSG
+875 
-886 NNNNSAISFNKTKF
+886 
-900 NQGTYNFTNS
+900 
-910 ANLSFNNSNFN
+910 
-921 QSTYNFN
+921 
-928 SLQSTF
+928 
-934 NNSTFNQGTY
+934 
-944 NFTDNTSFNNDTFN
+944 
-958 QGTYNFNT
+958 
-966 SKVSFSGANTLNSS
+966 
-980 SPFASLKGSVSFG
+980 
-993 SGAVFNLNQTLNAN
+993 
-1007 QTYDILTTNG
+1007 
-1017 TIQYGVYQ
+1017 
-1025 SYLWDLINYKGDK
+1025 
-1038 AISHVEV
+1038 
-1045 GNNTYDVTF
+1045 
-1054 DINGQDETLQE
+1054 
-1065 TFSNKSITTQFL
+1065 
-1077 GDDLQAKA
+1077 
-1085 KATYQQDLNNSQSAL
+1085 
-1100 SNATNDNKIASADTG
+1100 
-1115 YTNNQNTTIKQDAQ
+1115 
-1129 NLEHTSQQIAK
+1129 
-1140 DEQALQG
+1140 
-1147 DLNKLKQLA
+1147 
-1156 NSSFNEQAFNQAQS
+1156 
-1170 KEQQDEQ
+1170 
-1177 TLQNEEETFSSEQ
+1177 
-1190 EGLEKALANAK
+1190 ANAK
-1201 PASPTPT
+1201 PASPTP
-1208 PTPTPTPSPT
+1208 SHV
-1218 PNPTPTK
+1218 PTPTK
-1225 HTAPNKVPP
+1225 HTAPNTPPNKVSP

-1256 TYSQKGVYYIDPN
+1256 TYSQKGIYYIDPN
-1269 LSGQSGQ
+1269 FSGQSGQ
-1276 SANTL
+1276 SGNTL

-1290 RSFGVNIQNGTLIIG
+1290 RSFSVNIQNGTLIIG

-1322 GFGYIIGTF
+1322 GFGYITGTF
-1331 NAANIYLTNNFK
+1331 SAANIYLTNNFK
-1343 TGEGVSG
+1343 TGEGVSN

-1386 ASQHSYATFDATNNI
+1386 ASQHSYATFDALNNI

-1415 FSFNA
+1415 FSFSA

-1442 SANAANSLSFNNSR
+1442 SANASNSLSFINSR
-1456 LNGGAVYN
+1456 LNGGAIYN
-1464 LWANSLIFNNTQAVF
+1464 LQANSLIFNNTQAVF

-1490 NATTQLLGNTSF
+1490 NATTQLLGNTNF

-1523 ITLGNK
+1523 ITLSNK
-1529 SQTAFKNSLTLDNN
+1529 SQAAFKNSLTLDNN

-1549 NQSVLNASGASAFNN
+1549 NQSVLNANGTSAFNN

-1576 TFNSLFFNGA
+1576 TFNSLFFNGG

-1591 ANSKLNASSASFSN
+1591 ASSKLNASSASFSN

-1614 VLSVSNASSLNANIN
+1614 VLSASNTSSLNANIN
-1629 FQGASQATFGGN
+1629 FQGASQADFGGN
-1641 TTIDAASFNFDSAS
+1641 TTIDTASFNFDSAS
-1655 SLSFNNLTANG
+1655 SLNFNNLTANG
-1666 ALNFNGYAPSLS
+1666 ALNFNGYAPSLT

-1856 LNIYNKGFSSG
+1856 LNIYNKGFSSE

-1875 LSQNSATLKEMIETN
+1875 LSQNSAALKEMIESN
-1890 QLDNITSINEV
+1890 QLDNITNINEV
-1901 LQLLDRI
+1901 LQLLDKI
-1908 KITPAQKQALLET
+1908 KITQAQKQALLET
-1921 INHLTDNINQTFS
+1921 INHLTDNINQTFN
-1934 NGNLVIGATQDHV
+1934 NGNLVIGATQDNV

-2020 ADITFQSANNLV
+2020 ADVTFQSANNLV

-2066 VLSQMA
+2066 VLSQVA

-2085 VENALIPLSKEL
+2085 VENALSPLSKEL
-2097 PSSLQNETLGQL
+2097 PASLQNETLGQL

-2115 DNLLNNSGVMNAIQN
+2115 DDLLNNSGVMNAIQN

-2173 MDASE
+2173 IDASE
-2178 LSSILSVIL
+2178 LSSILSVVL
-2187 KDITNPPTSLQKDI
+2187 KDITNPPASLQKDI
-2201 GVVANDLLDEFLG
+2201 GVVANDLLNEFLG
-2214 QDVVKKLESQGL
+2214 QNVVKKLESQGL

-2240 SGIYNQGLGSVLPPS
+2240 RGVYNQGLGSVLPPS

-2266 ALLSPRG
+2266 TLLSPRG

-2284 FLSNGYVFVNNSSF
+2284 FLSNGYVFVNDSSF

-2333 ASNGVSNIN
+2333 ASNGVSSIN

-2355 AGLNNVSVQKGEICI
+2355 AGLNNVSVQKGEICV

-2389 PTNESLSVRA
+2389 PTNESLSVHA

-2406 VIASNG
+2406 AITSNG
-2412 AIDLSQVKNNSVI
+2412 AIDLSQVTNNSVI
-2425 GTLNLNENATL
+2425 GTLNLNENAAL

-2449 ASNSTANINGD
+2449 ASNSTANINGN

-2470 TNASGLNVMGNF
+2470 TNANGLNVMGNF

-2494 SVSHAIINAQGI
+2494 SASHAIINAQGS
-2506 ATIMTNYNNPLIQ
+2506 ATIMANNNNPLIQ

-2526 TGAYTLIDSAKAI
+2526 VGTYTLIDSAKAI

-2549 GSSLDNYLKLYT
+2549 GSSLDNYLKLYA
-2561 LININGKHMVMT
+2561 LIDINGKHMVMT

-2580 GQAVSIKDGGLIVG
+2580 GQAVSVKDGGLVVG

-2611 VKIAVSNAPINNLQA
+2611 VKIAVSNDPINNLQA

-2639 QGVDS
+2639 QSVDS
-2644 IEQAGGTQ
+2644 IDQAGGSQ

-2668 FAPYYLESHST
+2668 FAPYYLESHSA

-2693 EVIANPNFKNDATNI
+2693 EVIANPDFKNDATNI

-2816 HANITQSGSSN
+2816 HGNITQSGSSN

-2861 DPLLSIINQSYR
+2861 DPLLSIINQSYK
-2873 YNTWTT
+2873 YDTWTT

-2905 YYYIGMSGLRGIMD
+2905 YYYIGLSGLRGIMD

>member
-1 MAFKKAGLISKFISK
+1 MAFKKARLISKFISK
-16 GSFKLNKISKKIFK
+16 GSFKLNKISKKFFK
-30 LNPILKREKP
+30 LNQILKCEKP
-40 LKRHKKTKSIK
+40 LKCHKKTKSIK

-63 SVLLIGALGG
+63 SILLIGALGG
-73 LPHLRASECRYWSW
+73 LSHLRASECRYWSW
-87 WSGYHDKIESGSNSP
+87 SSWNYQDNIESGPNSP
-102 THNSYCLFSSTQG
+102 THNSYCLFSSAQG

-136 KFNNGTL
+136 KFNGGTL
-143 NVGGNIRF
+143 DIGGNIRF
-151 GGTGVNGVNVGY
+151 GGTGINGGDVGY

-171 TINFNSSRITTGN
+171 TINFNSSHLTTGN
-184 SLSDGGGA
+184 SYSDGGGA
-192 TLNFNATNRIT
+192 TLNFNATNHIT

-212 DAGAQHSYMNFKGSN
+212 DAGTQKSYMNFKGSS
-227 INVSGSSFTDDTNGG
+227 INVSGSSFTDDTDGG

-253 ISFNKTKFNQGTY
+253 ISFNKTNFNQGTY
-266 NFTNSANLSFNNSN
+266 NFSNSATLSFNHSA
-280 FNQST
+280 
-285 YNFNSLQSTFNN
+285 
-297 STFNQ
+297 FNQ
-302 GTYNFTDNTS
+302 GTYNFNSAQSVFENSNFNQGTYHFTDNAS
-312 FNNDTFNQGTYNFN
+312 FNNDTFNQGTYDFNNFN

-332 SGANTLNSSS
+332 SGTNTLNSSS

-348 GSVSFGSG
+348 GSVSFGSS

-375 TNGTIQYGVY
+375 TNRTIQYGVY

-393 NYKGDKAISHVEV
+393 NYKGDKAISHVGV

-418 GQDETLQETFSNK
+418 GQDETLQETFNNQ
-431 SITTQFLGDDLQAK
+431 SIITQFLGDDLQAK
-445 AKATYQ
+445 AQKTYQ
-451 QDLNNSQSALSN
+451 EDVTNSQTALNNAAS
-463 ATNDNKIASAD
+463 DNKIA
-474 TGYTNNQN
+474 
-482 TTIKQDAQN
+482 
-491 LEHTSQQ
+491 
-498 IAKDE
+498 
-503 QALQGDLNK
+503 
-512 LKQLANSSFNEQA
+512 NS
-525 FNQAQSKEQQD
+525 
-536 EQTLQNEENTF
+536 
-547 SSEQEGL
+547 
-554 EKALANAKEQQEQQQ
+554 
-569 AQATYQQ
+569 
-576 DLNNSQSAL
+576 
-585 SNATNDN
+585 
-592 KIASADT
+592 DT
-599 DYTKNQNTAIKQ
+599 DYTTNKNTTIAK

-617 NTSQQIT
+617 NTSQQIAK
-624 QDQKDLEQDLDKL
+624 DQQTLQGDLDKL
-637 QQLANSKTG
+637 KQLANATTG
-646 FNEQAFNQAQSTEQ
+646 FNEQAFNQAQSTEK
-660 QDEQTLQNEEET
+660 QDEQTLQNEENT
-672 FSSEQEGL
+672 FNAEQEGL
-680 EKALANAKHTSPTPT
+680 KQAIQQAQAQKQQEQQQAQQTYQEDVTNSQTALNNATSDNKIANSDTDYTKNKNTAIAKDAQNLENTNQQIVKDQQALQGDLDKLKQLANSTTGFNEQAFNQAQKQEQQDEQTLQNDEKTFNAEQEGLKQAIANAKPTSPTPSPTPTPT
-695 KHTAQNNPPNKVSPP
+695 KHTAQNIPPNKVPPP

-723 YNFQNQTYS
+723 YN
-732 KKGIYYIDPNLSG
+732 
-745 QSGQS
+745 
-750 GNTLSTYGYLD
+750 
-761 WFTLKNKFS
+761 
-770 VNANNGTLIIGNNT
+770 
-784 ESANTKGLIWIGDD
+784 
-798 KGLVYYNTG
+798 
-807 TFNAANIYL
+807 
-816 TSNLKTGNGFSGEG
+816 
-830 ATLNFNATNR
+830 
-840 ITINQASFDNSDAGA
+840 
-855 QHSYMN
+855 
-861 FKGSNINVSGSSFT
+861 
-875 DDTNGGFSFSG
+875 
-886 NNNNSAISFNKTKF
+886 
-900 NQGTYNFTNS
+900 
-910 ANLSFNNSNFN
+910 
-921 QSTYNFN
+921 
-928 SLQSTF
+928 
-934 NNSTFNQGTY
+934 
-944 NFTDNTSFNNDTFN
+944 
-958 QGTYNFNT
+958 
-966 SKVSFSGANTLNSS
+966 
-980 SPFASLKGSVSFG
+980 
-993 SGAVFNLNQTLNAN
+993 
-1007 QTYDILTTNG
+1007 
-1017 TIQYGVYQ
+1017 
-1025 SYLWDLINYKGDK
+1025 
-1038 AISHVEV
+1038 
-1045 GNNTYDVTF
+1045 
-1054 DINGQDETLQE
+1054 
-1065 TFSNKSITTQFL
+1065 
-1077 GDDLQAKA
+1077 
-1085 KATYQQDLNNSQSAL
+1085 
-1100 SNATNDNKIASADTG
+1100 
-1115 YTNNQNTTIKQDAQ
+1115 
-1129 NLEHTSQQIAK
+1129 
-1140 DEQALQG
+1140 
-1147 DLNKLKQLA
+1147 
-1156 NSSFNEQAFNQAQS
+1156 
-1170 KEQQDEQ
+1170 
-1177 TLQNEEETFSSEQ
+1177 
-1190 EGLEKALANAK
+1190 
-1201 PASPTPT
+1201 
-1208 PTPTPTPSPT
+1208 
-1218 PNPTPTK
+1218 
-1225 HTAPNKVPP
+1225 
-1234 TPPTQNLPT
+1234 
-1243 TNVWNGVYWLQNQ
+1243 LQNQ

-1276 SANTL
+1276 SGNTL
-1281 STYTANLLG
+1281 STYTANLFG

-1322 GFGYIIGTF
+1322 GFGYITGTF
-1331 NAANIYLTNNFK
+1331 SAANIYLTNNFK
-1343 TGEGVSG
+1343 TGEGVSN

-1386 ASQHSYATFDATNNI
+1386 ASQHSYAAFDALNNI

-1415 FSFNA
+1415 FSFSA

-1442 SANAANSLSFNNSR
+1442 SANASNSLSFINSR
-1456 LNGGAVYN
+1456 LNGGAIYN
-1464 LWANSLIFNNTQAVF
+1464 LQANSLIFNNTQAVF

-1490 NATTQLLGNTSF
+1490 NATTQLLGNTNF

-1529 SQTAFKNSLTLDNN
+1529 SQAAFKNSLTLDNN

-1549 NQSVLNASGASAFNN
+1549 NQSVLNANGTSAFNN

-1576 TFNSLFFNGA
+1576 TFNSLFFNGG

-1591 ANSKLNASSASFSN
+1591 ASSKLNASNASFSS

-1614 VLSVSNASSLNANIN
+1614 VLSANNTSSLNANIN
-1629 FQGASQATFGGN
+1629 FQGASQADFGGN
-1641 TTIDAASFNFDSAS
+1641 TTIDTASFNFDSAS
-1655 SLSFNNLTANG
+1655 SLNFNNLTANG
-1666 ALNFNGYAPSLS
+1666 ALNFNGYAPSLT

-1856 LNIYNKGFSSG
+1856 LNIYNKGFSSE

-1875 LSQNSATLKEMIETN
+1875 LSQNSATLKEMIESN
-1890 QLDNITSINEV
+1890 QLNNITNINEV
-1901 LQLLDRI
+1901 LQLLDKI
-1908 KITPAQKQALLET
+1908 KITQTQKQALLET
-1921 INHLTDNINQTFS
+1921 INHLTDNINQTFN
-1934 NGNLVIGATQDHV
+1934 NGNLVIGATQDNV

-1996 DFKAKSIYITGTL
+1996 DFKAKSIYITGTI

-2020 ADITFQSANNLV
+2020 ADVTFQSANNLV

-2066 VLSQMA
+2066 VLSQVA

-2085 VENALIPLSKEL
+2085 VENALSPLSKEL
-2097 PSSLQNETLGQL
+2097 PASLQNETLGQL
-2109 IGQNNL
+2109 IGQDNL
-2115 DNLLNNSGVMNAIQN
+2115 DDLLNNSGVMNAIQN

-2173 MDASE
+2173 IDASE
-2178 LSSILSVIL
+2178 LSSILSVVL

-2201 GVVANDLLDEFLG
+2201 GVVANDLLNEFLG
-2214 QDVVKKLESQGL
+2214 QDVVKTLESQGL

-2240 SGIYNQGLGSVLPPS
+2240 SGVYNQGLGSVLPPS

-2333 ASNGVSNIN
+2333 ASNDVSNIN

-2406 VIASNG
+2406 TIASNG

-2425 GTLNLNENATL
+2425 GTLNLNENAAL
-2436 QANNLTIANAFNN
+2436 QANNLTITNAFNN
-2449 ASNSTANINGD
+2449 ASNSTANINGN

-2494 SVSHAIINAQGI
+2494 SVSHAIINAQGS
-2506 ATIMTNYNNPLIQ
+2506 ATIMANNNNPLIQ

-2526 TGAYTLIDSAKAI
+2526 AGVYTLIDSAKAI

-2561 LININGKHMVMT
+2561 LIDINGKHMVMT

-2580 GQAVSIKDGGLIVG
+2580 GQAVNIKDGGLVVG

-2611 VKIAVSNAPINNLQA
+2611 VKIAVSNDPINNLQS
-2626 PTLKQYIAQIQGI
+2626 PTLKQYIAQIQGT

-2644 IEQAGGTQ
+2644 IDQVGGSQ
-2652 AINWLNK
+2652 AIDWLNK

-2693 EVIANPNFKNDATNI
+2693 EVIANPDFKNDATNI

-2808 AAYGYSGF
+2808 AAYGYSRF

-2861 DPLLSIINQSYR
+2861 DPLLSIINQSYK
-2873 YNTWTT
+2873 YDTWTT

-2905 YYYIGMSGLRGIMD
+2905 YYYIGLSGLRGIMD

-2980 NNTLSYRDGGRYNT
+2980 NNTLSYRDGARYNT

>member
-1 MAFKKAGLISKFISK
+1 MAFKKAGLISNFISK

-30 LNPILKREKP
+30 LNLILKREKP
-40 LKRHKKTKSIK
+40 LSHKKTKSVK
-51 KPFNKNKSFLKA
+51 KPFNENKSFLKA

-73 LPHLRASECRYWSW
+73 LSHLRASECRYWSW
-87 WSGYHDKIESGSNSP
+87 SSWGYHDNIESGSNSP
-102 THNSYCLFSSTQG
+102 THNSYCLFSSAQS

-151 GGTGVNGVNVGY
+151 GGTGVNGGDVGY

-184 SLSDGGGA
+184 SYSTGGGA
-192 TLNFNATNRIT
+192 TLNFNATNHIT
-203 INQASFDNS
+203 INQASFDNG
-212 DAGAQHSYMNFKGSN
+212 DAGTQHSYMNFSGSN
-227 INVSGSSFTDDTNGG
+227 INVSDSSFTDDTNGG
-242 FSFSGNNNNSA
+242 FSFSGNGANSNL
-253 ISFNKTKFNQGTY
+253 SFNKTNFNQGAYKFTNSANLNFNNSTFNQGTY
-266 NFTNSANLSFNNSN
+266 NFNSAQSVFENSN
-280 FNQST
+280 FNQGT

-297 STFNQ
+297 DTFNQ
-302 GTYNFTDNTS
+302 GTYSFTDNTGLN
-312 FNNDTFNQGTYNFN
+312 FNNDTFNQGTYSFN
-326 TSKVSF
+326 ASKVSF

-356 AVFNLNQTLN
+356 AIFNLNQTLN
-366 ANQTYDILT
+366 TNQTYDILT

-406 GNNTYDVTFDIN
+406 GSNTYDVTFDIN
-418 GQDETLQETFSNK
+418 RQDETLQETFSNQA
-431 SITTQFLGDDLQAK
+431 ITTQFLGDDLQAK
-445 AKATYQ
+445 AQATYQ
-451 QDLNNSQSALSN
+451 QDLTGSQTALNN
-463 ATNDNKIASAD
+463 ATSDNKIASSD
-474 TGYTNNQN
+474 TNYTNNQN
-482 TTIKQDAQN
+482 TTIAKDAQ
-491 LEHTSQQ
+491 S
-498 IAKDE
+498 
-503 QALQGDLNK
+503 
-512 LKQLANSSFNEQA
+512 
-525 FNQAQSKEQQD
+525 
-536 EQTLQNEENTF
+536 
-547 SSEQEGL
+547 
-554 EKALANAKEQQEQQQ
+554 
-569 AQATYQQ
+569 
-576 DLNNSQSAL
+576 
-585 SNATNDN
+585 
-592 KIASADT
+592 
-599 DYTKNQNTAIKQ
+599 
-611 DAQNLE
+611 LE
-617 NTSQQIT
+617 NTSQQIA
-624 QDQKDLEQDLDKL
+624 QDKQSLKGDLDKL
-637 QQLANSKTG
+637 QQLANSPTG
-646 FNEQAFNQAQSTEQ
+646 FNQQDFNQAQSTEQ
-660 QDEQTLQNEEET
+660 QDLQTLQENENT
-672 FSSEQEGL
+672 FNSEQEGL
-680 EKALANAKHTSPTPT
+680 
-695 KHTAQNNPPNKVSPP
+695 
-710 TQNLPTTN
+710 
-718 VWNGV
+718 
-723 YNFQNQTYS
+723 
-732 KKGIYYIDPNLSG
+732 
-745 QSGQS
+745 
-750 GNTLSTYGYLD
+750 
-761 WFTLKNKFS
+761 
-770 VNANNGTLIIGNNT
+770 
-784 ESANTKGLIWIGDD
+784 
-798 KGLVYYNTG
+798 
-807 TFNAANIYL
+807 
-816 TSNLKTGNGFSGEG
+816 
-830 ATLNFNATNR
+830 
-840 ITINQASFDNSDAGA
+840 
-855 QHSYMN
+855 
-861 FKGSNINVSGSSFT
+861 
-875 DDTNGGFSFSG
+875 
-886 NNNNSAISFNKTKF
+886 
-900 NQGTYNFTNS
+900 
-910 ANLSFNNSNFN
+910 
-921 QSTYNFN
+921 
-928 SLQSTF
+928 
-934 NNSTFNQGTY
+934 
-944 NFTDNTSFNNDTFN
+944 
-958 QGTYNFNT
+958 
-966 SKVSFSGANTLNSS
+966 
-980 SPFASLKGSVSFG
+980 
-993 SGAVFNLNQTLNAN
+993 
-1007 QTYDILTTNG
+1007 
-1017 TIQYGVYQ
+1017 
-1025 SYLWDLINYKGDK
+1025 
-1038 AISHVEV
+1038 
-1045 GNNTYDVTF
+1045 
-1054 DINGQDETLQE
+1054 
-1065 TFSNKSITTQFL
+1065 
-1077 GDDLQAKA
+1077 
-1085 KATYQQDLNNSQSAL
+1085 
-1100 SNATNDNKIASADTG
+1100 
-1115 YTNNQNTTIKQDAQ
+1115 KQ
-1129 NLEHTSQQIAK
+1129 
-1140 DEQALQG
+1140 
-1147 DLNKLKQLA
+1147 
-1156 NSSFNEQAFNQAQS
+1156 
-1170 KEQQDEQ
+1170 
-1177 TLQNEEETFSSEQ
+1177 
-1190 EGLEKALANAK
+1190 ALANAK

-1208 PTPTPTPSPT
+1208 PTKRTA
-1218 PNPTPTK
+1218 PNTS
-1225 HTAPNKVPP
+1225 PNKVPP
-1234 TPPTQNLPT
+1234 TPPTQNLPA
-1243 TNVWNGVYWLQNQ
+1243 TNVWNGVYNLQNQ
-1256 TYSQKGVYYIDPN
+1256 TYSQKGIYYIDPN

-1281 STYTANLLG
+1281 STYTANLFG

-1386 ASQHSYATFDATNNI
+1386 ASQHSYAAFDATNNI
-1401 SVTNSSFSDMTWGK
+1401 SVTNSNFSDMTWGK
-1415 FSFNA
+1415 FSFSA

-1428 SFSGFTNPGGSSVI
+1428 SFSGFTNPGGSSAI

-1514 DTTLQNNAN
+1514 DTTLQDNAN

-1529 SQTAFKNSLTLDNN
+1529 SQATFKNSLTLDNN

-1549 NQSVLNASGASAFNN
+1549 NQSVLNANGASAFNN

-1576 TFNSLFFNGA
+1576 TFNSLFFNGGI
-1586 TLSLN
+1586 LSLN

-1614 VLSVSNASSLNANIN
+1614 VLSASNTSSLNANIN
-1629 FQGASQATFGGN
+1629 FQGTSQANFGGN
-1641 TTIDAASFNFDSAS
+1641 TTIDTASFNFDSAS

-1666 ALNFNGYAPSLS
+1666 ALNFNGYAPSLT

-1729 GYEKILFYGMKIQN
+1729 GYEKILFYGIKIQN
-1743 ATYSDNNNIQTWSF
+1743 ATYSGNNNIQTWSF

-1769 SIKNGDL
+1769 NIKNGDL

-1817 NQAGTY
+1817 NQVGTY

-1875 LSQNSATLKEMIETN
+1875 LSQNSATLKEMIESN

-1901 LQLLDRI
+1901 LQLLDKI

-1934 NGNLVIGATQDHV
+1934 NGNLVIGATQDNV

-1962 SPCALDSATCSSFR
+1962 SPCVLDSTTCSSFR

-1996 DFKAKSIYITGTL
+1996 DFKAKSIYITGTV
-2009 GSGNAFESGGS
+2009 GSANAFESGGS
-2020 ADITFQSANNLV
+2020 ADVTFQSANNLV
-2032 LNKANI
+2032 LNNANI

-2066 VLSQMA
+2066 VLSQVA

-2085 VENALIPLSKEL
+2085 VENALSPLSKEL
-2097 PSSLQNETLGQL
+2097 PASLQNETLGQL

-2115 DNLLNNSGVMNAIQN
+2115 DNLLNNSGVMNEIQN

-2173 MDASE
+2173 IDASE

-2201 GVVANDLLDEFLG
+2201 GVVANDLLNEFLG

-2240 SGIYNQGLGSVLPPS
+2240 SGVYNQGLGSVLPPS

-2266 ALLSPRG
+2266 TLLSPRG

-2318 DNTIDFSKYQGALIF
+2318 DNTIDFSKYQGTLIF

-2406 VIASNG
+2406 TIASNG

-2436 QANNLTIANAFNN
+2436 QANNLTITNAFNN

-2470 TNASGLNVMGNF
+2470 TNASGLDVMGNF
-2482 NSYGDLVFNLSH
+2482 NSYGDLVFNLNH
-2494 SVSHAIINAQGI
+2494 SASHAIINAQGT
-2506 ATIMTNYNNPLIQ
+2506 ATIMANNNSPLIQ

-2526 TGAYTLIDSAKAI
+2526 TGTYTLIDSAKAI

-2549 GSSLDNYLKLYT
+2549 GNSLADYLKLYT
-2561 LININGKHMVMT
+2561 LIDINGKHMVMT

-2580 GQAVSIKDGGLIVG
+2580 GQAVNIKDGGLIVG

-2611 VKIAVSNAPINNLQA
+2611 VKIAVSNDPINNLQA
-2626 PTLKQYIAQIQGI
+2626 PTLKQYIAQIQGT

-2644 IEQAGGTQ
+2644 IDQVGGAQ

-2769 NVWATGVGGASFIN
+2769 NMWATGVGGASFIN

-2861 DPLLSIINQSYR
+2861 DPLLSIINQSYK
-2873 YNTWTT
+2873 YDTWTT

-2905 YYYIGMSGLRGIMD
+2905 YYYIGLSGLRGIMD

-2980 NNTLSYRDGGRYNT
+2980 NNTLSYRDGSRYNT

-3008 TFYVNAG
+3008 TFYVNAS

>member
-1 MAFKKAGLISKFISK
+1 MAFKKARLISRFISK
-16 GSFKLNKISKKIFK
+16 GSFKLSKISKKIFK
-30 LNPILKREKP
+30 LNQILKREKP
-40 LKRHKKTKSIK
+40 LKCHKKALKSIK
-51 KPFNKNKSFLKA
+51 KLSNKNKSFLKV

-73 LPHLRASECRYWSW
+73 LSHLRANECRYWSW
-87 WSGYHDKIESGSNSP
+87 SSWGYQDNIESGPNSP
-102 THNSYCLFSSTQG
+102 THNSYCLFSSAQG

-151 GGTGVNGVNVGY
+151 GGTGINGGDVGY

-171 TINFNSSRITTGN
+171 TINFNSSHLTTGN
-184 SLSDGGGA
+184 SYADGGGA
-192 TLNFNATNRIT
+192 TLNFNAANHIT
-203 INQASFDNS
+203 INQASLDNS
-212 DAGAQHSYMNFKGSN
+212 DAGTQHSYMNFSGSN
-227 INVSGSSFTDDTNGG
+227 VNVSSSSFTDDTNGG
-242 FSFSGNNNNSA
+242 FSFSGNGTNSNL
-253 ISFNKTKFNQGTY
+253 SFNQTNFNQGTY
-266 NFTNSANLSFNNSN
+266 KFTNSADLNFNNSA
-280 FNQST
+280 FNQGT

-297 STFNQ
+297 DTFSQ
-302 GTYNFTDNTS
+302 GVYSFTDNTGLN

-326 TSKVSF
+326 TNKVSF

-356 AVFNLNQTLN
+356 AIFNLNQTFN
-366 ANQTYDILT
+366 TNQTYDILT
-375 TNGTIQYGVY
+375 TNKTIQYGVY

-406 GNNTYDVTFDIN
+406 GSNTYDVTFDIN
-418 GQDETLQETFSNK
+418 GQDETLQETFNK
-431 SITTQFLGDDLQAK
+431 QAITTQFLGDDLQAK
-445 AKATYQ
+445 AQATYQ
-451 QDLNNSQSALSN
+451 QDLSNSQTALNN
-463 ATNDNKIASAD
+463 ATSDNKIASSD
-474 TGYTNNQN
+474 TDYTNNQN
-482 TTIKQDAQN
+482 TTIKKDAQ
-491 LEHTSQQ
+491 S
-498 IAKDE
+498 
-503 QALQGDLNK
+503 
-512 LKQLANSSFNEQA
+512 
-525 FNQAQSKEQQD
+525 
-536 EQTLQNEENTF
+536 
-547 SSEQEGL
+547 
-554 EKALANAKEQQEQQQ
+554 
-569 AQATYQQ
+569 
-576 DLNNSQSAL
+576 
-585 SNATNDN
+585 
-592 KIASADT
+592 
-599 DYTKNQNTAIKQ
+599 
-611 DAQNLE
+611 LE
-617 NTSQQIT
+617 NTSQQIA
-624 QDQKDLEQDLDKL
+624 QDEQALKGDLDKL
-637 QQLANSKTG
+637 QQLASSTTS
-646 FNEQAFNQAQSTEQ
+646 FNQQAFKNVQSTEQ
-660 QDEQTLQNEEET
+660 QDLQTLQGDENT
-672 FSSEQEGL
+672 FNAEQEGL
-680 EKALANAKHTSPTPT
+680 KQALANAKPTSPTPTPT
-695 KHTAQNNPPNKVSPP
+695 KHTAPN
-710 TQNLPTTN
+710 
-718 VWNGV
+718 
-723 YNFQNQTYS
+723 
-732 KKGIYYIDPNLSG
+732 
-745 QSGQS
+745 
-750 GNTLSTYGYLD
+750 
-761 WFTLKNKFS
+761 
-770 VNANNGTLIIGNNT
+770 
-784 ESANTKGLIWIGDD
+784 
-798 KGLVYYNTG
+798 
-807 TFNAANIYL
+807 
-816 TSNLKTGNGFSGEG
+816 
-830 ATLNFNATNR
+830 
-840 ITINQASFDNSDAGA
+840 
-855 QHSYMN
+855 
-861 FKGSNINVSGSSFT
+861 
-875 DDTNGGFSFSG
+875 
-886 NNNNSAISFNKTKF
+886 
-900 NQGTYNFTNS
+900 
-910 ANLSFNNSNFN
+910 
-921 QSTYNFN
+921 
-928 SLQSTF
+928 
-934 NNSTFNQGTY
+934 
-944 NFTDNTSFNNDTFN
+944 
-958 QGTYNFNT
+958 
-966 SKVSFSGANTLNSS
+966 
-980 SPFASLKGSVSFG
+980 
-993 SGAVFNLNQTLNAN
+993 
-1007 QTYDILTTNG
+1007 
-1017 TIQYGVYQ
+1017 
-1025 SYLWDLINYKGDK
+1025 
-1038 AISHVEV
+1038 
-1045 GNNTYDVTF
+1045 
-1054 DINGQDETLQE
+1054 
-1065 TFSNKSITTQFL
+1065 
-1077 GDDLQAKA
+1077 
-1085 KATYQQDLNNSQSAL
+1085 
-1100 SNATNDNKIASADTG
+1100 
-1115 YTNNQNTTIKQDAQ
+1115 
-1129 NLEHTSQQIAK
+1129 
-1140 DEQALQG
+1140 
-1147 DLNKLKQLA
+1147 
-1156 NSSFNEQAFNQAQS
+1156 
-1170 KEQQDEQ
+1170 
-1177 TLQNEEETFSSEQ
+1177 
-1190 EGLEKALANAK
+1190 
-1201 PASPTPT
+1201 TP
-1208 PTPTPTPSPT
+1208 
-1218 PNPTPTK
+1218 
-1225 HTAPNKVPP
+1225 PNKVPP

-1243 TNVWNGVYWLQNQ
+1243 TNVWNGVYNLQNQ
-1256 TYSQKGVYYIDPN
+1256 TYSKQGVYYIDPN

-1276 SANTL
+1276 SGNTL

-1290 RSFGVNIQNGTLIIG
+1290 RSFSVNTQNGTLIIG
-1305 NNTESVNDNGLI
+1305 NDTESVNDNGLI

-1322 GFGYIIGTF
+1322 GFGYITGTF

-1343 TGEGVSG
+1343 TGEGVSN

-1386 ASQHSYATFDATNNI
+1386 ASQHSYAAFDATNNI

-1442 SANAANSLSFNNSR
+1442 STNAANSLSFNNSR

-1479 NVLYSRGTSNF
+1479 NVLYSRGASNF
-1490 NATTQLLGNTSF
+1490 NATTQLLGNTNF

-1529 SQTAFKNSLTLDNN
+1529 SQAAFKNSLTLDNN

-1549 NQSVLNASGASAFNN
+1549 NQSVLNANGTSAFNN

-1576 TFNSLFFNGA
+1576 TFNSLFFNGG

-1591 ANSKLNASSASFSN
+1591 ANSKLNASNASFSN

-1614 VLSVSNASSLNANIN
+1614 VLSANNTSSLNANIN
-1629 FQGASQATFGGN
+1629 FQGASQADFGGN
-1641 TTIDAASFNFDSAS
+1641 TTIDTASFNFDSAS

-1666 ALNFNGYAPSLS
+1666 ALNFNGYAPSLT

-1788 NTIFNIAPELYNYQA
+1788 NTIFNIAPELYNYQV

-1823 YLTSNIKGLF
+1823 YLTSSIKGLF

-1856 LNIYNKGFSSG
+1856 LNIYNKGFSSE

-1875 LSQNSATLKEMIETN
+1875 LSQNSATLKEMIESN
-1890 QLDNITSINEV
+1890 QLDNITNINEV
-1901 LQLLDRI
+1901 LQLLDKI

-1921 INHLTDNINQTFS
+1921 INHLTDNINQTFN
-1934 NGNLVIGATQDHV
+1934 NGNLIIGATQDNV

-1962 SPCALDSATCSSFR
+1962 SPCTLDSATCSSFR

-1996 DFKAKSIYITGTL
+1996 DFKAKSVYITGTV

-2032 LNKANI
+2032 LDKANI

-2052 EGIDKIF
+2052 KGINEIF

-2085 VENALIPLSKEL
+2085 VENALSPLSKEL
-2097 PSSLQNETLGQL
+2097 PTSLQNETLGQL

-2115 DNLLNNSGVMNAIQN
+2115 DNLLNNSGVMNEIQN

-2173 MDASE
+2173 IDASE

-2201 GVVANDLLDEFLG
+2201 GVVANDLLNEFLG

-2226 VSNIINNIISQGGL
+2226 VSNIINNVISQGGL
-2240 SGIYNQGLGSVLPPS
+2240 SGVYNQGLGSVLPLS

-2318 DNTIDFSKYQGALIF
+2318 DNMINFSKYQGALIF

-2355 AGLNNVSVQKGEICI
+2355 AGLNNVSVQKGEICV

-2389 PTNESLSVRA
+2389 PTNESLSVHA

-2449 ASNSTANINGD
+2449 VSNSTANINGN

-2494 SVSHAIINAQGI
+2494 SVSHAIINAQGS
-2506 ATIMTNYNNPLIQ
+2506 ATIMANDNNPLIQ

-2526 TGAYTLIDSAKAI
+2526 AGTYTLIDSAKAI

-2561 LININGKHMVMT
+2561 LIDINGKRMVMSN
-2573 DNGLTYN
+2573 NGLTYN
-2580 GQAVSIKDGGLIVG
+2580 GQAVNIKDGGLIVG

-2611 VKIAVSNAPINNLQA
+2611 VKIAVSNDPINNLQA
-2626 PTLKQYIAQIQGI
+2626 PTLKQYIAQIQGT

-2693 EVIANPNFKNDATNI
+2693 EVIANPDFKNDATNI

-2791 INVGYDRF
+2791 INIGYDRF

-2861 DPLLSIINQSYR
+2861 DPLLSIINQSYK
-2873 YNTWTT
+2873 YDTWTT

-2905 YYYIGMSGLRGIMD
+2905 YYYIGLSGLRGIMD

-3008 TFYVNAG
+3008 TFYVNAS

>member
-1 MAFKKAGLISKFISK
+1 MAFKKARLISRFVSK
-16 GSFKLNKISKKIFK
+16 GSFKLNKISKKFFT
-30 LNPILKREKP
+30 LNQILKREKP
-40 LKRHKKTKSIK
+40 LKRHKKTKSIE

-73 LPHLRASECRYWSW
+73 LSHLRANECRYWSW
-87 WSGYHDKIESGSNSP
+87 SSWSYHDNIESGSNSP

-143 NVGGNIRF
+143 DIGGNIRF
-151 GGTGVNGVNVGY
+151 GGTGINGGDVGY

-171 TINFNSSRITTGN
+171 TMNFNSSHITTGN
-184 SLSDGGGA
+184 SYADGGGA
-192 TLNFNATNRIT
+192 TLNFNAANNIT

-212 DAGAQHSYMNFKGSN
+212 DAGTQKSYMNFKGSN
-227 INVSGSSFTDDTNGG
+227 INVSGSSFTDDTDGG
-242 FSFSGNNNNSA
+242 FSFSGSNNNSA
-253 ISFNKTKFNQGTY
+253 ISFNQTSFNQGTY
-266 NFTNSANLSFNNSN
+266 HFNSAQSTFENSSFNQGAYNFNDSVSFNNN
-280 FNQST
+280 
-285 YNFNSLQSTFNN
+285 
-297 STFNQ
+297 TFNQ
-302 GTYNFTDNTS
+302 GTYD
-312 FNNDTFNQGTYNFN
+312 FND
-326 TSKVSF
+326 SKVSF
-332 SGANTLNSSS
+332 SGTNTLNSSS

-348 GSVSFGSG
+348 GSVSFNSN
-356 AVFNLNQTLN
+356 AIFNLNQTLN
-366 ANQTYDILT
+366 NNQTYDILT
-375 TNGTIQYGVY
+375 TNGAIQYGVY

-418 GQDETLQETFSNK
+418 GQDETLQETFNNQ
-431 SITTQFLGDDLQAK
+431 SIITQFLGDDLQQQAQK
-445 AKATYQ
+445 TYQ
-451 QDLNNSQSALSN
+451 EDVNNSQNALNDVTSDNTIANNDTSYTQSKN
-463 ATNDNKIASAD
+463 ATVAK
-474 TGYTNNQN
+474 
-482 TTIKQDAQN
+482 DAQS
-491 LEHTSQQ
+491 LENTNQQ
-498 IAKDE
+498 IQKGE
-503 QALQGDLNK
+503 QALEKDLAQI
-512 LKQLANSSFNEQA
+512 KQLANS
-525 FNQAQSKEQQD
+525 
-536 EQTLQNEENTF
+536 T
-547 SSEQEGL
+547 
-554 EKALANAKEQQEQQQ
+554 
-569 AQATYQQ
+569 
-576 DLNNSQSAL
+576 
-585 SNATNDN
+585 
-592 KIASADT
+592 
-599 DYTKNQNTAIKQ
+599 
-611 DAQNLE
+611 
-617 NTSQQIT
+617 
-624 QDQKDLEQDLDKL
+624 
-637 QQLANSKTG
+637 TG
-646 FNEQAFNQAQSTEQ
+646 FNEQAFNQAQKQEQ
-660 QDEQTLQNEEET
+660 QDEQTLQNNENAFNT
-672 FSSEQEGL
+672 EQEGL
-680 EKALANAKHTSPTPT
+680 EQAIANAKPTSSTPSPTPSPTPT
-695 KHTAQNNPPNKVSPP
+695 PTPSPTKHTVPNTPPSQVPP
-710 TQNLPTTN
+710 TPPSQNLPKTN

-723 YNFQNQTYS
+723 YWLQNKTYS
-732 KKGIYYIDPNLSG
+732 NKGIYYIDPNLSG

-750 GNTLSTYGYLD
+750 D
-761 WFTLKNKFS
+761 
-770 VNANNGTLIIGNNT
+770 
-784 ESANTKGLIWIGDD
+784 
-798 KGLVYYNTG
+798 
-807 TFNAANIYL
+807 
-816 TSNLKTGNGFSGEG
+816 
-830 ATLNFNATNR
+830 
-840 ITINQASFDNSDAGA
+840 
-855 QHSYMN
+855 
-861 FKGSNINVSGSSFT
+861 
-875 DDTNGGFSFSG
+875 
-886 NNNNSAISFNKTKF
+886 
-900 NQGTYNFTNS
+900 
-910 ANLSFNNSNFN
+910 
-921 QSTYNFN
+921 
-928 SLQSTF
+928 
-934 NNSTFNQGTY
+934 
-944 NFTDNTSFNNDTFN
+944 
-958 QGTYNFNT
+958 
-966 SKVSFSGANTLNSS
+966 
-980 SPFASLKGSVSFG
+980 
-993 SGAVFNLNQTLNAN
+993 
-1007 QTYDILTTNG
+1007 
-1017 TIQYGVYQ
+1017 
-1025 SYLWDLINYKGDK
+1025 
-1038 AISHVEV
+1038 
-1045 GNNTYDVTF
+1045 
-1054 DINGQDETLQE
+1054 
-1065 TFSNKSITTQFL
+1065 
-1077 GDDLQAKA
+1077 
-1085 KATYQQDLNNSQSAL
+1085 
-1100 SNATNDNKIASADTG
+1100 
-1115 YTNNQNTTIKQDAQ
+1115 
-1129 NLEHTSQQIAK
+1129 
-1140 DEQALQG
+1140 
-1147 DLNKLKQLA
+1147 
-1156 NSSFNEQAFNQAQS
+1156 
-1170 KEQQDEQ
+1170 
-1177 TLQNEEETFSSEQ
+1177 
-1190 EGLEKALANAK
+1190 
-1201 PASPTPT
+1201 
-1208 PTPTPTPSPT
+1208 
-1218 PNPTPTK
+1218 
-1225 HTAPNKVPP
+1225 
-1234 TPPTQNLPT
+1234 
-1243 TNVWNGVYWLQNQ
+1243 
-1256 TYSQKGVYYIDPN
+1256 
-1269 LSGQSGQ
+1269 
-1276 SANTL
+1276 NTL

-1290 RSFGVNIQNGTLIIG
+1290 RSFSVNIQNGILIIG
-1305 NNTESVNDNGLI
+1305 NDTENVNDNGLI

-1322 GFGYIIGTF
+1322 GFGYITGTF
-1331 NAANIYLTNNFK
+1331 SAANIYLTNNFK
-1343 TGEGVSG
+1343 TGEGVSN

-1357 ITFKASDNITMDGL
+1357 ITFKASGNITMDGL

-1386 ASQHSYATFDATNNI
+1386 ASQHSYAAFDATNNI
-1401 SVTNSSFSDMTWGK
+1401 SVTNSNFSDMTWGK

-1420 KNISFSNA
+1420 KNISFSNT
-1428 SFSGFTNPGGSSVI
+1428 SFSGFTNPGGSSTI
-1442 SANAANSLSFNNSR
+1442 SANASNSLSFIDSR
-1456 LNGGAVYN
+1456 LNGGAIYN
-1464 LWANSLIFNNTQAVF
+1464 LQANSLIFNNTQAVF

-1529 SQTAFKNSLTLDNN
+1529 SQAAFKNSLTLDNN

-1576 TFNSLFFNGA
+1576 AFNSLFFNGG

-1614 VLSVSNASSLNANIN
+1614 VLSASNTSSLNANIN
-1629 FQGASQATFGGN
+1629 FQGTSQADFGGN
-1641 TTIDAASFNFDSAS
+1641 TTIDTASFNFDSAS

-1666 ALNFNGYAPSLS
+1666 ALNFNGYTPSLT

-1833 TPKGSQTPQTP
+1833 IPKGSQTPQAP
-1844 GTYSPFNQPLNS
+1844 GTYSPFNQPLSS
-1856 LNIYNKGFSSG
+1856 LNIYNKGFSSE

-1875 LSQNSATLKEMIETN
+1875 LSQNSAALKEMIESN
-1890 QLDNITSINEV
+1890 QLDNITNINEV
-1901 LQLLDRI
+1901 LQLLDKI
-1908 KITPAQKQALLET
+1908 KITQTQKQVLLET
-1921 INHLTDNINQTFS
+1921 INHLTDNINQTFN
-1934 NGNLVIGATQDHV
+1934 NGNLVIGATQDNV

-1996 DFKAKSIYITGTL
+1996 DFKAKSIYITGTI

-2020 ADITFQSANNLV
+2020 ADVTFQSANNLV

-2085 VENALIPLSKEL
+2085 IENALSPLSKEL
-2097 PSSLQNETLGQL
+2097 PASLQNETLGQL

-2115 DNLLNNSGVMNAIQN
+2115 DDLLNNSGVMNEIQN

-2173 MDASE
+2173 IDASE
-2178 LSSILSVIL
+2178 ISSILSVIL

-2201 GVVANDLLDEFLG
+2201 GVVANDLLNEFLG

-2226 VSNIINNIISQGGL
+2226 VSNIINNVISQGGL
-2240 SGIYNQGLGSVLPPS
+2240 SGVYNQGLGSVLPPS

-2260 KENDLG
+2260 KENNLG

-2284 FLSNGYVFVNNSSF
+2284 FLSDGYVFVNNSSF

-2355 AGLNNVSVQKGEICI
+2355 AGLNNVSVQKGEICV

-2375 PTTKNSSSTNSSVT
+2375 PTTKNSSSANSSVT
-2389 PTNESLSVRA
+2389 PTNETLSVRA

-2406 VIASNG
+2406 AIASNG
-2412 AIDLSQVKNNSVI
+2412 AIDLSQVTNNSVI

-2436 QANNLTIANAFNN
+2436 QANNLTITNAFDN
-2449 ASNSTANINGD
+2449 ASNSTANIDGN

-2470 TNASGLNVMGNF
+2470 TNANGLNVMGNF

-2494 SVSHAIINAQGI
+2494 SVSHAIINTQGT
-2506 ATIMTNYNNPLIQ
+2506 ATIMANSNNPLIQ
-2519 FNTSSKE
+2519 FNASSKE
-2526 TGAYTLIDSAKAI
+2526 VGTYTLIDSAKAI
-2539 YYGYNDQITG
+2539 YYGYNNQIIG
-2549 GSSLDNYLKLYT
+2549 GNSLADYLKLYA
-2561 LININGKHMVMT
+2561 LIDINGKHMVMT

-2580 GQAVSIKDGGLIVG
+2580 GQAVSVKDGGLVVG

-2611 VKIAVSNAPINNLQA
+2611 VKIAVSNDPINNLQA
-2626 PTLKQYIAQIQGI
+2626 PTLKQYIAQIQGV
-2639 QGVDS
+2639 QSVDS
-2644 IEQAGGTQ
+2644 IDQAGGNQ
-2652 AINWLNK
+2652 AIDWLNK

-2729 FASADFHE
+2729 FARSDFLE

-2769 NVWATGVGGASFIN
+2769 NVWATGVGGASFIS

-2791 INVGYDRF
+2791 INIGYDRF

-2852 YNKTFINSY
+2852 YNRTFINSY

-2873 YNTWTT
+2873 YDTWTT

-2891 KDKSVIFKPQIGLA
+2891 KDKSVIFKPQVGLS
-2905 YYYIGMSGLRGIMD
+2905 YYYIGLSGLRGIMD

>member
-1 MAFKKAGLISKFISK
+1 MAFKKARLISRFISK
-16 GSFKLNKISKKIFK
+16 GSFKLSKISKKIFT
-30 LNPILKREKP
+30 LNQILKREKP
-40 LKRHKKTKSIK
+40 LKRHKKALKPIK
-51 KPFNKNKSFLKA
+51 KLSNRNKSFLKA
-63 SVLLIGALGG
+63 SILLIGALGG
-73 LPHLRASECRYWSW
+73 LSHLRASECRYWSW
-87 WSGYHDKIESGSNSP
+87 WSGYHDNIESGPNSP
-102 THNSYCLFSSTQG
+102 THNSYCLFSSAQG

-124 TTYSAGGASFTQ
+124 TTYSTGGASFTQ
-136 KFNNGTL
+136 KFNGGTL

-151 GGTGVNGVNVGY
+151 GGTGINGGDVGY
-163 ITGTYDAQ
+163 ITGTYDAANIYL
-171 TINFNSSRITTGN
+171 TSHLTTGN
-184 SLSDGGGA
+184 SYADGGGA
-192 TLNFNATNRIT
+192 TLNFNAANNIT

-212 DAGAQHSYMNFKGSN
+212 DAGTQHSYMNFKGSN
-227 INVSGSSFTDDTNGG
+227 IKVSGSSFTDDTNGG

-253 ISFNKTKFNQGTY
+253 ISFNQTSFNQGTYHFSNSTTLSFDNSNFNQGTY
-266 NFTNSANLSFNNSN
+266 NFNSVQSAFNNSA
-280 FNQST
+280 
-285 YNFNSLQSTFNN
+285 
-297 STFNQ
+297 FNQ
-302 GTYNFTDNTS
+302 GTYDFNDNTS
-312 FNNDTFNQGTYNFN
+312 FDNDTFNQGTYNFN

-332 SGANTLNSSS
+332 SGINTLNSSS

-348 GSVSFGSG
+348 GSVSFGSD

-366 ANQTYDILT
+366 SNQTYDILT
-375 TNGTIQYGVY
+375 TNGAIQYGVY

-418 GQDETLQETFSNK
+418 GQDETLQETFNK
-431 SITTQFLGDDLQAK
+431 QSIITQFLGDDLQQQAQK
-445 AKATYQ
+445 TYQ
-451 QDLNNSQSALSN
+451 EDLTHSQNALNNVTS
-463 ATNDNKIASAD
+463 DNTIASND
-474 TGYTNNQN
+474 TSYTQSKN
-482 TTIKQDAQN
+482 TTIATDAQG
-491 LEHTSQQ
+491 LENTNQEIQQ
-498 IAKDE
+498 DE
-503 QALQGDLNK
+503 QALQGDLNE
-512 LKQLANSSFNEQA
+512 LKQLANSTTGFNEQA
-525 FNQAQSKEQQD
+525 FNQAQKQEQQDEQTLQNDENAFNTEQDSLNKAIQQAQAQQQKQEQQQAQQTYQEDVTNSQTALNNATSDNKIANSDTDYIKSSNPTINKDAQNLENTNQQIAQDEQALEKDLAQIKQLANSTTGFNEQAFNTVQKQEQQD
-536 EQTLQNEENTF
+536 EQTLQNEEKTF

-554 EKALANAKEQQEQQQ
+554 KQ
-569 AQATYQQ
+569 A
-576 DLNNSQSAL
+576 
-585 SNATNDN
+585 
-592 KIASADT
+592 I
-599 DYTKNQNTAIKQ
+599 
-611 DAQNLE
+611 
-617 NTSQQIT
+617 
-624 QDQKDLEQDLDKL
+624 
-637 QQLANSKTG
+637 
-646 FNEQAFNQAQSTEQ
+646 
-660 QDEQTLQNEEET
+660 
-672 FSSEQEGL
+672 
-680 EKALANAKHTSPTPT
+680 ANAKHANPTPSHAPTPT
-695 KHTAQNNPPNKVSPP
+695 KHTV
-710 TQNLPTTN
+710 
-718 VWNGV
+718 
-723 YNFQNQTYS
+723 
-732 KKGIYYIDPNLSG
+732 
-745 QSGQS
+745 
-750 GNTLSTYGYLD
+750 
-761 WFTLKNKFS
+761 
-770 VNANNGTLIIGNNT
+770 
-784 ESANTKGLIWIGDD
+784 
-798 KGLVYYNTG
+798 
-807 TFNAANIYL
+807 
-816 TSNLKTGNGFSGEG
+816 
-830 ATLNFNATNR
+830 
-840 ITINQASFDNSDAGA
+840 
-855 QHSYMN
+855 
-861 FKGSNINVSGSSFT
+861 
-875 DDTNGGFSFSG
+875 
-886 NNNNSAISFNKTKF
+886 
-900 NQGTYNFTNS
+900 
-910 ANLSFNNSNFN
+910 
-921 QSTYNFN
+921 
-928 SLQSTF
+928 
-934 NNSTFNQGTY
+934 
-944 NFTDNTSFNNDTFN
+944 
-958 QGTYNFNT
+958 
-966 SKVSFSGANTLNSS
+966 
-980 SPFASLKGSVSFG
+980 
-993 SGAVFNLNQTLNAN
+993 
-1007 QTYDILTTNG
+1007 
-1017 TIQYGVYQ
+1017 
-1025 SYLWDLINYKGDK
+1025 
-1038 AISHVEV
+1038 
-1045 GNNTYDVTF
+1045 
-1054 DINGQDETLQE
+1054 
-1065 TFSNKSITTQFL
+1065 
-1077 GDDLQAKA
+1077 
-1085 KATYQQDLNNSQSAL
+1085 
-1100 SNATNDNKIASADTG
+1100 
-1115 YTNNQNTTIKQDAQ
+1115 QNTPP
-1129 NLEHTSQQIAK
+1129 SQ
-1140 DEQALQG
+1140 
-1147 DLNKLKQLA
+1147 
-1156 NSSFNEQAFNQAQS
+1156 
-1170 KEQQDEQ
+1170 
-1177 TLQNEEETFSSEQ
+1177 
-1190 EGLEKALANAK
+1190 
-1201 PASPTPT
+1201 
-1208 PTPTPTPSPT
+1208 
-1218 PNPTPTK
+1218 
-1225 HTAPNKVPP
+1225 VPP

-1243 TNVWNGVYWLQNQ
+1243 TNVWNGVYWLQNK
-1256 TYSQKGVYYIDPN
+1256 TYSNKGVYYIDPN

-1276 SANTL
+1276 SGNTL
-1281 STYTANLLG
+1281 STYTANLFG

-1322 GFGYIIGTF
+1322 GFGYITGTF
-1331 NAANIYLTNNFK
+1331 SAANIYLTNNFK
-1343 TGEGVSG
+1343 TGEGVSN

-1386 ASQHSYATFDATNNI
+1386 ASQHSYAAFDAMNNI

-1415 FSFNA
+1415 FSFSA

-1442 SANAANSLSFNNSR
+1442 SANAANSLSFINSR

-1464 LWANSLIFNNTQAVF
+1464 LQANSLIFNNTQAVF

-1490 NATTQLLGNTSF
+1490 NATTQLLGNTNF

-1529 SQTAFKNSLTLDNN
+1529 SQAAFKNSLTLDNN

-1549 NQSVLNASGASAFNN
+1549 NQSVLDANGTSAFNN

-1576 TFNSLFFNGA
+1576 TFSNLFFNGG

-1591 ANSKLNASSASFSN
+1591 ASSKLNASSASFSS

-1614 VLSVSNASSLNANIN
+1614 VLSASNTSSLNANIN
-1629 FQGASQATFGGN
+1629 FQGTSQADFGGN
-1641 TTIDAASFNFDSAS
+1641 TTIDTASFNFDSTS
-1655 SLSFNNLTANG
+1655 SLNFNNLTANG
-1666 ALNFNGYAPSLS
+1666 ALDFNGYAPSLT
-1678 KALMSVS
+1678 KVLMNVS
-1685 GQFVLGNNG
+1685 GQFVLGSNG

-1833 TPKGSQTPQTP
+1833 TPKDSQTPQAP

-1856 LNIYNKGFSSG
+1856 LNIYNKGFSSE

-1875 LSQNSATLKEMIETN
+1875 LSQNSATLKEMIESN
-1890 QLDNITSINEV
+1890 QLDNITNINEV
-1901 LQLLDRI
+1901 LQLLDKI
-1908 KITPAQKQALLET
+1908 KITQAQKQALLET
-1921 INHLTDNINQTFS
+1921 INHLTDNINQTFN
-1934 NGNLVIGATQDHV
+1934 NGNLIIGATQDNV

-1996 DFKAKSIYITGTL
+1996 DFKAKSIYITGTI

-2020 ADITFQSANNLV
+2020 ADVTFQSANNLV

-2052 EGIDKIF
+2052 KGIEKIF

-2066 VLSQMA
+2066 VLSQVA

-2085 VENALIPLSKEL
+2085 IENALSPLSKEL
-2097 PSSLQNETLGQL
+2097 PASLQDETLGQL

-2115 DNLLNNSGVMNAIQN
+2115 DDLLNNSGVMNEIQN

-2178 LSSILSVIL
+2178 LSSILSVVL

-2201 GVVANDLLDEFLG
+2201 GVVANDLLNEFLG

-2240 SGIYNQGLGSVLPPS
+2240 SGVYNQGLGSVLPPS

-2318 DNTIDFSKYQGALIF
+2318 DNTIDFSKYQGTLIF

-2355 AGLNNVSVQKGEICI
+2355 AGLNNVSVQKGEICV
-2370 NLANC
+2370 NLASC

-2406 VIASNG
+2406 AITSNG
-2412 AIDLSQVKNNSVI
+2412 AINLSQVTNNSVI

-2436 QANNLTIANAFNN
+2436 QANNLTITNAFNN
-2449 ASNSTANINGD
+2449 ASNSTANINGN

-2482 NSYGDLVFNLSH
+2482 NSYGDLVFNISH
-2494 SVSHAIINAQGI
+2494 SASHAIINAQGA
-2506 ATIMTNYNNPLIQ
+2506 ATIMANNNNPLIQ

-2526 TGAYTLIDSAKAI
+2526 TGTYTLIDSAKAI

-2549 GSSLDNYLKLYT
+2549 GSSLDNYLKLYA
-2561 LININGKHMVMT
+2561 LIDINGKHMVMT

-2580 GQAVSIKDGGLIVG
+2580 GQAVSVKDGGLVVG

-2611 VKIAVSNAPINNLQA
+2611 VKIAVSNDPINNLQD
-2626 PTLKQYIAQIQGI
+2626 PTLKQYIAQIQGV
-2639 QGVDS
+2639 QSVDS
-2644 IEQAGGTQ
+2644 IDQAGGSQ

-2668 FAPYYLESHST
+2668 FAPYYLESHSV

-2693 EVIANPNFKNDATNI
+2693 EVIANPDFKNDATNI

-2827 VNMGVY
+2827 VNIGVY

-2873 YNTWTT
+2873 YDTWTT

-2905 YYYIGMSGLRGIMD
+2905 YYYIGLSSLRGIMD

>member
-1 MAFKKAGLISKFISK
+1 MAFKKVGLISKFISK

-30 LNPILKREKP
+30 LNQILKREKP
-40 LKRHKKTKSIK
+40 LSHKKTKSIK

-73 LPHLRASECRYWSW
+73 LSHLRASECRYWSW
-87 WSGYHDKIESGSNSP
+87 SSWGYHDNIESGSNSP
-102 THNSYCLFSSTQG
+102 THNSYCLFNSAQG

-124 TTYSAGGASFTQ
+124 TTYSTGGASFTQ

-151 GGTGVNGVNVGY
+151 GGTGVNGGDVGY

-171 TINFNSSRITTGN
+171 TINFDSSRITTGN
-184 SLSDGGGA
+184 SFSTGGGA

-203 INQASFDNS
+203 INQASFNNG
-212 DAGAQHSYMNFKGSN
+212 DAGTQHSYMNFSGSN

-242 FSFSGNNNNSA
+242 FSFSGNGTNSNL
-253 ISFNKTKFNQGTY
+253 SFNQTNFNQGTY
-266 NFTNSANLSFNNSN
+266 KFTNSANLN
-280 FNQST
+280 
-285 YNFNSLQSTFNN
+285 FNN

-302 GTYNFTDNTS
+302 GTYSFTDNAS

-348 GSVSFGSG
+348 GSVSFGSD
-356 AVFNLNQTLN
+356 AIFNLNQTLN
-366 ANQTYDILT
+366 SNQTYDILT
-375 TNGTIQYGVY
+375 TNKTIQYGVY

-418 GQDETLQETFSNK
+418 GQDETLQETFNNQA
-431 SITTQFLGDDLQAK
+431 ITTQFLGDDLQAK
-445 AKATYQ
+445 AQKTYQ
-451 QDLNNSQSALSN
+451 QDLSNSQSALNN
-463 ATNDNKIASAD
+463 AADDNKIANSD
-474 TGYTNNQN
+474 TDYTKSSNP
-482 TTIKQDAQN
+482 TIKKDAQN
-491 LEHTSQQ
+491 LENTDQTIQQ
-498 IAKDE
+498 DK
-503 QALQGDLNK
+503 QALEKDLANV
-512 LKQLANSSFNEQA
+512 KQLANAPTGFNEQA
-525 FNQAQSKEQQD
+525 FNQAQNKEQQD
-536 EQTLQNEENTF
+536 EQTLQENEKTF

-554 EKALANAKEQQEQQQ
+554 EKA
-569 AQATYQQ
+569 
-576 DLNNSQSAL
+576 
-585 SNATNDN
+585 
-592 KIASADT
+592 I
-599 DYTKNQNTAIKQ
+599 
-611 DAQNLE
+611 
-617 NTSQQIT
+617 
-624 QDQKDLEQDLDKL
+624 
-637 QQLANSKTG
+637 
-646 FNEQAFNQAQSTEQ
+646 
-660 QDEQTLQNEEET
+660 
-672 FSSEQEGL
+672 
-680 EKALANAKHTSPTPT
+680 
-695 KHTAQNNPPNKVSPP
+695 
-710 TQNLPTTN
+710 
-718 VWNGV
+718 
-723 YNFQNQTYS
+723 
-732 KKGIYYIDPNLSG
+732 
-745 QSGQS
+745 
-750 GNTLSTYGYLD
+750 
-761 WFTLKNKFS
+761 
-770 VNANNGTLIIGNNT
+770 
-784 ESANTKGLIWIGDD
+784 
-798 KGLVYYNTG
+798 
-807 TFNAANIYL
+807 
-816 TSNLKTGNGFSGEG
+816 
-830 ATLNFNATNR
+830 
-840 ITINQASFDNSDAGA
+840 
-855 QHSYMN
+855 
-861 FKGSNINVSGSSFT
+861 
-875 DDTNGGFSFSG
+875 
-886 NNNNSAISFNKTKF
+886 
-900 NQGTYNFTNS
+900 
-910 ANLSFNNSNFN
+910 
-921 QSTYNFN
+921 
-928 SLQSTF
+928 
-934 NNSTFNQGTY
+934 
-944 NFTDNTSFNNDTFN
+944 
-958 QGTYNFNT
+958 
-966 SKVSFSGANTLNSS
+966 
-980 SPFASLKGSVSFG
+980 
-993 SGAVFNLNQTLNAN
+993 
-1007 QTYDILTTNG
+1007 
-1017 TIQYGVYQ
+1017 
-1025 SYLWDLINYKGDK
+1025 
-1038 AISHVEV
+1038 
-1045 GNNTYDVTF
+1045 
-1054 DINGQDETLQE
+1054 
-1065 TFSNKSITTQFL
+1065 
-1077 GDDLQAKA
+1077 
-1085 KATYQQDLNNSQSAL
+1085 
-1100 SNATNDNKIASADTG
+1100 
-1115 YTNNQNTTIKQDAQ
+1115 
-1129 NLEHTSQQIAK
+1129 
-1140 DEQALQG
+1140 
-1147 DLNKLKQLA
+1147 
-1156 NSSFNEQAFNQAQS
+1156 
-1170 KEQQDEQ
+1170 
-1177 TLQNEEETFSSEQ
+1177 
-1190 EGLEKALANAK
+1190 ANAK
-1201 PASPTPT
+1201 PASPTP
-1208 PTPTPTPSPT
+1208 SPA
-1218 PNPTPTK
+1218 PAPTK
-1225 HTAPNKVPP
+1225 HTAPNTPPNKVPP

-1243 TNVWNGVYWLQNQ
+1243 TNVWNGVYNLQNQ

-1276 SANTL
+1276 SGNTL
-1281 STYTANLLG
+1281 STYTANLFG

-1322 GFGYIIGTF
+1322 GFGYITGTF
-1331 NAANIYLTNNFK
+1331 SAANIYLTNNFK

-1386 ASQHSYATFDATNNI
+1386 ASQHSYAAFDALNNI

-1415 FSFNA
+1415 FSFSA

-1428 SFSGFTNPGGSSVI
+1428 SFSGFTNPGGSSTI
-1442 SANAANSLSFNNSR
+1442 SANVSNSLSFNNSR

-1502 TLSSQSLLNFNG
+1502 TISSQSLLNFNG
-1514 DTTLQNNAN
+1514 DTTLQDNAN
-1523 ITLGNK
+1523 ITLSNK
-1529 SQTAFKNSLTLDNN
+1529 SQATFKNSLTLDNN

-1549 NQSVLNASGASAFNN
+1549 NQSVLNANGASAFNN

-1576 TFNSLFFNGA
+1576 TFNSLFFNGGI
-1586 TLSLN
+1586 LSLN

-1614 VLSVSNASSLNANIN
+1614 VLSASNTSSLNANIN
-1629 FQGASQATFGGN
+1629 FQGASQANFGGN
-1641 TTIDAASFNFDSAS
+1641 TTIDTASFNFDSAS

-1666 ALNFNGYAPSLS
+1666 ALNFNGYAPSLT

-1721 ITGISGAN
+1721 IAGISGAN

-1743 ATYSDNNNIQTWSF
+1743 ATYSGNNNIQTWSF

-1875 LSQNSATLKEMIETN
+1875 LSQNSATLKEIIESN
-1890 QLDNITSINEV
+1890 QLDNITNINEV
-1901 LQLLDRI
+1901 LQLLDKI
-1908 KITPAQKQALLET
+1908 KITQAQKQALLET

-1934 NGNLVIGATQDHV
+1934 NGNLVIGATQDNV

-1996 DFKAKSIYITGTL
+1996 DFKAKSIYITGTV

-2020 ADITFQSANNLV
+2020 ADVTFQSANNLV
-2032 LNKANI
+2032 LNNANI

-2066 VLSQMA
+2066 VLSQVA

-2097 PSSLQNETLGQL
+2097 PASLQNETLGQL

-2115 DNLLNNSGVMNAIQN
+2115 DDLLNNSGVMNAIQN

-2173 MDASE
+2173 IDASE

-2201 GVVANDLLDEFLG
+2201 GVVANDLLNEFLG

-2240 SGIYNQGLGSVLPPS
+2240 SGVYNQGLGSVLPPS

-2355 AGLNNVSVQKGEICI
+2355 AGLNNVSVQKGEICV

-2406 VIASNG
+2406 TIASNG

-2436 QANNLTIANAFNN
+2436 QANNLTITNAFNN

-2470 TNASGLNVMGNF
+2470 TNASGLDVMGNF

-2494 SVSHAIINAQGI
+2494 SVSHVIINAQGV
-2506 ATIMTNYNNPLIQ
+2506 ATIMANNNNPLIQ

-2526 TGAYTLIDSAKAI
+2526 TGTYTLIDSAKAI

-2549 GSSLDNYLKLYT
+2549 GNSLDNYLKLYT
-2561 LININGKHMVMT
+2561 LIDINGKHMVMT

-2580 GQAVSIKDGGLIVG
+2580 GQAVNIKDGGLVVG

-2611 VKIAVSNAPINNLQA
+2611 VKIAVSNDPINNLQA
-2626 PTLKQYIAQIQGI
+2626 PTLKQYIAQIQGT

-2644 IEQAGGTQ
+2644 IDQAGGAQ

-2693 EVIANPNFKNDATNI
+2693 EVIANPDFKNDATNI

-2729 FASADFHE
+2729 FASTDFHE

-2791 INVGYDRF
+2791 INIGYDRF

-2891 KDKSVIFKPQIGLA
+2891 KDKSIIFKPQIGLA
-2905 YYYIGMSGLRGIMD
+2905 YYYIGLSGLRGIMD

-3008 TFYVNAG
+3008 TFYVNAS